1 MGNGAEHSKTINVVR
16 GQNNQWTIAN
26 KPDYVTLD
34 AQTGKVT
41 FNANTIKPNSSI
53 TITPKAGTGHSVSS
67 NPSTLTAPAAHTVN
81 TTEIVKDYGSNVT
94 AAEINNAVQVANK
107 RTATIKNGTAMPTN
121 LAGGSTTTIPVTV
134 TYNDGSTEEVQ
145 ESIFTKADKRELIT
159 AKNHL
164 DDPVST
170 EGKKPGTITQYNN
183 AMHNAQQQINTA
195 KTEAQQVINNE
206 RATPQQ
212 VSDALTKVRA
222 AQTKIDQAKALL
234 QNKEDNSQLVT
245 SKNNLQSSVNQV
257 PSTAGM
263 TQQSIDNYN
272 AKKREA
278 ETEITAA
285 QRVIDNG
292 DATAQQISD
301 EKHRVDNALTALN
314 QAKHDLTADTHALE
328 QAVQQLNRTGTTTG
342 KKPASITAYNNS
354 IRALQSDLTSAKN
367 SANAIIQKPIRTV
380 QEVQSALTNVNRV
393 NERLTQAINQLVP
406 LADNSAL
413 RTAKTKLDEEINKS
427 VTTDGMTQSSIQAYE
442 NAKRAG
448 QTESTNAQ
456 NVINN
461 GDATDQQIA
470 AEKTKVE
477 EKYNSLKQAIAGLT
491 PDLAPLQTAKTQLQN
506 DIDQPTS
513 TTGMTS
519 TSVATFNE
527 KLSAARTKIQE
538 IDRVLASHPDV
549 ATIRQN
555 VTAANAAKTALDQA
569 RNGLTVDKAPLENAK
584 NQLQHSIDTQTS
596 TTGMTQDS
604 INAYNAKLTAARN
617 KIQQINQVLAGSPT
631 VEQINTNTSAANQA
645 KSDLDHARQ
654 ALTPDKAP
662 LQNAKTQLE
671 QSINQPT
678 DTTGMTTASLNA
690 YNQKL
695 QAARQKLT
703 EINQVLNGNP
713 TVQNIN
719 DKVTEANQAKDQLNT
734 ARQGLTLDRQPAL
747 TTLHGASNL
756 NQAQQNNF
764 TQQINAAQN
773 HAALE
778 TIKSN
783 ITALNTAMTKLK
795 DSVADNNTIKSGQN
809 YTDATPANKQAYDN
823 AVNAAKGV
831 IGETTNPTM
840 DVNTVNQKA
849 ASVKST
855 KDALDGQ
862 QNLQRAKTEATN
874 AITHASDLNQAQKN
888 ALTQQV
894 NSAQNVQ
901 AVNDIKQTTHSLNT
915 AMTGLK
921 RGVANHNQ
929 VVQSDNYVNADTNKK
944 NDYNNAYNHANDIIN
959 GNAQHPVI
967 TPSDVN
973 NALSNVTS
981 KEHALNGE
989 AKLNAA
995 KQEANT
1001 ALGHLNNLNNAQRQ
1015 NLQSQINGAHQ
1026 IDAVNTIKQ
1035 NATNLNSAMGNLRQA
1050 VADKDQVKRTE
1061 DYADADTAKQN
1072 AYNSA
1077 VSSAE
1082 TIINQTTNPTMSVDD
1097 VNRATS
1103 AVTSNKNALNGDEK
1117 LAQSKTDAARAIDAL
1132 PHLNNAQKADVKSKI
1147 NAASNIAGVNTV
1159 KQQGTDLNTAMGNL
1173 QGAINDEQTTLNS
1186 QNYQDATPSKKT
1198 AYTNAVQA
1206 AKDIL
1211 NKSNGQNKTKDQ
1223 VTEAMNQLNS
1233 AKNNLD
1239 GTRLLDQAKQTAKQ
1253 QLNNMTHLTTAQKTN
1268 LTNQINSGTTVAGVH
1283 TVQSN
1288 ANTLDQA
1295 MNTLRQ
1301 SIANKDATKASED
1314 YVDANND
1321 KQTAYNNA
1329 VAAAETIINA
1339 NSNPEMNPST
1349 ITQKA
1354 EQVNSSKT
1362 ALNGDENL
1370 AAAKQNAKTYLN
1382 TLTSITDAQKN
1393 NLISQIS
1400 SATRVSGVD
1409 TVKQNAQHLDQ
1420 AMASL
1425 QSGINNES
1433 QVKSSEKYRDAD
1445 TNKQQEYDNA
1455 ITAAKAILNKSTG
1468 PNTAQNAVEA
1478 ALQRVNNAKDALNGD
1493 AKLIAA
1499 QNAAKQHLGTLTHIT
1514 TAQRNDLTNQISQ
1527 ATNLA
1532 GVESVK
1538 QSANSLDGAMGNL
1551 QTAINDKSGTLASQN
1566 FLDADEQKRNAYNQA
1581 VSAAETILNKQ
1592 TGPNTAKTA
1601 VEQALNNVNNA
1612 KHALNGTQNLNNAK
1626 QAAITAIN
1634 GASDLNQKQKD
1645 ALKTQ
1650 ANGAQRVS
1658 NAQDVQRNA
1667 TELNTA
1673 MGTLKHAIADKT
1685 NTLAS
1690 SKYVNADSTKQN
1702 AYTTKVTNAEHIIS
1716 GTPTVVTTPS
1726 EVTAAANQVNSA
1738 KQELNGDERLRVAKQ
1753 NANTAI
1759 DALTQLNTPQKAK
1772 LKEQVG
1778 QANRLED
1785 VQTVQTNGQ
1794 ALNNAMKGLRD
1805 SIANETTVKASQNYT
1820 DASSNNQSTY
1830 NSAVSNAK
1838 GIINQT
1844 NNPTMDTSAIT
1855 QATTQ
1860 VNNAKNGLNG
1870 AENLRNAQ
1878 NTAKQNLNTL
1888 SHLTN
1893 NQKSAIS
1900 TQIDRAGH
1908 VSEVTAAKNAATELN
1923 TQMGNLEQ
1931 AIHDQNTVKQSVKFT
1946 DADKAKRDAYTNAV
1960 SRAEAILN
1968 KTQGANTSKQ
1978 DVEAAIQNVSSAKN
1992 ALNGDQNVTNA
2003 KNAAKNALNN
2013 LTSINNAQK
2022 RDLTT
2027 KIDQATTVAGV
2038 EAVSNTGTQLNTA
2051 MANLQNGIN
2060 DKTNTLASEN
2070 YHDADSDKKTA
2081 YTQAVTNA
2089 ENILNKNSGSN
2100 LDKTAVENALSQ
2112 VANAKGALNGNH
2124 NLEQAKSNANT
2135 TINGLQHLTTAQK
2148 DKLKQQV
2155 QQAQNVAG
2163 VDTVKSSANTLNGA
2177 MGTLRN
2183 SIQDNT
2189 ATKNGQNYLDATGS
2203 NKTNYNNAVDSANGV
2218 INATSN
2224 PNMDANAIN
2233 QIATQVTSTKNA
2245 LDGTHNLTQ
2254 AKQTATNA
2262 IDGATNLNK
2271 AQKDALKAQV
2281 TSAQRVANVTSI
2293 QQTANELNTAMGQ
2306 LQHGIDDENATK
2318 QTQKYRDAEQS
2329 KKTAYDQ
2336 AVAAAK
2342 AILNKQTGSNSDK
2355 AAVDRALQQ
2364 VTSTKDALNG
2374 DAKLAEAKA
2383 AAKQNLGTLNHIT
2396 NAQRTDL
2403 EGQIN
2408 QATTVDGVNTVKT
2421 NANTLDG
2428 AMNSLQ
2434 GSINDKDA
2442 TLRNQNY
2449 LDADESKRN
2458 AYTQAVTAAEGI
2470 LNKQTGGNTSKADVD
2485 NALNAVTRAKAAL
2498 NGAENLRN
2506 AKTSATN
2513 TINGLPNL
2521 TQLQKDNLKHQVEQA
2536 QNVAGVNGVKD
2547 KGNTLNTAMGA
2558 LRTSIQNDNT
2568 TKTSQN
2574 YLDASDSNKNNYN
2587 TAVNNANGVINATNN
2602 PNMDANAINGMAN
2615 QVNTTK
2621 AALNGVQNLAQ
2632 AKTNATNTINNAHDL
2647 NQKQKDALKTQVNN
2661 AQRVSDANNVQ
2672 HTATELN
2679 GAMTALKAAI
2689 ADKERTKASGNYV
2702 NADQEKRQAYDS
2714 KVTNAE
2720 NIINGTPNATLT
2732 VNDVN
2737 SATSQVNAAKTA
2749 LNGDNNLRVAKEN
2762 ANNTIDGLAQLNN
2775 AQKAKL
2781 KEQVQS
2787 ATTLEG
2793 VQTVKNS
2800 SQTLN
2805 TAMKGLRDSIAN
2817 EATIKAGQNYTDASP
2832 TNRNEYDS
2840 AVTAAK
2846 AIINQTSNPT
2856 MEPNTITQATSQ
2868 VTTKEHALNGA
2879 QNLAQ
2884 AKTTAKNNLNNLT
2897 SINNAQK
2904 DALTRSIDGAT
2915 TVAGVNQE
2923 TAKATELNNAM
2934 HSLQNGIN
2942 DEAQTKQTQK
2952 YLDAEPIKKSAYD
2965 QAVNAAKAILTKASG
2980 QNVDKAAVEQAL
2992 QNVNSTKTALNG
3004 DAKLNEAKAAAK
3016 QTLGT
3021 LTHINNAQRTALD
3034 NEITQATNVEG
3045 VNTVKAKAQQL
3056 DGAMGQLETSIRDKD
3071 TTLQSQ
3077 NYQDADDAKRT
3088 AYSQAVNAAATILN
3102 KTAGGNTPK
3111 ADVERAMQ
3119 AVTQANTA
3127 LNGIQNLERAK
3138 QAANT
3143 AITNASDLNTKQK
3156 EALKAQVTSAGR
3168 VSAANGVEHTATE
3181 LNTAM
3186 TALKR
3191 AIADK
3196 AETKA
3201 SGNYV
3206 NADANKRQAYDE
3218 KVTAAENIVSGTPTP
3233 TLTPADVTNAATQV
3247 TNAKTQLNGNH
3258 NLEVAK
3264 QNANTAIDGLTSLNG
3279 PQKAKLKEQVGQ
3291 ATTLPNVQTV
3301 RDNAQTLNSAMKGLR
3316 DSIANEATIKAGQ
3329 NYTDASPNNRSEY
3342 DSAVTAA
3349 KAIIDQ
3355 TTSPS
3360 MNAQEINQAKDQ
3372 VTAKQQALNGQENL
3386 RTAQTNAKQHL
3397 NGLSDLT
3404 DAQKDA
3410 VKRQIEGATHVNE
3423 VTQAQNNADAL
3434 NTAMT
3439 NLKNGIQDQ
3448 NTIKQGVN
3456 FTDADEAKRNAYT
3469 NAVTQAEQ
3477 ILNKAQGPN
3486 TAKDNVESAL
3496 QNVQRAKNELNGNQN
3511 VANAKSTAKN
3521 ALNNLTSINNAQK
3534 EALKTQ
3540 IEGASTVAGVNQVS
3554 TTASELNTAMSNLQ
3568 SGINDEAATKAAQKY
3583 TDADRDKQTAYNDAV
3598 TAAKTLLDKTA
3609 GSNDNKAAVEQALQR
3624 VNTAKT
3630 ALNGD
3635 ARLNEAKNTAK
3646 QQLATMSHLTN
3657 AQKANLT
3664 EQIERGTTVAGV
3676 QGIQA
3681 NAGTLDQA
3689 MNQLRQSIASKD
3701 TTKSSEDYQDANADL
3716 QNAYNRAVSD
3726 AEGIISATNNPE
3738 MNPDTINQKASQV
3751 NSAKSALNGD
3761 EKLAAAKQTA
3771 KTDIGRLTDLNN
3783 AQRTAANAEVDQA
3796 PNLAA
3801 VTAAKNKATSLNTA
3815 MGNLKHA
3822 LAEKDNTKRSVN
3834 YTDADQPKQ
3843 QAYDTAVTQAE
3854 AITNANGSNANETQV
3869 QAALNQLNQAKNDL
3883 NGDNKVAQAKE
3894 TAKRALASYS
3904 NLNNAQSTAATS
3916 QIDNATTVADVT
3928 AAQNTANELNTAMG
3942 QLQNGINDQNTVKQQ
3957 VNFTDADQ
3965 GKKDAYTN
3973 AVTNAQGILDKAN
3986 GQNMTKAQ
3994 VEAALNQVTTAK
4006 NALNG
4011 DANVRQAKS
4020 DAKANLGTLTHLNNA
4035 QKQDLTS
4042 QIEGATTVN
4051 GVNSVKTKAQD
4062 LDGAMQRL
4070 ESAIANKDQT
4080 KASENYIDADPT
4092 KKTAFDNAIIQAESY
4107 LNKDHGA
4114 NKDKQAVEQAI
4125 QSVTSTENALNG
4137 DANLQRAKTEATQ
4150 AIDNL
4155 THLNTPQKTAL
4166 KQQVNAAQRV
4176 SGVTD
4181 LKNSATSLNNAM
4193 DQLKQA
4199 IADHDTIVAGGNY
4212 TNASPDKQG
4221 AYTDAYNAAKNIVNG
4236 SPNVITNAA
4245 DVTAATQRVNNAET
4259 GLNGD
4264 TNLATAKQQAKDA
4277 LRQMTHLSDAQKQSI
4292 TGQIDSATQVTG
4304 VQSVKD
4310 NATNL
4315 DNAMNQLRNSIAN
4328 KDEVKAS
4335 QPYVDADTDKQNAYN
4350 TAVTSAENI
4359 INATSQPTLNPSA
4372 VTQAAN
4378 QVNTNK
4384 TALNGAQNLANK
4396 KQETTANINQ
4406 LSHLNNAQKQDLN
4419 TQVTNAPNISTVNQV
4434 KTKAEQLDQAMER
4447 LINGIQDKD
4456 QVKQSV
4462 NFTDADP
4469 EKQTAYNNAV
4479 TAAENIIN
4487 QANGTNANQS
4497 QVEAALSTVTTTKQ
4511 ALNGDRKVTDAKNNA
4526 NQRLS
4531 TLDNL
4536 NNAQK
4541 GAVTGNIN
4549 QAHTVAEVTQ
4559 AIQTAQE
4566 LNTAM
4571 GNLKNSLNDKDTT
4584 LGSQNFA
4591 DADPEKK
4598 NAYNEA
4604 VRNAENILNKS
4615 TGTNVP
4621 KDQVEA
4627 AMNQVNTTKAALNGT
4642 QNLEKAKQHANT
4654 AIDGLSHL
4662 TNAQKDALKQLVQQS
4677 TTVAEAQGNE
4687 QKANNVD
4694 AAMDKLRQSIADNAT
4709 TKQNQNY
4716 TDASPNKKDAY
4727 NNAVTTAQGIID
4739 QTTNP
4744 TLDPTVINQA
4754 AGQVSTTKNALNG
4767 NENLEAAKQQA
4778 TQSLGSLDN
4787 LNNAQ
4792 KQAVTNQING
4802 AHTVDEAN
4810 QIKQNAQN
4818 LNTAM
4823 GNLKQAIA
4831 DKDATKATVNFTDA
4845 DQAKQ
4850 QAYNTAVT
4858 NAENII
4864 SKANGG
4870 NATQTEVEQAI
4881 QQVNATKQALNGNAN
4896 VQHAKD
4902 EATALINSSNDLNQ
4916 AQKDALKQQV
4926 QNATTVAGVNN
4937 VKQTAQ
4943 ELNNAMTQLKQGIAD
4958 KEQTKADGNFV
4969 NADPDKQNAY
4979 NQAVAKAEALI
4990 SGTPD
4995 VVVTPSEITAALNK
5009 VTQAKNDLNGN
5020 TNLATAKQNVQQAI
5034 DQLPN
5039 LNQAQ
5044 RDEYNKQITQATLVP
5059 NVNAIQQAATT
5070 LNDAM
5075 TQLKQGIADKDQ
5087 TKANGNFV
5095 NADTDKQNAYNNAVA
5110 HAEQIISGTP
5120 NANVDP
5126 QQVAQ
5131 ALQQVNQAKGDLN
5144 GNHNLQVAKDNANTA
5159 IDQLP
5164 NLNQP
5169 QKTALKDQ
5177 VSHAELVTGVN
5188 AIKQNADAL
5197 NNAMGTLKQQIQ
5209 ANSQV
5214 PQSVDFTQADQ
5225 DKQQA
5230 YNNAANQAQQIANGT
5245 PTPVLAPDTV
5255 TQAVTTMNQAKDA
5268 LNGDEK
5274 LAQAKQDA
5282 LANLDTLRDLNQ
5294 PQRDALRNQIN
5305 QAQAL
5310 ATVEQTK
5317 QNAQNVN
5324 TAMGNLKQG
5333 IANKDTVKASE
5344 NYHDADVDKQ
5354 TAYTNAVSQAEGIIN
5369 QTTNPTLNP
5378 DDITRALTQVTDAKN
5393 SLNGE
5398 AKLATEKQNAKDAV
5412 SGMTHLNDAQKQALK
5427 GQIDQSPEIA
5437 TVNQVK
5443 QTATSLDQA
5452 MDQLSQAINDK
5463 DQILADGNYLNA
5475 DPDKQNAYKQAVA
5488 KAEALLNKQSG
5499 TNEVQ
5504 AQVESITNEV
5514 NAAKQA
5520 LNGNDNLANAKQQ
5533 AKQQLANLT
5542 HLNDAQKQSF
5552 ESQITQ
5558 APLVTDVTTIN
5569 QKAQTLDH
5577 AMELLR
5583 NSVAD
5588 NQTTLASEDYHDATA
5603 QRQNDYNKA
5612 VTAANNIINQT
5623 TSPTMNPD
5631 DVNGATT
5638 QVNNTKVALD
5648 GDENLAA
5655 AKQQANNRLDQLD
5668 HLNNAQ
5674 KQQLQ
5679 SQITQSSDIAA
5690 VNGHK
5695 QTAES
5700 LNTAMGNLIN
5710 AIADHQAVE
5719 QRGNFINADTDKQTA
5734 YNTAVNEAAAMINKQ
5749 TGQNANQTEVE
5760 QAITKVQTTLQAL
5773 NGDHNL
5779 QVAKTN
5785 ATQAIDALTS
5795 LNDPQKTAL
5804 KDQVTAATLVT
5815 AVHQIEQNA
5824 NTLNQAMHGL
5834 RQSIQDNA
5842 ATKANSKYINE
5853 DQPEQQNYDQAVQA
5867 ANNIINEQT
5876 ATLDNNA
5883 INQAA
5888 ATVNTTKAALHGDV
5902 KLQNDKDHAKQTVS
5916 QLAHLN
5922 NAQKH
5927 MEDTLID
5934 SETTRTA
5941 VKQDLTEAQ
5950 ALDQLMDALQ
5960 QSIADKD
5967 ATRASSAYVN
5977 AEPNKKQ
5984 AYDEAVQNAESIIA
5998 GLNNPTINK
6007 GNVSSATQAVIS
6019 SKNALDGVERLA
6031 QDKQTAGNSLNH
6043 LDQLTPAQQQ
6053 ALENQI
6059 NNATTRDKVAEIIAQ
6074 AQALNEAMKALKE
6087 SIKDQPQ
6094 TEASSKFINE
6104 DQAQKDAYTQAVQH
6118 AKDLINKTTDP
6129 TLAKSIIDQA
6139 TQAVTDAKNNLH
6151 GDQKLAQ
6158 DKQRA
6163 TETLNNL
6170 SNLNTPQRQALE
6182 NQINNAA
6189 TRGEV
6194 AQKLTE
6200 AQALNQAM
6208 EALRNSIQDQQ
6219 QTEAGS
6225 KFINEDKPQKDA
6237 YQAAVQN
6244 AKDLINQ
6251 TNNPTLDK
6259 AQVEQLTQAVNQAK
6273 DNLHGDQKL
6282 ADDKQHAVTDLN
6294 QLNGLNNPQRQAL
6307 ESQINN
6313 AATRDE
6319 VAQKLAEAKAL
6330 DQAMQALRN
6339 SIQDQQQTES
6349 GSKFINEDKPQ
6360 KDAYQAAVQNA
6371 KDLINQTG
6379 NPTLDKSQVEQLT
6392 QAVTTAK
6399 DNLHG
6404 DQKLARD
6411 QQQAVTTV
6419 NALPNLNH
6427 AQQQALTDA
6436 INAAPTRTE
6445 VAQHVQTATELDH
6458 AMETLKNKVDQV
6470 NTDKAQPNYTE
6481 ASTDKKEAVD
6491 QALQAAQSITD
6502 PTNGSNANKD
6512 AVEQALTKLQEKEN
6526 ELNGNERVAEAKT
6539 QAKQTID
6546 QLTHLNA
6553 DQIATAKQNIDQAT
6567 KLQPIAELV
6576 DQATQLN
6583 QSMDQLQQAVNEHAN
6598 VEQTVDYT
6606 QADSDKQNAYK
6617 QAIAD
6622 AENVLKQNANKQ
6634 QVDQALQNILNA
6646 KQALNGDERVALAKT
6661 NGKHDI
6667 DQLNALNNAQQDGFK
6682 GRIDQ
6687 SNDLNQIQQIVD
6699 EAKALNRAMDQLS
6712 QEITGNEG
6720 RTKGSTNYVNADT
6733 QVKQVYD
6740 EAVDKAKQ
6748 ALDKSTG
6755 QNLTAEQVIKLNDAI
6770 TAAKKALN
6778 GEERLNNRKAEA
6790 LQRLDQLTHLNNAQ
6804 RQLAI
6809 QQINNAET
6817 LNKASRAI
6825 NRATKLDNAMGAV
6838 QQYIDEQH
6846 LGVIS
6851 STNYINADDNLKA
6864 NYDNAIANAAH
6875 ELDKVQG
6882 NAIAKAEAEQLKQN
6896 IIDAQNALN
6905 GDQNLANAKDKA
6917 NAFVNSLNGLN
6928 QQQQD
6933 LAHKAINNADTVSDV
6948 TDIVNNQIDLN
6959 DAMETLKHL
6968 VDNEIPNAEQT
6979 VNYQNADDNAKT
6991 NFDDAKRLANTLLNS
7006 DNTNVN
7012 DINGAIQTV
7021 NDAIHNLN
7029 GDQRLQDAK
7038 DKAIQSINQA
7048 LANKLKEIEASNAT
7062 DQDKLIA
7069 KNKAEELANSIIN
7082 NINKATSNQAVSQVQ
7097 TAGNHAIEQ
7106 VHANEIPKAKID
7118 ANKDVDKQVQSL
7130 IDEIDRN
7137 PNLTDKEKQALKD
7150 RINQILQQGHNGI
7163 NNAMTKEE
7171 IEQAKAQL
7179 AQALQDIKDLVK
7191 AKEDAKQDVDKQ
7203 VQALIDEIDQ
7213 NPNLTD
7219 KEKQAL
7225 KDRIN
7230 QILQQGHNGIN
7241 NAMTKEEIEQAKAQ
7255 LAQALQDIKDLVKA
7269 KENAKQDIDK
7279 RVQALIDE
7287 IDQNPNLTDKEKQAL
7302 KDRINQILQQG
7313 HNDINNA
7320 LTKEEIEQA
7329 KAQLAQALQDIKD
7342 LVKAKEDAKNAIKA
7356 LANAKRDQIN
7366 SNPDL
7371 TPEQKAKALKEIDE
7385 AEKRALQNVENA
7397 QTIDQLNRG
7406 LNLGLDDIRNTHVWE
7421 VDEQPAVNEIFEAT
7435 PEQILVNGELIV
7447 HRDDIITE
7455 QDILAHINLIDQL
7468 SAEVI
7473 DTPSTAT
7480 ISDSLTA
7487 KVEVT
7492 LLDGSKVIVNVPV
7505 KVVEKELSVVK
7516 QQAIESIEN
7525 AAQQKIDEI
7534 NNSVTLT
7541 LEQKEAAIAEV
7552 NKLKQQAIDYINNAP
7567 DVHSVEEIQQQEQA
7581 HIEQFYPEQFTIEQA
7596 KSNAIKSIEDAIQ
7609 HMIDEIKARTD
7620 LTDKEKQ
7627 EAIAKLNQLK
7637 EQAIQ
7642 AIQRA
7647 QSIDEISEQLEQFK
7661 AQMKAAN
7668 PTAKELAKRKQEAI
7682 SRIKDFSNEKINS
7695 IRNSEIGTTDEKQAA
7710 MNQINE
7716 IVLETIRDINNAHTL
7731 QQVEAALNNGIARIS
7746 AVQIVISDR
7755 AKQSSSTGNESNSHL
7770 TIGYGTANHPFN
7782 SSTIGHK
7789 KKIDEDDDIDPLH
7802 MRHFSN
7808 NFGNVIKNAIG
7819 VVGISGLLASFWFFI
7834 AKRRRKEDE
7843 EEELEIRDNNKDS
7856 IKETLDDTKHL
7867 PLLFAKRRRKEDEE
7881 DVTVEEKDTLNNGE
7895 SLDKVKHTPFFL
7907 PKRRRK
7913 EDEEDVEVTN
7923 ENTDE
7928 KVLQDNEHSPIL
7940 IAKRRKDKEVDVETT
7955 TSIESNEDD
7964 APLLLAKKK
7973 NQKDNQS
7980 KGKKSASK
7988 NLLKS

>member
-1 MGNGAEHSKTINVVR
+1 MAKQYVKPVNDSWTQNAQRMNFQFTNSYGPSKDVVGISTRDIRVTYDNHQTQIIKILAKVKPDPPRIDGNSVTYKAGLTNQQIKINNVLSSSSIKLFKADNTPLTITNTTYGSGNTAVVTVSDALPNGVIKARSSITMNNVTYTTQDEHGRAIDVTRNESVDSNDSATVTVTPQLQATTEGAVFIKGGDGFDFGHVERFIQNPPHGATVAWHDNPDTWKNTVGNTHKTAVVTLPSGQGTRNVEVPVKVYPVANAKAPSRDVKGQNLTNGTDAINYITFDPNTNTNGITAAWANRQQPNNQQAGVQHLNVDVTYPGISAAKRVPVTVNVYQFEFTQTSYTTTVGGTLASGTQASGYAHMQNANGLPTDGFTYKWNNAATGTNDANWAAMNKPNAAKVVNAKYDVIYNGHTFATSLPAKFVVKDVQPAKPTVTESAAGAITITPGAIQTVNTHAGNVTTYADKLVIKRNGNVVTTFTRRNNTSPWVKEASAATVAGIAGTNNGITVAAGTFNPADTIQVVATQGSGETISDEQRSDDFTVVAPQPNHANTKIWQNGHIDITPNNPSGHLINPTQAMDIAYTEKMGNGAEHSKTINVVR

-34 AQTGKVT
+34 AHTGKVT
-41 FNANTIKPNSSI
+41 FNANTVKPNSAI
-53 TITPKAGTGHSVSS
+53 TITPKAGTGHSASS
-67 NPSTLTAPAAHTVN
+67 NPSTLTAPATHTVN

-134 TYNDGSTEEVQ
+134 TYNDDSTEEVQ

-170 EGKKPGTITQYNN
+170 DGKKPGTITQYNN
-183 AMHNAQQQINTA
+183 AIHNAQQQINTA
-195 KTEAQQVINNE
+195 KTEAQQVINND

-212 VSDALTKVRA
+212 VNAALSKVQA
-222 AQTKIDQAKALL
+222 AQTKINEAKALL

-257 PSTAGM
+257 PSTTGM
-263 TQQSIDNYN
+263 TQESIDNYN

-314 QAKHDLTADTHALE
+314 QAKQNLTADTHALE

-367 SANAIIQKPIRTV
+367 SANAIIQKPIRSV
-380 QEVQSALTNVNRV
+380 QEVQTALTNVNRV

-470 AEKTKVE
+470 AEKAKVE

-491 PDLAPLQTAKTQLQN
+491 PDLAPLQAAKTQLQN

-519 TSVATFNE
+519 ASVATFNE

-555 VTAANAAKTALDQA
+555 VTAANAAKSALDQA

-604 INAYNAKLTAARN
+604 VNAYNAKLTAARN

-631 VEQINTNTSAANQA
+631 VDQINTNTSAANQA

-719 DKVTEANQAKDQLNT
+719 DKVAEANQAKDQLNT

-764 TQQINAAQN
+764 TQQINAAPN

-783 ITALNTAMTKLK
+783 ITALNNAMTKLK
-795 DSVADNNTIKSGQN
+795 ESVADNNTIKSGQN
-809 YTDATPANKQAYDN
+809 YTDATTANKQAYDN

-831 IGETTNPTM
+831 IGETNNPTM

-849 ASVKST
+849 ETVKST
-855 KDALDGQ
+855 KGALDGQ

-901 AVNDIKQTTHSLNT
+901 AVNDIKQTTQSLNT

-1026 IDAVNTIKQ
+1026 IEAVNTIKQ

-1050 VADKDQVKRTE
+1050 VADKEQVKRTE

-1082 TIINQTTNPTMSVDD
+1082 TIINQSTNPTMSVND
-1097 VNRATS
+1097 VNSATS
-1103 AVTSNKNALNGDEK
+1103 AVTTNKNALNGDEK
-1117 LAQSKTDAARAIDAL
+1117 LAQSKTDAVRAIDAL

-1223 VTEAMNQLNS
+1223 VTEAMNQVNS
-1233 AKNNLD
+1233 AKTNLD

-1283 TVQSN
+1283 TVQSK

-1370 AAAKQNAKTYLN
+1370 ATAKQNAKTYLN
-1382 TLTSITDAQKN
+1382 SLTSITDAQKN

-1478 ALQRVNNAKDALNGD
+1478 ALQRVNTAKNALNGD

-1581 VSAAETILNKQ
+1581 VSNAETILNKQ

-1601 VEQALNNVNNA
+1601 VEQALNNVNSA

-1645 ALKTQ
+1645 ALKAQ

-1785 VQTVQTNGQ
+1785 VQSVQTNGQ

-1820 DASSNNQSTY
+1820 DASPNNQSTY

-1844 NNPTMDTSAIT
+1844 NNPTMDASAIT

-1878 NTAKQNLNTL
+1878 NTAKQNINTL

-1900 TQIDRAGH
+1900 SQIDRASH

-1923 TQMGNLEQ
+1923 TQMVNLEQ
-1931 AIHDQNTVKQSVKFT
+1931 AIHDQNTVKQGVNFT

-1960 SRAEAILN
+1960 NRAETILN

-2003 KNAAKNALNN
+2003 KNAAKHALNN

-2060 DKTNTLASEN
+2060 DKVHTLASEN
-2070 YHDADSDKKTA
+2070 YHDADSDKKTD

-2100 LDKTAVENALSQ
+2100 LDKAAVENALSQ
-2112 VANAKGALNGNH
+2112 VTNAKGALNGNH

-2177 MGTLRN
+2177 MCTLRN

-2189 ATKNGQNYLDATGS
+2189 ATKNGQNYLDATER
-2203 NKTNYNNAVDSANGV
+2203 NKTNYNNAVDSANVV

-2245 LDGTHNLTQ
+2245 L
-2254 AKQTATNA
+2254 
-2262 IDGATNLNK
+2262 
-2271 AQKDALKAQV
+2271 
-2281 TSAQRVANVTSI
+2281 
-2293 QQTANELNTAMGQ
+2293 
-2306 LQHGIDDENATK
+2306 
-2318 QTQKYRDAEQS
+2318 
-2329 KKTAYDQ
+2329 
-2336 AVAAAK
+2336 
-2342 AILNKQTGSNSDK
+2342 
-2355 AAVDRALQQ
+2355 
-2364 VTSTKDALNG
+2364 NG

-2383 AAKQNLGTLNHIT
+2383 AVKQNLGTLNHIT
-2396 NAQRTDL
+2396 NAQRTAL

-2408 QATTVDGVNTVKT
+2408 QATTVEGVNTVKT

-2485 NALNAVTRAKAAL
+2485 NALNTVTRAKAAL

-2506 AKTSATN
+2506 TKTSATN

-2621 AALNGVQNLAQ
+2621 AALNGAQNLAQ

-2720 NIINGTPNATLT
+2720 NIINGIPNATLT

-2787 ATTLEG
+2787 ATTLDG

-2832 TNRNEYDS
+2832 NNRNEYDS

-2942 DEAQTKQTQK
+2942 DETQTKQTQK
-2952 YLDAEPIKKSAYD
+2952 YLDAEPSKKSAYD

-3056 DGAMGQLETSIRDKD
+3056 DGVMGQLETSIRDKD

-3077 NYQDADDAKRT
+3077 NYQDADEAKRT

-3196 AETKA
+3196 ADTKA

-3218 KVTAAENIVSGTPTP
+3218 KVTAAESIVSGTPTP
-3233 TLTPADVTNAATQV
+3233 TLTPSDVTNAATQV

-3301 RDNAQTLNSAMKGLR
+3301 RDNAQTLNTAMKGLR

-3329 NYTDASPNNRSEY
+3329 NYTDASQNKQTDYNN
-3342 DSAVTAA
+3342 AVTAA
-3349 KAIIDQ
+3349 KAIIGQ
-3355 TTSPS
+3355 TTSPT

-3372 VTAKQQALNGQENL
+3372 VTAKHQALNGQENL

-3486 TAKDNVESAL
+3486 TAKDNVETAL
-3496 QNVQRAKNELNGNQN
+3496 QNVQRAKSELNGNQN
-3511 VANAKSTAKN
+3511 VANAKTTAKN

-3534 EALKTQ
+3534 AALKSQ
-3540 IEGASTVAGVNQVS
+3540 IEGATTVAGVNQVS
-3554 TTASELNTAMSNLQ
+3554 TTASELNTAMGQLQ
-3568 SGINDEAATKAAQKY
+3568 NGINDEAATKAAQKY
-3583 TDADRDKQTAYNDAV
+3583 TDADRDKQIAYNDAV

-3609 GSNDNKAAVEQALQR
+3609 GTNDNKAAVEQALQR

-3646 QQLATMSHLTN
+3646 QQLATMSHLTD

-3701 TTKSSEDYQDANADL
+3701 ATKSSEDYQDANADL
-3716 QNAYNRAVSD
+3716 QTAYNRAVSD

-3761 EKLAAAKQTA
+3761 EKLVAAKQTA
-3771 KTDIGRLTDLNN
+3771 KSDIGRLTDLNN
-3783 AQRTAANAEVDQA
+3783 AQRTAATAEVDQA

-3854 AITNANGSNANETQV
+3854 GITNANGSNANETKV
-3869 QAALNQLNQAKNDL
+3869 QAAFNQLTQAKNDL

-3894 TAKRALASYS
+3894 SAKRALASYS

-3916 QIDNATTVADVT
+3916 QIDNATTVAGVT

-3973 AVTNAQGILDKAN
+3973 AVTNAQGILDKAH

-4051 GVNSVKTKAQD
+4051 GVNGVKTKAQD

-4070 ESAIANKDQT
+4070 QSAIENKDQT
-4080 KASENYIDADPT
+4080 KASENYIDADPP
-4092 KKTAFDNAIIQAESY
+4092 KKTAFDNAITQAESY

-4125 QSVTSTENALNG
+4125 QSVTTAKNALNG

-4155 THLNTPQKTAL
+4155 THLNSAQKTAL

-4264 TNLATAKQQAKDA
+4264 TNLATAKQQAKEA
-4277 LRQMTHLSDAQKQSI
+4277 LRQMTHLSDAQKQSV
-4292 TGQIDSATQVTG
+4292 TGQIDNATLVTG

-4359 INATSQPTLNPSA
+4359 INATSQPTLDPSA

-4384 TALNGAQNLANK
+4384 
-4396 KQETTANINQ
+4396 
-4406 LSHLNNAQKQDLN
+4406 
-4419 TQVTNAPNISTVNQV
+4419 
-4434 KTKAEQLDQAMER
+4434 
-4447 LINGIQDKD
+4447 
-4456 QVKQSV
+4456 
-4462 NFTDADP
+4462 
-4469 EKQTAYNNAV
+4469 
-4479 TAAENIIN
+4479 
-4487 QANGTNANQS
+4487 
-4497 QVEAALSTVTTTKQ
+4497 
-4511 ALNGDRKVTDAKNNA
+4511 
-4526 NQRLS
+4526 
-4531 TLDNL
+4531 
-4536 NNAQK
+4536 
-4541 GAVTGNIN
+4541 
-4549 QAHTVAEVTQ
+4549 
-4559 AIQTAQE
+4559 
-4566 LNTAM
+4566 
-4571 GNLKNSLNDKDTT
+4571 
-4584 LGSQNFA
+4584 
-4591 DADPEKK
+4591 
-4598 NAYNEA
+4598 
-4604 VRNAENILNKS
+4604 
-4615 TGTNVP
+4615 
-4621 KDQVEA
+4621 
-4627 AMNQVNTTKAALNGT
+4627 
-4642 QNLEKAKQHANT
+4642 
-4654 AIDGLSHL
+4654 
-4662 TNAQKDALKQLVQQS
+4662 
-4677 TTVAEAQGNE
+4677 
-4687 QKANNVD
+4687 
-4694 AAMDKLRQSIADNAT
+4694 
-4709 TKQNQNY
+4709 
-4716 TDASPNKKDAY
+4716 
-4727 NNAVTTAQGIID
+4727 
-4739 QTTNP
+4739 
-4744 TLDPTVINQA
+4744 
-4754 AGQVSTTKNALNG
+4754 
-4767 NENLEAAKQQA
+4767 
-4778 TQSLGSLDN
+4778 
-4787 LNNAQ
+4787 
-4792 KQAVTNQING
+4792 
-4802 AHTVDEAN
+4802 
-4810 QIKQNAQN
+4810 
-4818 LNTAM
+4818 
-4823 GNLKQAIA
+4823 
-4831 DKDATKATVNFTDA
+4831 
-4845 DQAKQ
+4845 
-4850 QAYNTAVT
+4850 
-4858 NAENII
+4858 
-4864 SKANGG
+4864 
-4870 NATQTEVEQAI
+4870 
-4881 QQVNATKQALNGNAN
+4881 
-4896 VQHAKD
+4896 
-4902 EATALINSSNDLNQ
+4902 
-4916 AQKDALKQQV
+4916 
-4926 QNATTVAGVNN
+4926 
-4937 VKQTAQ
+4937 
-4943 ELNNAMTQLKQGIAD
+4943 
-4958 KEQTKADGNFV
+4958 
-4969 NADPDKQNAY
+4969 
-4979 NQAVAKAEALI
+4979 
-4990 SGTPD
+4990 
-4995 VVVTPSEITAALNK
+4995 
-5009 VTQAKNDLNGN
+5009 
-5020 TNLATAKQNVQQAI
+5020 
-5034 DQLPN
+5034 
-5039 LNQAQ
+5039 
-5044 RDEYNKQITQATLVP
+5044 
-5059 NVNAIQQAATT
+5059 
-5070 LNDAM
+5070 
-5075 TQLKQGIADKDQ
+5075 
-5087 TKANGNFV
+5087 
-5095 NADTDKQNAYNNAVA
+5095 
-5110 HAEQIISGTP
+5110 
-5120 NANVDP
+5120 
-5126 QQVAQ
+5126 
-5131 ALQQVNQAKGDLN
+5131 
-5144 GNHNLQVAKDNANTA
+5144 
-5159 IDQLP
+5159 
-5164 NLNQP
+5164 
-5169 QKTALKDQ
+5169 
-5177 VSHAELVTGVN
+5177 
-5188 AIKQNADAL
+5188 
-5197 NNAMGTLKQQIQ
+5197 
-5209 ANSQV
+5209 
-5214 PQSVDFTQADQ
+5214 
-5225 DKQQA
+5225 
-5230 YNNAANQAQQIANGT
+5230 
-5245 PTPVLAPDTV
+5245 
-5255 TQAVTTMNQAKDA
+5255 
-5268 LNGDEK
+5268 
-5274 LAQAKQDA
+5274 
-5282 LANLDTLRDLNQ
+5282 
-5294 PQRDALRNQIN
+5294 
-5305 QAQAL
+5305 
-5310 ATVEQTK
+5310 
-5317 QNAQNVN
+5317 
-5324 TAMGNLKQG
+5324 
-5333 IANKDTVKASE
+5333 
-5344 NYHDADVDKQ
+5344 
-5354 TAYTNAVSQAEGIIN
+5354 
-5369 QTTNPTLNP
+5369 
-5378 DDITRALTQVTDAKN
+5378 
-5393 SLNGE
+5393 
-5398 AKLATEKQNAKDAV
+5398 
-5412 SGMTHLNDAQKQALK
+5412 
-5427 GQIDQSPEIA
+5427 
-5437 TVNQVK
+5437 
-5443 QTATSLDQA
+5443 
-5452 MDQLSQAINDK
+5452 
-5463 DQILADGNYLNA
+5463 
-5475 DPDKQNAYKQAVA
+5475 
-5488 KAEALLNKQSG
+5488 
-5499 TNEVQ
+5499 
-5504 AQVESITNEV
+5504 
-5514 NAAKQA
+5514 
-5520 LNGNDNLANAKQQ
+5520 
-5533 AKQQLANLT
+5533 
-5542 HLNDAQKQSF
+5542 
-5552 ESQITQ
+5552 
-5558 APLVTDVTTIN
+5558 
-5569 QKAQTLDH
+5569 
-5577 AMELLR
+5577 
-5583 NSVAD
+5583 
-5588 NQTTLASEDYHDATA
+5588 
-5603 QRQNDYNKA
+5603 
-5612 VTAANNIINQT
+5612 
-5623 TSPTMNPD
+5623 
-5631 DVNGATT
+5631 
-5638 QVNNTKVALD
+5638 
-5648 GDENLAA
+5648 
-5655 AKQQANNRLDQLD
+5655 
-5668 HLNNAQ
+5668 
-5674 KQQLQ
+5674 
-5679 SQITQSSDIAA
+5679 
-5690 VNGHK
+5690 
-5695 QTAES
+5695 
-5700 LNTAMGNLIN
+5700 
-5710 AIADHQAVE
+5710 
-5719 QRGNFINADTDKQTA
+5719 
-5734 YNTAVNEAAAMINKQ
+5734 
-5749 TGQNANQTEVE
+5749 
-5760 QAITKVQTTLQAL
+5760 
-5773 NGDHNL
+5773 
-5779 QVAKTN
+5779 
-5785 ATQAIDALTS
+5785 
-5795 LNDPQKTAL
+5795 
-5804 KDQVTAATLVT
+5804 
-5815 AVHQIEQNA
+5815 
-5824 NTLNQAMHGL
+5824 
-5834 RQSIQDNA
+5834 
-5842 ATKANSKYINE
+5842 
-5853 DQPEQQNYDQAVQA
+5853 
-5867 ANNIINEQT
+5867 
-5876 ATLDNNA
+5876 
-5883 INQAA
+5883 
-5888 ATVNTTKAALHGDV
+5888 
-5902 KLQNDKDHAKQTVS
+5902 
-5916 QLAHLN
+5916 
-5922 NAQKH
+5922 
-5927 MEDTLID
+5927 
-5934 SETTRTA
+5934 
-5941 VKQDLTEAQ
+5941 
-5950 ALDQLMDALQ
+5950 
-5960 QSIADKD
+5960 
-5967 ATRASSAYVN
+5967 SSA
-5977 AEPNKKQ
+5977 
-5984 AYDEAVQNAESIIA
+5984 
-5998 GLNNPTINK
+5998 
-6007 GNVSSATQAVIS
+6007 
-6019 SKNALDGVERLA
+6019 
-6031 QDKQTAGNSLNH
+6031 
-6043 LDQLTPAQQQ
+6043 
-6053 ALENQI
+6053 
-6059 NNATTRDKVAEIIAQ
+6059 
-6074 AQALNEAMKALKE
+6074 
-6087 SIKDQPQ
+6087 
-6094 TEASSKFINE
+6094 
-6104 DQAQKDAYTQAVQH
+6104 
-6118 AKDLINKTTDP
+6118 
-6129 TLAKSIIDQA
+6129 
-6139 TQAVTDAKNNLH
+6139 
-6151 GDQKLAQ
+6151 
-6158 DKQRA
+6158 
-6163 TETLNNL
+6163 
-6170 SNLNTPQRQALE
+6170 
-6182 NQINNAA
+6182 
-6189 TRGEV
+6189 
-6194 AQKLTE
+6194 
-6200 AQALNQAM
+6200 
-6208 EALRNSIQDQQ
+6208 
-6219 QTEAGS
+6219 
-6225 KFINEDKPQKDA
+6225 
-6237 YQAAVQN
+6237 
-6244 AKDLINQ
+6244 
-6251 TNNPTLDK
+6251 
-6259 AQVEQLTQAVNQAK
+6259 
-6273 DNLHGDQKL
+6273 
-6282 ADDKQHAVTDLN
+6282 
-6294 QLNGLNNPQRQAL
+6294 
-6307 ESQINN
+6307 
-6313 AATRDE
+6313 
-6319 VAQKLAEAKAL
+6319 
-6330 DQAMQALRN
+6330 
-6339 SIQDQQQTES
+6339 
-6349 GSKFINEDKPQ
+6349 
-6360 KDAYQAAVQNA
+6360 
-6371 KDLINQTG
+6371 
-6379 NPTLDKSQVEQLT
+6379 
-6392 QAVTTAK
+6392 
-6399 DNLHG
+6399 
-6404 DQKLARD
+6404 
-6411 QQQAVTTV
+6411 
-6419 NALPNLNH
+6419 
-6427 AQQQALTDA
+6427 
-6436 INAAPTRTE
+6436 
-6445 VAQHVQTATELDH
+6445 
-6458 AMETLKNKVDQV
+6458 
-6470 NTDKAQPNYTE
+6470 
-6481 ASTDKKEAVD
+6481 
-6491 QALQAAQSITD
+6491 
-6502 PTNGSNANKD
+6502 
-6512 AVEQALTKLQEKEN
+6512 
-6526 ELNGNERVAEAKT
+6526 
-6539 QAKQTID
+6539 
-6546 QLTHLNA
+6546 
-6553 DQIATAKQNIDQAT
+6553 
-6567 KLQPIAELV
+6567 
-6576 DQATQLN
+6576 
-6583 QSMDQLQQAVNEHAN
+6583 
-6598 VEQTVDYT
+6598 
-6606 QADSDKQNAYK
+6606 
-6617 QAIAD
+6617 
-6622 AENVLKQNANKQ
+6622 
-6634 QVDQALQNILNA
+6634 
-6646 KQALNGDERVALAKT
+6646 
-6661 NGKHDI
+6661 
-6667 DQLNALNNAQQDGFK
+6667 
-6682 GRIDQ
+6682 
-6687 SNDLNQIQQIVD
+6687 
-6699 EAKALNRAMDQLS
+6699 
-6712 QEITGNEG
+6712 
-6720 RTKGSTNYVNADT
+6720 
-6733 QVKQVYD
+6733 
-6740 EAVDKAKQ
+6740 
-6748 ALDKSTG
+6748 
-6755 QNLTAEQVIKLNDAI
+6755 
-6770 TAAKKALN
+6770 
-6778 GEERLNNRKAEA
+6778 
-6790 LQRLDQLTHLNNAQ
+6790 
-6804 RQLAI
+6804 
-6809 QQINNAET
+6809 
-6817 LNKASRAI
+6817 
-6825 NRATKLDNAMGAV
+6825 
-6838 QQYIDEQH
+6838 
-6846 LGVIS
+6846 
-6851 STNYINADDNLKA
+6851 
-6864 NYDNAIANAAH
+6864 
-6875 ELDKVQG
+6875 
-6882 NAIAKAEAEQLKQN
+6882 
-6896 IIDAQNALN
+6896 
-6905 GDQNLANAKDKA
+6905 
-6917 NAFVNSLNGLN
+6917 
-6928 QQQQD
+6928 
-6933 LAHKAINNADTVSDV
+6933 
-6948 TDIVNNQIDLN
+6948 
-6959 DAMETLKHL
+6959 
-6968 VDNEIPNAEQT
+6968 
-6979 VNYQNADDNAKT
+6979 
-6991 NFDDAKRLANTLLNS
+6991 
-7006 DNTNVN
+7006 
-7012 DINGAIQTV
+7012 
-7021 NDAIHNLN
+7021 
-7029 GDQRLQDAK
+7029 
-7038 DKAIQSINQA
+7038 
-7048 LANKLKEIEASNAT
+7048 
-7062 DQDKLIA
+7062 
-7069 KNKAEELANSIIN
+7069 
-7082 NINKATSNQAVSQVQ
+7082 
-7097 TAGNHAIEQ
+7097 
-7106 VHANEIPKAKID
+7106 
-7118 ANKDVDKQVQSL
+7118 
-7130 IDEIDRN
+7130 
-7137 PNLTDKEKQALKD
+7137 
-7150 RINQILQQGHNGI
+7150 
-7163 NNAMTKEE
+7163 
-7171 IEQAKAQL
+7171 
-7179 AQALQDIKDLVK
+7179 
-7191 AKEDAKQDVDKQ
+7191 
-7203 VQALIDEIDQ
+7203 
-7213 NPNLTD
+7213 
-7219 KEKQAL
+7219 
-7225 KDRIN
+7225 
-7230 QILQQGHNGIN
+7230 
-7241 NAMTKEEIEQAKAQ
+7241 
-7255 LAQALQDIKDLVKA
+7255 
-7269 KENAKQDIDK
+7269 
-7279 RVQALIDE
+7279 
-7287 IDQNPNLTDKEKQAL
+7287 
-7302 KDRINQILQQG
+7302 
-7313 HNDINNA
+7313 
-7320 LTKEEIEQA
+7320 
-7329 KAQLAQALQDIKD
+7329 
-7342 LVKAKEDAKNAIKA
+7342 
-7356 LANAKRDQIN
+7356 
-7366 SNPDL
+7366 
-7371 TPEQKAKALKEIDE
+7371 
-7385 AEKRALQNVENA
+7385 
-7397 QTIDQLNRG
+7397 
-7406 LNLGLDDIRNTHVWE
+7406 
-7421 VDEQPAVNEIFEAT
+7421 
-7435 PEQILVNGELIV
+7435 
-7447 HRDDIITE
+7447 
-7455 QDILAHINLIDQL
+7455 
-7468 SAEVI
+7468 
-7473 DTPSTAT
+7473 
-7480 ISDSLTA
+7480 
-7487 KVEVT
+7487 
-7492 LLDGSKVIVNVPV
+7492 
-7505 KVVEKELSVVK
+7505 
-7516 QQAIESIEN
+7516 
-7525 AAQQKIDEI
+7525 
-7534 NNSVTLT
+7534 
-7541 LEQKEAAIAEV
+7541 
-7552 NKLKQQAIDYINNAP
+7552 
-7567 DVHSVEEIQQQEQA
+7567 
-7581 HIEQFYPEQFTIEQA
+7581 
-7596 KSNAIKSIEDAIQ
+7596 
-7609 HMIDEIKARTD
+7609 
-7620 LTDKEKQ
+7620 
-7627 EAIAKLNQLK
+7627 
-7637 EQAIQ
+7637 
-7642 AIQRA
+7642 
-7647 QSIDEISEQLEQFK
+7647 
-7661 AQMKAAN
+7661 
-7668 PTAKELAKRKQEAI
+7668 
-7682 SRIKDFSNEKINS
+7682 
-7695 IRNSEIGTTDEKQAA
+7695 
-7710 MNQINE
+7710 
-7716 IVLETIRDINNAHTL
+7716 
-7731 QQVEAALNNGIARIS
+7731 
-7746 AVQIVISDR
+7746 
-7755 AKQSSSTGNESNSHL
+7755 
-7770 TIGYGTANHPFN
+7770 
-7782 SSTIGHK
+7782 
-7789 KKIDEDDDIDPLH
+7789 
-7802 MRHFSN
+7802 
-7808 NFGNVIKNAIG
+7808 
-7819 VVGISGLLASFWFFI
+7819 
-7834 AKRRRKEDE
+7834 
-7843 EEELEIRDNNKDS
+7843 
-7856 IKETLDDTKHL
+7856 
-7867 PLLFAKRRRKEDEE
+7867 
-7881 DVTVEEKDTLNNGE
+7881 
-7895 SLDKVKHTPFFL
+7895 
-7907 PKRRRK
+7907 
-7913 EDEEDVEVTN
+7913 
-7923 ENTDE
+7923 
-7928 KVLQDNEHSPIL
+7928 
-7940 IAKRRKDKEVDVETT
+7940 
-7955 TSIESNEDD
+7955 
-7964 APLLLAKKK
+7964 
-7973 NQKDNQS
+7973 
-7980 KGKKSASK
+7980 
-7988 NLLKS
+7988 

>member
-1 MGNGAEHSKTINVVR
+1 MNYRDKIQKFSIRKYTVGTFSTVIATLVFLGFNTSQAHAAETNQPASVVKQKQQSNNEQTENRESQVQNSQNSQNGQSLSATHENEQPNISQANLVDQKVAQSSTTNDEQPASQNVNTKKDSATAATTQPDKEQSKHKQNESQSANKNGNDNRAAHVENHEANVVTASDSSDNGNVQHDRNELQAFFDANYHDYRFIDRENADSGTFNYVKGIFDKINTLLGSNDPINNKDLQLAYKELEQAVALIRTMPQRQQTSRRSNRIQTRSVESRAAEPRSVSDYQNANSSYYVENANDGSGYPVGTYINASSKGAPYNLPTTPWNTLKASDSKEIALMTAKQTGDGYQWVIKFNKGHAPHQNMIFWFALPADQVPVGRTDFVTVNSDGTNVQWSHGAGAGANKPLQQMWEYGVNDPHRSHDFKIRNRSGQVIYDWPTVHIYSLEDLSRASDYFSEAGATPATKAFGRQNFEYINGQKPAESPGVPKVYTFIGQGDASYTISFKTQGPTVNKLYYAAGGRALEYNQLFMYSQLYVESTQDHQQRLNGLRQVVNRTYRIGTTKRVEVSQGNVQTKKVLESTNLNIDDFVDDPLSYVKTPSNKVLGFYSNNANTNAFRPGGAQQLNEYQLSQLFTDQKLQEAARTRNPIRLMIGFDYPDAYGNSETLVPVNLTVLPEIQHNIKFFKNDDTQNIAEKPFSKQAGHPVFYVYAGNQGNASVNLGGSVTSIQPLRINLTSNENFTDKDWQITGIPRTLHIENSTNRPNNARERNIELVGNLLPGDYFGTIRFGRKEQLFEIRVKPHTPTITTTAEQLRGTALQKVPVNISGIPLDPSALVYLVAPTNQTTNGGSEADQIPSGYTILATGTPDGVHNTITIRPQDYIVFIPPVGKQIRAVVYYNKVVASNMSNAVTILPDDIPPTINNPVGINAKYYRGDEVNFTMGVSDRHSGIKNTTITTLPNGWTSNLTKADKNNGSLSITGRVSMNQAFNSDITFKVSATDNVNNTTNDSQSKHVSIHVGKISEDAHPIVLGNTEKVVVVNPTAVSNDEKQSIITAFMNKNQNIRGYLASTDPVTVDNNGNVTLHYRDGSSTTLDATNVMTYEPVVKPEYQTVNAAKTATVTIAKGQSFSIGDIKQYFTLSNGQPIPSGTFTNITSDRTIPTAQEVSQMNAGTQLYHITATNAYHKDSEDFYISLKIIDVKQPEGDQRVYRTSTYDLTTDEISKVKQAFINANRDVITLAEGDISVTNTPNGANVSTITVNINKGRLTKSFASNLANMNFLRWVNFPQDYTVTWTNAKIANRPTDGGLSWSDDHKSLIYRYDATLGTQITTNDILTMLKATTTVPGLRNNITGNEKSQAEAGGRPNFRTTGYSQSNATTDGQRQFTLNGQVIQVLDIINPSNGYGGQPVTNSNTRANHSNSTVVNVNEPAANGAGAFTIDHVVKSNSTHNASDAVYKAQLYLTPYGPKQYVEHLNQNTGNTTDAINIYFVPSDLVNPTISVGNYTNHQVFSGETFTNTITANDNFGVQSVTVPNTSQITGTVDNNHQHVSATAPNVTSATNKTINLLATDTSGNTATTSFNVTVKPLRDKYRVGTSSTAANPVRIANISNNATVSQADQTTIINSLTFTETVPNRSYARASANEITSKTVSNVSRTGNNANVTVTVTYQDGTTSTVTVPVKHVIPEIVAHSHYTVQGQDFPAGNGSSASDYFKLSNGSDIADATITWVSGQAPNKDNTRIGEDITVTAHILIDGETTPITKTATYKVVRTVPKHVFETARGVLYPGVSDMYDAKQYVKPVNNSWSTNAQHMNFQFVGTYGPNKDVVGISTRLIRVTYDNRQTEDLTILSKVKPDPPRIDANSVTYKAGLTNQEIKVNNVLNNSSVKLFKADNTPLNVTNITHGSGFSSVVTVSDALPNGGIKAKSSISMNNVTYTTQDEHGQVVTVTRNESVDSNDSATVTVTPQLQATTEGAVFIKGGDGFDFGHVERFIQNPPHGATVAWHDSPDTWKNTVGNTHKTAVVTLPNGQGTRNVEVPVKVYPVANAKAPSRDVKGQNLTNGTDAMNYITFDPNTNTNGITAAWANRQQPNNQQAGVQHLNVDVTYPGISAAKRVPVTVNVYQFEFPQTTYTTTVGGTLASGTQASGYAHMQNATGLPTDGFTYKWNRDTTGTNDANWSAMNKPNVAKVVNAKYDVIYNGHTFATSLPAKFVVKDVQPAKPTVTETAAGAITIAPGANQTVNTHAGNVTTYADKLVIKRNGNVVTTFTRRNNTSPWVKEASAATVAGIAGTNNGITVAAGTFNPADTIQVVATQGSGETVSDEQRSDDFTVVAPQPNQATTKIWQNGHIDITPNNPSGHLINPTQAMDIAYTEKVGNGAEHSKTINVVR

-413 RTAKTKLDEEINKS
+413 KTAKTKLDEEINKS

-519 TSVATFNE
+519 ASIAAFNE

-555 VTAANAAKTALDQA
+555 VTAANAAKSALDQA

-631 VEQINTNTSAANQA
+631 VEQINTNTSTANQA

-662 LQNAKTQLE
+662 LQTAKTQLE

-795 DSVADNNTIKSGQN
+795 DSVADNNTIKSDQN

-901 AVNDIKQTTHSLNT
+901 AVNDIKQTTQSLNT

-1103 AVTSNKNALNGDEK
+1103 AVTSNKNALNGYEK

-1223 VTEAMNQLNS
+1223 VTEAMNQVNS

-1253 QLNNMTHLTTAQKTN
+1253 QLNNMT
-1268 LTNQINSGTTVAGVH
+1268 
-1283 TVQSN
+1283 
-1288 ANTLDQA
+1288 
-1295 MNTLRQ
+1295 
-1301 SIANKDATKASED
+1301 
-1314 YVDANND
+1314 
-1321 KQTAYNNA
+1321 
-1329 VAAAETIINA
+1329 
-1339 NSNPEMNPST
+1339 
-1349 ITQKA
+1349 
-1354 EQVNSSKT
+1354 
-1362 ALNGDENL
+1362 
-1370 AAAKQNAKTYLN
+1370 
-1382 TLTSITDAQKN
+1382 
-1393 NLISQIS
+1393 
-1400 SATRVSGVD
+1400 
-1409 TVKQNAQHLDQ
+1409 
-1420 AMASL
+1420 
-1425 QSGINNES
+1425 
-1433 QVKSSEKYRDAD
+1433 
-1445 TNKQQEYDNA
+1445 
-1455 ITAAKAILNKSTG
+1455 
-1468 PNTAQNAVEA
+1468 
-1478 ALQRVNNAKDALNGD
+1478 
-1493 AKLIAA
+1493 
-1499 QNAAKQHLGTLTHIT
+1499 
-1514 TAQRNDLTNQISQ
+1514 
-1527 ATNLA
+1527 
-1532 GVESVK
+1532 
-1538 QSANSLDGAMGNL
+1538 
-1551 QTAINDKSGTLASQN
+1551 
-1566 FLDADEQKRNAYNQA
+1566 
-1581 VSAAETILNKQ
+1581 
-1592 TGPNTAKTA
+1592 
-1601 VEQALNNVNNA
+1601 
-1612 KHALNGTQNLNNAK
+1612 
-1626 QAAITAIN
+1626 
-1634 GASDLNQKQKD
+1634 
-1645 ALKTQ
+1645 
-1650 ANGAQRVS
+1650 
-1658 NAQDVQRNA
+1658 
-1667 TELNTA
+1667 
-1673 MGTLKHAIADKT
+1673 
-1685 NTLAS
+1685 
-1690 SKYVNADSTKQN
+1690 
-1702 AYTTKVTNAEHIIS
+1702 
-1716 GTPTVVTTPS
+1716 
-1726 EVTAAANQVNSA
+1726 
-1738 KQELNGDERLRVAKQ
+1738 
-1753 NANTAI
+1753 
-1759 DALTQLNTPQKAK
+1759 
-1772 LKEQVG
+1772 
-1778 QANRLED
+1778 
-1785 VQTVQTNGQ
+1785 
-1794 ALNNAMKGLRD
+1794 
-1805 SIANETTVKASQNYT
+1805 
-1820 DASSNNQSTY
+1820 
-1830 NSAVSNAK
+1830 
-1838 GIINQT
+1838 
-1844 NNPTMDTSAIT
+1844 
-1855 QATTQ
+1855 
-1860 VNNAKNGLNG
+1860 
-1870 AENLRNAQ
+1870 
-1878 NTAKQNLNTL
+1878 
-1888 SHLTN
+1888 
-1893 NQKSAIS
+1893 
-1900 TQIDRAGH
+1900 
-1908 VSEVTAAKNAATELN
+1908 
-1923 TQMGNLEQ
+1923 
-1931 AIHDQNTVKQSVKFT
+1931 
-1946 DADKAKRDAYTNAV
+1946 
-1960 SRAEAILN
+1960 
-1968 KTQGANTSKQ
+1968 
-1978 DVEAAIQNVSSAKN
+1978 
-1992 ALNGDQNVTNA
+1992 
-2003 KNAAKNALNN
+2003 
-2013 LTSINNAQK
+2013 
-2022 RDLTT
+2022 
-2027 KIDQATTVAGV
+2027 
-2038 EAVSNTGTQLNTA
+2038 
-2051 MANLQNGIN
+2051 
-2060 DKTNTLASEN
+2060 
-2070 YHDADSDKKTA
+2070 
-2081 YTQAVTNA
+2081 
-2089 ENILNKNSGSN
+2089 
-2100 LDKTAVENALSQ
+2100 
-2112 VANAKGALNGNH
+2112 
-2124 NLEQAKSNANT
+2124 
-2135 TINGLQHLTTAQK
+2135 HLTTAQK

-2189 ATKNGQNYLDATGS
+2189 ATKNGQNYLDATER

-2498 NGAENLRN
+2498 NGADNLRN

-2513 TINGLPNL
+2513 MIDGLPNL

-2621 AALNGVQNLAQ
+2621 AALNGAQNLAQ

-2679 GAMTALKAAI
+2679 SAMTALKAAI

-2720 NIINGTPNATLT
+2720 NIISGTPNATLT

-2737 SATSQVNAAKTA
+2737 SAASQVNAAKTA
-2749 LNGDNNLRVAKEN
+2749 LNGDNNLRVAKEH

-2787 ATTLEG
+2787 ATTLDG

-2832 TNRNEYDS
+2832 NNRNEYDS

-2856 MEPNTITQATSQ
+2856 MEPNTITQVTSQ
-2868 VTTKEHALNGA
+2868 VTTKEQALNGA
-2879 QNLAQ
+2879 RNLAQ

-2942 DEAQTKQTQK
+2942 DETQTKQTQK
-2952 YLDAEPIKKSAYD
+2952 YLDAEPSKKSAYD

-3127 LNGIQNLERAK
+3127 LNGIQNLDRAK

-3301 RDNAQTLNSAMKGLR
+3301 RDNAQTLNTAMKGLR

-3329 NYTDASPNNRSEY
+3329 NYTDASQNKQTDYN
-3342 DSAVTAA
+3342 SAVTAA
-3349 KAIIDQ
+3349 KAIIGQ

-3486 TAKDNVESAL
+3486 TSKDGVETAL
-3496 QNVQRAKNELNGNQN
+3496 ENVQRAKNELNGNQN
-3511 VANAKSTAKN
+3511 VANAKTTAKN

-3534 EALKTQ
+3534 EALKSQ
-3540 IEGASTVAGVNQVS
+3540 IEGATTVAGVNQVS

-3568 SGINDEAATKAAQKY
+3568 NGINDEAATKAAQKY
-3583 TDADRDKQTAYNDAV
+3583 TDADREKQTAYNDAV

-3635 ARLNEAKNTAK
+3635 ERLNEAKNTAK
-3646 QQLATMSHLTN
+3646 QQVATMSHLTD

-3664 EQIERGTTVAGV
+3664 SQIESGTTVAGV

-3701 TTKSSEDYQDANADL
+3701 ATKSSEDYQDANADL
-3716 QNAYNRAVSD
+3716 QNAYNDAVTN

-3771 KTDIGRLTDLNN
+3771 KSDIGRLTDLNN

-3894 TAKRALASYS
+3894 SAKRALASYS

-3916 QIDNATTVADVT
+3916 QIDNATTVAGVT

-3973 AVTNAQGILDKAN
+3973 AVTNAQGILDKAH

-4051 GVNSVKTKAQD
+4051 GVNGVKTKAQD

-4070 ESAIANKDQT
+4070 QSAIANKDQT

-4092 KKTAFDNAIIQAESY
+4092 KKTAFDNAITQAESY

-4137 DANLQRAKTEATQ
+4137 DANLQRAKTEAIQ

-4199 IADHDTIVAGGNY
+4199 IADHDTIVASGNY

-4221 AYTDAYNAAKNIVNG
+4221 A
-4236 SPNVITNAA
+4236 
-4245 DVTAATQRVNNAET
+4245 
-4259 GLNGD
+4259 
-4264 TNLATAKQQAKDA
+4264 
-4277 LRQMTHLSDAQKQSI
+4277 
-4292 TGQIDSATQVTG
+4292 
-4304 VQSVKD
+4304 
-4310 NATNL
+4310 
-4315 DNAMNQLRNSIAN
+4315 
-4328 KDEVKAS
+4328 
-4335 QPYVDADTDKQNAYN
+4335 
-4350 TAVTSAENI
+4350 
-4359 INATSQPTLNPSA
+4359 
-4372 VTQAAN
+4372 
-4378 QVNTNK
+4378 
-4384 TALNGAQNLANK
+4384 
-4396 KQETTANINQ
+4396 
-4406 LSHLNNAQKQDLN
+4406 
-4419 TQVTNAPNISTVNQV
+4419 
-4434 KTKAEQLDQAMER
+4434 
-4447 LINGIQDKD
+4447 
-4456 QVKQSV
+4456 
-4462 NFTDADP
+4462 
-4469 EKQTAYNNAV
+4469 
-4479 TAAENIIN
+4479 
-4487 QANGTNANQS
+4487 
-4497 QVEAALSTVTTTKQ
+4497 
-4511 ALNGDRKVTDAKNNA
+4511 
-4526 NQRLS
+4526 
-4531 TLDNL
+4531 
-4536 NNAQK
+4536 
-4541 GAVTGNIN
+4541 
-4549 QAHTVAEVTQ
+4549 
-4559 AIQTAQE
+4559 
-4566 LNTAM
+4566 
-4571 GNLKNSLNDKDTT
+4571 
-4584 LGSQNFA
+4584 
-4591 DADPEKK
+4591 
-4598 NAYNEA
+4598 
-4604 VRNAENILNKS
+4604 
-4615 TGTNVP
+4615 
-4621 KDQVEA
+4621 
-4627 AMNQVNTTKAALNGT
+4627 
-4642 QNLEKAKQHANT
+4642 
-4654 AIDGLSHL
+4654 
-4662 TNAQKDALKQLVQQS
+4662 
-4677 TTVAEAQGNE
+4677 
-4687 QKANNVD
+4687 
-4694 AAMDKLRQSIADNAT
+4694 
-4709 TKQNQNY
+4709 
-4716 TDASPNKKDAY
+4716 
-4727 NNAVTTAQGIID
+4727 
-4739 QTTNP
+4739 
-4744 TLDPTVINQA
+4744 
-4754 AGQVSTTKNALNG
+4754 
-4767 NENLEAAKQQA
+4767 
-4778 TQSLGSLDN
+4778 
-4787 LNNAQ
+4787 
-4792 KQAVTNQING
+4792 
-4802 AHTVDEAN
+4802 
-4810 QIKQNAQN
+4810 
-4818 LNTAM
+4818 
-4823 GNLKQAIA
+4823 
-4831 DKDATKATVNFTDA
+4831 
-4845 DQAKQ
+4845 
-4850 QAYNTAVT
+4850 
-4858 NAENII
+4858 
-4864 SKANGG
+4864 
-4870 NATQTEVEQAI
+4870 
-4881 QQVNATKQALNGNAN
+4881 
-4896 VQHAKD
+4896 
-4902 EATALINSSNDLNQ
+4902 
-4916 AQKDALKQQV
+4916 
-4926 QNATTVAGVNN
+4926 
-4937 VKQTAQ
+4937 
-4943 ELNNAMTQLKQGIAD
+4943 
-4958 KEQTKADGNFV
+4958 
-4969 NADPDKQNAY
+4969 
-4979 NQAVAKAEALI
+4979 
-4990 SGTPD
+4990 
-4995 VVVTPSEITAALNK
+4995 
-5009 VTQAKNDLNGN
+5009 
-5020 TNLATAKQNVQQAI
+5020 
-5034 DQLPN
+5034 
-5039 LNQAQ
+5039 
-5044 RDEYNKQITQATLVP
+5044 
-5059 NVNAIQQAATT
+5059 
-5070 LNDAM
+5070 
-5075 TQLKQGIADKDQ
+5075 
-5087 TKANGNFV
+5087 
-5095 NADTDKQNAYNNAVA
+5095 
-5110 HAEQIISGTP
+5110 
-5120 NANVDP
+5120 
-5126 QQVAQ
+5126 
-5131 ALQQVNQAKGDLN
+5131 
-5144 GNHNLQVAKDNANTA
+5144 
-5159 IDQLP
+5159 
-5164 NLNQP
+5164 
-5169 QKTALKDQ
+5169 
-5177 VSHAELVTGVN
+5177 
-5188 AIKQNADAL
+5188 
-5197 NNAMGTLKQQIQ
+5197 
-5209 ANSQV
+5209 
-5214 PQSVDFTQADQ
+5214 
-5225 DKQQA
+5225 
-5230 YNNAANQAQQIANGT
+5230 
-5245 PTPVLAPDTV
+5245 
-5255 TQAVTTMNQAKDA
+5255 
-5268 LNGDEK
+5268 
-5274 LAQAKQDA
+5274 
-5282 LANLDTLRDLNQ
+5282 
-5294 PQRDALRNQIN
+5294 
-5305 QAQAL
+5305 
-5310 ATVEQTK
+5310 
-5317 QNAQNVN
+5317 
-5324 TAMGNLKQG
+5324 
-5333 IANKDTVKASE
+5333 
-5344 NYHDADVDKQ
+5344 
-5354 TAYTNAVSQAEGIIN
+5354 
-5369 QTTNPTLNP
+5369 
-5378 DDITRALTQVTDAKN
+5378 
-5393 SLNGE
+5393 
-5398 AKLATEKQNAKDAV
+5398 
-5412 SGMTHLNDAQKQALK
+5412 
-5427 GQIDQSPEIA
+5427 
-5437 TVNQVK
+5437 
-5443 QTATSLDQA
+5443 
-5452 MDQLSQAINDK
+5452 
-5463 DQILADGNYLNA
+5463 
-5475 DPDKQNAYKQAVA
+5475 
-5488 KAEALLNKQSG
+5488 
-5499 TNEVQ
+5499 
-5504 AQVESITNEV
+5504 
-5514 NAAKQA
+5514 
-5520 LNGNDNLANAKQQ
+5520 
-5533 AKQQLANLT
+5533 
-5542 HLNDAQKQSF
+5542 
-5552 ESQITQ
+5552 
-5558 APLVTDVTTIN
+5558 
-5569 QKAQTLDH
+5569 
-5577 AMELLR
+5577 
-5583 NSVAD
+5583 
-5588 NQTTLASEDYHDATA
+5588 
-5603 QRQNDYNKA
+5603 
-5612 VTAANNIINQT
+5612 
-5623 TSPTMNPD
+5623 
-5631 DVNGATT
+5631 
-5638 QVNNTKVALD
+5638 
-5648 GDENLAA
+5648 
-5655 AKQQANNRLDQLD
+5655 
-5668 HLNNAQ
+5668 
-5674 KQQLQ
+5674 
-5679 SQITQSSDIAA
+5679 
-5690 VNGHK
+5690 
-5695 QTAES
+5695 
-5700 LNTAMGNLIN
+5700 
-5710 AIADHQAVE
+5710 
-5719 QRGNFINADTDKQTA
+5719 
-5734 YNTAVNEAAAMINKQ
+5734 
-5749 TGQNANQTEVE
+5749 
-5760 QAITKVQTTLQAL
+5760 
-5773 NGDHNL
+5773 
-5779 QVAKTN
+5779 
-5785 ATQAIDALTS
+5785 
-5795 LNDPQKTAL
+5795 
-5804 KDQVTAATLVT
+5804 
-5815 AVHQIEQNA
+5815 
-5824 NTLNQAMHGL
+5824 
-5834 RQSIQDNA
+5834 
-5842 ATKANSKYINE
+5842 
-5853 DQPEQQNYDQAVQA
+5853 
-5867 ANNIINEQT
+5867 
-5876 ATLDNNA
+5876 
-5883 INQAA
+5883 
-5888 ATVNTTKAALHGDV
+5888 
-5902 KLQNDKDHAKQTVS
+5902 
-5916 QLAHLN
+5916 
-5922 NAQKH
+5922 
-5927 MEDTLID
+5927 
-5934 SETTRTA
+5934 
-5941 VKQDLTEAQ
+5941 
-5950 ALDQLMDALQ
+5950 
-5960 QSIADKD
+5960 
-5967 ATRASSAYVN
+5967 
-5977 AEPNKKQ
+5977 
-5984 AYDEAVQNAESIIA
+5984 
-5998 GLNNPTINK
+5998 
-6007 GNVSSATQAVIS
+6007 
-6019 SKNALDGVERLA
+6019 
-6031 QDKQTAGNSLNH
+6031 
-6043 LDQLTPAQQQ
+6043 
-6053 ALENQI
+6053 
-6059 NNATTRDKVAEIIAQ
+6059 
-6074 AQALNEAMKALKE
+6074 
-6087 SIKDQPQ
+6087 
-6094 TEASSKFINE
+6094 
-6104 DQAQKDAYTQAVQH
+6104 
-6118 AKDLINKTTDP
+6118 
-6129 TLAKSIIDQA
+6129 
-6139 TQAVTDAKNNLH
+6139 
-6151 GDQKLAQ
+6151 
-6158 DKQRA
+6158 
-6163 TETLNNL
+6163 
-6170 SNLNTPQRQALE
+6170 
-6182 NQINNAA
+6182 
-6189 TRGEV
+6189 
-6194 AQKLTE
+6194 
-6200 AQALNQAM
+6200 
-6208 EALRNSIQDQQ
+6208 
-6219 QTEAGS
+6219 
-6225 KFINEDKPQKDA
+6225 
-6237 YQAAVQN
+6237 
-6244 AKDLINQ
+6244 
-6251 TNNPTLDK
+6251 
-6259 AQVEQLTQAVNQAK
+6259 
-6273 DNLHGDQKL
+6273 
-6282 ADDKQHAVTDLN
+6282 
-6294 QLNGLNNPQRQAL
+6294 
-6307 ESQINN
+6307 
-6313 AATRDE
+6313 
-6319 VAQKLAEAKAL
+6319 
-6330 DQAMQALRN
+6330 
-6339 SIQDQQQTES
+6339 
-6349 GSKFINEDKPQ
+6349 
-6360 KDAYQAAVQNA
+6360 
-6371 KDLINQTG
+6371 
-6379 NPTLDKSQVEQLT
+6379 
-6392 QAVTTAK
+6392 
-6399 DNLHG
+6399 
-6404 DQKLARD
+6404 
-6411 QQQAVTTV
+6411 
-6419 NALPNLNH
+6419 
-6427 AQQQALTDA
+6427 
-6436 INAAPTRTE
+6436 
-6445 VAQHVQTATELDH
+6445 
-6458 AMETLKNKVDQV
+6458 
-6470 NTDKAQPNYTE
+6470 
-6481 ASTDKKEAVD
+6481 
-6491 QALQAAQSITD
+6491 
-6502 PTNGSNANKD
+6502 
-6512 AVEQALTKLQEKEN
+6512 
-6526 ELNGNERVAEAKT
+6526 
-6539 QAKQTID
+6539 
-6546 QLTHLNA
+6546 
-6553 DQIATAKQNIDQAT
+6553 
-6567 KLQPIAELV
+6567 
-6576 DQATQLN
+6576 
-6583 QSMDQLQQAVNEHAN
+6583 
-6598 VEQTVDYT
+6598 
-6606 QADSDKQNAYK
+6606 
-6617 QAIAD
+6617 
-6622 AENVLKQNANKQ
+6622 
-6634 QVDQALQNILNA
+6634 
-6646 KQALNGDERVALAKT
+6646 
-6661 NGKHDI
+6661 
-6667 DQLNALNNAQQDGFK
+6667 
-6682 GRIDQ
+6682 
-6687 SNDLNQIQQIVD
+6687 
-6699 EAKALNRAMDQLS
+6699 
-6712 QEITGNEG
+6712 
-6720 RTKGSTNYVNADT
+6720 
-6733 QVKQVYD
+6733 
-6740 EAVDKAKQ
+6740 
-6748 ALDKSTG
+6748 
-6755 QNLTAEQVIKLNDAI
+6755 
-6770 TAAKKALN
+6770 
-6778 GEERLNNRKAEA
+6778 
-6790 LQRLDQLTHLNNAQ
+6790 
-6804 RQLAI
+6804 
-6809 QQINNAET
+6809 
-6817 LNKASRAI
+6817 
-6825 NRATKLDNAMGAV
+6825 
-6838 QQYIDEQH
+6838 
-6846 LGVIS
+6846 
-6851 STNYINADDNLKA
+6851 
-6864 NYDNAIANAAH
+6864 
-6875 ELDKVQG
+6875 
-6882 NAIAKAEAEQLKQN
+6882 
-6896 IIDAQNALN
+6896 
-6905 GDQNLANAKDKA
+6905 
-6917 NAFVNSLNGLN
+6917 
-6928 QQQQD
+6928 
-6933 LAHKAINNADTVSDV
+6933 
-6948 TDIVNNQIDLN
+6948 
-6959 DAMETLKHL
+6959 
-6968 VDNEIPNAEQT
+6968 
-6979 VNYQNADDNAKT
+6979 
-6991 NFDDAKRLANTLLNS
+6991 
-7006 DNTNVN
+7006 
-7012 DINGAIQTV
+7012 
-7021 NDAIHNLN
+7021 
-7029 GDQRLQDAK
+7029 
-7038 DKAIQSINQA
+7038 
-7048 LANKLKEIEASNAT
+7048 
-7062 DQDKLIA
+7062 
-7069 KNKAEELANSIIN
+7069 
-7082 NINKATSNQAVSQVQ
+7082 
-7097 TAGNHAIEQ
+7097 
-7106 VHANEIPKAKID
+7106 
-7118 ANKDVDKQVQSL
+7118 
-7130 IDEIDRN
+7130 
-7137 PNLTDKEKQALKD
+7137 
-7150 RINQILQQGHNGI
+7150 
-7163 NNAMTKEE
+7163 
-7171 IEQAKAQL
+7171 
-7179 AQALQDIKDLVK
+7179 
-7191 AKEDAKQDVDKQ
+7191 
-7203 VQALIDEIDQ
+7203 
-7213 NPNLTD
+7213 
-7219 KEKQAL
+7219 
-7225 KDRIN
+7225 
-7230 QILQQGHNGIN
+7230 
-7241 NAMTKEEIEQAKAQ
+7241 
-7255 LAQALQDIKDLVKA
+7255 
-7269 KENAKQDIDK
+7269 
-7279 RVQALIDE
+7279 
-7287 IDQNPNLTDKEKQAL
+7287 
-7302 KDRINQILQQG
+7302 
-7313 HNDINNA
+7313 
-7320 LTKEEIEQA
+7320 
-7329 KAQLAQALQDIKD
+7329 
-7342 LVKAKEDAKNAIKA
+7342 
-7356 LANAKRDQIN
+7356 
-7366 SNPDL
+7366 
-7371 TPEQKAKALKEIDE
+7371 
-7385 AEKRALQNVENA
+7385 
-7397 QTIDQLNRG
+7397 
-7406 LNLGLDDIRNTHVWE
+7406 
-7421 VDEQPAVNEIFEAT
+7421 
-7435 PEQILVNGELIV
+7435 
-7447 HRDDIITE
+7447 
-7455 QDILAHINLIDQL
+7455 
-7468 SAEVI
+7468 
-7473 DTPSTAT
+7473 
-7480 ISDSLTA
+7480 
-7487 KVEVT
+7487 
-7492 LLDGSKVIVNVPV
+7492 
-7505 KVVEKELSVVK
+7505 
-7516 QQAIESIEN
+7516 
-7525 AAQQKIDEI
+7525 
-7534 NNSVTLT
+7534 
-7541 LEQKEAAIAEV
+7541 
-7552 NKLKQQAIDYINNAP
+7552 
-7567 DVHSVEEIQQQEQA
+7567 
-7581 HIEQFYPEQFTIEQA
+7581 
-7596 KSNAIKSIEDAIQ
+7596 
-7609 HMIDEIKARTD
+7609 
-7620 LTDKEKQ
+7620 
-7627 EAIAKLNQLK
+7627 
-7637 EQAIQ
+7637 
-7642 AIQRA
+7642 
-7647 QSIDEISEQLEQFK
+7647 
-7661 AQMKAAN
+7661 
-7668 PTAKELAKRKQEAI
+7668 
-7682 SRIKDFSNEKINS
+7682 
-7695 IRNSEIGTTDEKQAA
+7695 
-7710 MNQINE
+7710 
-7716 IVLETIRDINNAHTL
+7716 
-7731 QQVEAALNNGIARIS
+7731 
-7746 AVQIVISDR
+7746 
-7755 AKQSSSTGNESNSHL
+7755 
-7770 TIGYGTANHPFN
+7770 
-7782 SSTIGHK
+7782 
-7789 KKIDEDDDIDPLH
+7789 
-7802 MRHFSN
+7802 
-7808 NFGNVIKNAIG
+7808 
-7819 VVGISGLLASFWFFI
+7819 
-7834 AKRRRKEDE
+7834 
-7843 EEELEIRDNNKDS
+7843 
-7856 IKETLDDTKHL
+7856 
-7867 PLLFAKRRRKEDEE
+7867 
-7881 DVTVEEKDTLNNGE
+7881 
-7895 SLDKVKHTPFFL
+7895 
-7907 PKRRRK
+7907 
-7913 EDEEDVEVTN
+7913 
-7923 ENTDE
+7923 
-7928 KVLQDNEHSPIL
+7928 
-7940 IAKRRKDKEVDVETT
+7940 
-7955 TSIESNEDD
+7955 
-7964 APLLLAKKK
+7964 
-7973 NQKDNQS
+7973 
-7980 KGKKSASK
+7980 
-7988 NLLKS
+7988 

>member
-1 MGNGAEHSKTINVVR
+1 M
-16 GQNNQWTIAN
+16 
-26 KPDYVTLD
+26 
-34 AQTGKVT
+34 
-41 FNANTIKPNSSI
+41 
-53 TITPKAGTGHSVSS
+53 
-67 NPSTLTAPAAHTVN
+67 
-81 TTEIVKDYGSNVT
+81 
-94 AAEINNAVQVANK
+94 
-107 RTATIKNGTAMPTN
+107 
-121 LAGGSTTTIPVTV
+121 
-134 TYNDGSTEEVQ
+134 
-145 ESIFTKADKRELIT
+145 
-159 AKNHL
+159 
-164 DDPVST
+164 
-170 EGKKPGTITQYNN
+170 
-183 AMHNAQQQINTA
+183 
-195 KTEAQQVINNE
+195 
-206 RATPQQ
+206 
-212 VSDALTKVRA
+212 
-222 AQTKIDQAKALL
+222 
-234 QNKEDNSQLVT
+234 
-245 SKNNLQSSVNQV
+245 
-257 PSTAGM
+257 
-263 TQQSIDNYN
+263 
-272 AKKREA
+272 
-278 ETEITAA
+278 
-285 QRVIDNG
+285 
-292 DATAQQISD
+292 
-301 EKHRVDNALTALN
+301 
-314 QAKHDLTADTHALE
+314 
-328 QAVQQLNRTGTTTG
+328 
-342 KKPASITAYNNS
+342 
-354 IRALQSDLTSAKN
+354 
-367 SANAIIQKPIRTV
+367 
-380 QEVQSALTNVNRV
+380 
-393 NERLTQAINQLVP
+393 
-406 LADNSAL
+406 
-413 RTAKTKLDEEINKS
+413 
-427 VTTDGMTQSSIQAYE
+427 
-442 NAKRAG
+442 
-448 QTESTNAQ
+448 
-456 NVINN
+456 
-461 GDATDQQIA
+461 
-470 AEKTKVE
+470 
-477 EKYNSLKQAIAGLT
+477 
-491 PDLAPLQTAKTQLQN
+491 
-506 DIDQPTS
+506 
-513 TTGMTS
+513 
-519 TSVATFNE
+519 
-527 KLSAARTKIQE
+527 
-538 IDRVLASHPDV
+538 
-549 ATIRQN
+549 
-555 VTAANAAKTALDQA
+555 
-569 RNGLTVDKAPLENAK
+569 
-584 NQLQHSIDTQTS
+584 
-596 TTGMTQDS
+596 
-604 INAYNAKLTAARN
+604 
-617 KIQQINQVLAGSPT
+617 
-631 VEQINTNTSAANQA
+631 
-645 KSDLDHARQ
+645 
-654 ALTPDKAP
+654 
-662 LQNAKTQLE
+662 
-671 QSINQPT
+671 
-678 DTTGMTTASLNA
+678 
-690 YNQKL
+690 
-695 QAARQKLT
+695 
-703 EINQVLNGNP
+703 
-713 TVQNIN
+713 
-719 DKVTEANQAKDQLNT
+719 
-734 ARQGLTLDRQPAL
+734 
-747 TTLHGASNL
+747 
-756 NQAQQNNF
+756 
-764 TQQINAAQN
+764 
-773 HAALE
+773 
-778 TIKSN
+778 
-783 ITALNTAMTKLK
+783 
-795 DSVADNNTIKSGQN
+795 
-809 YTDATPANKQAYDN
+809 
-823 AVNAAKGV
+823 
-831 IGETTNPTM
+831 
-840 DVNTVNQKA
+840 
-849 ASVKST
+849 
-855 KDALDGQ
+855 
-862 QNLQRAKTEATN
+862 
-874 AITHASDLNQAQKN
+874 
-888 ALTQQV
+888 
-894 NSAQNVQ
+894 
-901 AVNDIKQTTHSLNT
+901 
-915 AMTGLK
+915 
-921 RGVANHNQ
+921 
-929 VVQSDNYVNADTNKK
+929 
-944 NDYNNAYNHANDIIN
+944 
-959 GNAQHPVI
+959 
-967 TPSDVN
+967 
-973 NALSNVTS
+973 
-981 KEHALNGE
+981 
-989 AKLNAA
+989 
-995 KQEANT
+995 
-1001 ALGHLNNLNNAQRQ
+1001 
-1015 NLQSQINGAHQ
+1015 
-1026 IDAVNTIKQ
+1026 
-1035 NATNLNSAMGNLRQA
+1035 
-1050 VADKDQVKRTE
+1050 
-1061 DYADADTAKQN
+1061 
-1072 AYNSA
+1072 
-1077 VSSAE
+1077 
-1082 TIINQTTNPTMSVDD
+1082 
-1097 VNRATS
+1097 
-1103 AVTSNKNALNGDEK
+1103 
-1117 LAQSKTDAARAIDAL
+1117 
-1132 PHLNNAQKADVKSKI
+1132 
-1147 NAASNIAGVNTV
+1147 
-1159 KQQGTDLNTAMGNL
+1159 
-1173 QGAINDEQTTLNS
+1173 
-1186 QNYQDATPSKKT
+1186 
-1198 AYTNAVQA
+1198 
-1206 AKDIL
+1206 
-1211 NKSNGQNKTKDQ
+1211 
-1223 VTEAMNQLNS
+1223 
-1233 AKNNLD
+1233 
-1239 GTRLLDQAKQTAKQ
+1239 
-1253 QLNNMTHLTTAQKTN
+1253 
-1268 LTNQINSGTTVAGVH
+1268 
-1283 TVQSN
+1283 
-1288 ANTLDQA
+1288 
-1295 MNTLRQ
+1295 
-1301 SIANKDATKASED
+1301 
-1314 YVDANND
+1314 
-1321 KQTAYNNA
+1321 
-1329 VAAAETIINA
+1329 
-1339 NSNPEMNPST
+1339 
-1349 ITQKA
+1349 
-1354 EQVNSSKT
+1354 
-1362 ALNGDENL
+1362 
-1370 AAAKQNAKTYLN
+1370 
-1382 TLTSITDAQKN
+1382 
-1393 NLISQIS
+1393 
-1400 SATRVSGVD
+1400 
-1409 TVKQNAQHLDQ
+1409 
-1420 AMASL
+1420 
-1425 QSGINNES
+1425 
-1433 QVKSSEKYRDAD
+1433 
-1445 TNKQQEYDNA
+1445 
-1455 ITAAKAILNKSTG
+1455 
-1468 PNTAQNAVEA
+1468 
-1478 ALQRVNNAKDALNGD
+1478 
-1493 AKLIAA
+1493 
-1499 QNAAKQHLGTLTHIT
+1499 
-1514 TAQRNDLTNQISQ
+1514 
-1527 ATNLA
+1527 
-1532 GVESVK
+1532 
-1538 QSANSLDGAMGNL
+1538 
-1551 QTAINDKSGTLASQN
+1551 
-1566 FLDADEQKRNAYNQA
+1566 
-1581 VSAAETILNKQ
+1581 
-1592 TGPNTAKTA
+1592 
-1601 VEQALNNVNNA
+1601 
-1612 KHALNGTQNLNNAK
+1612 
-1626 QAAITAIN
+1626 
-1634 GASDLNQKQKD
+1634 
-1645 ALKTQ
+1645 
-1650 ANGAQRVS
+1650 
-1658 NAQDVQRNA
+1658 
-1667 TELNTA
+1667 
-1673 MGTLKHAIADKT
+1673 
-1685 NTLAS
+1685 
-1690 SKYVNADSTKQN
+1690 
-1702 AYTTKVTNAEHIIS
+1702 
-1716 GTPTVVTTPS
+1716 
-1726 EVTAAANQVNSA
+1726 
-1738 KQELNGDERLRVAKQ
+1738 
-1753 NANTAI
+1753 
-1759 DALTQLNTPQKAK
+1759 
-1772 LKEQVG
+1772 
-1778 QANRLED
+1778 
-1785 VQTVQTNGQ
+1785 
-1794 ALNNAMKGLRD
+1794 
-1805 SIANETTVKASQNYT
+1805 
-1820 DASSNNQSTY
+1820 
-1830 NSAVSNAK
+1830 
-1838 GIINQT
+1838 
-1844 NNPTMDTSAIT
+1844 
-1855 QATTQ
+1855 
-1860 VNNAKNGLNG
+1860 
-1870 AENLRNAQ
+1870 
-1878 NTAKQNLNTL
+1878 
-1888 SHLTN
+1888 
-1893 NQKSAIS
+1893 
-1900 TQIDRAGH
+1900 
-1908 VSEVTAAKNAATELN
+1908 
-1923 TQMGNLEQ
+1923 
-1931 AIHDQNTVKQSVKFT
+1931 
-1946 DADKAKRDAYTNAV
+1946 
-1960 SRAEAILN
+1960 
-1968 KTQGANTSKQ
+1968 
-1978 DVEAAIQNVSSAKN
+1978 
-1992 ALNGDQNVTNA
+1992 
-2003 KNAAKNALNN
+2003 
-2013 LTSINNAQK
+2013 
-2022 RDLTT
+2022 
-2027 KIDQATTVAGV
+2027 
-2038 EAVSNTGTQLNTA
+2038 
-2051 MANLQNGIN
+2051 
-2060 DKTNTLASEN
+2060 
-2070 YHDADSDKKTA
+2070 
-2081 YTQAVTNA
+2081 
-2089 ENILNKNSGSN
+2089 
-2100 LDKTAVENALSQ
+2100 
-2112 VANAKGALNGNH
+2112 
-2124 NLEQAKSNANT
+2124 
-2135 TINGLQHLTTAQK
+2135 
-2148 DKLKQQV
+2148 
-2155 QQAQNVAG
+2155 
-2163 VDTVKSSANTLNGA
+2163 
-2177 MGTLRN
+2177 
-2183 SIQDNT
+2183 
-2189 ATKNGQNYLDATGS
+2189 
-2203 NKTNYNNAVDSANGV
+2203 
-2218 INATSN
+2218 
-2224 PNMDANAIN
+2224 
-2233 QIATQVTSTKNA
+2233 
-2245 LDGTHNLTQ
+2245 
-2254 AKQTATNA
+2254 
-2262 IDGATNLNK
+2262 
-2271 AQKDALKAQV
+2271 
-2281 TSAQRVANVTSI
+2281 
-2293 QQTANELNTAMGQ
+2293 
-2306 LQHGIDDENATK
+2306 
-2318 QTQKYRDAEQS
+2318 
-2329 KKTAYDQ
+2329 
-2336 AVAAAK
+2336 
-2342 AILNKQTGSNSDK
+2342 
-2355 AAVDRALQQ
+2355 
-2364 VTSTKDALNG
+2364 
-2374 DAKLAEAKA
+2374 
-2383 AAKQNLGTLNHIT
+2383 
-2396 NAQRTDL
+2396 
-2403 EGQIN
+2403 
-2408 QATTVDGVNTVKT
+2408 
-2421 NANTLDG
+2421 
-2428 AMNSLQ
+2428 
-2434 GSINDKDA
+2434 
-2442 TLRNQNY
+2442 
-2449 LDADESKRN
+2449 
-2458 AYTQAVTAAEGI
+2458 
-2470 LNKQTGGNTSKADVD
+2470 
-2485 NALNAVTRAKAAL
+2485 
-2498 NGAENLRN
+2498 
-2506 AKTSATN
+2506 
-2513 TINGLPNL
+2513 
-2521 TQLQKDNLKHQVEQA
+2521 
-2536 QNVAGVNGVKD
+2536 
-2547 KGNTLNTAMGA
+2547 
-2558 LRTSIQNDNT
+2558 
-2568 TKTSQN
+2568 
-2574 YLDASDSNKNNYN
+2574 
-2587 TAVNNANGVINATNN
+2587 
-2602 PNMDANAINGMAN
+2602 
-2615 QVNTTK
+2615 
-2621 AALNGVQNLAQ
+2621 
-2632 AKTNATNTINNAHDL
+2632 
-2647 NQKQKDALKTQVNN
+2647 
-2661 AQRVSDANNVQ
+2661 
-2672 HTATELN
+2672 
-2679 GAMTALKAAI
+2679 
-2689 ADKERTKASGNYV
+2689 
-2702 NADQEKRQAYDS
+2702 
-2714 KVTNAE
+2714 
-2720 NIINGTPNATLT
+2720 
-2732 VNDVN
+2732 
-2737 SATSQVNAAKTA
+2737 
-2749 LNGDNNLRVAKEN
+2749 
-2762 ANNTIDGLAQLNN
+2762 
-2775 AQKAKL
+2775 
-2781 KEQVQS
+2781 
-2787 ATTLEG
+2787 
-2793 VQTVKNS
+2793 
-2800 SQTLN
+2800 
-2805 TAMKGLRDSIAN
+2805 
-2817 EATIKAGQNYTDASP
+2817 
-2832 TNRNEYDS
+2832 
-2840 AVTAAK
+2840 
-2846 AIINQTSNPT
+2846 
-2856 MEPNTITQATSQ
+2856 
-2868 VTTKEHALNGA
+2868 
-2879 QNLAQ
+2879 
-2884 AKTTAKNNLNNLT
+2884 
-2897 SINNAQK
+2897 
-2904 DALTRSIDGAT
+2904 
-2915 TVAGVNQE
+2915 
-2923 TAKATELNNAM
+2923 
-2934 HSLQNGIN
+2934 
-2942 DEAQTKQTQK
+2942 
-2952 YLDAEPIKKSAYD
+2952 
-2965 QAVNAAKAILTKASG
+2965 
-2980 QNVDKAAVEQAL
+2980 
-2992 QNVNSTKTALNG
+2992 NG

-3102 KTAGGNTPK
+3102 KTSGGNTPK

-3119 AVTQANTA
+3119 TVTQANTA

-3168 VSAANGVEHTATE
+3168 VSVANGVEHTVTE

-3196 AETKA
+3196 ADTKA

-3233 TLTPADVTNAATQV
+3233 TLTPSDVTNAATQV

-3301 RDNAQTLNSAMKGLR
+3301 RDNAQTLNTAMKGLR

-3349 KAIIDQ
+3349 KAIIGQ
-3355 TTSPS
+3355 TTSPT

-3486 TAKDNVESAL
+3486 TAKDGVETAL
-3496 QNVQRAKNELNGNQN
+3496 QNVQRAKNDLNGNQN
-3511 VANAKSTAKN
+3511 VANAKTTAKN

-3534 EALKTQ
+3534 EALKSQ
-3540 IEGASTVAGVNQVS
+3540 IDSATTVAGVNQVS

-3568 SGINDEAATKAAQKY
+3568 NGINDEAATKAAQKY
-3583 TDADRDKQTAYNDAV
+3583 TDADSDKQTAYNDAV

-3609 GSNDNKAAVEQALQR
+3609 GTNDNKAAVEQALQR

-3646 QQLATMSHLTN
+3646 QQLATMSHLTD
-3657 AQKANLT
+3657 AQKGNLT

-3689 MNQLRQSIASKD
+3689 MNQLRQSIVSKD
-3701 TTKSSEDYQDANADL
+3701 ATKASEDYHDANTDL
-3716 QNAYNRAVSD
+3716 QNAYNHAVSE
-3726 AEGIISATNNPE
+3726 AEGIISASNNPE

-3751 NSAKSALNGD
+3751 NSANSALNGD
-3761 EKLAAAKQTA
+3761 EKLAEAKQTA
-3771 KTDIGRLTDLNN
+3771 KSDIGRLSDLNN
-3783 AQRTAANAEVDQA
+3783 AQQTSATAEVDHA

-3854 AITNANGSNANETQV
+3854 GITNANGSNANETQV

-3894 TAKRALASYS
+3894 AAKHALASYS

-3916 QIDNATTVADVT
+3916 QIDNATTVAGVT
-3928 AAQNTANELNTAMG
+3928 TAQNTANELNTAMG

-4042 QIEGATTVN
+4042 QIEGVTTVN
-4051 GVNSVKTKAQD
+4051 GVNGVKTKAQD

-4092 KKTAFDNAIIQAESY
+4092 NKTAFDNAITQAESY

-4181 LKNSATSLNNAM
+4181 LKNSATSLNSAM

-4277 LRQMTHLSDAQKQSI
+4277 LRQMTHLSNAQKQSI

-4335 QPYVDADTDKQNAYN
+4335 QPYVDGDTDKQNAYN

-4359 INATSQPTLNPSA
+4359 INATSQPTLDPSA

-4396 KQETTANINQ
+4396 KQESTANINQ

-4526 NQRLS
+4526 NQTLS

-4627 AMNQVNTTKAALNGT
+4627 AMNQVNTTKAALNGS

-4739 QTTNP
+4739 QTTSP

-4881 QQVNATKQALNGNAN
+4881 QQVNTAKQALNGNAN

-4902 EATALINSSNDLNQ
+4902 EATALINNSNDLNQ

-4979 NQAVAKAEALI
+4979 KQAVAKAEALI

-5020 TNLATAKQNVQQAI
+5020 TNLATAKQNVQHAI

-5044 RDEYNKQITQATLVP
+5044 RDEYSKQITQATLVP

-5075 TQLKQGIADKDQ
+5075 TQLKQGIANKAQIKGSENYHDADTDKQTAYDNAVTKAEELLKQTTNPTMDPNTIQQALTKVNDTNQALNGNQKLADAKQAAKTNLGTLDHLNDAQKQALTTQVEQAPDIATVNNVKQNAQNLNNAMTNLSNALQDKTETLNSINFTDADKAKKDAYTNAVAQAEGILSKANGSNASQTEVEQAMQRVNAAKQALNGNDNVHRAKDAAKQVITNANDLNQAQKDALKQQVDAAQTVANVNTIKQTAQDLNQAMTQLKQGVADKDQ

-5095 NADTDKQNAYNNAVA
+5095 NADTEKQNAYNNAVA

-5131 ALQQVNQAKGDLN
+5131 ALQQV
-5144 GNHNLQVAKDNANTA
+5144 
-5159 IDQLP
+5159 
-5164 NLNQP
+5164 
-5169 QKTALKDQ
+5169 
-5177 VSHAELVTGVN
+5177 
-5188 AIKQNADAL
+5188 
-5197 NNAMGTLKQQIQ
+5197 
-5209 ANSQV
+5209 
-5214 PQSVDFTQADQ
+5214 
-5225 DKQQA
+5225 
-5230 YNNAANQAQQIANGT
+5230 
-5245 PTPVLAPDTV
+5245 
-5255 TQAVTTMNQAKDA
+5255 
-5268 LNGDEK
+5268 
-5274 LAQAKQDA
+5274 
-5282 LANLDTLRDLNQ
+5282 
-5294 PQRDALRNQIN
+5294 
-5305 QAQAL
+5305 
-5310 ATVEQTK
+5310 
-5317 QNAQNVN
+5317 
-5324 TAMGNLKQG
+5324 
-5333 IANKDTVKASE
+5333 
-5344 NYHDADVDKQ
+5344 
-5354 TAYTNAVSQAEGIIN
+5354 
-5369 QTTNPTLNP
+5369 
-5378 DDITRALTQVTDAKN
+5378 TDAKN
-5393 SLNGE
+5393 GLNGE

-5412 SGMTHLNDAQKQALK
+5412 NAMTHLNDAQKQALN

-5437 TVNQVK
+5437 TVTQVK

-5452 MDQLSQAINDK
+5452 MNQLSQAINDK
-5463 DQILADGNYLNA
+5463 TQTLADGNYLNA

-5569 QKAQTLDH
+5569 QKAQALDH

-5583 NSVAD
+5583 NSIAD
-5588 NQTTLASEDYHDATA
+5588 NQATLASEDYHDAAA
-5603 QRQNDYNKA
+5603 QRQNDYNQA

-5631 DVNGATT
+5631 DVNRATT

-5734 YNTAVNEAAAMINKQ
+5734 YTTAVNEAEAMINKQ

-5834 RQSIQDNA
+5834 RESIQDNA

-5876 ATLDNNA
+5876 ATLDNNV

-5888 ATVNTTKAALHGDV
+5888 TTVNTTKAALHGDV
-5902 KLQNDKDHAKQTVS
+5902 KLQNDKDHAKQAVS

-5941 VKQDLTEAQ
+5941 VNHDLTEAQ

-6007 GNVSSATQAVIS
+6007 GNVTSATQAVTS

-6129 TLAKSIIDQA
+6129 TLVKSVIDQA
-6139 TQAVTDAKNNLH
+6139 TQAVNDAKNNLH

-6237 YQAAVQN
+6237 YQAAVQH

-6251 TNNPTLDK
+6251 TSNPTLDK

-6330 DQAMQALRN
+6330 NQAMEALRN

-6360 KDAYQAAVQNA
+6360 KDAYQAAVQHA

-6392 QAVTTAK
+6392 QAVATAK

-6404 DQKLARD
+6404 DQKLVRD

-6481 ASTDKKEAVD
+6481 ASTDKKDAVD

-6502 PTNGSNANKD
+6502 PTNGSNANKY
-6512 AVEQALTKLQEKEN
+6512 AVEQALTKLQGKEN

-6606 QADSDKQNAYK
+6606 QADLDKQNAYK
-6617 QAIAD
+6617 QAIAE

-6699 EAKALNRAMDQLS
+6699 EAKALNRAMNQLS

-6733 QVKQVYD
+6733 QVKRVYD
-6740 EAVDKAKQ
+6740 EAVDKAKE
-6748 ALDKSTG
+6748 ALNKATG
-6755 QNLTAEQVIKLNDAI
+6755 QNLTAEEVIKLNDAV
-6770 TAAKKALN
+6770 TAAKQALN
-6778 GEERLNNRKAEA
+6778 GEERLNNRKSEA

-6825 NRATKLDNAMGAV
+6825 NRAVQLDDAMGAV
-6838 QQYIDEQH
+6838 QQYIDEHH
-6846 LGVIS
+6846 LDVIS

-6864 NYDNAIANAAH
+6864 NYDNAITNAAH

-6882 NAIAKAEAEQLKQN
+6882 SAIAKAEAEQLKQH
-6896 IIDAQNALN
+6896 IIDAQKALN
-6905 GDQNLANAKDKA
+6905 GDQNLATAKDKA
-6917 NAFVNSLNGLN
+6917 NAFVDTLNGLN

-6933 LAHKAINNADTVSDV
+6933 LAHQAINNADTVTGIANIIND
-6948 TDIVNNQIDLN
+6948 QIDLN
-6959 DAMETLKHL
+6959 NAMETLKHL
-6968 VDNEIPNAEQT
+6968 VDNEIPTAEQT
-6979 VNYQNADDNAKT
+6979 VNYQNADDVAKS
-6991 NFDDAKRLANTLLNS
+6991 NFDDAKRLANALINS

-7012 DINGAIQTV
+7012 DINGAIQAV
-7021 NDAIHNLN
+7021 KDVIQNLN
-7029 GDQRLQDAK
+7029 GEQRLQEAK
-7038 DKAIQSINQA
+7038 DKAIQNVNKV
-7048 LANKLKEIEASNAT
+7048 LADKLKEIEASNAT

-7082 NINKATSNQAVSQVQ
+7082 NINKATSNQDVSRVQ
-7097 TAGNHAIEQ
+7097 TAGNQAIEQ

-7118 ANKDVDKQVQSL
+7118 ANKDVDKQVQALIDEIDRNPNLTDKEKQALKDRINQILQQGHNGINNAMTKEEIEHAKAQLAQALQDIKDLVKAKENAKQDVDKQVQALIDEIDRNPNLTDKEKQALKDRINQILQQGHNGINNAMTKEEIEQAKAQLAQALQDIKDLVKAKENAKQDVDKQVQAL

-7191 AKEDAKQDVDKQ
+7191 AKEDAK
-7203 VQALIDEIDQ
+7203 
-7213 NPNLTD
+7213 
-7219 KEKQAL
+7219 
-7225 KDRIN
+7225 
-7230 QILQQGHNGIN
+7230 
-7241 NAMTKEEIEQAKAQ
+7241 
-7255 LAQALQDIKDLVKA
+7255 
-7269 KENAKQDIDK
+7269 
-7279 RVQALIDE
+7279 
-7287 IDQNPNLTDKEKQAL
+7287 
-7302 KDRINQILQQG
+7302 
-7313 HNDINNA
+7313 
-7320 LTKEEIEQA
+7320 
-7329 KAQLAQALQDIKD
+7329 
-7342 LVKAKEDAKNAIKA
+7342 NAIKA
-7356 LANAKRDQIN
+7356 LANEKRDQIN

-7385 AEKRALQNVENA
+7385 AEKRALENIENA
-7397 QTIDQLNRG
+7397 QTKDQLNKG

-7421 VDEQPAVNEIFEAT
+7421 VDAQPAVNEIFDAT

-7455 QDILAHINLIDQL
+7455 QDIHAHINLIDQL
-7468 SAEVI
+7468 TAEII

-7492 LLDGSKVIVNVPV
+7492 LLDGSKVIVSVPV
-7505 KVVEKELSVVK
+7505 KVVEKELTVVK

-7525 AAQQKIDEI
+7525 AAQQKINEI
-7534 NNSVTLT
+7534 NNHATLT
-7541 LEQKEAAIAEV
+7541 PEQKEAAIAEV
-7552 NKLKQQAIDYINNAP
+7552 NKLKQQAIEQINNAA
-7567 DVHSVEEIQQQEQA
+7567 DVHTVEEVQHQEQA
-7581 HIEQFYPEQFTIEQA
+7581 HIEQFNPDQFTIDQA
-7596 KSNAIKSIEDAIQ
+7596 KSNAIKSISDAIQ
-7609 HMIDEIKARTD
+7609 HMIDEINASKD

-7627 EAIAKLNQLK
+7627 EAISKLNQLK
-7637 EQAIQ
+7637 DQSIQ

-7647 QSIDEISEQLEQFK
+7647 QSIDEIAQQLEQFK
-7661 AQMKAAN
+7661 AQLKAAN
-7668 PTAKELAKRKQEAI
+7668 PFAKELENRKKSAI
-7682 SRIKDFSNEKINS
+7682 SKIKDISTDEINR
-7695 IRNSEIGTTDEKQAA
+7695 IRNSTIGTAEERQAA
-7710 MNQINE
+7710 MNRINE
-7716 IVLETIRDINNAHTL
+7716 IVLETIRDINNAHTP
-7731 QQVEAALNNGIARIS
+7731 QQVEAALNNGIARIL
-7746 AVQIVISDR
+7746 AVQIVTSDHS
-7755 AKQSSSTGNESNSHL
+7755 KPSSNSDGQSNSHL
-7770 TIGYGTANHPFN
+7770 HVGYGTVNHPYN
-7782 SSTIGHK
+7782 STTIGHK
-7789 KKIDEDDDIDPLH
+7789 KKLDQDDEIDPLH
-7802 MRHFSN
+7802 MRHFGDRI
-7808 NFGNVIKNAIG
+7808 GNVIKNALG

-7843 EEELEIRDNNKDS
+7843 EEELEIRDNSKDKKKGS
-7856 IKETLDDTKHL
+7856 VEGTKHL

-7881 DVTVEEKDTLNNGE
+7881 DAIVEEKDSLNNDE

-7940 IAKRRKDKEVDVETT
+7940 IAKRRRDKEEDVETT
-7955 TSIESNEDD
+7955 SSIDSKDEDV
-7964 APLLLAKKK
+7964 PVLLAKKK

-7988 NLLKS
+7988 KPSKKVAAKKKKKKSKKIKNNLFLR

>member
-1 MGNGAEHSKTINVVR
+1 
-16 GQNNQWTIAN
+16 
-26 KPDYVTLD
+26 
-34 AQTGKVT
+34 
-41 FNANTIKPNSSI
+41 
-53 TITPKAGTGHSVSS
+53 
-67 NPSTLTAPAAHTVN
+67 
-81 TTEIVKDYGSNVT
+81 
-94 AAEINNAVQVANK
+94 
-107 RTATIKNGTAMPTN
+107 
-121 LAGGSTTTIPVTV
+121 
-134 TYNDGSTEEVQ
+134 
-145 ESIFTKADKRELIT
+145 
-159 AKNHL
+159 
-164 DDPVST
+164 
-170 EGKKPGTITQYNN
+170 
-183 AMHNAQQQINTA
+183 
-195 KTEAQQVINNE
+195 
-206 RATPQQ
+206 
-212 VSDALTKVRA
+212 
-222 AQTKIDQAKALL
+222 
-234 QNKEDNSQLVT
+234 
-245 SKNNLQSSVNQV
+245 
-257 PSTAGM
+257 
-263 TQQSIDNYN
+263 
-272 AKKREA
+272 
-278 ETEITAA
+278 
-285 QRVIDNG
+285 
-292 DATAQQISD
+292 
-301 EKHRVDNALTALN
+301 
-314 QAKHDLTADTHALE
+314 
-328 QAVQQLNRTGTTTG
+328 
-342 KKPASITAYNNS
+342 
-354 IRALQSDLTSAKN
+354 
-367 SANAIIQKPIRTV
+367 
-380 QEVQSALTNVNRV
+380 
-393 NERLTQAINQLVP
+393 
-406 LADNSAL
+406 
-413 RTAKTKLDEEINKS
+413 
-427 VTTDGMTQSSIQAYE
+427 
-442 NAKRAG
+442 
-448 QTESTNAQ
+448 
-456 NVINN
+456 
-461 GDATDQQIA
+461 
-470 AEKTKVE
+470 
-477 EKYNSLKQAIAGLT
+477 
-491 PDLAPLQTAKTQLQN
+491 
-506 DIDQPTS
+506 
-513 TTGMTS
+513 
-519 TSVATFNE
+519 
-527 KLSAARTKIQE
+527 
-538 IDRVLASHPDV
+538 
-549 ATIRQN
+549 
-555 VTAANAAKTALDQA
+555 
-569 RNGLTVDKAPLENAK
+569 
-584 NQLQHSIDTQTS
+584 
-596 TTGMTQDS
+596 
-604 INAYNAKLTAARN
+604 
-617 KIQQINQVLAGSPT
+617 
-631 VEQINTNTSAANQA
+631 
-645 KSDLDHARQ
+645 
-654 ALTPDKAP
+654 
-662 LQNAKTQLE
+662 
-671 QSINQPT
+671 
-678 DTTGMTTASLNA
+678 
-690 YNQKL
+690 
-695 QAARQKLT
+695 
-703 EINQVLNGNP
+703 
-713 TVQNIN
+713 
-719 DKVTEANQAKDQLNT
+719 
-734 ARQGLTLDRQPAL
+734 
-747 TTLHGASNL
+747 
-756 NQAQQNNF
+756 
-764 TQQINAAQN
+764 
-773 HAALE
+773 
-778 TIKSN
+778 
-783 ITALNTAMTKLK
+783 
-795 DSVADNNTIKSGQN
+795 
-809 YTDATPANKQAYDN
+809 
-823 AVNAAKGV
+823 
-831 IGETTNPTM
+831 
-840 DVNTVNQKA
+840 
-849 ASVKST
+849 
-855 KDALDGQ
+855 
-862 QNLQRAKTEATN
+862 
-874 AITHASDLNQAQKN
+874 
-888 ALTQQV
+888 
-894 NSAQNVQ
+894 
-901 AVNDIKQTTHSLNT
+901 
-915 AMTGLK
+915 
-921 RGVANHNQ
+921 
-929 VVQSDNYVNADTNKK
+929 
-944 NDYNNAYNHANDIIN
+944 
-959 GNAQHPVI
+959 
-967 TPSDVN
+967 
-973 NALSNVTS
+973 
-981 KEHALNGE
+981 
-989 AKLNAA
+989 
-995 KQEANT
+995 
-1001 ALGHLNNLNNAQRQ
+1001 
-1015 NLQSQINGAHQ
+1015 
-1026 IDAVNTIKQ
+1026 
-1035 NATNLNSAMGNLRQA
+1035 
-1050 VADKDQVKRTE
+1050 
-1061 DYADADTAKQN
+1061 
-1072 AYNSA
+1072 
-1077 VSSAE
+1077 
-1082 TIINQTTNPTMSVDD
+1082 
-1097 VNRATS
+1097 
-1103 AVTSNKNALNGDEK
+1103 
-1117 LAQSKTDAARAIDAL
+1117 
-1132 PHLNNAQKADVKSKI
+1132 
-1147 NAASNIAGVNTV
+1147 
-1159 KQQGTDLNTAMGNL
+1159 
-1173 QGAINDEQTTLNS
+1173 
-1186 QNYQDATPSKKT
+1186 
-1198 AYTNAVQA
+1198 
-1206 AKDIL
+1206 
-1211 NKSNGQNKTKDQ
+1211 
-1223 VTEAMNQLNS
+1223 
-1233 AKNNLD
+1233 
-1239 GTRLLDQAKQTAKQ
+1239 
-1253 QLNNMTHLTTAQKTN
+1253 
-1268 LTNQINSGTTVAGVH
+1268 
-1283 TVQSN
+1283 
-1288 ANTLDQA
+1288 
-1295 MNTLRQ
+1295 
-1301 SIANKDATKASED
+1301 
-1314 YVDANND
+1314 
-1321 KQTAYNNA
+1321 
-1329 VAAAETIINA
+1329 
-1339 NSNPEMNPST
+1339 
-1349 ITQKA
+1349 
-1354 EQVNSSKT
+1354 
-1362 ALNGDENL
+1362 
-1370 AAAKQNAKTYLN
+1370 
-1382 TLTSITDAQKN
+1382 
-1393 NLISQIS
+1393 
-1400 SATRVSGVD
+1400 
-1409 TVKQNAQHLDQ
+1409 
-1420 AMASL
+1420 
-1425 QSGINNES
+1425 
-1433 QVKSSEKYRDAD
+1433 
-1445 TNKQQEYDNA
+1445 
-1455 ITAAKAILNKSTG
+1455 
-1468 PNTAQNAVEA
+1468 
-1478 ALQRVNNAKDALNGD
+1478 
-1493 AKLIAA
+1493 
-1499 QNAAKQHLGTLTHIT
+1499 
-1514 TAQRNDLTNQISQ
+1514 
-1527 ATNLA
+1527 
-1532 GVESVK
+1532 
-1538 QSANSLDGAMGNL
+1538 
-1551 QTAINDKSGTLASQN
+1551 
-1566 FLDADEQKRNAYNQA
+1566 
-1581 VSAAETILNKQ
+1581 
-1592 TGPNTAKTA
+1592 
-1601 VEQALNNVNNA
+1601 
-1612 KHALNGTQNLNNAK
+1612 
-1626 QAAITAIN
+1626 
-1634 GASDLNQKQKD
+1634 
-1645 ALKTQ
+1645 
-1650 ANGAQRVS
+1650 
-1658 NAQDVQRNA
+1658 
-1667 TELNTA
+1667 
-1673 MGTLKHAIADKT
+1673 
-1685 NTLAS
+1685 
-1690 SKYVNADSTKQN
+1690 
-1702 AYTTKVTNAEHIIS
+1702 
-1716 GTPTVVTTPS
+1716 
-1726 EVTAAANQVNSA
+1726 
-1738 KQELNGDERLRVAKQ
+1738 
-1753 NANTAI
+1753 
-1759 DALTQLNTPQKAK
+1759 
-1772 LKEQVG
+1772 
-1778 QANRLED
+1778 
-1785 VQTVQTNGQ
+1785 
-1794 ALNNAMKGLRD
+1794 
-1805 SIANETTVKASQNYT
+1805 
-1820 DASSNNQSTY
+1820 
-1830 NSAVSNAK
+1830 
-1838 GIINQT
+1838 
-1844 NNPTMDTSAIT
+1844 
-1855 QATTQ
+1855 
-1860 VNNAKNGLNG
+1860 
-1870 AENLRNAQ
+1870 
-1878 NTAKQNLNTL
+1878 
-1888 SHLTN
+1888 
-1893 NQKSAIS
+1893 
-1900 TQIDRAGH
+1900 
-1908 VSEVTAAKNAATELN
+1908 
-1923 TQMGNLEQ
+1923 
-1931 AIHDQNTVKQSVKFT
+1931 
-1946 DADKAKRDAYTNAV
+1946 
-1960 SRAEAILN
+1960 
-1968 KTQGANTSKQ
+1968 
-1978 DVEAAIQNVSSAKN
+1978 
-1992 ALNGDQNVTNA
+1992 
-2003 KNAAKNALNN
+2003 
-2013 LTSINNAQK
+2013 
-2022 RDLTT
+2022 
-2027 KIDQATTVAGV
+2027 
-2038 EAVSNTGTQLNTA
+2038 
-2051 MANLQNGIN
+2051 
-2060 DKTNTLASEN
+2060 
-2070 YHDADSDKKTA
+2070 
-2081 YTQAVTNA
+2081 
-2089 ENILNKNSGSN
+2089 
-2100 LDKTAVENALSQ
+2100 
-2112 VANAKGALNGNH
+2112 
-2124 NLEQAKSNANT
+2124 
-2135 TINGLQHLTTAQK
+2135 
-2148 DKLKQQV
+2148 
-2155 QQAQNVAG
+2155 
-2163 VDTVKSSANTLNGA
+2163 
-2177 MGTLRN
+2177 
-2183 SIQDNT
+2183 
-2189 ATKNGQNYLDATGS
+2189 
-2203 NKTNYNNAVDSANGV
+2203 
-2218 INATSN
+2218 
-2224 PNMDANAIN
+2224 
-2233 QIATQVTSTKNA
+2233 
-2245 LDGTHNLTQ
+2245 
-2254 AKQTATNA
+2254 
-2262 IDGATNLNK
+2262 
-2271 AQKDALKAQV
+2271 
-2281 TSAQRVANVTSI
+2281 
-2293 QQTANELNTAMGQ
+2293 
-2306 LQHGIDDENATK
+2306 
-2318 QTQKYRDAEQS
+2318 
-2329 KKTAYDQ
+2329 
-2336 AVAAAK
+2336 
-2342 AILNKQTGSNSDK
+2342 
-2355 AAVDRALQQ
+2355 
-2364 VTSTKDALNG
+2364 
-2374 DAKLAEAKA
+2374 
-2383 AAKQNLGTLNHIT
+2383 
-2396 NAQRTDL
+2396 
-2403 EGQIN
+2403 
-2408 QATTVDGVNTVKT
+2408 
-2421 NANTLDG
+2421 
-2428 AMNSLQ
+2428 
-2434 GSINDKDA
+2434 
-2442 TLRNQNY
+2442 
-2449 LDADESKRN
+2449 
-2458 AYTQAVTAAEGI
+2458 
-2470 LNKQTGGNTSKADVD
+2470 
-2485 NALNAVTRAKAAL
+2485 
-2498 NGAENLRN
+2498 
-2506 AKTSATN
+2506 
-2513 TINGLPNL
+2513 
-2521 TQLQKDNLKHQVEQA
+2521 
-2536 QNVAGVNGVKD
+2536 
-2547 KGNTLNTAMGA
+2547 
-2558 LRTSIQNDNT
+2558 
-2568 TKTSQN
+2568 
-2574 YLDASDSNKNNYN
+2574 
-2587 TAVNNANGVINATNN
+2587 
-2602 PNMDANAINGMAN
+2602 
-2615 QVNTTK
+2615 
-2621 AALNGVQNLAQ
+2621 
-2632 AKTNATNTINNAHDL
+2632 
-2647 NQKQKDALKTQVNN
+2647 
-2661 AQRVSDANNVQ
+2661 
-2672 HTATELN
+2672 
-2679 GAMTALKAAI
+2679 
-2689 ADKERTKASGNYV
+2689 
-2702 NADQEKRQAYDS
+2702 
-2714 KVTNAE
+2714 
-2720 NIINGTPNATLT
+2720 
-2732 VNDVN
+2732 
-2737 SATSQVNAAKTA
+2737 
-2749 LNGDNNLRVAKEN
+2749 
-2762 ANNTIDGLAQLNN
+2762 
-2775 AQKAKL
+2775 
-2781 KEQVQS
+2781 
-2787 ATTLEG
+2787 
-2793 VQTVKNS
+2793 
-2800 SQTLN
+2800 
-2805 TAMKGLRDSIAN
+2805 
-2817 EATIKAGQNYTDASP
+2817 
-2832 TNRNEYDS
+2832 
-2840 AVTAAK
+2840 
-2846 AIINQTSNPT
+2846 
-2856 MEPNTITQATSQ
+2856 
-2868 VTTKEHALNGA
+2868 
-2879 QNLAQ
+2879 
-2884 AKTTAKNNLNNLT
+2884 
-2897 SINNAQK
+2897 
-2904 DALTRSIDGAT
+2904 
-2915 TVAGVNQE
+2915 
-2923 TAKATELNNAM
+2923 
-2934 HSLQNGIN
+2934 
-2942 DEAQTKQTQK
+2942 
-2952 YLDAEPIKKSAYD
+2952 
-2965 QAVNAAKAILTKASG
+2965 
-2980 QNVDKAAVEQAL
+2980 
-2992 QNVNSTKTALNG
+2992 
-3004 DAKLNEAKAAAK
+3004 
-3016 QTLGT
+3016 
-3021 LTHINNAQRTALD
+3021 
-3034 NEITQATNVEG
+3034 
-3045 VNTVKAKAQQL
+3045 
-3056 DGAMGQLETSIRDKD
+3056 
-3071 TTLQSQ
+3071 
-3077 NYQDADDAKRT
+3077 
-3088 AYSQAVNAAATILN
+3088 
-3102 KTAGGNTPK
+3102 
-3111 ADVERAMQ
+3111 
-3119 AVTQANTA
+3119 
-3127 LNGIQNLERAK
+3127 
-3138 QAANT
+3138 
-3143 AITNASDLNTKQK
+3143 
-3156 EALKAQVTSAGR
+3156 
-3168 VSAANGVEHTATE
+3168 
-3181 LNTAM
+3181 
-3186 TALKR
+3186 
-3191 AIADK
+3191 
-3196 AETKA
+3196 
-3201 SGNYV
+3201 
-3206 NADANKRQAYDE
+3206 
-3218 KVTAAENIVSGTPTP
+3218 
-3233 TLTPADVTNAATQV
+3233 
-3247 TNAKTQLNGNH
+3247 
-3258 NLEVAK
+3258 
-3264 QNANTAIDGLTSLNG
+3264 
-3279 PQKAKLKEQVGQ
+3279 
-3291 ATTLPNVQTV
+3291 
-3301 RDNAQTLNSAMKGLR
+3301 
-3316 DSIANEATIKAGQ
+3316 
-3329 NYTDASPNNRSEY
+3329 
-3342 DSAVTAA
+3342 
-3349 KAIIDQ
+3349 
-3355 TTSPS
+3355 
-3360 MNAQEINQAKDQ
+3360 
-3372 VTAKQQALNGQENL
+3372 
-3386 RTAQTNAKQHL
+3386 
-3397 NGLSDLT
+3397 
-3404 DAQKDA
+3404 
-3410 VKRQIEGATHVNE
+3410 
-3423 VTQAQNNADAL
+3423 
-3434 NTAMT
+3434 
-3439 NLKNGIQDQ
+3439 
-3448 NTIKQGVN
+3448 
-3456 FTDADEAKRNAYT
+3456 
-3469 NAVTQAEQ
+3469 
-3477 ILNKAQGPN
+3477 
-3486 TAKDNVESAL
+3486 
-3496 QNVQRAKNELNGNQN
+3496 
-3511 VANAKSTAKN
+3511 
-3521 ALNNLTSINNAQK
+3521 
-3534 EALKTQ
+3534 
-3540 IEGASTVAGVNQVS
+3540 
-3554 TTASELNTAMSNLQ
+3554 
-3568 SGINDEAATKAAQKY
+3568 
-3583 TDADRDKQTAYNDAV
+3583 
-3598 TAAKTLLDKTA
+3598 
-3609 GSNDNKAAVEQALQR
+3609 
-3624 VNTAKT
+3624 
-3630 ALNGD
+3630 
-3635 ARLNEAKNTAK
+3635 
-3646 QQLATMSHLTN
+3646 
-3657 AQKANLT
+3657 
-3664 EQIERGTTVAGV
+3664 
-3676 QGIQA
+3676 
-3681 NAGTLDQA
+3681 
-3689 MNQLRQSIASKD
+3689 
-3701 TTKSSEDYQDANADL
+3701 
-3716 QNAYNRAVSD
+3716 
-3726 AEGIISATNNPE
+3726 
-3738 MNPDTINQKASQV
+3738 
-3751 NSAKSALNGD
+3751 
-3761 EKLAAAKQTA
+3761 
-3771 KTDIGRLTDLNN
+3771 
-3783 AQRTAANAEVDQA
+3783 
-3796 PNLAA
+3796 
-3801 VTAAKNKATSLNTA
+3801 

-3894 TAKRALASYS
+3894 SAKRALASYS

-3916 QIDNATTVADVT
+3916 QIDNATTVAGVT

-3973 AVTNAQGILDKAN
+3973 AVTNAQGILDKAH

-4051 GVNSVKTKAQD
+4051 GVNGVKTKAQD

-4070 ESAIANKDQT
+4070 QSAIANKDQT

-4092 KKTAFDNAIIQAESY
+4092 KKTAFDNAITQAESY

-4137 DANLQRAKTEATQ
+4137 DANLQRAKTEAIQ

-4199 IADHDTIVAGGNY
+4199 IADHDTIVASGNY

-4328 KDEVKAS
+4328 KDDVKAS
-4335 QPYVDADTDKQNAYN
+4335 QPYVDADRDKQNAYN
-4350 TAVTSAENI
+4350 TAVTNAENI
-4359 INATSQPTLNPSA
+4359 INATSQPTLDPSA

-4378 QVNTNK
+4378 QVSTNK

-4526 NQRLS
+4526 NQTLS

-4604 VRNAENILNKS
+4604 VHNAENILNKS

-4627 AMNQVNTTKAALNGT
+4627 AMNQVNATKAALNGT

-4662 TNAQKDALKQLVQQS
+4662 TNAQKEALKQLVQQS

-4716 TDASPNKKDAY
+4716 TDASQNKKDAY

-4739 QTTNP
+4739 QTTSP

-4778 TQSLGSLDN
+4778 SQSLGSLDN

-4792 KQAVTNQING
+4792 KQTVTDQING

-4870 NATQTEVEQAI
+4870 NATQAEVEQAI
-4881 QQVNATKQALNGNAN
+4881 KQVNAAKQALNGNAN

-4990 SGTPD
+4990 SATPD

-5020 TNLATAKQNVQQAI
+5020 TNLATAKQNVQHAI

-5044 RDEYNKQITQATLVP
+5044 RDEYSKQITQATLVP

-5070 LNDAM
+5070 LNDAMTQLKQGIANKAQIKGSENYHDADTDKQTAYDNAVTKAEELLKQTTNPTMDPNTIQQALTKVNDTNQALNGNQKLADAKQDAKTTLGTLDHLNDAQKQALTTQVEQAPDIATVNNVKQNAQNLNNAMTNLNNALQDKTETLNSINFTDADQAKKDAYTNAVSHAEGILSKANGSNASQTEVEQAMQRVNEAKQALNGNDNVQRAKDAAKQVITNANDLNQAQKDALKQQVDAAQTVANVNTIKQTAQDLNQAM

-5230 YNNAANQAQQIANGT
+5230 YNNAANQAQQIANGI
-5245 PTPVLAPDTV
+5245 PTPVLTPDTV

-5274 LAQAKQDA
+5274 LAQAKQEA

-5324 TAMGNLKQG
+5324 TAMSNLKQG

-5344 NYHDADVDKQ
+5344 NYHDADADKQ

-5378 DDITRALTQVTDAKN
+5378 DEITRALTQVTDAKN
-5393 SLNGE
+5393 GLNGE

-5463 DQILADGNYLNA
+5463 AQTLADGNYLNA

-5603 QRQNDYNKA
+5603 QRQNDYNQA

-5888 ATVNTTKAALHGDV
+5888 TTVNTTKAALHGDV

-5984 AYDEAVQNAESIIA
+5984 SYDEAVQNAESIIA

-6059 NNATTRDKVAEIIAQ
+6059 NNAT
-6074 AQALNEAMKALKE
+6074 
-6087 SIKDQPQ
+6087 
-6094 TEASSKFINE
+6094 
-6104 DQAQKDAYTQAVQH
+6104 
-6118 AKDLINKTTDP
+6118 
-6129 TLAKSIIDQA
+6129 
-6139 TQAVTDAKNNLH
+6139 
-6151 GDQKLAQ
+6151 
-6158 DKQRA
+6158 
-6163 TETLNNL
+6163 
-6170 SNLNTPQRQALE
+6170 
-6182 NQINNAA
+6182 

-6313 AATRDE
+6313 AATRGE

-6491 QALQAAQSITD
+6491 QALQAAESITD

-6512 AVEQALTKLQEKEN
+6512 AVDQVLTKLQEKEN

-6712 QEITGNEG
+6712 QEITDNEG

-6740 EAVDKAKQ
+6740 ETVDKAKQ

-6755 QNLTAEQVIKLNDAI
+6755 QNLTAKQVIKLNDAV

-7012 DINGAIQTV
+7012 DINGAIQAV

-7118 ANKDVDKQVQSL
+7118 ANKDVDKQVQAL

-7203 VQALIDEIDQ
+7203 
-7213 NPNLTD
+7213 
-7219 KEKQAL
+7219 
-7225 KDRIN
+7225 
-7230 QILQQGHNGIN
+7230 
-7241 NAMTKEEIEQAKAQ
+7241 
-7255 LAQALQDIKDLVKA
+7255 
-7269 KENAKQDIDK
+7269 
-7279 RVQALIDE
+7279 VQALIDE

-7525 AAQQKIDEI
+7525 AAQQKINEI

-7552 NKLKQQAIDYINNAP
+7552 NKLKQQAIDHVNNAP

-7581 HIEQFYPEQFTIEQA
+7581 HIEQFNPEQFTIEQA

-7695 IRNSEIGTTDEKQAA
+7695 IRNSEIGTADEKQAA

-7746 AVQIVISDR
+7746 AVQIVTSDR

-7789 KKIDEDDDIDPLH
+7789 KKLDEDDDIDPLH

-7881 DVTVEEKDTLNNGE
+7881 DVTVEEKDSLNNGE

-7928 KVLQDNEHSPIL
+7928 KVLKDNEHSPL
-7940 IAKRRKDKEVDVETT
+7940 LFAKRRKDKEEDVETT
-7955 TSIESNEDD
+7955 TSIESKDEDV
-7964 APLLLAKKK
+7964 PLLLAKKK

-7980 KGKKSASK
+7980 KDKKSASK
-7988 NLLKS
+7988 NTSKKVAAKKKKKKAKKNKK

>member
-1 MGNGAEHSKTINVVR
+1 M
-16 GQNNQWTIAN
+16 
-26 KPDYVTLD
+26 
-34 AQTGKVT
+34 
-41 FNANTIKPNSSI
+41 
-53 TITPKAGTGHSVSS
+53 
-67 NPSTLTAPAAHTVN
+67 
-81 TTEIVKDYGSNVT
+81 
-94 AAEINNAVQVANK
+94 
-107 RTATIKNGTAMPTN
+107 
-121 LAGGSTTTIPVTV
+121 
-134 TYNDGSTEEVQ
+134 
-145 ESIFTKADKRELIT
+145 
-159 AKNHL
+159 
-164 DDPVST
+164 
-170 EGKKPGTITQYNN
+170 
-183 AMHNAQQQINTA
+183 
-195 KTEAQQVINNE
+195 
-206 RATPQQ
+206 
-212 VSDALTKVRA
+212 
-222 AQTKIDQAKALL
+222 
-234 QNKEDNSQLVT
+234 
-245 SKNNLQSSVNQV
+245 
-257 PSTAGM
+257 
-263 TQQSIDNYN
+263 
-272 AKKREA
+272 
-278 ETEITAA
+278 
-285 QRVIDNG
+285 
-292 DATAQQISD
+292 
-301 EKHRVDNALTALN
+301 
-314 QAKHDLTADTHALE
+314 
-328 QAVQQLNRTGTTTG
+328 
-342 KKPASITAYNNS
+342 
-354 IRALQSDLTSAKN
+354 
-367 SANAIIQKPIRTV
+367 
-380 QEVQSALTNVNRV
+380 
-393 NERLTQAINQLVP
+393 
-406 LADNSAL
+406 
-413 RTAKTKLDEEINKS
+413 
-427 VTTDGMTQSSIQAYE
+427 
-442 NAKRAG
+442 
-448 QTESTNAQ
+448 
-456 NVINN
+456 
-461 GDATDQQIA
+461 
-470 AEKTKVE
+470 
-477 EKYNSLKQAIAGLT
+477 
-491 PDLAPLQTAKTQLQN
+491 
-506 DIDQPTS
+506 
-513 TTGMTS
+513 
-519 TSVATFNE
+519 
-527 KLSAARTKIQE
+527 
-538 IDRVLASHPDV
+538 
-549 ATIRQN
+549 
-555 VTAANAAKTALDQA
+555 
-569 RNGLTVDKAPLENAK
+569 
-584 NQLQHSIDTQTS
+584 
-596 TTGMTQDS
+596 
-604 INAYNAKLTAARN
+604 
-617 KIQQINQVLAGSPT
+617 
-631 VEQINTNTSAANQA
+631 
-645 KSDLDHARQ
+645 DHARQ

-662 LQNAKTQLE
+662 LQTAKTQLE

-719 DKVTEANQAKDQLNT
+719 DKVAEANQAKDQLNT
-734 ARQGLTLDRQPAL
+734 ARQGLTLDRQPAF

-764 TQQINAAQN
+764 TQQINAAPN

-783 ITALNTAMTKLK
+783 ITALNNAMTKLK
-795 DSVADNNTIKSGQN
+795 DSVADNNSIKSGQN
-809 YTDATPANKQAYDN
+809 YTDATTANKQAYDN

-849 ASVKST
+849 ETVKST
-855 KDALDGQ
+855 KGALDGQ

-874 AITHASDLNQAQKN
+874 AITHASDLNQTQKN

-894 NSAQNVQ
+894 NNAQNVQ
-901 AVNDIKQTTHSLNT
+901 AVNDIKQTTQSLNT

-981 KEHALNGE
+981 KEQALNGE

-1001 ALGHLNNLNNAQRQ
+1001 ALGQLNNLNNAQRQ

-1026 IDAVNTIKQ
+1026 IETVNTIKQ

-1050 VADKDQVKRTE
+1050 VADKEQVKRTE

-1082 TIINQTTNPTMSVDD
+1082 TIINQTTNPTMSVND
-1097 VNRATS
+1097 VNSATS
-1103 AVTSNKNALNGDEK
+1103 AVTTNKNALNGDEK
-1117 LAQSKTDAARAIDAL
+1117 LAQSKTDAASAIDAL

-1223 VTEAMNQLNS
+1223 VTEAMNQVNS

-1253 QLNNMTHLTTAQKTN
+1253 QLNNMTHLTTAQKTH

-1283 TVQSN
+1283 TAQSN

-1370 AAAKQNAKTYLN
+1370 ATAKLNAKTYLN

-1400 SATRVSGVD
+1400 SATRVSSVD

-1425 QSGINNES
+1425 QNGINNES

-1455 ITAAKAILNKSTG
+1455 ITAAKAILNKQHG

-1478 ALQRVNNAKDALNGD
+1478 ALQRVKTAKNALNGD

-1581 VSAAETILNKQ
+1581 VSNAETILNKQ

-1601 VEQALNNVNNA
+1601 VEQALNNVNSA

-1634 GASDLNQKQKD
+1634 GASDLNQHQKD
-1645 ALKTQ
+1645 ALKAQ

-1673 MGTLKHAIADKT
+1673 MGQLQHAIADKT
-1685 NTLAS
+1685 TTLAS
-1690 SKYVNADSTKQN
+1690 SKFVNADSTKQN
-1702 AYTTKVTNAEHIIS
+1702 VYTTKVTNAEHIIS

-1785 VQTVQTNGQ
+1785 VQSVQTNGQ
-1794 ALNNAMKGLRD
+1794 SLNNAMKGLRD

-1820 DASSNNQSTY
+1820 DASPNNQSTY

-1844 NNPTMDTSAIT
+1844 NNPTMDASAIT

-1900 TQIDRAGH
+1900 SQIDRAGH

-1931 AIHDQNTVKQSVKFT
+1931 AIHDQNTVKQGVNFT

-1960 SRAEAILN
+1960 SRAETILN
-1968 KTQGANTSKQ
+1968 KTQGANTPKQ
-1978 DVEAAIQNVSSAKN
+1978 DVEAAIQSVTSAKN

-2003 KNAAKNALNN
+2003 KNAAKHALNN

-2027 KIDQATTVAGV
+2027 KIDQATTVSGV

-2051 MANLQNGIN
+2051 MGNLQNGIN

-2100 LDKTAVENALSQ
+2100 LDKAAVENALSQ
-2112 VANAKGALNGNH
+2112 VTNAKGALNGNH

-2183 SIQDNT
+2183 SIQDNA
-2189 ATKNGQNYLDATGS
+2189 ATKNGQNYLDATES

-2498 NGAENLRN
+2498 NGADNLRN

-2513 TINGLPNL
+2513 TINGLPHL

-2574 YLDASDSNKNNYN
+2574 YLDASDINKNNYN

-2679 GAMTALKAAI
+2679 GAMTVLKAAI

-2737 SATSQVNAAKTA
+2737 SATSQVNAAKTV
-2749 LNGDNNLRVAKEN
+2749 LNGDNNLRVAKEH

-2787 ATTLEG
+2787 ATTLDG

-2817 EATIKAGQNYTDASP
+2817 EATIKAGQNYADASP
-2832 TNRNEYDS
+2832 NNRNEYDS

-2868 VTTKEHALNGA
+2868 VTTKEQALNGA

-2923 TAKATELNNAM
+2923 TVKATELNNAM

-2942 DEAQTKQTQK
+2942 DETQTKQTQK
-2952 YLDAEPIKKSAYD
+2952 YLDAEPSKKSAYD

-3102 KTAGGNTPK
+3102 KTSGGNTPK

-3168 VSAANGVEHTATE
+3168 VSVANGVEHTATE

-3196 AETKA
+3196 ADTKA

-3233 TLTPADVTNAATQV
+3233 TLTPSDVTNAATQV

-3301 RDNAQTLNSAMKGLR
+3301 RDNAQTLNTAMKGLR
-3316 DSIANEATIKAGQ
+3316 DSIANEATIKAEQ

-3349 KAIIDQ
+3349 KAIIGQ
-3355 TTSPS
+3355 TSSPT

-3386 RTAQTNAKQHL
+3386 TNAQINAKQHL

-3404 DAQKDA
+3404 NAQKDA
-3410 VKRQIEGATHVNE
+3410 AKRQIEGATHVSE

-3477 ILNKAQGPN
+3477 ILNKVQGPN

-3496 QNVQRAKNELNGNQN
+3496 QNVQRAKNDLNGNQN
-3511 VANAKSTAKN
+3511 VANAKTTAKN
-3521 ALNNLTSINNAQK
+3521 ALNNLTSINNAQN
-3534 EALKTQ
+3534 EALKSQ
-3540 IEGASTVAGVNQVS
+3540 IDSATTVAGVNQVS
-3554 TTASELNTAMSNLQ
+3554 ATASELNTAMSNLQ
-3568 SGINDEAATKAAQKY
+3568 NGINDEAATKAAQKY
-3583 TDADRDKQTAYNDAV
+3583 
-3598 TAAKTLLDKTA
+3598 
-3609 GSNDNKAAVEQALQR
+3609 
-3624 VNTAKT
+3624 
-3630 ALNGD
+3630 
-3635 ARLNEAKNTAK
+3635 
-3646 QQLATMSHLTN
+3646 
-3657 AQKANLT
+3657 
-3664 EQIERGTTVAGV
+3664 
-3676 QGIQA
+3676 
-3681 NAGTLDQA
+3681 
-3689 MNQLRQSIASKD
+3689 
-3701 TTKSSEDYQDANADL
+3701 
-3716 QNAYNRAVSD
+3716 
-3726 AEGIISATNNPE
+3726 
-3738 MNPDTINQKASQV
+3738 
-3751 NSAKSALNGD
+3751 
-3761 EKLAAAKQTA
+3761 
-3771 KTDIGRLTDLNN
+3771 
-3783 AQRTAANAEVDQA
+3783 
-3796 PNLAA
+3796 
-3801 VTAAKNKATSLNTA
+3801 
-3815 MGNLKHA
+3815 
-3822 LAEKDNTKRSVN
+3822 
-3834 YTDADQPKQ
+3834 
-3843 QAYDTAVTQAE
+3843 
-3854 AITNANGSNANETQV
+3854 
-3869 QAALNQLNQAKNDL
+3869 
-3883 NGDNKVAQAKE
+3883 
-3894 TAKRALASYS
+3894 
-3904 NLNNAQSTAATS
+3904 
-3916 QIDNATTVADVT
+3916 
-3928 AAQNTANELNTAMG
+3928 
-3942 QLQNGINDQNTVKQQ
+3942 
-3957 VNFTDADQ
+3957 
-3965 GKKDAYTN
+3965 
-3973 AVTNAQGILDKAN
+3973 
-3986 GQNMTKAQ
+3986 
-3994 VEAALNQVTTAK
+3994 
-4006 NALNG
+4006 
-4011 DANVRQAKS
+4011 
-4020 DAKANLGTLTHLNNA
+4020 
-4035 QKQDLTS
+4035 
-4042 QIEGATTVN
+4042 
-4051 GVNSVKTKAQD
+4051 
-4062 LDGAMQRL
+4062 
-4070 ESAIANKDQT
+4070 
-4080 KASENYIDADPT
+4080 
-4092 KKTAFDNAIIQAESY
+4092 
-4107 LNKDHGA
+4107 
-4114 NKDKQAVEQAI
+4114 
-4125 QSVTSTENALNG
+4125 
-4137 DANLQRAKTEATQ
+4137 
-4150 AIDNL
+4150 
-4155 THLNTPQKTAL
+4155 
-4166 KQQVNAAQRV
+4166 
-4176 SGVTD
+4176 
-4181 LKNSATSLNNAM
+4181 
-4193 DQLKQA
+4193 
-4199 IADHDTIVAGGNY
+4199 
-4212 TNASPDKQG
+4212 
-4221 AYTDAYNAAKNIVNG
+4221 
-4236 SPNVITNAA
+4236 
-4245 DVTAATQRVNNAET
+4245 
-4259 GLNGD
+4259 
-4264 TNLATAKQQAKDA
+4264 
-4277 LRQMTHLSDAQKQSI
+4277 
-4292 TGQIDSATQVTG
+4292 
-4304 VQSVKD
+4304 
-4310 NATNL
+4310 
-4315 DNAMNQLRNSIAN
+4315 
-4328 KDEVKAS
+4328 
-4335 QPYVDADTDKQNAYN
+4335 
-4350 TAVTSAENI
+4350 
-4359 INATSQPTLNPSA
+4359 
-4372 VTQAAN
+4372 
-4378 QVNTNK
+4378 
-4384 TALNGAQNLANK
+4384 
-4396 KQETTANINQ
+4396 
-4406 LSHLNNAQKQDLN
+4406 
-4419 TQVTNAPNISTVNQV
+4419 
-4434 KTKAEQLDQAMER
+4434 
-4447 LINGIQDKD
+4447 
-4456 QVKQSV
+4456 
-4462 NFTDADP
+4462 TDADP

-4526 NQRLS
+4526 NQTLS

-4615 TGTNVP
+4615 TGTNVS

-4662 TNAQKDALKQLVQQS
+4662 TNAQKEALKQLVQQS

-4716 TDASPNKKDAY
+4716 TDSSPNKKDAY

-4739 QTTNP
+4739 QTTSP

-4792 KQAVTNQING
+4792 KQAVTDQING

-4881 QQVNATKQALNGNAN
+4881 QQVNAAKQALNGNAN

-4979 NQAVAKAEALI
+4979 KQAVAKAEALI

-5020 TNLATAKQNVQQAI
+5020 TNLATTKQNVQHAI

-5044 RDEYNKQITQATLVP
+5044 RDEYSKQITQATLVP

-5070 LNDAM
+5070 LNDAMTQLKQGIANKAQIKGSENYHDADTDKQTAYDNAVTKAEELLKQTTNPTMDPNTIQQALTKVNDTNQALNGNQKLADAKQAAKTNLGTLDHLNDAQKQALTTQVEQAPDIATVNNVKQNAQNLNNAMTNLSNALQDKTETLNSINFTDADQAKKDAYTNAVAHAEGILSKANGSNASQTEVEQAMQRVNEAKQALNGNDNVQRAKDAAKQVITNANDLNQAQKDALKQQVDAAQTVANVNTIKQTAQDLNQAM

-5131 ALQQVNQAKGDLN
+5131 ALQQVTQAKGDLN

-5164 NLNQP
+5164 NLNQT

-5245 PTPVLAPDTV
+5245 PTPVLTPDAV

-5282 LANLDTLRDLNQ
+5282 IANLDTLRDLNQ

-5324 TAMGNLKQG
+5324 TAMSNLKQG

-5344 NYHDADVDKQ
+5344 NYHDADADKQ

-5369 QTTNPTLNP
+5369 QTTNPMLNP

-5393 SLNGE
+5393 GLNGE

-5412 SGMTHLNDAQKQALK
+5412 NAMTHLNDAQKQALK

-5437 TVNQVK
+5437 IVNQVK
-5443 QTATSLDQA
+5443 QTATSLDHA

-5463 DQILADGNYLNA
+5463 AQTLADGNYLNA

-5569 QKAQTLDH
+5569 QKAQALDH

-5588 NQTTLASEDYHDATA
+5588 NQATLASEDYHDATA
-5603 QRQNDYNKA
+5603 QRQNDYNQA
-5612 VTAANNIINQT
+5612 VTATNNIINQT

-5631 DVNGATT
+5631 EVNRATT

-5648 GDENLAA
+5648 GDENLVA

-5710 AIADHQAVE
+5710 AIADHQTVE
-5719 QRGNFINADTDKQTA
+5719 QLGNFVNADTDKQTA
-5734 YNTAVNEAAAMINKQ
+5734 YTTAVNEAEAMINKQ

-5773 NGDHNL
+5773 NGDH
-5779 QVAKTN
+5779 
-5785 ATQAIDALTS
+5785 
-5795 LNDPQKTAL
+5795 
-5804 KDQVTAATLVT
+5804 
-5815 AVHQIEQNA
+5815 
-5824 NTLNQAMHGL
+5824 M
-5834 RQSIQDNA
+5834 
-5842 ATKANSKYINE
+5842 
-5853 DQPEQQNYDQAVQA
+5853 
-5867 ANNIINEQT
+5867 
-5876 ATLDNNA
+5876 
-5883 INQAA
+5883 
-5888 ATVNTTKAALHGDV
+5888 
-5902 KLQNDKDHAKQTVS
+5902 
-5916 QLAHLN
+5916 
-5922 NAQKH
+5922 
-5927 MEDTLID
+5927 
-5934 SETTRTA
+5934 
-5941 VKQDLTEAQ
+5941 
-5950 ALDQLMDALQ
+5950 
-5960 QSIADKD
+5960 
-5967 ATRASSAYVN
+5967 
-5977 AEPNKKQ
+5977 
-5984 AYDEAVQNAESIIA
+5984 
-5998 GLNNPTINK
+5998 
-6007 GNVSSATQAVIS
+6007 
-6019 SKNALDGVERLA
+6019 
-6031 QDKQTAGNSLNH
+6031 
-6043 LDQLTPAQQQ
+6043 
-6053 ALENQI
+6053 
-6059 NNATTRDKVAEIIAQ
+6059 
-6074 AQALNEAMKALKE
+6074 MK
-6087 SIKDQPQ
+6087 
-6094 TEASSKFINE
+6094 
-6104 DQAQKDAYTQAVQH
+6104 
-6118 AKDLINKTTDP
+6118 
-6129 TLAKSIIDQA
+6129 
-6139 TQAVTDAKNNLH
+6139 
-6151 GDQKLAQ
+6151 
-6158 DKQRA
+6158 
-6163 TETLNNL
+6163 
-6170 SNLNTPQRQALE
+6170 
-6182 NQINNAA
+6182 
-6189 TRGEV
+6189 
-6194 AQKLTE
+6194 
-6200 AQALNQAM
+6200 
-6208 EALRNSIQDQQ
+6208 
-6219 QTEAGS
+6219 
-6225 KFINEDKPQKDA
+6225 
-6237 YQAAVQN
+6237 
-6244 AKDLINQ
+6244 
-6251 TNNPTLDK
+6251 
-6259 AQVEQLTQAVNQAK
+6259 
-6273 DNLHGDQKL
+6273 
-6282 ADDKQHAVTDLN
+6282 
-6294 QLNGLNNPQRQAL
+6294 
-6307 ESQINN
+6307 
-6313 AATRDE
+6313 
-6319 VAQKLAEAKAL
+6319 
-6330 DQAMQALRN
+6330 
-6339 SIQDQQQTES
+6339 
-6349 GSKFINEDKPQ
+6349 
-6360 KDAYQAAVQNA
+6360 
-6371 KDLINQTG
+6371 
-6379 NPTLDKSQVEQLT
+6379 
-6392 QAVTTAK
+6392 
-6399 DNLHG
+6399 
-6404 DQKLARD
+6404 
-6411 QQQAVTTV
+6411 
-6419 NALPNLNH
+6419 
-6427 AQQQALTDA
+6427 
-6436 INAAPTRTE
+6436 
-6445 VAQHVQTATELDH
+6445 
-6458 AMETLKNKVDQV
+6458 
-6470 NTDKAQPNYTE
+6470 
-6481 ASTDKKEAVD
+6481 
-6491 QALQAAQSITD
+6491 
-6502 PTNGSNANKD
+6502 
-6512 AVEQALTKLQEKEN
+6512 
-6526 ELNGNERVAEAKT
+6526 
-6539 QAKQTID
+6539 
-6546 QLTHLNA
+6546 
-6553 DQIATAKQNIDQAT
+6553 
-6567 KLQPIAELV
+6567 
-6576 DQATQLN
+6576 
-6583 QSMDQLQQAVNEHAN
+6583 
-6598 VEQTVDYT
+6598 
-6606 QADSDKQNAYK
+6606 
-6617 QAIAD
+6617 
-6622 AENVLKQNANKQ
+6622 
-6634 QVDQALQNILNA
+6634 
-6646 KQALNGDERVALAKT
+6646 
-6661 NGKHDI
+6661 
-6667 DQLNALNNAQQDGFK
+6667 
-6682 GRIDQ
+6682 
-6687 SNDLNQIQQIVD
+6687 
-6699 EAKALNRAMDQLS
+6699 
-6712 QEITGNEG
+6712 
-6720 RTKGSTNYVNADT
+6720 
-6733 QVKQVYD
+6733 
-6740 EAVDKAKQ
+6740 
-6748 ALDKSTG
+6748 
-6755 QNLTAEQVIKLNDAI
+6755 
-6770 TAAKKALN
+6770 
-6778 GEERLNNRKAEA
+6778 
-6790 LQRLDQLTHLNNAQ
+6790 
-6804 RQLAI
+6804 
-6809 QQINNAET
+6809 
-6817 LNKASRAI
+6817 
-6825 NRATKLDNAMGAV
+6825 
-6838 QQYIDEQH
+6838 
-6846 LGVIS
+6846 
-6851 STNYINADDNLKA
+6851 
-6864 NYDNAIANAAH
+6864 
-6875 ELDKVQG
+6875 
-6882 NAIAKAEAEQLKQN
+6882 
-6896 IIDAQNALN
+6896 
-6905 GDQNLANAKDKA
+6905 
-6917 NAFVNSLNGLN
+6917 
-6928 QQQQD
+6928 
-6933 LAHKAINNADTVSDV
+6933 
-6948 TDIVNNQIDLN
+6948 
-6959 DAMETLKHL
+6959 
-6968 VDNEIPNAEQT
+6968 
-6979 VNYQNADDNAKT
+6979 
-6991 NFDDAKRLANTLLNS
+6991 
-7006 DNTNVN
+7006 
-7012 DINGAIQTV
+7012 
-7021 NDAIHNLN
+7021 
-7029 GDQRLQDAK
+7029 
-7038 DKAIQSINQA
+7038 
-7048 LANKLKEIEASNAT
+7048 
-7062 DQDKLIA
+7062 
-7069 KNKAEELANSIIN
+7069 
-7082 NINKATSNQAVSQVQ
+7082 
-7097 TAGNHAIEQ
+7097 
-7106 VHANEIPKAKID
+7106 
-7118 ANKDVDKQVQSL
+7118 
-7130 IDEIDRN
+7130 
-7137 PNLTDKEKQALKD
+7137 
-7150 RINQILQQGHNGI
+7150 
-7163 NNAMTKEE
+7163 
-7171 IEQAKAQL
+7171 
-7179 AQALQDIKDLVK
+7179 
-7191 AKEDAKQDVDKQ
+7191 
-7203 VQALIDEIDQ
+7203 
-7213 NPNLTD
+7213 
-7219 KEKQAL
+7219 
-7225 KDRIN
+7225 
-7230 QILQQGHNGIN
+7230 
-7241 NAMTKEEIEQAKAQ
+7241 
-7255 LAQALQDIKDLVKA
+7255 
-7269 KENAKQDIDK
+7269 
-7279 RVQALIDE
+7279 
-7287 IDQNPNLTDKEKQAL
+7287 
-7302 KDRINQILQQG
+7302 
-7313 HNDINNA
+7313 
-7320 LTKEEIEQA
+7320 
-7329 KAQLAQALQDIKD
+7329 
-7342 LVKAKEDAKNAIKA
+7342 
-7356 LANAKRDQIN
+7356 
-7366 SNPDL
+7366 
-7371 TPEQKAKALKEIDE
+7371 
-7385 AEKRALQNVENA
+7385 
-7397 QTIDQLNRG
+7397 
-7406 LNLGLDDIRNTHVWE
+7406 
-7421 VDEQPAVNEIFEAT
+7421 
-7435 PEQILVNGELIV
+7435 
-7447 HRDDIITE
+7447 
-7455 QDILAHINLIDQL
+7455 
-7468 SAEVI
+7468 
-7473 DTPSTAT
+7473 
-7480 ISDSLTA
+7480 
-7487 KVEVT
+7487 
-7492 LLDGSKVIVNVPV
+7492 
-7505 KVVEKELSVVK
+7505 
-7516 QQAIESIEN
+7516 
-7525 AAQQKIDEI
+7525 
-7534 NNSVTLT
+7534 
-7541 LEQKEAAIAEV
+7541 
-7552 NKLKQQAIDYINNAP
+7552 
-7567 DVHSVEEIQQQEQA
+7567 
-7581 HIEQFYPEQFTIEQA
+7581 
-7596 KSNAIKSIEDAIQ
+7596 
-7609 HMIDEIKARTD
+7609 
-7620 LTDKEKQ
+7620 
-7627 EAIAKLNQLK
+7627 
-7637 EQAIQ
+7637 
-7642 AIQRA
+7642 
-7647 QSIDEISEQLEQFK
+7647 QFK
-7661 AQMKAAN
+7661 M
-7668 PTAKELAKRKQEAI
+7668 L
-7682 SRIKDFSNEKINS
+7682 SLS
-7695 IRNSEIGTTDEKQAA
+7695 
-7710 MNQINE
+7710 
-7716 IVLETIRDINNAHTL
+7716 LRD
-7731 QQVEAALNNGIARIS
+7731 
-7746 AVQIVISDR
+7746 
-7755 AKQSSSTGNESNSHL
+7755 
-7770 TIGYGTANHPFN
+7770 
-7782 SSTIGHK
+7782 
-7789 KKIDEDDDIDPLH
+7789 
-7802 MRHFSN
+7802 
-7808 NFGNVIKNAIG
+7808 
-7819 VVGISGLLASFWFFI
+7819 
-7834 AKRRRKEDE
+7834 
-7843 EEELEIRDNNKDS
+7843 
-7856 IKETLDDTKHL
+7856 
-7867 PLLFAKRRRKEDEE
+7867 
-7881 DVTVEEKDTLNNGE
+7881 
-7895 SLDKVKHTPFFL
+7895 
-7907 PKRRRK
+7907 
-7913 EDEEDVEVTN
+7913 
-7923 ENTDE
+7923 
-7928 KVLQDNEHSPIL
+7928 
-7940 IAKRRKDKEVDVETT
+7940 
-7955 TSIESNEDD
+7955 
-7964 APLLLAKKK
+7964 
-7973 NQKDNQS
+7973 
-7980 KGKKSASK
+7980 
-7988 NLLKS
+7988 

>member
-1 MGNGAEHSKTINVVR
+1 NV
-16 GQNNQWTIAN
+16 
-26 KPDYVTLD
+26 
-34 AQTGKVT
+34 
-41 FNANTIKPNSSI
+41 
-53 TITPKAGTGHSVSS
+53 
-67 NPSTLTAPAAHTVN
+67 
-81 TTEIVKDYGSNVT
+81 
-94 AAEINNAVQVANK
+94 
-107 RTATIKNGTAMPTN
+107 
-121 LAGGSTTTIPVTV
+121 
-134 TYNDGSTEEVQ
+134 
-145 ESIFTKADKRELIT
+145 
-159 AKNHL
+159 
-164 DDPVST
+164 
-170 EGKKPGTITQYNN
+170 
-183 AMHNAQQQINTA
+183 
-195 KTEAQQVINNE
+195 
-206 RATPQQ
+206 
-212 VSDALTKVRA
+212 
-222 AQTKIDQAKALL
+222 
-234 QNKEDNSQLVT
+234 
-245 SKNNLQSSVNQV
+245 
-257 PSTAGM
+257 
-263 TQQSIDNYN
+263 
-272 AKKREA
+272 
-278 ETEITAA
+278 
-285 QRVIDNG
+285 
-292 DATAQQISD
+292 
-301 EKHRVDNALTALN
+301 
-314 QAKHDLTADTHALE
+314 
-328 QAVQQLNRTGTTTG
+328 
-342 KKPASITAYNNS
+342 
-354 IRALQSDLTSAKN
+354 TSAKN
-367 SANAIIQKPIRTV
+367 
-380 QEVQSALTNVNRV
+380 
-393 NERLTQAINQLVP
+393 
-406 LADNSAL
+406 
-413 RTAKTKLDEEINKS
+413 
-427 VTTDGMTQSSIQAYE
+427 
-442 NAKRAG
+442 
-448 QTESTNAQ
+448 
-456 NVINN
+456 
-461 GDATDQQIA
+461 
-470 AEKTKVE
+470 
-477 EKYNSLKQAIAGLT
+477 
-491 PDLAPLQTAKTQLQN
+491 
-506 DIDQPTS
+506 
-513 TTGMTS
+513 
-519 TSVATFNE
+519 
-527 KLSAARTKIQE
+527 
-538 IDRVLASHPDV
+538 
-549 ATIRQN
+549 
-555 VTAANAAKTALDQA
+555 
-569 RNGLTVDKAPLENAK
+569 
-584 NQLQHSIDTQTS
+584 
-596 TTGMTQDS
+596 
-604 INAYNAKLTAARN
+604 
-617 KIQQINQVLAGSPT
+617 
-631 VEQINTNTSAANQA
+631 
-645 KSDLDHARQ
+645 
-654 ALTPDKAP
+654 
-662 LQNAKTQLE
+662 
-671 QSINQPT
+671 
-678 DTTGMTTASLNA
+678 
-690 YNQKL
+690 
-695 QAARQKLT
+695 
-703 EINQVLNGNP
+703 
-713 TVQNIN
+713 
-719 DKVTEANQAKDQLNT
+719 
-734 ARQGLTLDRQPAL
+734 
-747 TTLHGASNL
+747 
-756 NQAQQNNF
+756 
-764 TQQINAAQN
+764 
-773 HAALE
+773 
-778 TIKSN
+778 
-783 ITALNTAMTKLK
+783 
-795 DSVADNNTIKSGQN
+795 
-809 YTDATPANKQAYDN
+809 
-823 AVNAAKGV
+823 
-831 IGETTNPTM
+831 
-840 DVNTVNQKA
+840 
-849 ASVKST
+849 
-855 KDALDGQ
+855 
-862 QNLQRAKTEATN
+862 
-874 AITHASDLNQAQKN
+874 
-888 ALTQQV
+888 
-894 NSAQNVQ
+894 
-901 AVNDIKQTTHSLNT
+901 
-915 AMTGLK
+915 
-921 RGVANHNQ
+921 
-929 VVQSDNYVNADTNKK
+929 
-944 NDYNNAYNHANDIIN
+944 
-959 GNAQHPVI
+959 
-967 TPSDVN
+967 
-973 NALSNVTS
+973 
-981 KEHALNGE
+981 
-989 AKLNAA
+989 
-995 KQEANT
+995 
-1001 ALGHLNNLNNAQRQ
+1001 
-1015 NLQSQINGAHQ
+1015 
-1026 IDAVNTIKQ
+1026 
-1035 NATNLNSAMGNLRQA
+1035 
-1050 VADKDQVKRTE
+1050 
-1061 DYADADTAKQN
+1061 
-1072 AYNSA
+1072 
-1077 VSSAE
+1077 
-1082 TIINQTTNPTMSVDD
+1082 
-1097 VNRATS
+1097 
-1103 AVTSNKNALNGDEK
+1103 
-1117 LAQSKTDAARAIDAL
+1117 
-1132 PHLNNAQKADVKSKI
+1132 
-1147 NAASNIAGVNTV
+1147 
-1159 KQQGTDLNTAMGNL
+1159 
-1173 QGAINDEQTTLNS
+1173 
-1186 QNYQDATPSKKT
+1186 
-1198 AYTNAVQA
+1198 
-1206 AKDIL
+1206 
-1211 NKSNGQNKTKDQ
+1211 
-1223 VTEAMNQLNS
+1223 
-1233 AKNNLD
+1233 
-1239 GTRLLDQAKQTAKQ
+1239 
-1253 QLNNMTHLTTAQKTN
+1253 
-1268 LTNQINSGTTVAGVH
+1268 
-1283 TVQSN
+1283 
-1288 ANTLDQA
+1288 
-1295 MNTLRQ
+1295 
-1301 SIANKDATKASED
+1301 
-1314 YVDANND
+1314 
-1321 KQTAYNNA
+1321 
-1329 VAAAETIINA
+1329 
-1339 NSNPEMNPST
+1339 
-1349 ITQKA
+1349 
-1354 EQVNSSKT
+1354 
-1362 ALNGDENL
+1362 
-1370 AAAKQNAKTYLN
+1370 
-1382 TLTSITDAQKN
+1382 
-1393 NLISQIS
+1393 
-1400 SATRVSGVD
+1400 
-1409 TVKQNAQHLDQ
+1409 
-1420 AMASL
+1420 
-1425 QSGINNES
+1425 
-1433 QVKSSEKYRDAD
+1433 
-1445 TNKQQEYDNA
+1445 
-1455 ITAAKAILNKSTG
+1455 
-1468 PNTAQNAVEA
+1468 
-1478 ALQRVNNAKDALNGD
+1478 
-1493 AKLIAA
+1493 
-1499 QNAAKQHLGTLTHIT
+1499 
-1514 TAQRNDLTNQISQ
+1514 
-1527 ATNLA
+1527 
-1532 GVESVK
+1532 
-1538 QSANSLDGAMGNL
+1538 
-1551 QTAINDKSGTLASQN
+1551 
-1566 FLDADEQKRNAYNQA
+1566 
-1581 VSAAETILNKQ
+1581 
-1592 TGPNTAKTA
+1592 
-1601 VEQALNNVNNA
+1601 
-1612 KHALNGTQNLNNAK
+1612 
-1626 QAAITAIN
+1626 
-1634 GASDLNQKQKD
+1634 
-1645 ALKTQ
+1645 
-1650 ANGAQRVS
+1650 
-1658 NAQDVQRNA
+1658 
-1667 TELNTA
+1667 
-1673 MGTLKHAIADKT
+1673 
-1685 NTLAS
+1685 
-1690 SKYVNADSTKQN
+1690 
-1702 AYTTKVTNAEHIIS
+1702 
-1716 GTPTVVTTPS
+1716 
-1726 EVTAAANQVNSA
+1726 
-1738 KQELNGDERLRVAKQ
+1738 
-1753 NANTAI
+1753 
-1759 DALTQLNTPQKAK
+1759 
-1772 LKEQVG
+1772 
-1778 QANRLED
+1778 
-1785 VQTVQTNGQ
+1785 
-1794 ALNNAMKGLRD
+1794 
-1805 SIANETTVKASQNYT
+1805 
-1820 DASSNNQSTY
+1820 
-1830 NSAVSNAK
+1830 
-1838 GIINQT
+1838 
-1844 NNPTMDTSAIT
+1844 
-1855 QATTQ
+1855 
-1860 VNNAKNGLNG
+1860 
-1870 AENLRNAQ
+1870 
-1878 NTAKQNLNTL
+1878 
-1888 SHLTN
+1888 
-1893 NQKSAIS
+1893 
-1900 TQIDRAGH
+1900 
-1908 VSEVTAAKNAATELN
+1908 
-1923 TQMGNLEQ
+1923 
-1931 AIHDQNTVKQSVKFT
+1931 
-1946 DADKAKRDAYTNAV
+1946 
-1960 SRAEAILN
+1960 
-1968 KTQGANTSKQ
+1968 
-1978 DVEAAIQNVSSAKN
+1978 
-1992 ALNGDQNVTNA
+1992 
-2003 KNAAKNALNN
+2003 
-2013 LTSINNAQK
+2013 
-2022 RDLTT
+2022 
-2027 KIDQATTVAGV
+2027 
-2038 EAVSNTGTQLNTA
+2038 
-2051 MANLQNGIN
+2051 
-2060 DKTNTLASEN
+2060 
-2070 YHDADSDKKTA
+2070 
-2081 YTQAVTNA
+2081 
-2089 ENILNKNSGSN
+2089 
-2100 LDKTAVENALSQ
+2100 
-2112 VANAKGALNGNH
+2112 
-2124 NLEQAKSNANT
+2124 
-2135 TINGLQHLTTAQK
+2135 
-2148 DKLKQQV
+2148 
-2155 QQAQNVAG
+2155 
-2163 VDTVKSSANTLNGA
+2163 
-2177 MGTLRN
+2177 
-2183 SIQDNT
+2183 
-2189 ATKNGQNYLDATGS
+2189 
-2203 NKTNYNNAVDSANGV
+2203 
-2218 INATSN
+2218 
-2224 PNMDANAIN
+2224 
-2233 QIATQVTSTKNA
+2233 
-2245 LDGTHNLTQ
+2245 
-2254 AKQTATNA
+2254 
-2262 IDGATNLNK
+2262 
-2271 AQKDALKAQV
+2271 
-2281 TSAQRVANVTSI
+2281 
-2293 QQTANELNTAMGQ
+2293 
-2306 LQHGIDDENATK
+2306 
-2318 QTQKYRDAEQS
+2318 
-2329 KKTAYDQ
+2329 
-2336 AVAAAK
+2336 
-2342 AILNKQTGSNSDK
+2342 
-2355 AAVDRALQQ
+2355 
-2364 VTSTKDALNG
+2364 
-2374 DAKLAEAKA
+2374 
-2383 AAKQNLGTLNHIT
+2383 
-2396 NAQRTDL
+2396 
-2403 EGQIN
+2403 
-2408 QATTVDGVNTVKT
+2408 
-2421 NANTLDG
+2421 
-2428 AMNSLQ
+2428 
-2434 GSINDKDA
+2434 
-2442 TLRNQNY
+2442 
-2449 LDADESKRN
+2449 
-2458 AYTQAVTAAEGI
+2458 
-2470 LNKQTGGNTSKADVD
+2470 
-2485 NALNAVTRAKAAL
+2485 
-2498 NGAENLRN
+2498 
-2506 AKTSATN
+2506 
-2513 TINGLPNL
+2513 
-2521 TQLQKDNLKHQVEQA
+2521 
-2536 QNVAGVNGVKD
+2536 
-2547 KGNTLNTAMGA
+2547 
-2558 LRTSIQNDNT
+2558 
-2568 TKTSQN
+2568 
-2574 YLDASDSNKNNYN
+2574 
-2587 TAVNNANGVINATNN
+2587 
-2602 PNMDANAINGMAN
+2602 
-2615 QVNTTK
+2615 
-2621 AALNGVQNLAQ
+2621 
-2632 AKTNATNTINNAHDL
+2632 
-2647 NQKQKDALKTQVNN
+2647 
-2661 AQRVSDANNVQ
+2661 
-2672 HTATELN
+2672 
-2679 GAMTALKAAI
+2679 
-2689 ADKERTKASGNYV
+2689 
-2702 NADQEKRQAYDS
+2702 
-2714 KVTNAE
+2714 
-2720 NIINGTPNATLT
+2720 
-2732 VNDVN
+2732 
-2737 SATSQVNAAKTA
+2737 
-2749 LNGDNNLRVAKEN
+2749 
-2762 ANNTIDGLAQLNN
+2762 
-2775 AQKAKL
+2775 
-2781 KEQVQS
+2781 
-2787 ATTLEG
+2787 
-2793 VQTVKNS
+2793 
-2800 SQTLN
+2800 
-2805 TAMKGLRDSIAN
+2805 
-2817 EATIKAGQNYTDASP
+2817 
-2832 TNRNEYDS
+2832 
-2840 AVTAAK
+2840 
-2846 AIINQTSNPT
+2846 
-2856 MEPNTITQATSQ
+2856 
-2868 VTTKEHALNGA
+2868 ALNGA

-2904 DALTRSIDGAT
+2904 DALTRNIDGAT

-2942 DEAQTKQTQK
+2942 DETQTKQTQK
-2952 YLDAEPIKKSAYD
+2952 YLDAEPSKKSAYD

-3021 LTHINNAQRTALD
+3021 LTHINNAQRNALD

-3196 AETKA
+3196 ADTKA

-3218 KVTAAENIVSGTPTP
+3218 KVTAAEHIVSGTPTP
-3233 TLTPADVTNAATQV
+3233 TLTPSDVTNAATQV

-3301 RDNAQTLNSAMKGLR
+3301 RDNAQTLNTAMKGLR

-3329 NYTDASPNNRSEY
+3329 NYTDASQNKQNDYNN
-3342 DSAVTAA
+3342 AVTAA
-3349 KAIIDQ
+3349 KAIIGQ

-3360 MNAQEINQAKDQ
+3360 MIAQEINQAKDQ

-3404 DAQKDA
+3404 NAQKDA
-3410 VKRQIEGATHVNE
+3410 AKRQIEGATHVNE

-3486 TAKDNVESAL
+3486 TAKDGVETAL

-3511 VANAKSTAKN
+3511 VANAKTTAKN

-3534 EALKTQ
+3534 AALKSQ
-3540 IEGASTVAGVNQVS
+3540 IEGATTVAGVNQVS
-3554 TTASELNTAMSNLQ
+3554 TMASELNTAMSNLQ
-3568 SGINDEAATKAAQKY
+3568 RGINDEAA
-3583 TDADRDKQTAYNDAV
+3583 
-3598 TAAKTLLDKTA
+3598 
-3609 GSNDNKAAVEQALQR
+3609 
-3624 VNTAKT
+3624 
-3630 ALNGD
+3630 
-3635 ARLNEAKNTAK
+3635 
-3646 QQLATMSHLTN
+3646 
-3657 AQKANLT
+3657 
-3664 EQIERGTTVAGV
+3664 
-3676 QGIQA
+3676 
-3681 NAGTLDQA
+3681 
-3689 MNQLRQSIASKD
+3689 
-3701 TTKSSEDYQDANADL
+3701 
-3716 QNAYNRAVSD
+3716 
-3726 AEGIISATNNPE
+3726 
-3738 MNPDTINQKASQV
+3738 
-3751 NSAKSALNGD
+3751 
-3761 EKLAAAKQTA
+3761 
-3771 KTDIGRLTDLNN
+3771 
-3783 AQRTAANAEVDQA
+3783 
-3796 PNLAA
+3796 
-3801 VTAAKNKATSLNTA
+3801 
-3815 MGNLKHA
+3815 
-3822 LAEKDNTKRSVN
+3822 
-3834 YTDADQPKQ
+3834 
-3843 QAYDTAVTQAE
+3843 
-3854 AITNANGSNANETQV
+3854 
-3869 QAALNQLNQAKNDL
+3869 
-3883 NGDNKVAQAKE
+3883 
-3894 TAKRALASYS
+3894 
-3904 NLNNAQSTAATS
+3904 
-3916 QIDNATTVADVT
+3916 
-3928 AAQNTANELNTAMG
+3928 
-3942 QLQNGINDQNTVKQQ
+3942 
-3957 VNFTDADQ
+3957 
-3965 GKKDAYTN
+3965 
-3973 AVTNAQGILDKAN
+3973 
-3986 GQNMTKAQ
+3986 
-3994 VEAALNQVTTAK
+3994 
-4006 NALNG
+4006 
-4011 DANVRQAKS
+4011 
-4020 DAKANLGTLTHLNNA
+4020 
-4035 QKQDLTS
+4035 
-4042 QIEGATTVN
+4042 
-4051 GVNSVKTKAQD
+4051 
-4062 LDGAMQRL
+4062 
-4070 ESAIANKDQT
+4070 
-4080 KASENYIDADPT
+4080 
-4092 KKTAFDNAIIQAESY
+4092 
-4107 LNKDHGA
+4107 
-4114 NKDKQAVEQAI
+4114 
-4125 QSVTSTENALNG
+4125 
-4137 DANLQRAKTEATQ
+4137 
-4150 AIDNL
+4150 
-4155 THLNTPQKTAL
+4155 
-4166 KQQVNAAQRV
+4166 
-4176 SGVTD
+4176 
-4181 LKNSATSLNNAM
+4181 
-4193 DQLKQA
+4193 
-4199 IADHDTIVAGGNY
+4199 
-4212 TNASPDKQG
+4212 
-4221 AYTDAYNAAKNIVNG
+4221 
-4236 SPNVITNAA
+4236 
-4245 DVTAATQRVNNAET
+4245 
-4259 GLNGD
+4259 
-4264 TNLATAKQQAKDA
+4264 
-4277 LRQMTHLSDAQKQSI
+4277 
-4292 TGQIDSATQVTG
+4292 
-4304 VQSVKD
+4304 
-4310 NATNL
+4310 
-4315 DNAMNQLRNSIAN
+4315 
-4328 KDEVKAS
+4328 
-4335 QPYVDADTDKQNAYN
+4335 
-4350 TAVTSAENI
+4350 
-4359 INATSQPTLNPSA
+4359 
-4372 VTQAAN
+4372 
-4378 QVNTNK
+4378 
-4384 TALNGAQNLANK
+4384 
-4396 KQETTANINQ
+4396 
-4406 LSHLNNAQKQDLN
+4406 
-4419 TQVTNAPNISTVNQV
+4419 
-4434 KTKAEQLDQAMER
+4434 
-4447 LINGIQDKD
+4447 
-4456 QVKQSV
+4456 
-4462 NFTDADP
+4462 
-4469 EKQTAYNNAV
+4469 
-4479 TAAENIIN
+4479 
-4487 QANGTNANQS
+4487 
-4497 QVEAALSTVTTTKQ
+4497 
-4511 ALNGDRKVTDAKNNA
+4511 
-4526 NQRLS
+4526 
-4531 TLDNL
+4531 
-4536 NNAQK
+4536 
-4541 GAVTGNIN
+4541 
-4549 QAHTVAEVTQ
+4549 
-4559 AIQTAQE
+4559 
-4566 LNTAM
+4566 
-4571 GNLKNSLNDKDTT
+4571 
-4584 LGSQNFA
+4584 
-4591 DADPEKK
+4591 
-4598 NAYNEA
+4598 
-4604 VRNAENILNKS
+4604 
-4615 TGTNVP
+4615 
-4621 KDQVEA
+4621 
-4627 AMNQVNTTKAALNGT
+4627 TKAALNGT

-4662 TNAQKDALKQLVQQS
+4662 TNAQKEALKQLVQQS

-4744 TLDPTVINQA
+4744 SLDPTVINQA
-4754 AGQVSTTKNALNG
+4754 AGQVSTSKNALNG

-4881 QQVNATKQALNGNAN
+4881 QQVNAAKQALNGNAN

-4902 EATALINSSNDLNQ
+4902 EATALINNSNDLNQ

-4969 NADPDKQNAY
+4969 NADSDKQNAY

-5020 TNLATAKQNVQQAI
+5020 TNLATAKQNVQHAI

-5044 RDEYNKQITQATLVP
+5044 RDEYSKQITQATLVP

-5070 LNDAM
+5070 LNDAMTQLKQGIANKAQIKGSENYHDADTDKQTAYDNAVTKAEELLKQTTNPTMDPNTIQQALTKVNDTNQALNGNQKLADAKQDAKTTLGTLDHLNDAQKQALTTQVEQAPDIATVNNVKQNAQNLNNAMTNLNNALQDKTETLNSINFTDADQAKKDDYTNAVSHAEGILSKANGSNASQTEVEQAMQRVNEAKQALNGNDNVQRAKDAAKQVITNANDLNQAM

-5255 TQAVTTMNQAKDA
+5255 TKAVTTMNQAKDA

-5734 YNTAVNEAAAMINKQ
+5734 YNTAVNEASAMINKQ

-5883 INQAA
+5883 INQVA

-5941 VKQDLTEAQ
+5941 VKQDLTEVQ

-6104 DQAQKDAYTQAVQH
+6104 DQAQKDAYTQAVLH

-6219 QTEAGS
+6219 QTESGS

-6251 TNNPTLDK
+6251 TGNPTLDK
-6259 AQVEQLTQAVNQAK
+6259 AQVEQLTHAFKQAK

-6313 AATRDE
+6313 AATRGE

-6339 SIQDQQQTES
+6339 SIQDQQQTEA

-6427 AQQQALTDA
+6427 AQQQTLTDA

-6512 AVEQALTKLQEKEN
+6512 AVEQALTKLQEKVN

-6598 VEQTVDYT
+6598 VEQTIDYT
-6606 QADSDKQNAYK
+6606 QADSDKQKAYK

-6748 ALDKSTG
+6748 ALDKSSG
-6755 QNLTAEQVIKLNDAI
+6755 QNLTAEQVIKLNDAV

-7012 DINGAIQTV
+7012 DINGAIQAV

-7118 ANKDVDKQVQSL
+7118 ANKDVDKQVQAL

-7150 RINQILQQGHNGI
+7150 RINQILQQGHNDI
-7163 NNAMTKEE
+7163 NNALTKEE

-7241 NAMTKEEIEQAKAQ
+7241 NAMTKE
-7255 LAQALQDIKDLVKA
+7255 
-7269 KENAKQDIDK
+7269 
-7279 RVQALIDE
+7279 
-7287 IDQNPNLTDKEKQAL
+7287 
-7302 KDRINQILQQG
+7302 
-7313 HNDINNA
+7313 
-7320 LTKEEIEQA
+7320 
-7329 KAQLAQALQDIKD
+7329 
-7342 LVKAKEDAKNAIKA
+7342 
-7356 LANAKRDQIN
+7356 
-7366 SNPDL
+7366 
-7371 TPEQKAKALKEIDE
+7371 
-7385 AEKRALQNVENA
+7385 
-7397 QTIDQLNRG
+7397 
-7406 LNLGLDDIRNTHVWE
+7406 
-7421 VDEQPAVNEIFEAT
+7421 
-7435 PEQILVNGELIV
+7435 
-7447 HRDDIITE
+7447 
-7455 QDILAHINLIDQL
+7455 
-7468 SAEVI
+7468 
-7473 DTPSTAT
+7473 
-7480 ISDSLTA
+7480 
-7487 KVEVT
+7487 
-7492 LLDGSKVIVNVPV
+7492 
-7505 KVVEKELSVVK
+7505 
-7516 QQAIESIEN
+7516 
-7525 AAQQKIDEI
+7525 
-7534 NNSVTLT
+7534 
-7541 LEQKEAAIAEV
+7541 
-7552 NKLKQQAIDYINNAP
+7552 
-7567 DVHSVEEIQQQEQA
+7567 
-7581 HIEQFYPEQFTIEQA
+7581 
-7596 KSNAIKSIEDAIQ
+7596 
-7609 HMIDEIKARTD
+7609 
-7620 LTDKEKQ
+7620 
-7627 EAIAKLNQLK
+7627 
-7637 EQAIQ
+7637 
-7642 AIQRA
+7642 
-7647 QSIDEISEQLEQFK
+7647 
-7661 AQMKAAN
+7661 
-7668 PTAKELAKRKQEAI
+7668 
-7682 SRIKDFSNEKINS
+7682 
-7695 IRNSEIGTTDEKQAA
+7695 
-7710 MNQINE
+7710 
-7716 IVLETIRDINNAHTL
+7716 
-7731 QQVEAALNNGIARIS
+7731 
-7746 AVQIVISDR
+7746 
-7755 AKQSSSTGNESNSHL
+7755 
-7770 TIGYGTANHPFN
+7770 
-7782 SSTIGHK
+7782 
-7789 KKIDEDDDIDPLH
+7789 
-7802 MRHFSN
+7802 
-7808 NFGNVIKNAIG
+7808 
-7819 VVGISGLLASFWFFI
+7819 
-7834 AKRRRKEDE
+7834 
-7843 EEELEIRDNNKDS
+7843 
-7856 IKETLDDTKHL
+7856 
-7867 PLLFAKRRRKEDEE
+7867 
-7881 DVTVEEKDTLNNGE
+7881 
-7895 SLDKVKHTPFFL
+7895 
-7907 PKRRRK
+7907 
-7913 EDEEDVEVTN
+7913 
-7923 ENTDE
+7923 
-7928 KVLQDNEHSPIL
+7928 
-7940 IAKRRKDKEVDVETT
+7940 
-7955 TSIESNEDD
+7955 
-7964 APLLLAKKK
+7964 
-7973 NQKDNQS
+7973 
-7980 KGKKSASK
+7980 
-7988 NLLKS
+7988 

>member
-1 MGNGAEHSKTINVVR
+1 MNYRDKIQKFSIRKYTVGTFSTVIATLVFLGFNTSQAHAAETNQPASVVKQKQQSNNEQTENRESQVQNSQNSQNGQSLSATHENEQPKISQANLVDQKVAQSSTTNDEQPASQNVNTKKDSATAATTQPDKEENKHKQNESQSANKNGNDNRAAHVENHEANVVTASDLSDNGNVQHDRNELQAFFDANYHDYRFIDRENADSGTFNYVKGIFDKINTLLGSNDPINNKDLQLAYKELEQAVALIRTMPQRQQTSRRSNRIQTRSVESRAAEPRSVSDYQNANSSYYVENANDGSGYPVGTYINASSKGAPYNLPTTPWNTLKASDSKEIALMTAKQTGDGYQWVIKFNKGHAPHQNMIFWFALPADQVPVGRTDFVTVNSDGTNVQWSHGAGAGANKPLQQMWEYGVNDPHRSHDFKIRNRSGQVIYEWPTVHIYSLEDLSRASDYFSEAGATAATKAFGRQNFEYINGQKPAESPGVPKVYTFIGQGDASYTISFKTQGPTVNKLYYAAGGRALEYNQLFMYSQLYVESTQDHQQRLNGLRQVVNRTYRIGTTKRVEVSQGNVQTKKVLESTNLNIDDFVDDPLSYVKTPSNKVLGFYSTNANTNAFRPGGAQELNEYQLSQLFTDQKLQEAARTRNPIRLMIGFDYPDGYGNSETLVPVNLTVLPEIQHNIKFYKNDDTQNIAEKPFSKQAGHPVFYVYAGNQGNASVNLGGSVTSIQPLRINLTSNENFTDKDWQITGIPRTLHIENSTNRPNNARERNIELVGNLLPGDYFGTIRFGRKEQLFEIRVKPHTPTITTTAEQLRGTELQKVPVNISGIPLDPSALVYLVAPTAQTTNGGTEADQIPSGYTILATGTPDGVHNTITIRPQDYVVFIPPVGKQIRAVVYYNKVVASNMSNAVTILPDDIPPTINNPVGINAKYYRGDEVNFTMGVSDRHSGIKSTTITTLPSGWTSNLTKSDNKNGSLAITGRVSMNQAFNSDITFKVSATDNVNNTTNDSQSKHVSIHVGKISEDAHPIVLGNTEKVVVVNPTAVSNDEKQSIITAFMNKNQNIRGYLASSNPVTVDNNGNVTLHYRDGSSTTLDATNVMTYEPVVKPEYQTANAAKTATVTIAKGQSFNIGDIKQYFTLSNGQAIPSGTFTNITSDRAIPTAQEVSQMNAGTQLYHIVASNAYHKDTEDFYISLKIVDVKQPEGDQRVYRTSTYDLTTDEISKVKQAFINANRDVITLAEGDISVTNTPNGANVSTITVNINKGRLTKSFASNLANMNFLRWVNFPQDYTVTWTNAKIANRPTDGGLSWSDDHKSLIYRYDATLGTQITTNDILTMLKATTTVPGLRNNITGNEKAQAEAGGRPNYRTTGYSQANASSDGQRQYTLNGQVIQILDIINPSNGYGGQTVTNSNTRANHSNSTVVNVNEPAANGAGAFTIDHVVKSNSTHNASDAVYKAQLYLTPYGPKQYVEHLNQNTGNTTDAINIYFVPSDLVNPTISVGNYTNHQVFSGETFTNTITANDNFGVQSVTVPTTSQITGTVDNNHQHVSATAPNVTSATTKTINLLATDTSGNTATTTFNVTVKPLRDKYRVGTSSTAANPVRIANISNNATVSQADQTAIINSLTFTETVPNRNYATASANEITSKTVSNVSRTGNNANVTVTVTYQDGTTSTVTVPVKHVIPEIVAHSHYTVQGQDFPAGNGSSASDYFKLSNGSAIPDATITWVSGQAPNKDNTRIGQDINVTANILIDGETTPITKTATYKVVSSVPKHVFETNRGAVFPGVSDVYDAKQYVKPVNDSWTQNAQRMNFQFTNSYGPSKDVVGISTRDIRVTYDNHQTQIIKILAKVKPDPPRIDGNSVTYKAGLTNQQIKINNVLSSSSIKLFKADNTPLTITNTTYGSGNTAVVTVSDALPNGVIKARSSITMNNVTYTTQDEHGRAIDVTRNESVDSNDSATVTVTPQLQATTEGAVFIKGGDGFDFGHVERFIQNPPHGATVAWHDSPDTWKNTVGNTHKTAVVTLPSGQGTRNVEVPVKVYPVANAKAPSRDVKGQNLTNGTDAMNYITFDPNTNTNGITAAWANRQQPNNQQAGVQHLNVDVTYPGISAAKRVPVTVNVYQFEFPQTTYTTTVGGTLASGTQASGYAQMQNATGLPTDGFTYKWNNAATGTNDANWAAMNKPNMAKVVNAKYDVIYNGHTFATSLPAKFVVKDVQPAKPTVTETAAGAITIAPGANQTVNTHAGNVTTYADKLVIKRNGNVVTTFTRRNNTSPWVKEASAATVAGIAGTNNGITVAAGTFNPADTIQVVATQGSGETISDEQRSDDFTVVAPQPNQATTKIWQNGHIDITPNNPTGHLINPTQAMDIAYTEKVGNGAEHSKTINVVR

-41 FNANTIKPNSSI
+41 FNANTVKPNSAI
-53 TITPKAGTGHSVSS
+53 TITPKAGTGHSASS
-67 NPSTLTAPAAHTVN
+67 NSSTLTAPATHTVN

-134 TYNDGSTEEVQ
+134 TYNDGSSEEVQ

-170 EGKKPGTITQYNN
+170 DGKKPGTITQYNN
-183 AMHNAQQQINTA
+183 AIHNAQQQINTA
-195 KTEAQQVINNE
+195 KTEAQQVINND

-212 VSDALTKVRA
+212 VNAALSKVQA
-222 AQTKIDQAKALL
+222 AQTKINEAKALL

-442 NAKRAG
+442 NAKRVG

-470 AEKTKVE
+470 AEKAKVE

-491 PDLAPLQTAKTQLQN
+491 PDLAPLQAAKTQLQN

-519 TSVATFNE
+519 ASVATFNE

-604 INAYNAKLTAARN
+604 VNAYNAKLTAARN

-631 VEQINTNTSAANQA
+631 VDQINTNTSAANQA

-654 ALTPDKAP
+654 ALTPDKTP
-662 LQNAKTQLE
+662 LQTAKTQLE

-695 QAARQKLT
+695 QAARQKLA

-747 TTLHGASNL
+747 NTLHGASNL

-783 ITALNTAMTKLK
+783 ITALNNAMTKLK
-795 DSVADNNTIKSGQN
+795 ESVADNNTIKSGQN

-901 AVNDIKQTTHSLNT
+901 AVNDIKQTTQSLNT

-981 KEHALNGE
+981 KEQALNGNT
-989 AKLNAA
+989 KLNAA

-1026 IDAVNTIKQ
+1026 IETVNTIKQ
-1035 NATNLNSAMGNLRQA
+1035 NATNLNSAMGNLRHA
-1050 VADKDQVKRTE
+1050 VADKEQVKRTE
-1061 DYADADTAKQN
+1061 DYVDADTAKQN

-1082 TIINQTTNPTMSVDD
+1082 TIINQSTNPTMSVDD

-1103 AVTSNKNALNGDEK
+1103 AVTNNKNALNGDEK
-1117 LAQSKTDAARAIDAL
+1117 LAQAKTDVARAIDAL
-1132 PHLNNAQKADVKSKI
+1132 SHLNNAQKADVKSKI

-1223 VTEAMNQLNS
+1223 VAEAMNQVNS
-1233 AKNNLD
+1233 AKTNLD

-1329 VAAAETIINA
+1329 VVAAETIINA

-1370 AAAKQNAKTYLN
+1370 ATAKQNAKTYLN
-1382 TLTSITDAQKN
+1382 SLTSITDAQKN

-1420 AMASL
+1420 AMANL
-1425 QSGINNES
+1425 QNGINNES

-1455 ITAAKAILNKSTG
+1455 ITAAKAILNKQHG

-1478 ALQRVNNAKDALNGD
+1478 ALQRVNTAKDALNGD

-1499 QNAAKQHLGTLTHIT
+1499 QNAAKQHLVTLTHIT

-1532 GVESVK
+1532 GVETVK

-1551 QTAINDKSGTLASQN
+1551 QTAINDKAGTLASQN

-1601 VEQALNNVNNA
+1601 VEQALNNVNSA

-1645 ALKTQ
+1645 ALKAQ

-1673 MGTLKHAIADKT
+1673 MGTLKHAIVDKT

-1785 VQTVQTNGQ
+1785 VQSVQTNGQ

-1805 SIANETTVKASQNYT
+1805 SISNETTVKASQNYT
-1820 DASSNNQSTY
+1820 DASPNNQSTY

-1844 NNPTMDTSAIT
+1844 NNPTMDASTIT

-1900 TQIDRAGH
+1900 SQIDRAGH

-1931 AIHDQNTVKQSVKFT
+1931 AIHDQNTVKQGVNFT

-1960 SRAEAILN
+1960 SRAETILN

-1978 DVEAAIQNVSSAKN
+1978 DVEAAIQNVTSAKN

-2003 KNAAKNALNN
+2003 KNTAKHALNN

-2060 DKTNTLASEN
+2060 DKANTLASEN

-2100 LDKTAVENALSQ
+2100 LDKAAVENALSQ
-2112 VANAKGALNGNH
+2112 VTNAKGTLNGNH

-2163 VDTVKSSANTLNGA
+2163 VNTVKSSANTLNGA

-2189 ATKNGQNYLDATGS
+2189 ATKNGQNYLDATER

-2396 NAQRTDL
+2396 NAQRTAL

-2408 QATTVDGVNTVKT
+2408 QAATVDGVNTVKT

-2506 AKTSATN
+2506 TKTSATN

-2587 TAVNNANGVINATNN
+2587 TAVNNANGVINATSN

-2621 AALNGVQNLAQ
+2621 AALNGAQNLAQ

-2689 ADKERTKASGNYV
+2689 ADKERTKASSNYV

-2787 ATTLEG
+2787 ATTLDG

-2805 TAMKGLRDSIAN
+2805 TVMKGLRDSIAN

-2904 DALTRSIDGAT
+2904 DALTHSIDVAT

-2942 DEAQTKQTQK
+2942 DETQTKQTQK
-2952 YLDAEPIKKSAYD
+2952 YLDAEPSKKSAYD

-3034 NEITQATNVEG
+3034 NEIT
-3045 VNTVKAKAQQL
+3045 
-3056 DGAMGQLETSIRDKD
+3056 
-3071 TTLQSQ
+3071 
-3077 NYQDADDAKRT
+3077 
-3088 AYSQAVNAAATILN
+3088 
-3102 KTAGGNTPK
+3102 
-3111 ADVERAMQ
+3111 
-3119 AVTQANTA
+3119 
-3127 LNGIQNLERAK
+3127 
-3138 QAANT
+3138 
-3143 AITNASDLNTKQK
+3143 
-3156 EALKAQVTSAGR
+3156 
-3168 VSAANGVEHTATE
+3168 
-3181 LNTAM
+3181 
-3186 TALKR
+3186 
-3191 AIADK
+3191 
-3196 AETKA
+3196 
-3201 SGNYV
+3201 
-3206 NADANKRQAYDE
+3206 
-3218 KVTAAENIVSGTPTP
+3218 
-3233 TLTPADVTNAATQV
+3233 
-3247 TNAKTQLNGNH
+3247 
-3258 NLEVAK
+3258 
-3264 QNANTAIDGLTSLNG
+3264 
-3279 PQKAKLKEQVGQ
+3279 
-3291 ATTLPNVQTV
+3291 
-3301 RDNAQTLNSAMKGLR
+3301 
-3316 DSIANEATIKAGQ
+3316 
-3329 NYTDASPNNRSEY
+3329 
-3342 DSAVTAA
+3342 
-3349 KAIIDQ
+3349 
-3355 TTSPS
+3355 
-3360 MNAQEINQAKDQ
+3360 
-3372 VTAKQQALNGQENL
+3372 
-3386 RTAQTNAKQHL
+3386 
-3397 NGLSDLT
+3397 
-3404 DAQKDA
+3404 
-3410 VKRQIEGATHVNE
+3410 
-3423 VTQAQNNADAL
+3423 
-3434 NTAMT
+3434 
-3439 NLKNGIQDQ
+3439 
-3448 NTIKQGVN
+3448 
-3456 FTDADEAKRNAYT
+3456 
-3469 NAVTQAEQ
+3469 
-3477 ILNKAQGPN
+3477 
-3486 TAKDNVESAL
+3486 
-3496 QNVQRAKNELNGNQN
+3496 
-3511 VANAKSTAKN
+3511 
-3521 ALNNLTSINNAQK
+3521 
-3534 EALKTQ
+3534 
-3540 IEGASTVAGVNQVS
+3540 
-3554 TTASELNTAMSNLQ
+3554 
-3568 SGINDEAATKAAQKY
+3568 
-3583 TDADRDKQTAYNDAV
+3583 
-3598 TAAKTLLDKTA
+3598 
-3609 GSNDNKAAVEQALQR
+3609 
-3624 VNTAKT
+3624 
-3630 ALNGD
+3630 
-3635 ARLNEAKNTAK
+3635 
-3646 QQLATMSHLTN
+3646 
-3657 AQKANLT
+3657 
-3664 EQIERGTTVAGV
+3664 
-3676 QGIQA
+3676 
-3681 NAGTLDQA
+3681 
-3689 MNQLRQSIASKD
+3689 
-3701 TTKSSEDYQDANADL
+3701 
-3716 QNAYNRAVSD
+3716 
-3726 AEGIISATNNPE
+3726 
-3738 MNPDTINQKASQV
+3738 
-3751 NSAKSALNGD
+3751 
-3761 EKLAAAKQTA
+3761 
-3771 KTDIGRLTDLNN
+3771 
-3783 AQRTAANAEVDQA
+3783 
-3796 PNLAA
+3796 
-3801 VTAAKNKATSLNTA
+3801 
-3815 MGNLKHA
+3815 
-3822 LAEKDNTKRSVN
+3822 
-3834 YTDADQPKQ
+3834 
-3843 QAYDTAVTQAE
+3843 
-3854 AITNANGSNANETQV
+3854 
-3869 QAALNQLNQAKNDL
+3869 
-3883 NGDNKVAQAKE
+3883 
-3894 TAKRALASYS
+3894 
-3904 NLNNAQSTAATS
+3904 
-3916 QIDNATTVADVT
+3916 
-3928 AAQNTANELNTAMG
+3928 
-3942 QLQNGINDQNTVKQQ
+3942 
-3957 VNFTDADQ
+3957 
-3965 GKKDAYTN
+3965 
-3973 AVTNAQGILDKAN
+3973 
-3986 GQNMTKAQ
+3986 
-3994 VEAALNQVTTAK
+3994 
-4006 NALNG
+4006 
-4011 DANVRQAKS
+4011 
-4020 DAKANLGTLTHLNNA
+4020 
-4035 QKQDLTS
+4035 
-4042 QIEGATTVN
+4042 
-4051 GVNSVKTKAQD
+4051 
-4062 LDGAMQRL
+4062 
-4070 ESAIANKDQT
+4070 
-4080 KASENYIDADPT
+4080 
-4092 KKTAFDNAIIQAESY
+4092 QAESY

-4264 TNLATAKQQAKDA
+4264 TNLATAKQQAKEA

-4292 TGQIDSATQVTG
+4292 TGQIDNATLVTG

-4359 INATSQPTLNPSA
+4359 INATSQPTLDPSA

-4526 NQRLS
+4526 NQTLS

-4571 GNLKNSLNDKDTT
+4571 GNLKDSLNDKDTT

-4604 VRNAENILNKS
+4604 VHNAENILNKS
-4615 TGTNVP
+4615 TGTNVT

-4727 NNAVTTAQGIID
+4727 NNAVTTAQGIIN
-4739 QTTNP
+4739 QTTSP
-4744 TLDPTVINQA
+4744 TLDPNVINQA

-4870 NATQTEVEQAI
+4870 NATQSEVEQAI

-4926 QNATTVAGVNN
+4926 QNATTVAGVND

-4958 KEQTKADGNFV
+4958 KEKTKADGNFV

-5020 TNLATAKQNVQQAI
+5020 TILATAKQNVQQAI

-5075 TQLKQGIADKDQ
+5075 TQLKQGIANKAQIKGSENYHDADTDKQTAYDNAVAKAEELLKQTTNPTMDPNTIQQALTKVNDTNQALNGNQKLADAKQAAKTNLGTLDHLNDAQKQALTTQVEQAPDIATVNNVKQNAQNLNNAMTNLNNALHDKTETLNSINFTDADQAKKDAYTNAVSHAEGILSKANGSNASQTEVEQAMQRVSEAKQALNGNDNVQRAKDAAKQVITNANDLNQAQKDALKQQVDAAQTVANVNTIKQTAQDLNQAMTQLKQGIADKDQ
-5087 TKANGNFV
+5087 TKANSNFV

-5131 ALQQVNQAKGDLN
+5131 ALQQVTQAKGDLN

-5245 PTPVLAPDTV
+5245 PTPVLTPDTV

-5344 NYHDADVDKQ
+5344 NYHDADADKQ
-5354 TAYTNAVSQAEGIIN
+5354 SAYTNAVSQAEGIIN

-5378 DDITRALTQVTDAKN
+5378 DEITRALTQVTDAKN
-5393 SLNGE
+5393 GLNGE

-5412 SGMTHLNDAQKQALK
+5412 NAMTHLNDAQKQALK

-5452 MDQLSQAINDK
+5452 MNQLSQAINDK
-5463 DQILADGNYLNA
+5463 TQTLADGNYLNA

-5488 KAEALLNKQSG
+5488 KAEALLNKQNG

-5514 NAAKQA
+5514 NTAKQA

-5583 NSVAD
+5583 NSIAD
-5588 NQTTLASEDYHDATA
+5588 NQATLASEDYHDATA
-5603 QRQNDYNKA
+5603 QRQNDYNQA

-5631 DVNGATT
+5631 DVNNATN

-5648 GDENLAA
+5648 GDENLVA

-5668 HLNNAQ
+5668 HLNNVQ

-5734 YNTAVNEAAAMINKQ
+5734 YTTAVNEAEAMINKQ

-5834 RQSIQDNA
+5834 RESIQDNA

-5867 ANNIINEQT
+5867 ANSIINEQT

-5888 ATVNTTKAALHGDV
+5888 TTVNTTKAALHGDV

-5950 ALDQLMDALQ
+5950 ALDQLMNTLQ

-6007 GNVSSATQAVIS
+6007 GNVSSATQAVTT
-6019 SKNALDGVERLA
+6019 SKNGLDGVERLA

-6059 NNATTRDKVAEIIAQ
+6059 NNATTRDKVTEIIAQ

-6129 TLAKSIIDQA
+6129 TLVKSVIDQA
-6139 TQAVTDAKNNLH
+6139 TQAVNDAKNNLH

-6237 YQAAVQN
+6237 YQAAVQH

-6251 TNNPTLDK
+6251 TSNPTLDK
-6259 AQVEQLTQAVNQAK
+6259 AQVEQLTQGVN
-6273 DNLHGDQKL
+6273 
-6282 ADDKQHAVTDLN
+6282 
-6294 QLNGLNNPQRQAL
+6294 
-6307 ESQINN
+6307 
-6313 AATRDE
+6313 
-6319 VAQKLAEAKAL
+6319 
-6330 DQAMQALRN
+6330 
-6339 SIQDQQQTES
+6339 
-6349 GSKFINEDKPQ
+6349 
-6360 KDAYQAAVQNA
+6360 
-6371 KDLINQTG
+6371 
-6379 NPTLDKSQVEQLT
+6379 
-6392 QAVTTAK
+6392 
-6399 DNLHG
+6399 
-6404 DQKLARD
+6404 
-6411 QQQAVTTV
+6411 
-6419 NALPNLNH
+6419 
-6427 AQQQALTDA
+6427 
-6436 INAAPTRTE
+6436 
-6445 VAQHVQTATELDH
+6445 
-6458 AMETLKNKVDQV
+6458 
-6470 NTDKAQPNYTE
+6470 
-6481 ASTDKKEAVD
+6481 
-6491 QALQAAQSITD
+6491 
-6502 PTNGSNANKD
+6502 
-6512 AVEQALTKLQEKEN
+6512 
-6526 ELNGNERVAEAKT
+6526 
-6539 QAKQTID
+6539 
-6546 QLTHLNA
+6546 
-6553 DQIATAKQNIDQAT
+6553 
-6567 KLQPIAELV
+6567 
-6576 DQATQLN
+6576 
-6583 QSMDQLQQAVNEHAN
+6583 
-6598 VEQTVDYT
+6598 
-6606 QADSDKQNAYK
+6606 
-6617 QAIAD
+6617 
-6622 AENVLKQNANKQ
+6622 
-6634 QVDQALQNILNA
+6634 
-6646 KQALNGDERVALAKT
+6646 
-6661 NGKHDI
+6661 
-6667 DQLNALNNAQQDGFK
+6667 
-6682 GRIDQ
+6682 
-6687 SNDLNQIQQIVD
+6687 
-6699 EAKALNRAMDQLS
+6699 
-6712 QEITGNEG
+6712 
-6720 RTKGSTNYVNADT
+6720 
-6733 QVKQVYD
+6733 
-6740 EAVDKAKQ
+6740 
-6748 ALDKSTG
+6748 
-6755 QNLTAEQVIKLNDAI
+6755 
-6770 TAAKKALN
+6770 
-6778 GEERLNNRKAEA
+6778 
-6790 LQRLDQLTHLNNAQ
+6790 
-6804 RQLAI
+6804 
-6809 QQINNAET
+6809 
-6817 LNKASRAI
+6817 
-6825 NRATKLDNAMGAV
+6825 
-6838 QQYIDEQH
+6838 
-6846 LGVIS
+6846 
-6851 STNYINADDNLKA
+6851 
-6864 NYDNAIANAAH
+6864 
-6875 ELDKVQG
+6875 
-6882 NAIAKAEAEQLKQN
+6882 
-6896 IIDAQNALN
+6896 
-6905 GDQNLANAKDKA
+6905 
-6917 NAFVNSLNGLN
+6917 
-6928 QQQQD
+6928 
-6933 LAHKAINNADTVSDV
+6933 
-6948 TDIVNNQIDLN
+6948 
-6959 DAMETLKHL
+6959 
-6968 VDNEIPNAEQT
+6968 
-6979 VNYQNADDNAKT
+6979 
-6991 NFDDAKRLANTLLNS
+6991 
-7006 DNTNVN
+7006 
-7012 DINGAIQTV
+7012 
-7021 NDAIHNLN
+7021 
-7029 GDQRLQDAK
+7029 
-7038 DKAIQSINQA
+7038 
-7048 LANKLKEIEASNAT
+7048 
-7062 DQDKLIA
+7062 
-7069 KNKAEELANSIIN
+7069 
-7082 NINKATSNQAVSQVQ
+7082 
-7097 TAGNHAIEQ
+7097 
-7106 VHANEIPKAKID
+7106 
-7118 ANKDVDKQVQSL
+7118 
-7130 IDEIDRN
+7130 
-7137 PNLTDKEKQALKD
+7137 
-7150 RINQILQQGHNGI
+7150 
-7163 NNAMTKEE
+7163 
-7171 IEQAKAQL
+7171 
-7179 AQALQDIKDLVK
+7179 
-7191 AKEDAKQDVDKQ
+7191 
-7203 VQALIDEIDQ
+7203 
-7213 NPNLTD
+7213 
-7219 KEKQAL
+7219 
-7225 KDRIN
+7225 
-7230 QILQQGHNGIN
+7230 
-7241 NAMTKEEIEQAKAQ
+7241 
-7255 LAQALQDIKDLVKA
+7255 
-7269 KENAKQDIDK
+7269 
-7279 RVQALIDE
+7279 
-7287 IDQNPNLTDKEKQAL
+7287 
-7302 KDRINQILQQG
+7302 
-7313 HNDINNA
+7313 
-7320 LTKEEIEQA
+7320 
-7329 KAQLAQALQDIKD
+7329 
-7342 LVKAKEDAKNAIKA
+7342 
-7356 LANAKRDQIN
+7356 
-7366 SNPDL
+7366 
-7371 TPEQKAKALKEIDE
+7371 
-7385 AEKRALQNVENA
+7385 
-7397 QTIDQLNRG
+7397 
-7406 LNLGLDDIRNTHVWE
+7406 
-7421 VDEQPAVNEIFEAT
+7421 
-7435 PEQILVNGELIV
+7435 
-7447 HRDDIITE
+7447 
-7455 QDILAHINLIDQL
+7455 
-7468 SAEVI
+7468 
-7473 DTPSTAT
+7473 
-7480 ISDSLTA
+7480 
-7487 KVEVT
+7487 
-7492 LLDGSKVIVNVPV
+7492 
-7505 KVVEKELSVVK
+7505 
-7516 QQAIESIEN
+7516 
-7525 AAQQKIDEI
+7525 
-7534 NNSVTLT
+7534 
-7541 LEQKEAAIAEV
+7541 
-7552 NKLKQQAIDYINNAP
+7552 
-7567 DVHSVEEIQQQEQA
+7567 
-7581 HIEQFYPEQFTIEQA
+7581 
-7596 KSNAIKSIEDAIQ
+7596 
-7609 HMIDEIKARTD
+7609 
-7620 LTDKEKQ
+7620 
-7627 EAIAKLNQLK
+7627 
-7637 EQAIQ
+7637 
-7642 AIQRA
+7642 
-7647 QSIDEISEQLEQFK
+7647 
-7661 AQMKAAN
+7661 
-7668 PTAKELAKRKQEAI
+7668 
-7682 SRIKDFSNEKINS
+7682 
-7695 IRNSEIGTTDEKQAA
+7695 
-7710 MNQINE
+7710 
-7716 IVLETIRDINNAHTL
+7716 
-7731 QQVEAALNNGIARIS
+7731 
-7746 AVQIVISDR
+7746 
-7755 AKQSSSTGNESNSHL
+7755 
-7770 TIGYGTANHPFN
+7770 
-7782 SSTIGHK
+7782 
-7789 KKIDEDDDIDPLH
+7789 
-7802 MRHFSN
+7802 
-7808 NFGNVIKNAIG
+7808 
-7819 VVGISGLLASFWFFI
+7819 
-7834 AKRRRKEDE
+7834 
-7843 EEELEIRDNNKDS
+7843 
-7856 IKETLDDTKHL
+7856 
-7867 PLLFAKRRRKEDEE
+7867 
-7881 DVTVEEKDTLNNGE
+7881 
-7895 SLDKVKHTPFFL
+7895 
-7907 PKRRRK
+7907 
-7913 EDEEDVEVTN
+7913 
-7923 ENTDE
+7923 
-7928 KVLQDNEHSPIL
+7928 
-7940 IAKRRKDKEVDVETT
+7940 
-7955 TSIESNEDD
+7955 
-7964 APLLLAKKK
+7964 
-7973 NQKDNQS
+7973 
-7980 KGKKSASK
+7980 
-7988 NLLKS
+7988 

>member
-1 MGNGAEHSKTINVVR
+1 
-16 GQNNQWTIAN
+16 
-26 KPDYVTLD
+26 
-34 AQTGKVT
+34 
-41 FNANTIKPNSSI
+41 
-53 TITPKAGTGHSVSS
+53 
-67 NPSTLTAPAAHTVN
+67 
-81 TTEIVKDYGSNVT
+81 
-94 AAEINNAVQVANK
+94 
-107 RTATIKNGTAMPTN
+107 
-121 LAGGSTTTIPVTV
+121 
-134 TYNDGSTEEVQ
+134 
-145 ESIFTKADKRELIT
+145 
-159 AKNHL
+159 
-164 DDPVST
+164 
-170 EGKKPGTITQYNN
+170 
-183 AMHNAQQQINTA
+183 
-195 KTEAQQVINNE
+195 
-206 RATPQQ
+206 
-212 VSDALTKVRA
+212 
-222 AQTKIDQAKALL
+222 
-234 QNKEDNSQLVT
+234 
-245 SKNNLQSSVNQV
+245 
-257 PSTAGM
+257 
-263 TQQSIDNYN
+263 
-272 AKKREA
+272 
-278 ETEITAA
+278 
-285 QRVIDNG
+285 
-292 DATAQQISD
+292 
-301 EKHRVDNALTALN
+301 
-314 QAKHDLTADTHALE
+314 
-328 QAVQQLNRTGTTTG
+328 
-342 KKPASITAYNNS
+342 
-354 IRALQSDLTSAKN
+354 
-367 SANAIIQKPIRTV
+367 
-380 QEVQSALTNVNRV
+380 
-393 NERLTQAINQLVP
+393 
-406 LADNSAL
+406 
-413 RTAKTKLDEEINKS
+413 
-427 VTTDGMTQSSIQAYE
+427 
-442 NAKRAG
+442 
-448 QTESTNAQ
+448 
-456 NVINN
+456 
-461 GDATDQQIA
+461 
-470 AEKTKVE
+470 
-477 EKYNSLKQAIAGLT
+477 
-491 PDLAPLQTAKTQLQN
+491 
-506 DIDQPTS
+506 
-513 TTGMTS
+513 
-519 TSVATFNE
+519 
-527 KLSAARTKIQE
+527 
-538 IDRVLASHPDV
+538 
-549 ATIRQN
+549 
-555 VTAANAAKTALDQA
+555 
-569 RNGLTVDKAPLENAK
+569 
-584 NQLQHSIDTQTS
+584 
-596 TTGMTQDS
+596 
-604 INAYNAKLTAARN
+604 
-617 KIQQINQVLAGSPT
+617 
-631 VEQINTNTSAANQA
+631 
-645 KSDLDHARQ
+645 
-654 ALTPDKAP
+654 
-662 LQNAKTQLE
+662 
-671 QSINQPT
+671 
-678 DTTGMTTASLNA
+678 
-690 YNQKL
+690 
-695 QAARQKLT
+695 
-703 EINQVLNGNP
+703 
-713 TVQNIN
+713 
-719 DKVTEANQAKDQLNT
+719 
-734 ARQGLTLDRQPAL
+734 
-747 TTLHGASNL
+747 
-756 NQAQQNNF
+756 
-764 TQQINAAQN
+764 
-773 HAALE
+773 
-778 TIKSN
+778 
-783 ITALNTAMTKLK
+783 
-795 DSVADNNTIKSGQN
+795 
-809 YTDATPANKQAYDN
+809 
-823 AVNAAKGV
+823 
-831 IGETTNPTM
+831 
-840 DVNTVNQKA
+840 
-849 ASVKST
+849 
-855 KDALDGQ
+855 
-862 QNLQRAKTEATN
+862 
-874 AITHASDLNQAQKN
+874 
-888 ALTQQV
+888 
-894 NSAQNVQ
+894 
-901 AVNDIKQTTHSLNT
+901 
-915 AMTGLK
+915 
-921 RGVANHNQ
+921 
-929 VVQSDNYVNADTNKK
+929 
-944 NDYNNAYNHANDIIN
+944 
-959 GNAQHPVI
+959 
-967 TPSDVN
+967 
-973 NALSNVTS
+973 
-981 KEHALNGE
+981 
-989 AKLNAA
+989 
-995 KQEANT
+995 
-1001 ALGHLNNLNNAQRQ
+1001 
-1015 NLQSQINGAHQ
+1015 
-1026 IDAVNTIKQ
+1026 
-1035 NATNLNSAMGNLRQA
+1035 
-1050 VADKDQVKRTE
+1050 
-1061 DYADADTAKQN
+1061 
-1072 AYNSA
+1072 
-1077 VSSAE
+1077 
-1082 TIINQTTNPTMSVDD
+1082 
-1097 VNRATS
+1097 
-1103 AVTSNKNALNGDEK
+1103 
-1117 LAQSKTDAARAIDAL
+1117 
-1132 PHLNNAQKADVKSKI
+1132 
-1147 NAASNIAGVNTV
+1147 
-1159 KQQGTDLNTAMGNL
+1159 
-1173 QGAINDEQTTLNS
+1173 
-1186 QNYQDATPSKKT
+1186 
-1198 AYTNAVQA
+1198 
-1206 AKDIL
+1206 
-1211 NKSNGQNKTKDQ
+1211 
-1223 VTEAMNQLNS
+1223 
-1233 AKNNLD
+1233 
-1239 GTRLLDQAKQTAKQ
+1239 
-1253 QLNNMTHLTTAQKTN
+1253 
-1268 LTNQINSGTTVAGVH
+1268 
-1283 TVQSN
+1283 
-1288 ANTLDQA
+1288 
-1295 MNTLRQ
+1295 
-1301 SIANKDATKASED
+1301 
-1314 YVDANND
+1314 
-1321 KQTAYNNA
+1321 
-1329 VAAAETIINA
+1329 
-1339 NSNPEMNPST
+1339 
-1349 ITQKA
+1349 
-1354 EQVNSSKT
+1354 
-1362 ALNGDENL
+1362 
-1370 AAAKQNAKTYLN
+1370 
-1382 TLTSITDAQKN
+1382 
-1393 NLISQIS
+1393 
-1400 SATRVSGVD
+1400 
-1409 TVKQNAQHLDQ
+1409 
-1420 AMASL
+1420 
-1425 QSGINNES
+1425 
-1433 QVKSSEKYRDAD
+1433 
-1445 TNKQQEYDNA
+1445 
-1455 ITAAKAILNKSTG
+1455 
-1468 PNTAQNAVEA
+1468 
-1478 ALQRVNNAKDALNGD
+1478 
-1493 AKLIAA
+1493 
-1499 QNAAKQHLGTLTHIT
+1499 
-1514 TAQRNDLTNQISQ
+1514 
-1527 ATNLA
+1527 
-1532 GVESVK
+1532 
-1538 QSANSLDGAMGNL
+1538 
-1551 QTAINDKSGTLASQN
+1551 
-1566 FLDADEQKRNAYNQA
+1566 
-1581 VSAAETILNKQ
+1581 
-1592 TGPNTAKTA
+1592 
-1601 VEQALNNVNNA
+1601 
-1612 KHALNGTQNLNNAK
+1612 
-1626 QAAITAIN
+1626 
-1634 GASDLNQKQKD
+1634 
-1645 ALKTQ
+1645 
-1650 ANGAQRVS
+1650 
-1658 NAQDVQRNA
+1658 
-1667 TELNTA
+1667 
-1673 MGTLKHAIADKT
+1673 
-1685 NTLAS
+1685 
-1690 SKYVNADSTKQN
+1690 
-1702 AYTTKVTNAEHIIS
+1702 
-1716 GTPTVVTTPS
+1716 
-1726 EVTAAANQVNSA
+1726 
-1738 KQELNGDERLRVAKQ
+1738 
-1753 NANTAI
+1753 
-1759 DALTQLNTPQKAK
+1759 
-1772 LKEQVG
+1772 
-1778 QANRLED
+1778 
-1785 VQTVQTNGQ
+1785 
-1794 ALNNAMKGLRD
+1794 
-1805 SIANETTVKASQNYT
+1805 
-1820 DASSNNQSTY
+1820 
-1830 NSAVSNAK
+1830 
-1838 GIINQT
+1838 
-1844 NNPTMDTSAIT
+1844 
-1855 QATTQ
+1855 
-1860 VNNAKNGLNG
+1860 
-1870 AENLRNAQ
+1870 
-1878 NTAKQNLNTL
+1878 
-1888 SHLTN
+1888 
-1893 NQKSAIS
+1893 
-1900 TQIDRAGH
+1900 
-1908 VSEVTAAKNAATELN
+1908 
-1923 TQMGNLEQ
+1923 MGNLEQ
-1931 AIHDQNTVKQSVKFT
+1931 AIHDQNTVKQGVNFT

-1960 SRAEAILN
+1960 SRAETILN

-1978 DVEAAIQNVSSAKN
+1978 DVEAAIQNVTSAKN

-2060 DKTNTLASEN
+2060 DKANTLASEN

-2100 LDKTAVENALSQ
+2100 LDKAAVENALSQ
-2112 VANAKGALNGNH
+2112 VTNAKGALNGNH

-2189 ATKNGQNYLDATGS
+2189 ATKNGQNYLDATER

-2383 AAKQNLGTLNHIT
+2383 AARQNLGTLNHIT
-2396 NAQRTDL
+2396 NAQRTAL

-2434 GSINDKDA
+2434 GAINDKDA

-2536 QNVAGVNGVKD
+2536 QNVVGVNGVKD

-2602 PNMDANAINGMAN
+2602 PNMDANAINDMAN

-2621 AALNGVQNLAQ
+2621 AALNGAQNLAQ
-2632 AKTNATNTINNAHDL
+2632 AKTNATNTINNAQDL

-2737 SATSQVNAAKTA
+2737 SAASQVNAAKTA
-2749 LNGDNNLRVAKEN
+2749 LNGDNNLRVAKEH

-2775 AQKAKL
+2775 VQKAKL

-2787 ATTLEG
+2787 ATTLDG

-2832 TNRNEYDS
+2832 NNRNEYDS

-2904 DALTRSIDGAT
+2904 DALTRNIDGAT

-2942 DEAQTKQTQK
+2942 DETQTKQTQK
-2952 YLDAEPIKKSAYD
+2952 YLDAEPSKKSAYD

-3021 LTHINNAQRTALD
+3021 LTHINNAQRNALD

-3196 AETKA
+3196 ADTKA

-3218 KVTAAENIVSGTPTP
+3218 KVTAAEHIVSGTPTP
-3233 TLTPADVTNAATQV
+3233 TLTPSDVTNAATQV

-3301 RDNAQTLNSAMKGLR
+3301 RDNAQTLNTAMKGLR

-3329 NYTDASPNNRSEY
+3329 NYTDASQNKQNDYNN
-3342 DSAVTAA
+3342 AVTAA
-3349 KAIIDQ
+3349 KAIIGQ

-3360 MNAQEINQAKDQ
+3360 MIAQEINQAKDQ

-3404 DAQKDA
+3404 NAQKDA
-3410 VKRQIEGATHVNE
+3410 AKRQIEGATHVNE

-3486 TAKDNVESAL
+3486 TAKDGVETAL

-3511 VANAKSTAKN
+3511 VANAKTTAKN

-3534 EALKTQ
+3534 AALKSQ
-3540 IEGASTVAGVNQVS
+3540 IEGATTVAGVNQVS
-3554 TTASELNTAMSNLQ
+3554 TMASELNTAMSNLQ
-3568 SGINDEAATKAAQKY
+3568 RGINDEAATKAAQKY
-3583 TDADRDKQTAYNDAV
+3583 TEADRDKQTAYNDAV

-3609 GSNDNKAAVEQALQR
+3609 GSNDNKVAVEQALQR

-3681 NAGTLDQA
+3681 NAGTLNQA

-3701 TTKSSEDYQDANADL
+3701 ATKSSEDYQDANADL
-3716 QNAYNRAVSD
+3716 QNAYNDAVTN

-3771 KTDIGRLTDLNN
+3771 KSDIGRLTDLNN

-4092 KKTAFDNAIIQAESY
+4092 KKTAFDNAITQAESY
-4107 LNKDHGA
+4107 LNKDHGT

-4137 DANLQRAKTEATQ
+4137 DANLQCAKTEATQ

-4155 THLNTPQKTAL
+4155 TQLNTPQKTAL

-4199 IADHDTIVAGGNY
+4199 IGDHDTIVAGGNY

-4259 GLNGD
+4259 SLNGD

-4359 INATSQPTLNPSA
+4359 INATSQPTLDPSA

-4396 KQETTANINQ
+4396 KQETTANINR

-4526 NQRLS
+4526 NQTLS

-4662 TNAQKDALKQLVQQS
+4662 TNAQKEALKQLVQQS

-4744 TLDPTVINQA
+4744 SLDPTVINQA
-4754 AGQVSTTKNALNG
+4754 AGQVSTSKNALNG

-4881 QQVNATKQALNGNAN
+4881 QQVNAAKQALNGNAN

-4902 EATALINSSNDLNQ
+4902 EATALINNSNDLNQ

-4969 NADPDKQNAY
+4969 NADSDKQNAY

-5020 TNLATAKQNVQQAI
+5020 TNLATAKQNVQHAI

-5044 RDEYNKQITQATLVP
+5044 RDEYSKQITQATLVP

-5075 TQLKQGIADKDQ
+5075 TQLKQGIAN
-5087 TKANGNFV
+5087 KAQIKGSENYHD
-5095 NADTDKQNAYNNAVA
+5095 ADTDKQTAYDNAVTK
-5110 HAEQIISGTP
+5110 AEELLKQTTNPTMDP
-5120 NANVDP
+5120 NTI
-5126 QQVAQ
+5126 QQ
-5131 ALQQVNQAKGDLN
+5131 ALTKVNDTNQALN
-5144 GNHNLQVAKDNANTA
+5144 GNQ
-5159 IDQLP
+5159 
-5164 NLNQP
+5164 
-5169 QKTALKDQ
+5169 
-5177 VSHAELVTGVN
+5177 
-5188 AIKQNADAL
+5188 
-5197 NNAMGTLKQQIQ
+5197 
-5209 ANSQV
+5209 
-5214 PQSVDFTQADQ
+5214 
-5225 DKQQA
+5225 
-5230 YNNAANQAQQIANGT
+5230 
-5245 PTPVLAPDTV
+5245 
-5255 TQAVTTMNQAKDA
+5255 
-5268 LNGDEK
+5268 K
-5274 LAQAKQDA
+5274 LADAKQDA
-5282 LANLDTLRDLNQ
+5282 KTTLGTLDHLN
-5294 PQRDALRNQIN
+5294 DAQK
-5305 QAQAL
+5305 QAL
-5310 ATVEQTK
+5310 TTQVEQAPDIATVNNVK
-5317 QNAQNVN
+5317 QNAQNLNNAMTNLNNALQDKTETLNSINFTDADQAKKDDYTNAVSHAEGILSKANGSNASQTEVEQAMQRVNEAKQALNGNDNVQRAKDAAKQVITNANDLNQAQKDALKQQVDAAQTVANVN
-5324 TAMGNLKQG
+5324 TIKQTAQDLNQAMTQLKQG

-5883 INQAA
+5883 INQVA

-5941 VKQDLTEAQ
+5941 VKQDLTEVQ

-6059 NNATTRDKVAEIIAQ
+6059 NNATTRDKVAEIISQ

-6219 QTEAGS
+6219 QTESGS

-6251 TNNPTLDK
+6251 TGNPTLDK
-6259 AQVEQLTQAVNQAK
+6259 AQVEQLTHAFKQAK

-6313 AATRDE
+6313 AATRGE

-6339 SIQDQQQTES
+6339 SIQDQQQTEA

-6427 AQQQALTDA
+6427 AQQQTLTDA

-6512 AVEQALTKLQEKEN
+6512 AVEQALTKLQEKVN

-6598 VEQTVDYT
+6598 VEQTIDYT
-6606 QADSDKQNAYK
+6606 QADSDKQKAYK

-6748 ALDKSTG
+6748 ALDKSSG
-6755 QNLTAEQVIKLNDAI
+6755 QNLTAEQVIKLNDAV

-7012 DINGAIQTV
+7012 DINGAIQAV

-7118 ANKDVDKQVQSL
+7118 ANKDVDKQVQAL

-7150 RINQILQQGHNGI
+7150 RINQILQQGHNDI
-7163 NNAMTKEE
+7163 NNALTKEE

-7230 QILQQGHNGIN
+7230 QILQQGHNDIN
-7241 NAMTKEEIEQAKAQ
+7241 NAM
-7255 LAQALQDIKDLVKA
+7255 
-7269 KENAKQDIDK
+7269 
-7279 RVQALIDE
+7279 
-7287 IDQNPNLTDKEKQAL
+7287 
-7302 KDRINQILQQG
+7302 
-7313 HNDINNA
+7313 
-7320 LTKEEIEQA
+7320 TKEEIEQA

-7552 NKLKQQAIDYINNAP
+7552 NKLKQQAIDHVNNAP

-7581 HIEQFYPEQFTIEQA
+7581 YIEQFNPEQFTIEQA

-7647 QSIDEISEQLEQFK
+7647 QSISEITEQLEQFK

-7695 IRNSEIGTTDEKQAA
+7695 IRNSEIGTADEKQAA

-7789 KKIDEDDDIDPLH
+7789 KKLDEDDDIDPLH

-7881 DVTVEEKDTLNNGE
+7881 DVTVEEKDSLNNGE

-7928 KVLQDNEHSPIL
+7928 KVLKDNEHSPL
-7940 IAKRRKDKEVDVETT
+7940 LFAKRRKDKEEDVETT
-7955 TSIESNEDD
+7955 TSIESKDEDV
-7964 APLLLAKKK
+7964 PLLLAKKK

-7980 KGKKSASK
+7980 KDKKSASK
-7988 NLLKS
+7988 NTSKKVAAKKKKKKSKKNKK

>member
-1 MGNGAEHSKTINVVR
+1 TYTTQDEHGRAIYVTRNESVDSNDSASVHVTPQLQATTEGAVFIKGGDGFDFGHVERFIQNPPHGATVAWHDNPDTWKNTVGNTHKTAVVTLPNGQGTRNVEVPVKVYPVANAKAPSRDVKGQNLTNGTDAINYITFDPNTNTNGITAVWANRQQPNNQQAGVQHLNVDVTYPGISAAKRVPVTVNVYQFEFPQTSYTTTVGGTLASGTQASGYAHIQNATGLPTDGFTYKWNNAATGTNDANWAAMNKPNTAQVINAKYDVIYNGHTFATSLPAKFVVKDVQPAKPTVTETAAGVITIAPGANQTVNTHAGNVTTYADKLVIKRNGNVVTTFTRHNNTSPWVKEASAANVAGIAGTNNGITVAAGTFNPADTIQAVATQGSGETISDEQRSDDFTVVAPQPNQATTKIWQNGHVDITPNNPSGHLINPTQAMDIAYTEKVGNGAEHSKTLNAVR

-34 AQTGKVT
+34 AHTGKVT
-41 FNANTIKPNSSI
+41 FNANTIKPNSAI
-53 TITPKAGTGHSVSS
+53 TITPKAGTGHSASS

-134 TYNDGSTEEVQ
+134 TYNDSSTEEVQ

-170 EGKKPGTITQYNN
+170 DGKKPGTITQYNN
-183 AMHNAQQQINTA
+183 AIHNAQQQINTA
-195 KTEAQQVINNE
+195 KTEAQQVINDE

-212 VSDALTKVRA
+212 VNAALSKVQA
-222 AQTKIDQAKALL
+222 AQTKINEAKALL

-257 PSTAGM
+257 PSTTGM

-278 ETEITAA
+278 ESEITAA

-314 QAKHDLTADTHALE
+314 QAKQNLTADTHELE
-328 QAVQQLNRTGTTTG
+328 QAVHQLNRTGTTTG

-367 SANAIIQKPIRTV
+367 SANAIIQKPIRSV
-380 QEVQSALTNVNRV
+380 QEVQTALTNVNRV
-393 NERLTQAINQLVP
+393 NDRLTLAINQLVP

-470 AEKTKVE
+470 AKKTKVE
-477 EKYNSLKQAIAGLT
+477 EKYNGLKQAIAGLT
-491 PDLAPLQTAKTQLQN
+491 PDLAPLQAAKTQLQN

-519 TSVATFNE
+519 ASVAAFND

-555 VTAANAAKTALDQA
+555 VTAANATKTALDQA

-584 NQLQHSIDTQTS
+584 NQLQQSIDTQTS

-631 VEQINTNTSAANQA
+631 VDQINTNTSAANQA

-662 LQNAKTQLE
+662 LQTAKTQLE

-719 DKVTEANQAKDQLNT
+719 DKVAEANQAKDQLNT
-734 ARQGLTLDRQPAL
+734 ARQGLTLDRQPAF

-764 TQQINAAQN
+764 TQQINAAPN

-783 ITALNTAMTKLK
+783 ITALNNAMTKLK
-795 DSVADNNTIKSGQN
+795 DSVADNNSIKSGQN
-809 YTDATPANKQAYDN
+809 YTDATTANKQAYDN

-849 ASVKST
+849 ETVKST
-855 KDALDGQ
+855 KGALDGQ

-874 AITHASDLNQAQKN
+874 AITHASDLNQTQKN

-894 NSAQNVQ
+894 NNAQNVQ
-901 AVNDIKQTTHSLNT
+901 AVNDIKQTTQSLNT

-981 KEHALNGE
+981 KEQALNGE

-1001 ALGHLNNLNNAQRQ
+1001 ALGQLNNLNNAQRQ

-1026 IDAVNTIKQ
+1026 IETVNTIKQ

-1050 VADKDQVKRTE
+1050 VADKEQVKRTE

-1082 TIINQTTNPTMSVDD
+1082 TIINQTTNPTMSVND
-1097 VNRATS
+1097 VNSATS
-1103 AVTSNKNALNGDEK
+1103 AVTTNKNALNGDEK
-1117 LAQSKTDAARAIDAL
+1117 LAQSKTDAASAIDAL

-1223 VTEAMNQLNS
+1223 VTEAMNQVNS

-1253 QLNNMTHLTTAQKTN
+1253 QLNNMTHLTTAQKTH

-1283 TVQSN
+1283 TAQSN

-1370 AAAKQNAKTYLN
+1370 ATAKLNAKTYLN

-1400 SATRVSGVD
+1400 SATRVSSVD

-1425 QSGINNES
+1425 QNGINNES

-1455 ITAAKAILNKSTG
+1455 ITAAKAILNKQHG

-1478 ALQRVNNAKDALNGD
+1478 ALQRVKTAKNALNGD

-1581 VSAAETILNKQ
+1581 VSNAETILNKQ

-1601 VEQALNNVNNA
+1601 VEQALNNVNSA

-1634 GASDLNQKQKD
+1634 GASDLNQHQKD
-1645 ALKTQ
+1645 ALKAQ

-1673 MGTLKHAIADKT
+1673 MGQLQHAIADKT
-1685 NTLAS
+1685 TTLAS
-1690 SKYVNADSTKQN
+1690 SKFVNADSTKQN
-1702 AYTTKVTNAEHIIS
+1702 VYTTKVTNAEHIIS

-1785 VQTVQTNGQ
+1785 VQSVQTNGQ
-1794 ALNNAMKGLRD
+1794 SLNNAMKGLRD

-1820 DASSNNQSTY
+1820 DASPNNQSTY

-1844 NNPTMDTSAIT
+1844 NNPTMDASAIT

-1900 TQIDRAGH
+1900 SQIDRAGH

-1931 AIHDQNTVKQSVKFT
+1931 AIHDQNTVKQGVNFT

-1960 SRAEAILN
+1960 SRAETILN
-1968 KTQGANTSKQ
+1968 KTQGANTPKQ
-1978 DVEAAIQNVSSAKN
+1978 DVEAAIQSVTSAKN

-2003 KNAAKNALNN
+2003 KNAAKHALNN

-2027 KIDQATTVAGV
+2027 KIDQATTVSGV

-2100 LDKTAVENALSQ
+2100 LDKAAVENALSQ
-2112 VANAKGALNGNH
+2112 VTNAKGALNGNH

-2183 SIQDNT
+2183 SIQDNA
-2189 ATKNGQNYLDATGS
+2189 ATKNGQNYLDATES

-2498 NGAENLRN
+2498 NGADNLRN

-2513 TINGLPNL
+2513 TINGLPHL

-2574 YLDASDSNKNNYN
+2574 YLDASDINKNNYN

-2679 GAMTALKAAI
+2679 GAMTVLKAAI

-2737 SATSQVNAAKTA
+2737 SATSQVNAAKTV
-2749 LNGDNNLRVAKEN
+2749 LNGDNNLRVAKEH

-2787 ATTLEG
+2787 ATTLDG

-2832 TNRNEYDS
+2832 NNRNEYDS

-2868 VTTKEHALNGA
+2868 VTTKEQALNGA

-2884 AKTTAKNNLNNLT
+2884 AKTTAKKNLNNLT

-2923 TAKATELNNAM
+2923 TVKATELNNAM

-2942 DEAQTKQTQK
+2942 DETQTKQTQK
-2952 YLDAEPIKKSAYD
+2952 YLDAEPSKKSAYD

-3102 KTAGGNTPK
+3102 KTSGGNTPK

-3168 VSAANGVEHTATE
+3168 VSVANGVEHTATE

-3196 AETKA
+3196 ADTKA

-3233 TLTPADVTNAATQV
+3233 TLTPSDVTNAATQV

-3301 RDNAQTLNSAMKGLR
+3301 RDNAQTLNTAMKGLR
-3316 DSIANEATIKAGQ
+3316 DSIANEATIKAEQ

-3349 KAIIDQ
+3349 KAIIGQ
-3355 TTSPS
+3355 TSSPT

-3386 RTAQTNAKQHL
+3386 TNAQINAKQHL

-3404 DAQKDA
+3404 NAQKDA
-3410 VKRQIEGATHVNE
+3410 AKRQIEGATHVSE

-3477 ILNKAQGPN
+3477 ILNKVQGPN

-3496 QNVQRAKNELNGNQN
+3496 QNVQRAKNDLNGNQN
-3511 VANAKSTAKN
+3511 VANAKTTAKN
-3521 ALNNLTSINNAQK
+3521 ALNNLTSINNAQN
-3534 EALKTQ
+3534 EALKSQ
-3540 IEGASTVAGVNQVS
+3540 IDSATTVAGVNQVS
-3554 TTASELNTAMSNLQ
+3554 ATASELNTAMSNLQ
-3568 SGINDEAATKAAQKY
+3568 NGINDEAA
-3583 TDADRDKQTAYNDAV
+3583 
-3598 TAAKTLLDKTA
+3598 
-3609 GSNDNKAAVEQALQR
+3609 
-3624 VNTAKT
+3624 
-3630 ALNGD
+3630 
-3635 ARLNEAKNTAK
+3635 
-3646 QQLATMSHLTN
+3646 
-3657 AQKANLT
+3657 
-3664 EQIERGTTVAGV
+3664 
-3676 QGIQA
+3676 
-3681 NAGTLDQA
+3681 
-3689 MNQLRQSIASKD
+3689 
-3701 TTKSSEDYQDANADL
+3701 
-3716 QNAYNRAVSD
+3716 
-3726 AEGIISATNNPE
+3726 
-3738 MNPDTINQKASQV
+3738 
-3751 NSAKSALNGD
+3751 
-3761 EKLAAAKQTA
+3761 
-3771 KTDIGRLTDLNN
+3771 
-3783 AQRTAANAEVDQA
+3783 
-3796 PNLAA
+3796 
-3801 VTAAKNKATSLNTA
+3801 
-3815 MGNLKHA
+3815 
-3822 LAEKDNTKRSVN
+3822 
-3834 YTDADQPKQ
+3834 
-3843 QAYDTAVTQAE
+3843 
-3854 AITNANGSNANETQV
+3854 
-3869 QAALNQLNQAKNDL
+3869 
-3883 NGDNKVAQAKE
+3883 
-3894 TAKRALASYS
+3894 
-3904 NLNNAQSTAATS
+3904 
-3916 QIDNATTVADVT
+3916 
-3928 AAQNTANELNTAMG
+3928 
-3942 QLQNGINDQNTVKQQ
+3942 
-3957 VNFTDADQ
+3957 
-3965 GKKDAYTN
+3965 
-3973 AVTNAQGILDKAN
+3973 
-3986 GQNMTKAQ
+3986 
-3994 VEAALNQVTTAK
+3994 
-4006 NALNG
+4006 
-4011 DANVRQAKS
+4011 
-4020 DAKANLGTLTHLNNA
+4020 
-4035 QKQDLTS
+4035 
-4042 QIEGATTVN
+4042 
-4051 GVNSVKTKAQD
+4051 
-4062 LDGAMQRL
+4062 
-4070 ESAIANKDQT
+4070 
-4080 KASENYIDADPT
+4080 
-4092 KKTAFDNAIIQAESY
+4092 
-4107 LNKDHGA
+4107 
-4114 NKDKQAVEQAI
+4114 
-4125 QSVTSTENALNG
+4125 
-4137 DANLQRAKTEATQ
+4137 
-4150 AIDNL
+4150 
-4155 THLNTPQKTAL
+4155 
-4166 KQQVNAAQRV
+4166 
-4176 SGVTD
+4176 
-4181 LKNSATSLNNAM
+4181 
-4193 DQLKQA
+4193 
-4199 IADHDTIVAGGNY
+4199 
-4212 TNASPDKQG
+4212 
-4221 AYTDAYNAAKNIVNG
+4221 
-4236 SPNVITNAA
+4236 
-4245 DVTAATQRVNNAET
+4245 
-4259 GLNGD
+4259 
-4264 TNLATAKQQAKDA
+4264 
-4277 LRQMTHLSDAQKQSI
+4277 
-4292 TGQIDSATQVTG
+4292 
-4304 VQSVKD
+4304 
-4310 NATNL
+4310 
-4315 DNAMNQLRNSIAN
+4315 
-4328 KDEVKAS
+4328 
-4335 QPYVDADTDKQNAYN
+4335 
-4350 TAVTSAENI
+4350 
-4359 INATSQPTLNPSA
+4359 
-4372 VTQAAN
+4372 
-4378 QVNTNK
+4378 
-4384 TALNGAQNLANK
+4384 
-4396 KQETTANINQ
+4396 
-4406 LSHLNNAQKQDLN
+4406 
-4419 TQVTNAPNISTVNQV
+4419 
-4434 KTKAEQLDQAMER
+4434 
-4447 LINGIQDKD
+4447 
-4456 QVKQSV
+4456 
-4462 NFTDADP
+4462 
-4469 EKQTAYNNAV
+4469 
-4479 TAAENIIN
+4479 
-4487 QANGTNANQS
+4487 
-4497 QVEAALSTVTTTKQ
+4497 
-4511 ALNGDRKVTDAKNNA
+4511 
-4526 NQRLS
+4526 
-4531 TLDNL
+4531 
-4536 NNAQK
+4536 
-4541 GAVTGNIN
+4541 
-4549 QAHTVAEVTQ
+4549 
-4559 AIQTAQE
+4559 
-4566 LNTAM
+4566 
-4571 GNLKNSLNDKDTT
+4571 
-4584 LGSQNFA
+4584 
-4591 DADPEKK
+4591 
-4598 NAYNEA
+4598 
-4604 VRNAENILNKS
+4604 
-4615 TGTNVP
+4615 
-4621 KDQVEA
+4621 
-4627 AMNQVNTTKAALNGT
+4627 TKAALNGT

-4662 TNAQKDALKQLVQQS
+4662 TNAQKEALKQLVQQS

-4716 TDASPNKKDAY
+4716 TDSSPNKKDAY

-4739 QTTNP
+4739 QTTSP

-4792 KQAVTNQING
+4792 KQAVTDQING

-4881 QQVNATKQALNGNAN
+4881 QQVNAAKQALNGNAN

-4979 NQAVAKAEALI
+4979 KQAVAKAEALI

-5020 TNLATAKQNVQQAI
+5020 TNLATTKQNVQHAI

-5044 RDEYNKQITQATLVP
+5044 RDEYSKQITQATLVP

-5070 LNDAM
+5070 LNDAMTQLKQGIANKAQIKGSENYHDADTDKQTAYDNAVTKAEELLKQTTNPTMDPNTIQQALTKVNDTNQALNGNQKLADAKQAAKTNLGTLDHLNDAQKQALTTQVEQAPDIATVNNVKQNAQNLNNAMTNLSNALQDKTETLNSINFTDADQAKKDAYTNAVAHAEGILSKANGSNASQTEVEQAMQRVNEAKQALNGNDNVQRAKDAAKQVITNANDLNQAM

-5131 ALQQVNQAKGDLN
+5131 ALQQVTQAKGDLN

-5164 NLNQP
+5164 NLNQT

-5245 PTPVLAPDTV
+5245 PTPVLTPDAV

-5282 LANLDTLRDLNQ
+5282 IANLDTLRDLNQ

-5324 TAMGNLKQG
+5324 TAMSNLKQG

-5344 NYHDADVDKQ
+5344 NYHDADADKQ

-5369 QTTNPTLNP
+5369 QTTNPMLNP

-5393 SLNGE
+5393 GLNGE

-5412 SGMTHLNDAQKQALK
+5412 NAMTHLNDAQKQALK

-5437 TVNQVK
+5437 IVNQVK
-5443 QTATSLDQA
+5443 QTATSLDHA

-5463 DQILADGNYLNA
+5463 AQTLADGNYLNA

-5569 QKAQTLDH
+5569 QKAQALDH

-5588 NQTTLASEDYHDATA
+5588 NQATLASEDYHDATA
-5603 QRQNDYNKA
+5603 QRQNDYNQA
-5612 VTAANNIINQT
+5612 VTATNNIINQT

-5631 DVNGATT
+5631 EVNRATT

-5648 GDENLAA
+5648 GDENLVA

-5710 AIADHQAVE
+5710 AIADHQTVE
-5719 QRGNFINADTDKQTA
+5719 QLGNFVNADTDKQTA
-5734 YNTAVNEAAAMINKQ
+5734 YTTAVNEAEAMINKQ

-5779 QVAKTN
+5779 QVAKAN

-5815 AVHQIEQNA
+5815 EVHQIEQNA

-5834 RQSIQDNA
+5834 RESIQDNA

-5853 DQPEQQNYDQAVQA
+5853 DQSEQQNYDQAVQA

-5888 ATVNTTKAALHGDV
+5888 TTVNTTKAALHGDV

-5916 QLAHLN
+5916 QLTHLN

-5941 VKQDLTEAQ
+5941 VNHDLTEAQ

-5984 AYDEAVQNAESIIA
+5984 SYDEAVQNAESIIA

-6007 GNVSSATQAVIS
+6007 GNVTSATQAVTS

-6151 GDQKLAQ
+6151 GDQKLDQ

-6200 AQALNQAM
+6200 AEALNQAM

-6251 TNNPTLDK
+6251 T
-6259 AQVEQLTQAVNQAK
+6259 
-6273 DNLHGDQKL
+6273 
-6282 ADDKQHAVTDLN
+6282 
-6294 QLNGLNNPQRQAL
+6294 
-6307 ESQINN
+6307 
-6313 AATRDE
+6313 
-6319 VAQKLAEAKAL
+6319 
-6330 DQAMQALRN
+6330 
-6339 SIQDQQQTES
+6339 
-6349 GSKFINEDKPQ
+6349 
-6360 KDAYQAAVQNA
+6360 
-6371 KDLINQTG
+6371 G
-6379 NPTLDKSQVEQLT
+6379 NPTL
-6392 QAVTTAK
+6392 
-6399 DNLHG
+6399 
-6404 DQKLARD
+6404 
-6411 QQQAVTTV
+6411 
-6419 NALPNLNH
+6419 
-6427 AQQQALTDA
+6427 
-6436 INAAPTRTE
+6436 
-6445 VAQHVQTATELDH
+6445 
-6458 AMETLKNKVDQV
+6458 
-6470 NTDKAQPNYTE
+6470 
-6481 ASTDKKEAVD
+6481 
-6491 QALQAAQSITD
+6491 
-6502 PTNGSNANKD
+6502 
-6512 AVEQALTKLQEKEN
+6512 
-6526 ELNGNERVAEAKT
+6526 
-6539 QAKQTID
+6539 
-6546 QLTHLNA
+6546 
-6553 DQIATAKQNIDQAT
+6553 
-6567 KLQPIAELV
+6567 
-6576 DQATQLN
+6576 
-6583 QSMDQLQQAVNEHAN
+6583 
-6598 VEQTVDYT
+6598 
-6606 QADSDKQNAYK
+6606 
-6617 QAIAD
+6617 
-6622 AENVLKQNANKQ
+6622 
-6634 QVDQALQNILNA
+6634 
-6646 KQALNGDERVALAKT
+6646 
-6661 NGKHDI
+6661 
-6667 DQLNALNNAQQDGFK
+6667 
-6682 GRIDQ
+6682 
-6687 SNDLNQIQQIVD
+6687 
-6699 EAKALNRAMDQLS
+6699 
-6712 QEITGNEG
+6712 
-6720 RTKGSTNYVNADT
+6720 
-6733 QVKQVYD
+6733 
-6740 EAVDKAKQ
+6740 
-6748 ALDKSTG
+6748 
-6755 QNLTAEQVIKLNDAI
+6755 
-6770 TAAKKALN
+6770 
-6778 GEERLNNRKAEA
+6778 
-6790 LQRLDQLTHLNNAQ
+6790 
-6804 RQLAI
+6804 
-6809 QQINNAET
+6809 
-6817 LNKASRAI
+6817 
-6825 NRATKLDNAMGAV
+6825 
-6838 QQYIDEQH
+6838 
-6846 LGVIS
+6846 
-6851 STNYINADDNLKA
+6851 
-6864 NYDNAIANAAH
+6864 
-6875 ELDKVQG
+6875 
-6882 NAIAKAEAEQLKQN
+6882 
-6896 IIDAQNALN
+6896 
-6905 GDQNLANAKDKA
+6905 
-6917 NAFVNSLNGLN
+6917 
-6928 QQQQD
+6928 
-6933 LAHKAINNADTVSDV
+6933 
-6948 TDIVNNQIDLN
+6948 
-6959 DAMETLKHL
+6959 
-6968 VDNEIPNAEQT
+6968 
-6979 VNYQNADDNAKT
+6979 
-6991 NFDDAKRLANTLLNS
+6991 
-7006 DNTNVN
+7006 
-7012 DINGAIQTV
+7012 
-7021 NDAIHNLN
+7021 
-7029 GDQRLQDAK
+7029 
-7038 DKAIQSINQA
+7038 
-7048 LANKLKEIEASNAT
+7048 
-7062 DQDKLIA
+7062 
-7069 KNKAEELANSIIN
+7069 
-7082 NINKATSNQAVSQVQ
+7082 
-7097 TAGNHAIEQ
+7097 
-7106 VHANEIPKAKID
+7106 
-7118 ANKDVDKQVQSL
+7118 
-7130 IDEIDRN
+7130 
-7137 PNLTDKEKQALKD
+7137 
-7150 RINQILQQGHNGI
+7150 
-7163 NNAMTKEE
+7163 
-7171 IEQAKAQL
+7171 
-7179 AQALQDIKDLVK
+7179 
-7191 AKEDAKQDVDKQ
+7191 
-7203 VQALIDEIDQ
+7203 
-7213 NPNLTD
+7213 
-7219 KEKQAL
+7219 
-7225 KDRIN
+7225 
-7230 QILQQGHNGIN
+7230 
-7241 NAMTKEEIEQAKAQ
+7241 
-7255 LAQALQDIKDLVKA
+7255 
-7269 KENAKQDIDK
+7269 
-7279 RVQALIDE
+7279 
-7287 IDQNPNLTDKEKQAL
+7287 
-7302 KDRINQILQQG
+7302 
-7313 HNDINNA
+7313 
-7320 LTKEEIEQA
+7320 
-7329 KAQLAQALQDIKD
+7329 
-7342 LVKAKEDAKNAIKA
+7342 
-7356 LANAKRDQIN
+7356 
-7366 SNPDL
+7366 
-7371 TPEQKAKALKEIDE
+7371 
-7385 AEKRALQNVENA
+7385 
-7397 QTIDQLNRG
+7397 
-7406 LNLGLDDIRNTHVWE
+7406 
-7421 VDEQPAVNEIFEAT
+7421 
-7435 PEQILVNGELIV
+7435 
-7447 HRDDIITE
+7447 
-7455 QDILAHINLIDQL
+7455 
-7468 SAEVI
+7468 
-7473 DTPSTAT
+7473 
-7480 ISDSLTA
+7480 
-7487 KVEVT
+7487 
-7492 LLDGSKVIVNVPV
+7492 
-7505 KVVEKELSVVK
+7505 
-7516 QQAIESIEN
+7516 
-7525 AAQQKIDEI
+7525 
-7534 NNSVTLT
+7534 
-7541 LEQKEAAIAEV
+7541 
-7552 NKLKQQAIDYINNAP
+7552 
-7567 DVHSVEEIQQQEQA
+7567 
-7581 HIEQFYPEQFTIEQA
+7581 
-7596 KSNAIKSIEDAIQ
+7596 
-7609 HMIDEIKARTD
+7609 
-7620 LTDKEKQ
+7620 
-7627 EAIAKLNQLK
+7627 
-7637 EQAIQ
+7637 
-7642 AIQRA
+7642 
-7647 QSIDEISEQLEQFK
+7647 
-7661 AQMKAAN
+7661 
-7668 PTAKELAKRKQEAI
+7668 
-7682 SRIKDFSNEKINS
+7682 
-7695 IRNSEIGTTDEKQAA
+7695 
-7710 MNQINE
+7710 
-7716 IVLETIRDINNAHTL
+7716 
-7731 QQVEAALNNGIARIS
+7731 
-7746 AVQIVISDR
+7746 
-7755 AKQSSSTGNESNSHL
+7755 
-7770 TIGYGTANHPFN
+7770 
-7782 SSTIGHK
+7782 
-7789 KKIDEDDDIDPLH
+7789 
-7802 MRHFSN
+7802 
-7808 NFGNVIKNAIG
+7808 
-7819 VVGISGLLASFWFFI
+7819 
-7834 AKRRRKEDE
+7834 
-7843 EEELEIRDNNKDS
+7843 
-7856 IKETLDDTKHL
+7856 
-7867 PLLFAKRRRKEDEE
+7867 
-7881 DVTVEEKDTLNNGE
+7881 
-7895 SLDKVKHTPFFL
+7895 
-7907 PKRRRK
+7907 
-7913 EDEEDVEVTN
+7913 
-7923 ENTDE
+7923 
-7928 KVLQDNEHSPIL
+7928 
-7940 IAKRRKDKEVDVETT
+7940 
-7955 TSIESNEDD
+7955 
-7964 APLLLAKKK
+7964 
-7973 NQKDNQS
+7973 
-7980 KGKKSASK
+7980 
-7988 NLLKS
+7988 

>member
-1 MGNGAEHSKTINVVR
+1 M
-16 GQNNQWTIAN
+16 
-26 KPDYVTLD
+26 
-34 AQTGKVT
+34 
-41 FNANTIKPNSSI
+41 
-53 TITPKAGTGHSVSS
+53 VSMMR
-67 NPSTLTAPAAHTVN
+67 H
-81 TTEIVKDYGSNVT
+81 
-94 AAEINNAVQVANK
+94 
-107 RTATIKNGTAMPTN
+107 
-121 LAGGSTTTIPVTV
+121 
-134 TYNDGSTEEVQ
+134 
-145 ESIFTKADKRELIT
+145 
-159 AKNHL
+159 
-164 DDPVST
+164 
-170 EGKKPGTITQYNN
+170 
-183 AMHNAQQQINTA
+183 
-195 KTEAQQVINNE
+195 
-206 RATPQQ
+206 
-212 VSDALTKVRA
+212 
-222 AQTKIDQAKALL
+222 
-234 QNKEDNSQLVT
+234 
-245 SKNNLQSSVNQV
+245 
-257 PSTAGM
+257 
-263 TQQSIDNYN
+263 
-272 AKKREA
+272 
-278 ETEITAA
+278 
-285 QRVIDNG
+285 
-292 DATAQQISD
+292 
-301 EKHRVDNALTALN
+301 
-314 QAKHDLTADTHALE
+314 
-328 QAVQQLNRTGTTTG
+328 
-342 KKPASITAYNNS
+342 
-354 IRALQSDLTSAKN
+354 
-367 SANAIIQKPIRTV
+367 
-380 QEVQSALTNVNRV
+380 
-393 NERLTQAINQLVP
+393 
-406 LADNSAL
+406 
-413 RTAKTKLDEEINKS
+413 
-427 VTTDGMTQSSIQAYE
+427 
-442 NAKRAG
+442 
-448 QTESTNAQ
+448 
-456 NVINN
+456 
-461 GDATDQQIA
+461 
-470 AEKTKVE
+470 
-477 EKYNSLKQAIAGLT
+477 
-491 PDLAPLQTAKTQLQN
+491 
-506 DIDQPTS
+506 
-513 TTGMTS
+513 
-519 TSVATFNE
+519 
-527 KLSAARTKIQE
+527 
-538 IDRVLASHPDV
+538 
-549 ATIRQN
+549 
-555 VTAANAAKTALDQA
+555 
-569 RNGLTVDKAPLENAK
+569 
-584 NQLQHSIDTQTS
+584 
-596 TTGMTQDS
+596 
-604 INAYNAKLTAARN
+604 
-617 KIQQINQVLAGSPT
+617 
-631 VEQINTNTSAANQA
+631 
-645 KSDLDHARQ
+645 
-654 ALTPDKAP
+654 
-662 LQNAKTQLE
+662 
-671 QSINQPT
+671 
-678 DTTGMTTASLNA
+678 
-690 YNQKL
+690 
-695 QAARQKLT
+695 
-703 EINQVLNGNP
+703 
-713 TVQNIN
+713 
-719 DKVTEANQAKDQLNT
+719 
-734 ARQGLTLDRQPAL
+734 
-747 TTLHGASNL
+747 
-756 NQAQQNNF
+756 
-764 TQQINAAQN
+764 
-773 HAALE
+773 
-778 TIKSN
+778 
-783 ITALNTAMTKLK
+783 
-795 DSVADNNTIKSGQN
+795 
-809 YTDATPANKQAYDN
+809 
-823 AVNAAKGV
+823 
-831 IGETTNPTM
+831 
-840 DVNTVNQKA
+840 
-849 ASVKST
+849 
-855 KDALDGQ
+855 
-862 QNLQRAKTEATN
+862 
-874 AITHASDLNQAQKN
+874 
-888 ALTQQV
+888 
-894 NSAQNVQ
+894 
-901 AVNDIKQTTHSLNT
+901 
-915 AMTGLK
+915 
-921 RGVANHNQ
+921 
-929 VVQSDNYVNADTNKK
+929 
-944 NDYNNAYNHANDIIN
+944 
-959 GNAQHPVI
+959 
-967 TPSDVN
+967 
-973 NALSNVTS
+973 
-981 KEHALNGE
+981 
-989 AKLNAA
+989 
-995 KQEANT
+995 
-1001 ALGHLNNLNNAQRQ
+1001 
-1015 NLQSQINGAHQ
+1015 
-1026 IDAVNTIKQ
+1026 
-1035 NATNLNSAMGNLRQA
+1035 
-1050 VADKDQVKRTE
+1050 
-1061 DYADADTAKQN
+1061 
-1072 AYNSA
+1072 
-1077 VSSAE
+1077 
-1082 TIINQTTNPTMSVDD
+1082 
-1097 VNRATS
+1097 
-1103 AVTSNKNALNGDEK
+1103 
-1117 LAQSKTDAARAIDAL
+1117 
-1132 PHLNNAQKADVKSKI
+1132 
-1147 NAASNIAGVNTV
+1147 
-1159 KQQGTDLNTAMGNL
+1159 
-1173 QGAINDEQTTLNS
+1173 
-1186 QNYQDATPSKKT
+1186 
-1198 AYTNAVQA
+1198 
-1206 AKDIL
+1206 
-1211 NKSNGQNKTKDQ
+1211 
-1223 VTEAMNQLNS
+1223 
-1233 AKNNLD
+1233 
-1239 GTRLLDQAKQTAKQ
+1239 
-1253 QLNNMTHLTTAQKTN
+1253 
-1268 LTNQINSGTTVAGVH
+1268 
-1283 TVQSN
+1283 
-1288 ANTLDQA
+1288 
-1295 MNTLRQ
+1295 
-1301 SIANKDATKASED
+1301 
-1314 YVDANND
+1314 
-1321 KQTAYNNA
+1321 
-1329 VAAAETIINA
+1329 
-1339 NSNPEMNPST
+1339 
-1349 ITQKA
+1349 
-1354 EQVNSSKT
+1354 
-1362 ALNGDENL
+1362 
-1370 AAAKQNAKTYLN
+1370 
-1382 TLTSITDAQKN
+1382 
-1393 NLISQIS
+1393 
-1400 SATRVSGVD
+1400 
-1409 TVKQNAQHLDQ
+1409 
-1420 AMASL
+1420 
-1425 QSGINNES
+1425 
-1433 QVKSSEKYRDAD
+1433 
-1445 TNKQQEYDNA
+1445 
-1455 ITAAKAILNKSTG
+1455 
-1468 PNTAQNAVEA
+1468 
-1478 ALQRVNNAKDALNGD
+1478 
-1493 AKLIAA
+1493 
-1499 QNAAKQHLGTLTHIT
+1499 
-1514 TAQRNDLTNQISQ
+1514 
-1527 ATNLA
+1527 
-1532 GVESVK
+1532 
-1538 QSANSLDGAMGNL
+1538 
-1551 QTAINDKSGTLASQN
+1551 
-1566 FLDADEQKRNAYNQA
+1566 
-1581 VSAAETILNKQ
+1581 
-1592 TGPNTAKTA
+1592 
-1601 VEQALNNVNNA
+1601 
-1612 KHALNGTQNLNNAK
+1612 
-1626 QAAITAIN
+1626 
-1634 GASDLNQKQKD
+1634 
-1645 ALKTQ
+1645 
-1650 ANGAQRVS
+1650 
-1658 NAQDVQRNA
+1658 
-1667 TELNTA
+1667 
-1673 MGTLKHAIADKT
+1673 
-1685 NTLAS
+1685 
-1690 SKYVNADSTKQN
+1690 
-1702 AYTTKVTNAEHIIS
+1702 
-1716 GTPTVVTTPS
+1716 
-1726 EVTAAANQVNSA
+1726 
-1738 KQELNGDERLRVAKQ
+1738 
-1753 NANTAI
+1753 
-1759 DALTQLNTPQKAK
+1759 
-1772 LKEQVG
+1772 
-1778 QANRLED
+1778 
-1785 VQTVQTNGQ
+1785 
-1794 ALNNAMKGLRD
+1794 
-1805 SIANETTVKASQNYT
+1805 
-1820 DASSNNQSTY
+1820 
-1830 NSAVSNAK
+1830 
-1838 GIINQT
+1838 
-1844 NNPTMDTSAIT
+1844 
-1855 QATTQ
+1855 
-1860 VNNAKNGLNG
+1860 
-1870 AENLRNAQ
+1870 
-1878 NTAKQNLNTL
+1878 
-1888 SHLTN
+1888 
-1893 NQKSAIS
+1893 
-1900 TQIDRAGH
+1900 
-1908 VSEVTAAKNAATELN
+1908 
-1923 TQMGNLEQ
+1923 
-1931 AIHDQNTVKQSVKFT
+1931 
-1946 DADKAKRDAYTNAV
+1946 
-1960 SRAEAILN
+1960 
-1968 KTQGANTSKQ
+1968 
-1978 DVEAAIQNVSSAKN
+1978 
-1992 ALNGDQNVTNA
+1992 
-2003 KNAAKNALNN
+2003 
-2013 LTSINNAQK
+2013 
-2022 RDLTT
+2022 
-2027 KIDQATTVAGV
+2027 
-2038 EAVSNTGTQLNTA
+2038 
-2051 MANLQNGIN
+2051 
-2060 DKTNTLASEN
+2060 
-2070 YHDADSDKKTA
+2070 
-2081 YTQAVTNA
+2081 
-2089 ENILNKNSGSN
+2089 
-2100 LDKTAVENALSQ
+2100 
-2112 VANAKGALNGNH
+2112 
-2124 NLEQAKSNANT
+2124 
-2135 TINGLQHLTTAQK
+2135 
-2148 DKLKQQV
+2148 
-2155 QQAQNVAG
+2155 
-2163 VDTVKSSANTLNGA
+2163 
-2177 MGTLRN
+2177 
-2183 SIQDNT
+2183 
-2189 ATKNGQNYLDATGS
+2189 
-2203 NKTNYNNAVDSANGV
+2203 
-2218 INATSN
+2218 
-2224 PNMDANAIN
+2224 
-2233 QIATQVTSTKNA
+2233 
-2245 LDGTHNLTQ
+2245 
-2254 AKQTATNA
+2254 
-2262 IDGATNLNK
+2262 
-2271 AQKDALKAQV
+2271 
-2281 TSAQRVANVTSI
+2281 
-2293 QQTANELNTAMGQ
+2293 
-2306 LQHGIDDENATK
+2306 
-2318 QTQKYRDAEQS
+2318 
-2329 KKTAYDQ
+2329 
-2336 AVAAAK
+2336 
-2342 AILNKQTGSNSDK
+2342 
-2355 AAVDRALQQ
+2355 
-2364 VTSTKDALNG
+2364 
-2374 DAKLAEAKA
+2374 
-2383 AAKQNLGTLNHIT
+2383 
-2396 NAQRTDL
+2396 
-2403 EGQIN
+2403 
-2408 QATTVDGVNTVKT
+2408 
-2421 NANTLDG
+2421 
-2428 AMNSLQ
+2428 
-2434 GSINDKDA
+2434 
-2442 TLRNQNY
+2442 
-2449 LDADESKRN
+2449 
-2458 AYTQAVTAAEGI
+2458 
-2470 LNKQTGGNTSKADVD
+2470 
-2485 NALNAVTRAKAAL
+2485 
-2498 NGAENLRN
+2498 
-2506 AKTSATN
+2506 
-2513 TINGLPNL
+2513 
-2521 TQLQKDNLKHQVEQA
+2521 
-2536 QNVAGVNGVKD
+2536 
-2547 KGNTLNTAMGA
+2547 
-2558 LRTSIQNDNT
+2558 
-2568 TKTSQN
+2568 
-2574 YLDASDSNKNNYN
+2574 
-2587 TAVNNANGVINATNN
+2587 
-2602 PNMDANAINGMAN
+2602 
-2615 QVNTTK
+2615 
-2621 AALNGVQNLAQ
+2621 
-2632 AKTNATNTINNAHDL
+2632 
-2647 NQKQKDALKTQVNN
+2647 
-2661 AQRVSDANNVQ
+2661 
-2672 HTATELN
+2672 
-2679 GAMTALKAAI
+2679 
-2689 ADKERTKASGNYV
+2689 
-2702 NADQEKRQAYDS
+2702 
-2714 KVTNAE
+2714 
-2720 NIINGTPNATLT
+2720 
-2732 VNDVN
+2732 
-2737 SATSQVNAAKTA
+2737 
-2749 LNGDNNLRVAKEN
+2749 
-2762 ANNTIDGLAQLNN
+2762 
-2775 AQKAKL
+2775 
-2781 KEQVQS
+2781 
-2787 ATTLEG
+2787 
-2793 VQTVKNS
+2793 
-2800 SQTLN
+2800 
-2805 TAMKGLRDSIAN
+2805 
-2817 EATIKAGQNYTDASP
+2817 
-2832 TNRNEYDS
+2832 
-2840 AVTAAK
+2840 
-2846 AIINQTSNPT
+2846 
-2856 MEPNTITQATSQ
+2856 
-2868 VTTKEHALNGA
+2868 
-2879 QNLAQ
+2879 
-2884 AKTTAKNNLNNLT
+2884 
-2897 SINNAQK
+2897 
-2904 DALTRSIDGAT
+2904 
-2915 TVAGVNQE
+2915 
-2923 TAKATELNNAM
+2923 
-2934 HSLQNGIN
+2934 
-2942 DEAQTKQTQK
+2942 KQTQK
-2952 YLDAEPIKKSAYD
+2952 YLDAEPSKKSAYD

-3127 LNGIQNLERAK
+3127 LNGIQNLDRAK

-3301 RDNAQTLNSAMKGLR
+3301 RDNAQTLNTAMKGLR

-3329 NYTDASPNNRSEY
+3329 NYTDASQNKQTDYN
-3342 DSAVTAA
+3342 SAVTAA
-3349 KAIIDQ
+3349 KAIIGQ

-3486 TAKDNVESAL
+3486 TSKDGVETAL
-3496 QNVQRAKNELNGNQN
+3496 ENVQRAKNELNGNQN
-3511 VANAKSTAKN
+3511 VANAKTTAKN

-3534 EALKTQ
+3534 EALKSQ
-3540 IEGASTVAGVNQVS
+3540 IEGATTVAGVNQVS

-3568 SGINDEAATKAAQKY
+3568 NGINDEAATKAAQKY
-3583 TDADRDKQTAYNDAV
+3583 TDADREKQTAYNDAV

-3635 ARLNEAKNTAK
+3635 ERLNEAKNTAK
-3646 QQLATMSHLTN
+3646 QQVATMSHLTD

-3664 EQIERGTTVAGV
+3664 SQIESGTTVAGV

-3701 TTKSSEDYQDANADL
+3701 ATKSSEDYQDANADL
-3716 QNAYNRAVSD
+3716 QNAYNDAVTN

-3771 KTDIGRLTDLNN
+3771 KSDIGRLTDLNN

-3894 TAKRALASYS
+3894 SAKRALASYS
-3904 NLNNAQSTAATS
+3904 NLNNAQSTAAIS
-3916 QIDNATTVADVT
+3916 QIDNATTVAGVT

-3973 AVTNAQGILDKAN
+3973 AVTNAQGILDKAH

-4051 GVNSVKTKAQD
+4051 GVNGVKTKAQD

-4070 ESAIANKDQT
+4070 QSAIANKDQT

-4092 KKTAFDNAIIQAESY
+4092 KKTAFDNAITQAESY

-4137 DANLQRAKTEATQ
+4137 DANLQRAKTEAIQ

-4199 IADHDTIVAGGNY
+4199 IADHDTIVASGNY

-4328 KDEVKAS
+4328 KDDVKAS
-4335 QPYVDADTDKQNAYN
+4335 QPYVDADRDKQNAYN
-4350 TAVTSAENI
+4350 TAVTNAENI
-4359 INATSQPTLNPSA
+4359 INATSQPTLDPSA

-4378 QVNTNK
+4378 QVSTNK

-4526 NQRLS
+4526 NQTLS

-4604 VRNAENILNKS
+4604 VHNAENILNKS

-4627 AMNQVNTTKAALNGT
+4627 AMNQVNATKAALNGT

-4662 TNAQKDALKQLVQQS
+4662 TNAQKEALKQLVQQS

-4716 TDASPNKKDAY
+4716 TDASQNKKDAY

-4739 QTTNP
+4739 QTTSP

-4778 TQSLGSLDN
+4778 SQSLGSLDN

-4792 KQAVTNQING
+4792 KQTVTDQING

-4870 NATQTEVEQAI
+4870 NATQAEVEQAI
-4881 QQVNATKQALNGNAN
+4881 KQVNAAKQALNGNAN

-4990 SGTPD
+4990 SATPD

-5020 TNLATAKQNVQQAI
+5020 TNLATAKQNVQHAI

-5044 RDEYNKQITQATLVP
+5044 RDEYSKQITQATLVP

-5070 LNDAM
+5070 LNDAMTQLKQGIANKAQIKGSENYHDADTDKQTAYDNAVTKAEELLKQTTNPTMDPNTIQQALTKVNDTNQALNGNQKLADAKQDAKTTLGTLDHLNDAQKQALTTQVEQAPDIATVNNVKQNAQNLNNAMTNLNNALQDKTETLNSINFTDADQAKKDAYTNAVSHAEGILSKANGSNASQTEVEQAMQRVNEAKQALNGNDNVQRAKDAAKQVITNANDLNQAQKDALKQQVDAAQTVANVNTIKQTAQDLNQAM

-5230 YNNAANQAQQIANGT
+5230 YNNAANQAQQIANGI
-5245 PTPVLAPDTV
+5245 PTPVLTPDTV

-5274 LAQAKQDA
+5274 LAQAKQEA

-5324 TAMGNLKQG
+5324 TAMSNLKQG

-5344 NYHDADVDKQ
+5344 NYHDADADKQ

-5378 DDITRALTQVTDAKN
+5378 DEITRALTQVTDAKN
-5393 SLNGE
+5393 GLNGE

-5463 DQILADGNYLNA
+5463 AQTLADGNYLNA

-5603 QRQNDYNKA
+5603 QRQNDYNQA

-5888 ATVNTTKAALHGDV
+5888 TTVNTTKAALHGDV

-5984 AYDEAVQNAESIIA
+5984 SYDEAVQNAESIIA

-6059 NNATTRDKVAEIIAQ
+6059 NNAT
-6074 AQALNEAMKALKE
+6074 
-6087 SIKDQPQ
+6087 
-6094 TEASSKFINE
+6094 
-6104 DQAQKDAYTQAVQH
+6104 
-6118 AKDLINKTTDP
+6118 
-6129 TLAKSIIDQA
+6129 
-6139 TQAVTDAKNNLH
+6139 
-6151 GDQKLAQ
+6151 
-6158 DKQRA
+6158 
-6163 TETLNNL
+6163 
-6170 SNLNTPQRQALE
+6170 
-6182 NQINNAA
+6182 

-6313 AATRDE
+6313 AATRGE

-6491 QALQAAQSITD
+6491 QALQAAESITD

-6512 AVEQALTKLQEKEN
+6512 AVDQVLTKLQEKEN

-6712 QEITGNEG
+6712 QEITDNEG

-6740 EAVDKAKQ
+6740 ETVDKAKQ

-6755 QNLTAEQVIKLNDAI
+6755 QNLTAKQVIKLNDAV

-7012 DINGAIQTV
+7012 DINGAIQAV

-7118 ANKDVDKQVQSL
+7118 ANKDVDKQVQAL

-7225 KDRIN
+7225 KY
-7230 QILQQGHNGIN
+7230 
-7241 NAMTKEEIEQAKAQ
+7241 
-7255 LAQALQDIKDLVKA
+7255 
-7269 KENAKQDIDK
+7269 
-7279 RVQALIDE
+7279 
-7287 IDQNPNLTDKEKQAL
+7287 
-7302 KDRINQILQQG
+7302 RINQILQQG

-7525 AAQQKIDEI
+7525 AAQQKINEI

-7552 NKLKQQAIDYINNAP
+7552 NKLKQQAIDHVNNAP

-7581 HIEQFYPEQFTIEQA
+7581 HIEQFNPEQFTIEQA

-7695 IRNSEIGTTDEKQAA
+7695 IRNSEIGTADEKQAA

-7746 AVQIVISDR
+7746 AVQIVTSDR

-7789 KKIDEDDDIDPLH
+7789 KKLDEDDDIDPLH

-7881 DVTVEEKDTLNNGE
+7881 DVTAEEKDSLNNGE

-7928 KVLQDNEHSPIL
+7928 KVLKDNEHSPL
-7940 IAKRRKDKEVDVETT
+7940 LFAKRRKDKEEDVETT
-7955 TSIESNEDD
+7955 TSIESKDEDV
-7964 APLLLAKKK
+7964 PLLLAKKK

-7980 KGKKSASK
+7980 KDKKSASK
-7988 NLLKS
+7988 NTSKKVAAKKKKKKAKKNKK

>member
-1 MGNGAEHSKTINVVR
+1 
-16 GQNNQWTIAN
+16 
-26 KPDYVTLD
+26 
-34 AQTGKVT
+34 
-41 FNANTIKPNSSI
+41 
-53 TITPKAGTGHSVSS
+53 
-67 NPSTLTAPAAHTVN
+67 
-81 TTEIVKDYGSNVT
+81 
-94 AAEINNAVQVANK
+94 
-107 RTATIKNGTAMPTN
+107 
-121 LAGGSTTTIPVTV
+121 
-134 TYNDGSTEEVQ
+134 
-145 ESIFTKADKRELIT
+145 
-159 AKNHL
+159 
-164 DDPVST
+164 
-170 EGKKPGTITQYNN
+170 
-183 AMHNAQQQINTA
+183 
-195 KTEAQQVINNE
+195 
-206 RATPQQ
+206 
-212 VSDALTKVRA
+212 
-222 AQTKIDQAKALL
+222 
-234 QNKEDNSQLVT
+234 
-245 SKNNLQSSVNQV
+245 
-257 PSTAGM
+257 
-263 TQQSIDNYN
+263 
-272 AKKREA
+272 
-278 ETEITAA
+278 
-285 QRVIDNG
+285 
-292 DATAQQISD
+292 
-301 EKHRVDNALTALN
+301 
-314 QAKHDLTADTHALE
+314 
-328 QAVQQLNRTGTTTG
+328 
-342 KKPASITAYNNS
+342 
-354 IRALQSDLTSAKN
+354 
-367 SANAIIQKPIRTV
+367 
-380 QEVQSALTNVNRV
+380 
-393 NERLTQAINQLVP
+393 
-406 LADNSAL
+406 
-413 RTAKTKLDEEINKS
+413 
-427 VTTDGMTQSSIQAYE
+427 
-442 NAKRAG
+442 
-448 QTESTNAQ
+448 
-456 NVINN
+456 
-461 GDATDQQIA
+461 
-470 AEKTKVE
+470 
-477 EKYNSLKQAIAGLT
+477 
-491 PDLAPLQTAKTQLQN
+491 
-506 DIDQPTS
+506 
-513 TTGMTS
+513 
-519 TSVATFNE
+519 
-527 KLSAARTKIQE
+527 
-538 IDRVLASHPDV
+538 
-549 ATIRQN
+549 
-555 VTAANAAKTALDQA
+555 
-569 RNGLTVDKAPLENAK
+569 
-584 NQLQHSIDTQTS
+584 
-596 TTGMTQDS
+596 
-604 INAYNAKLTAARN
+604 
-617 KIQQINQVLAGSPT
+617 
-631 VEQINTNTSAANQA
+631 
-645 KSDLDHARQ
+645 
-654 ALTPDKAP
+654 
-662 LQNAKTQLE
+662 
-671 QSINQPT
+671 
-678 DTTGMTTASLNA
+678 
-690 YNQKL
+690 
-695 QAARQKLT
+695 
-703 EINQVLNGNP
+703 
-713 TVQNIN
+713 
-719 DKVTEANQAKDQLNT
+719 
-734 ARQGLTLDRQPAL
+734 
-747 TTLHGASNL
+747 
-756 NQAQQNNF
+756 
-764 TQQINAAQN
+764 
-773 HAALE
+773 
-778 TIKSN
+778 
-783 ITALNTAMTKLK
+783 
-795 DSVADNNTIKSGQN
+795 
-809 YTDATPANKQAYDN
+809 
-823 AVNAAKGV
+823 
-831 IGETTNPTM
+831 
-840 DVNTVNQKA
+840 
-849 ASVKST
+849 
-855 KDALDGQ
+855 
-862 QNLQRAKTEATN
+862 
-874 AITHASDLNQAQKN
+874 
-888 ALTQQV
+888 
-894 NSAQNVQ
+894 
-901 AVNDIKQTTHSLNT
+901 
-915 AMTGLK
+915 
-921 RGVANHNQ
+921 
-929 VVQSDNYVNADTNKK
+929 
-944 NDYNNAYNHANDIIN
+944 
-959 GNAQHPVI
+959 
-967 TPSDVN
+967 
-973 NALSNVTS
+973 
-981 KEHALNGE
+981 
-989 AKLNAA
+989 
-995 KQEANT
+995 
-1001 ALGHLNNLNNAQRQ
+1001 
-1015 NLQSQINGAHQ
+1015 
-1026 IDAVNTIKQ
+1026 
-1035 NATNLNSAMGNLRQA
+1035 
-1050 VADKDQVKRTE
+1050 
-1061 DYADADTAKQN
+1061 
-1072 AYNSA
+1072 
-1077 VSSAE
+1077 
-1082 TIINQTTNPTMSVDD
+1082 
-1097 VNRATS
+1097 
-1103 AVTSNKNALNGDEK
+1103 
-1117 LAQSKTDAARAIDAL
+1117 
-1132 PHLNNAQKADVKSKI
+1132 
-1147 NAASNIAGVNTV
+1147 
-1159 KQQGTDLNTAMGNL
+1159 
-1173 QGAINDEQTTLNS
+1173 
-1186 QNYQDATPSKKT
+1186 
-1198 AYTNAVQA
+1198 
-1206 AKDIL
+1206 
-1211 NKSNGQNKTKDQ
+1211 
-1223 VTEAMNQLNS
+1223 
-1233 AKNNLD
+1233 
-1239 GTRLLDQAKQTAKQ
+1239 
-1253 QLNNMTHLTTAQKTN
+1253 
-1268 LTNQINSGTTVAGVH
+1268 
-1283 TVQSN
+1283 
-1288 ANTLDQA
+1288 
-1295 MNTLRQ
+1295 
-1301 SIANKDATKASED
+1301 
-1314 YVDANND
+1314 
-1321 KQTAYNNA
+1321 
-1329 VAAAETIINA
+1329 
-1339 NSNPEMNPST
+1339 
-1349 ITQKA
+1349 
-1354 EQVNSSKT
+1354 
-1362 ALNGDENL
+1362 
-1370 AAAKQNAKTYLN
+1370 
-1382 TLTSITDAQKN
+1382 
-1393 NLISQIS
+1393 
-1400 SATRVSGVD
+1400 
-1409 TVKQNAQHLDQ
+1409 
-1420 AMASL
+1420 
-1425 QSGINNES
+1425 
-1433 QVKSSEKYRDAD
+1433 
-1445 TNKQQEYDNA
+1445 
-1455 ITAAKAILNKSTG
+1455 
-1468 PNTAQNAVEA
+1468 
-1478 ALQRVNNAKDALNGD
+1478 
-1493 AKLIAA
+1493 
-1499 QNAAKQHLGTLTHIT
+1499 
-1514 TAQRNDLTNQISQ
+1514 
-1527 ATNLA
+1527 
-1532 GVESVK
+1532 
-1538 QSANSLDGAMGNL
+1538 
-1551 QTAINDKSGTLASQN
+1551 
-1566 FLDADEQKRNAYNQA
+1566 
-1581 VSAAETILNKQ
+1581 
-1592 TGPNTAKTA
+1592 
-1601 VEQALNNVNNA
+1601 
-1612 KHALNGTQNLNNAK
+1612 
-1626 QAAITAIN
+1626 
-1634 GASDLNQKQKD
+1634 
-1645 ALKTQ
+1645 
-1650 ANGAQRVS
+1650 
-1658 NAQDVQRNA
+1658 
-1667 TELNTA
+1667 
-1673 MGTLKHAIADKT
+1673 
-1685 NTLAS
+1685 
-1690 SKYVNADSTKQN
+1690 
-1702 AYTTKVTNAEHIIS
+1702 
-1716 GTPTVVTTPS
+1716 
-1726 EVTAAANQVNSA
+1726 
-1738 KQELNGDERLRVAKQ
+1738 
-1753 NANTAI
+1753 
-1759 DALTQLNTPQKAK
+1759 
-1772 LKEQVG
+1772 
-1778 QANRLED
+1778 
-1785 VQTVQTNGQ
+1785 
-1794 ALNNAMKGLRD
+1794 
-1805 SIANETTVKASQNYT
+1805 
-1820 DASSNNQSTY
+1820 
-1830 NSAVSNAK
+1830 
-1838 GIINQT
+1838 
-1844 NNPTMDTSAIT
+1844 
-1855 QATTQ
+1855 
-1860 VNNAKNGLNG
+1860 
-1870 AENLRNAQ
+1870 
-1878 NTAKQNLNTL
+1878 
-1888 SHLTN
+1888 
-1893 NQKSAIS
+1893 
-1900 TQIDRAGH
+1900 
-1908 VSEVTAAKNAATELN
+1908 
-1923 TQMGNLEQ
+1923 MGNLEQ
-1931 AIHDQNTVKQSVKFT
+1931 AIHDQNTVKQGVNFT

-1960 SRAEAILN
+1960 SRAETILN

-1978 DVEAAIQNVSSAKN
+1978 DVEAAIQNVTSAKN

-2060 DKTNTLASEN
+2060 DKANTLASEN

-2100 LDKTAVENALSQ
+2100 LDKAAVENALSQ
-2112 VANAKGALNGNH
+2112 VTNAKGALNGNH

-2189 ATKNGQNYLDATGS
+2189 ATKNGQNYLDATER

-2383 AAKQNLGTLNHIT
+2383 AARQNLGTLNHIT
-2396 NAQRTDL
+2396 NAQRTAL

-2434 GSINDKDA
+2434 GAINDKDA

-2536 QNVAGVNGVKD
+2536 QNVVGVNGVKD

-2602 PNMDANAINGMAN
+2602 PNMDANAINDMAN

-2621 AALNGVQNLAQ
+2621 AALNGAQNLAQ
-2632 AKTNATNTINNAHDL
+2632 AKTNATNTINNAQDL

-2737 SATSQVNAAKTA
+2737 SAASQVNAAKTA
-2749 LNGDNNLRVAKEN
+2749 LNGDNNLRVAKEH

-2775 AQKAKL
+2775 VQKAKL

-2787 ATTLEG
+2787 ATTLDG

-2832 TNRNEYDS
+2832 NNRNEYDS

-2904 DALTRSIDGAT
+2904 DALTRNIDGAT

-2942 DEAQTKQTQK
+2942 DETQTKQTQK
-2952 YLDAEPIKKSAYD
+2952 YLDAEPSKKSAYD

-3021 LTHINNAQRTALD
+3021 LTHINNAQRNALD

-3196 AETKA
+3196 ADTKA

-3218 KVTAAENIVSGTPTP
+3218 KVTAAEHIVSGTPTP
-3233 TLTPADVTNAATQV
+3233 TLTPSDVTNAATQV

-3301 RDNAQTLNSAMKGLR
+3301 RDNAQTLNTAMKGLR

-3329 NYTDASPNNRSEY
+3329 NYTDASQNKQNDYNN
-3342 DSAVTAA
+3342 AVTAA
-3349 KAIIDQ
+3349 KAIIGQ

-3360 MNAQEINQAKDQ
+3360 MIAQEINQAKDQ

-3404 DAQKDA
+3404 NAQKDA
-3410 VKRQIEGATHVNE
+3410 AKRQIEGATHVNE

-3486 TAKDNVESAL
+3486 TAKDGVETAL

-3511 VANAKSTAKN
+3511 VANAKTTAKN

-3534 EALKTQ
+3534 AALKSQ
-3540 IEGASTVAGVNQVS
+3540 IEGATTVAGVNQVS
-3554 TTASELNTAMSNLQ
+3554 TMASELNTAMSNLQ
-3568 SGINDEAATKAAQKY
+3568 RGINDEAATKAAQKY
-3583 TDADRDKQTAYNDAV
+3583 TEADRDKQTAYNDAV

-3609 GSNDNKAAVEQALQR
+3609 GSNDNKVAVEQALQR

-3681 NAGTLDQA
+3681 NAGTLNQA

-3701 TTKSSEDYQDANADL
+3701 ATKSSEDYQDANADL
-3716 QNAYNRAVSD
+3716 QNAYNDAVTN

-3771 KTDIGRLTDLNN
+3771 KSDIGRLTDLNN

-4092 KKTAFDNAIIQAESY
+4092 KKTAFDNAITQAESY
-4107 LNKDHGA
+4107 LNKDHGT

-4137 DANLQRAKTEATQ
+4137 DANLQCAKTEATQ

-4155 THLNTPQKTAL
+4155 TQLNTPQKTAL

-4199 IADHDTIVAGGNY
+4199 IGDHDTIVAGGNY

-4259 GLNGD
+4259 SLNGD

-4359 INATSQPTLNPSA
+4359 INATSQPTLDPSA

-4396 KQETTANINQ
+4396 KQETTANINR

-4526 NQRLS
+4526 NQTLS

-4662 TNAQKDALKQLVQQS
+4662 TNAQKEALKQLVQQS

-4744 TLDPTVINQA
+4744 SLDPTVINQA
-4754 AGQVSTTKNALNG
+4754 AGQVSTSKNALNG

-4881 QQVNATKQALNGNAN
+4881 QQVNAAKQALNGNAN

-4902 EATALINSSNDLNQ
+4902 EATALINNSNDLNQ

-4969 NADPDKQNAY
+4969 NADSDKQNAY

-5020 TNLATAKQNVQQAI
+5020 TNLATAKQNVQHAI

-5044 RDEYNKQITQATLVP
+5044 RDEYSKQITQATLVP

-5070 LNDAM
+5070 LNDAMTQLKQGIANKAQIKGSENYHDADTDKQTAYDNAVTKAEELLKQTTNPTMDPNTIQQALTKVNDTNQALNGNQKLADAKQDAKTTLGTLDHLNDAQKQALTTQVEQAPDIATVNNVKQNAQNLNNAMTNLNNALQDKTETLNSINFTDADQAKKDDYTNAVSHAEGILSKANGSNASQTEVEQAMQRVNEAKQALNGNDNVQRAKDAAKQVITNANDLNQAQKDALKQQVDAAQTVANVNTIKQTAQDLNQAM

-5255 TQAVTTMNQAKDA
+5255 TKAVTTMNQAKDA

-5883 INQAA
+5883 INQVA

-5941 VKQDLTEAQ
+5941 VKQDLTEVQ

-6059 NNATTRDKVAEIIAQ
+6059 NNATTRDKVAEIISQ

-6219 QTEAGS
+6219 QTE
-6225 KFINEDKPQKDA
+6225 
-6237 YQAAVQN
+6237 
-6244 AKDLINQ
+6244 
-6251 TNNPTLDK
+6251 
-6259 AQVEQLTQAVNQAK
+6259 
-6273 DNLHGDQKL
+6273 
-6282 ADDKQHAVTDLN
+6282 
-6294 QLNGLNNPQRQAL
+6294 
-6307 ESQINN
+6307 
-6313 AATRDE
+6313 
-6319 VAQKLAEAKAL
+6319 
-6330 DQAMQALRN
+6330 
-6339 SIQDQQQTES
+6339 S

-6427 AQQQALTDA
+6427 AQQQTLTDA

-6512 AVEQALTKLQEKEN
+6512 AVEQALTKLQEKVN

-6598 VEQTVDYT
+6598 VEQTIDYT
-6606 QADSDKQNAYK
+6606 QADSDKQKAYK

-6748 ALDKSTG
+6748 ALDKSSG
-6755 QNLTAEQVIKLNDAI
+6755 QNLTAEQVIKLNDAV

-7012 DINGAIQTV
+7012 DINGAIQAV

-7118 ANKDVDKQVQSL
+7118 ANKDVDKQVQAL

-7150 RINQILQQGHNGI
+7150 RINQILQQGHNDI
-7163 NNAMTKEE
+7163 NNALTKEE

-7241 NAMTKEEIEQAKAQ
+7241 NAM
-7255 LAQALQDIKDLVKA
+7255 
-7269 KENAKQDIDK
+7269 
-7279 RVQALIDE
+7279 
-7287 IDQNPNLTDKEKQAL
+7287 
-7302 KDRINQILQQG
+7302 
-7313 HNDINNA
+7313 
-7320 LTKEEIEQA
+7320 TKEEIEQA

-7552 NKLKQQAIDYINNAP
+7552 NKLKQQAIDHVNNAP

-7581 HIEQFYPEQFTIEQA
+7581 YIEQFNPEQFTIEQA

-7647 QSIDEISEQLEQFK
+7647 QSISEITEQLEQFK

-7695 IRNSEIGTTDEKQAA
+7695 IRNSEIGTADEKQAA

-7789 KKIDEDDDIDPLH
+7789 KKLDEDDDIDPLH

-7881 DVTVEEKDTLNNGE
+7881 DVTVEEKDSLNNGE

-7928 KVLQDNEHSPIL
+7928 KVLKDNEHSPL
-7940 IAKRRKDKEVDVETT
+7940 LFAKRRKDKEEDVETT
-7955 TSIESNEDD
+7955 TSIESKDEDV
-7964 APLLLAKKK
+7964 PLLLAKKK

-7980 KGKKSASK
+7980 KDKKSASK
-7988 NLLKS
+7988 NTSKKVAAKKKKKKSKKNKK

>member
-1 MGNGAEHSKTINVVR
+1 
-16 GQNNQWTIAN
+16 
-26 KPDYVTLD
+26 
-34 AQTGKVT
+34 
-41 FNANTIKPNSSI
+41 
-53 TITPKAGTGHSVSS
+53 
-67 NPSTLTAPAAHTVN
+67 
-81 TTEIVKDYGSNVT
+81 
-94 AAEINNAVQVANK
+94 
-107 RTATIKNGTAMPTN
+107 
-121 LAGGSTTTIPVTV
+121 
-134 TYNDGSTEEVQ
+134 
-145 ESIFTKADKRELIT
+145 
-159 AKNHL
+159 
-164 DDPVST
+164 
-170 EGKKPGTITQYNN
+170 
-183 AMHNAQQQINTA
+183 
-195 KTEAQQVINNE
+195 
-206 RATPQQ
+206 
-212 VSDALTKVRA
+212 
-222 AQTKIDQAKALL
+222 
-234 QNKEDNSQLVT
+234 
-245 SKNNLQSSVNQV
+245 
-257 PSTAGM
+257 
-263 TQQSIDNYN
+263 
-272 AKKREA
+272 
-278 ETEITAA
+278 
-285 QRVIDNG
+285 
-292 DATAQQISD
+292 
-301 EKHRVDNALTALN
+301 
-314 QAKHDLTADTHALE
+314 
-328 QAVQQLNRTGTTTG
+328 
-342 KKPASITAYNNS
+342 
-354 IRALQSDLTSAKN
+354 
-367 SANAIIQKPIRTV
+367 
-380 QEVQSALTNVNRV
+380 
-393 NERLTQAINQLVP
+393 
-406 LADNSAL
+406 
-413 RTAKTKLDEEINKS
+413 
-427 VTTDGMTQSSIQAYE
+427 
-442 NAKRAG
+442 
-448 QTESTNAQ
+448 
-456 NVINN
+456 
-461 GDATDQQIA
+461 
-470 AEKTKVE
+470 
-477 EKYNSLKQAIAGLT
+477 
-491 PDLAPLQTAKTQLQN
+491 
-506 DIDQPTS
+506 
-513 TTGMTS
+513 
-519 TSVATFNE
+519 
-527 KLSAARTKIQE
+527 
-538 IDRVLASHPDV
+538 
-549 ATIRQN
+549 
-555 VTAANAAKTALDQA
+555 
-569 RNGLTVDKAPLENAK
+569 
-584 NQLQHSIDTQTS
+584 
-596 TTGMTQDS
+596 
-604 INAYNAKLTAARN
+604 
-617 KIQQINQVLAGSPT
+617 
-631 VEQINTNTSAANQA
+631 
-645 KSDLDHARQ
+645 
-654 ALTPDKAP
+654 
-662 LQNAKTQLE
+662 
-671 QSINQPT
+671 
-678 DTTGMTTASLNA
+678 
-690 YNQKL
+690 
-695 QAARQKLT
+695 
-703 EINQVLNGNP
+703 
-713 TVQNIN
+713 
-719 DKVTEANQAKDQLNT
+719 
-734 ARQGLTLDRQPAL
+734 
-747 TTLHGASNL
+747 
-756 NQAQQNNF
+756 
-764 TQQINAAQN
+764 
-773 HAALE
+773 
-778 TIKSN
+778 
-783 ITALNTAMTKLK
+783 
-795 DSVADNNTIKSGQN
+795 
-809 YTDATPANKQAYDN
+809 
-823 AVNAAKGV
+823 
-831 IGETTNPTM
+831 
-840 DVNTVNQKA
+840 
-849 ASVKST
+849 
-855 KDALDGQ
+855 
-862 QNLQRAKTEATN
+862 
-874 AITHASDLNQAQKN
+874 
-888 ALTQQV
+888 
-894 NSAQNVQ
+894 
-901 AVNDIKQTTHSLNT
+901 
-915 AMTGLK
+915 
-921 RGVANHNQ
+921 
-929 VVQSDNYVNADTNKK
+929 
-944 NDYNNAYNHANDIIN
+944 
-959 GNAQHPVI
+959 
-967 TPSDVN
+967 
-973 NALSNVTS
+973 
-981 KEHALNGE
+981 
-989 AKLNAA
+989 
-995 KQEANT
+995 
-1001 ALGHLNNLNNAQRQ
+1001 
-1015 NLQSQINGAHQ
+1015 
-1026 IDAVNTIKQ
+1026 
-1035 NATNLNSAMGNLRQA
+1035 
-1050 VADKDQVKRTE
+1050 
-1061 DYADADTAKQN
+1061 
-1072 AYNSA
+1072 
-1077 VSSAE
+1077 
-1082 TIINQTTNPTMSVDD
+1082 
-1097 VNRATS
+1097 
-1103 AVTSNKNALNGDEK
+1103 
-1117 LAQSKTDAARAIDAL
+1117 
-1132 PHLNNAQKADVKSKI
+1132 
-1147 NAASNIAGVNTV
+1147 
-1159 KQQGTDLNTAMGNL
+1159 
-1173 QGAINDEQTTLNS
+1173 
-1186 QNYQDATPSKKT
+1186 
-1198 AYTNAVQA
+1198 
-1206 AKDIL
+1206 
-1211 NKSNGQNKTKDQ
+1211 
-1223 VTEAMNQLNS
+1223 
-1233 AKNNLD
+1233 
-1239 GTRLLDQAKQTAKQ
+1239 
-1253 QLNNMTHLTTAQKTN
+1253 
-1268 LTNQINSGTTVAGVH
+1268 
-1283 TVQSN
+1283 
-1288 ANTLDQA
+1288 
-1295 MNTLRQ
+1295 
-1301 SIANKDATKASED
+1301 
-1314 YVDANND
+1314 
-1321 KQTAYNNA
+1321 
-1329 VAAAETIINA
+1329 
-1339 NSNPEMNPST
+1339 
-1349 ITQKA
+1349 
-1354 EQVNSSKT
+1354 
-1362 ALNGDENL
+1362 
-1370 AAAKQNAKTYLN
+1370 
-1382 TLTSITDAQKN
+1382 
-1393 NLISQIS
+1393 
-1400 SATRVSGVD
+1400 
-1409 TVKQNAQHLDQ
+1409 
-1420 AMASL
+1420 
-1425 QSGINNES
+1425 
-1433 QVKSSEKYRDAD
+1433 
-1445 TNKQQEYDNA
+1445 
-1455 ITAAKAILNKSTG
+1455 
-1468 PNTAQNAVEA
+1468 
-1478 ALQRVNNAKDALNGD
+1478 
-1493 AKLIAA
+1493 
-1499 QNAAKQHLGTLTHIT
+1499 
-1514 TAQRNDLTNQISQ
+1514 
-1527 ATNLA
+1527 
-1532 GVESVK
+1532 
-1538 QSANSLDGAMGNL
+1538 
-1551 QTAINDKSGTLASQN
+1551 
-1566 FLDADEQKRNAYNQA
+1566 
-1581 VSAAETILNKQ
+1581 
-1592 TGPNTAKTA
+1592 
-1601 VEQALNNVNNA
+1601 
-1612 KHALNGTQNLNNAK
+1612 
-1626 QAAITAIN
+1626 
-1634 GASDLNQKQKD
+1634 
-1645 ALKTQ
+1645 
-1650 ANGAQRVS
+1650 
-1658 NAQDVQRNA
+1658 
-1667 TELNTA
+1667 
-1673 MGTLKHAIADKT
+1673 
-1685 NTLAS
+1685 
-1690 SKYVNADSTKQN
+1690 
-1702 AYTTKVTNAEHIIS
+1702 
-1716 GTPTVVTTPS
+1716 
-1726 EVTAAANQVNSA
+1726 
-1738 KQELNGDERLRVAKQ
+1738 
-1753 NANTAI
+1753 
-1759 DALTQLNTPQKAK
+1759 
-1772 LKEQVG
+1772 
-1778 QANRLED
+1778 
-1785 VQTVQTNGQ
+1785 
-1794 ALNNAMKGLRD
+1794 
-1805 SIANETTVKASQNYT
+1805 
-1820 DASSNNQSTY
+1820 
-1830 NSAVSNAK
+1830 
-1838 GIINQT
+1838 
-1844 NNPTMDTSAIT
+1844 
-1855 QATTQ
+1855 
-1860 VNNAKNGLNG
+1860 
-1870 AENLRNAQ
+1870 
-1878 NTAKQNLNTL
+1878 
-1888 SHLTN
+1888 
-1893 NQKSAIS
+1893 
-1900 TQIDRAGH
+1900 
-1908 VSEVTAAKNAATELN
+1908 
-1923 TQMGNLEQ
+1923 
-1931 AIHDQNTVKQSVKFT
+1931 
-1946 DADKAKRDAYTNAV
+1946 
-1960 SRAEAILN
+1960 
-1968 KTQGANTSKQ
+1968 
-1978 DVEAAIQNVSSAKN
+1978 
-1992 ALNGDQNVTNA
+1992 
-2003 KNAAKNALNN
+2003 
-2013 LTSINNAQK
+2013 
-2022 RDLTT
+2022 
-2027 KIDQATTVAGV
+2027 
-2038 EAVSNTGTQLNTA
+2038 
-2051 MANLQNGIN
+2051 
-2060 DKTNTLASEN
+2060 
-2070 YHDADSDKKTA
+2070 
-2081 YTQAVTNA
+2081 
-2089 ENILNKNSGSN
+2089 
-2100 LDKTAVENALSQ
+2100 
-2112 VANAKGALNGNH
+2112 
-2124 NLEQAKSNANT
+2124 
-2135 TINGLQHLTTAQK
+2135 
-2148 DKLKQQV
+2148 
-2155 QQAQNVAG
+2155 
-2163 VDTVKSSANTLNGA
+2163 
-2177 MGTLRN
+2177 
-2183 SIQDNT
+2183 
-2189 ATKNGQNYLDATGS
+2189 
-2203 NKTNYNNAVDSANGV
+2203 
-2218 INATSN
+2218 
-2224 PNMDANAIN
+2224 
-2233 QIATQVTSTKNA
+2233 
-2245 LDGTHNLTQ
+2245 
-2254 AKQTATNA
+2254 
-2262 IDGATNLNK
+2262 
-2271 AQKDALKAQV
+2271 
-2281 TSAQRVANVTSI
+2281 
-2293 QQTANELNTAMGQ
+2293 
-2306 LQHGIDDENATK
+2306 
-2318 QTQKYRDAEQS
+2318 
-2329 KKTAYDQ
+2329 
-2336 AVAAAK
+2336 
-2342 AILNKQTGSNSDK
+2342 
-2355 AAVDRALQQ
+2355 
-2364 VTSTKDALNG
+2364 
-2374 DAKLAEAKA
+2374 
-2383 AAKQNLGTLNHIT
+2383 
-2396 NAQRTDL
+2396 
-2403 EGQIN
+2403 
-2408 QATTVDGVNTVKT
+2408 
-2421 NANTLDG
+2421 
-2428 AMNSLQ
+2428 
-2434 GSINDKDA
+2434 
-2442 TLRNQNY
+2442 
-2449 LDADESKRN
+2449 
-2458 AYTQAVTAAEGI
+2458 
-2470 LNKQTGGNTSKADVD
+2470 
-2485 NALNAVTRAKAAL
+2485 
-2498 NGAENLRN
+2498 
-2506 AKTSATN
+2506 
-2513 TINGLPNL
+2513 
-2521 TQLQKDNLKHQVEQA
+2521 
-2536 QNVAGVNGVKD
+2536 
-2547 KGNTLNTAMGA
+2547 
-2558 LRTSIQNDNT
+2558 
-2568 TKTSQN
+2568 
-2574 YLDASDSNKNNYN
+2574 
-2587 TAVNNANGVINATNN
+2587 
-2602 PNMDANAINGMAN
+2602 
-2615 QVNTTK
+2615 
-2621 AALNGVQNLAQ
+2621 
-2632 AKTNATNTINNAHDL
+2632 
-2647 NQKQKDALKTQVNN
+2647 
-2661 AQRVSDANNVQ
+2661 
-2672 HTATELN
+2672 
-2679 GAMTALKAAI
+2679 
-2689 ADKERTKASGNYV
+2689 
-2702 NADQEKRQAYDS
+2702 
-2714 KVTNAE
+2714 
-2720 NIINGTPNATLT
+2720 
-2732 VNDVN
+2732 
-2737 SATSQVNAAKTA
+2737 
-2749 LNGDNNLRVAKEN
+2749 
-2762 ANNTIDGLAQLNN
+2762 
-2775 AQKAKL
+2775 
-2781 KEQVQS
+2781 
-2787 ATTLEG
+2787 
-2793 VQTVKNS
+2793 
-2800 SQTLN
+2800 
-2805 TAMKGLRDSIAN
+2805 
-2817 EATIKAGQNYTDASP
+2817 
-2832 TNRNEYDS
+2832 
-2840 AVTAAK
+2840 
-2846 AIINQTSNPT
+2846 
-2856 MEPNTITQATSQ
+2856 
-2868 VTTKEHALNGA
+2868 
-2879 QNLAQ
+2879 
-2884 AKTTAKNNLNNLT
+2884 
-2897 SINNAQK
+2897 
-2904 DALTRSIDGAT
+2904 
-2915 TVAGVNQE
+2915 
-2923 TAKATELNNAM
+2923 
-2934 HSLQNGIN
+2934 
-2942 DEAQTKQTQK
+2942 
-2952 YLDAEPIKKSAYD
+2952 
-2965 QAVNAAKAILTKASG
+2965 
-2980 QNVDKAAVEQAL
+2980 
-2992 QNVNSTKTALNG
+2992 
-3004 DAKLNEAKAAAK
+3004 
-3016 QTLGT
+3016 
-3021 LTHINNAQRTALD
+3021 
-3034 NEITQATNVEG
+3034 
-3045 VNTVKAKAQQL
+3045 
-3056 DGAMGQLETSIRDKD
+3056 
-3071 TTLQSQ
+3071 
-3077 NYQDADDAKRT
+3077 
-3088 AYSQAVNAAATILN
+3088 
-3102 KTAGGNTPK
+3102 
-3111 ADVERAMQ
+3111 
-3119 AVTQANTA
+3119 
-3127 LNGIQNLERAK
+3127 
-3138 QAANT
+3138 
-3143 AITNASDLNTKQK
+3143 
-3156 EALKAQVTSAGR
+3156 
-3168 VSAANGVEHTATE
+3168 
-3181 LNTAM
+3181 
-3186 TALKR
+3186 
-3191 AIADK
+3191 
-3196 AETKA
+3196 
-3201 SGNYV
+3201 
-3206 NADANKRQAYDE
+3206 
-3218 KVTAAENIVSGTPTP
+3218 
-3233 TLTPADVTNAATQV
+3233 
-3247 TNAKTQLNGNH
+3247 
-3258 NLEVAK
+3258 
-3264 QNANTAIDGLTSLNG
+3264 
-3279 PQKAKLKEQVGQ
+3279 
-3291 ATTLPNVQTV
+3291 
-3301 RDNAQTLNSAMKGLR
+3301 
-3316 DSIANEATIKAGQ
+3316 
-3329 NYTDASPNNRSEY
+3329 
-3342 DSAVTAA
+3342 
-3349 KAIIDQ
+3349 
-3355 TTSPS
+3355 
-3360 MNAQEINQAKDQ
+3360 
-3372 VTAKQQALNGQENL
+3372 
-3386 RTAQTNAKQHL
+3386 
-3397 NGLSDLT
+3397 
-3404 DAQKDA
+3404 
-3410 VKRQIEGATHVNE
+3410 
-3423 VTQAQNNADAL
+3423 
-3434 NTAMT
+3434 
-3439 NLKNGIQDQ
+3439 
-3448 NTIKQGVN
+3448 
-3456 FTDADEAKRNAYT
+3456 
-3469 NAVTQAEQ
+3469 
-3477 ILNKAQGPN
+3477 
-3486 TAKDNVESAL
+3486 
-3496 QNVQRAKNELNGNQN
+3496 
-3511 VANAKSTAKN
+3511 
-3521 ALNNLTSINNAQK
+3521 
-3534 EALKTQ
+3534 
-3540 IEGASTVAGVNQVS
+3540 
-3554 TTASELNTAMSNLQ
+3554 
-3568 SGINDEAATKAAQKY
+3568 
-3583 TDADRDKQTAYNDAV
+3583 
-3598 TAAKTLLDKTA
+3598 
-3609 GSNDNKAAVEQALQR
+3609 
-3624 VNTAKT
+3624 
-3630 ALNGD
+3630 
-3635 ARLNEAKNTAK
+3635 
-3646 QQLATMSHLTN
+3646 
-3657 AQKANLT
+3657 
-3664 EQIERGTTVAGV
+3664 
-3676 QGIQA
+3676 
-3681 NAGTLDQA
+3681 
-3689 MNQLRQSIASKD
+3689 
-3701 TTKSSEDYQDANADL
+3701 
-3716 QNAYNRAVSD
+3716 
-3726 AEGIISATNNPE
+3726 
-3738 MNPDTINQKASQV
+3738 
-3751 NSAKSALNGD
+3751 
-3761 EKLAAAKQTA
+3761 
-3771 KTDIGRLTDLNN
+3771 
-3783 AQRTAANAEVDQA
+3783 
-3796 PNLAA
+3796 
-3801 VTAAKNKATSLNTA
+3801 
-3815 MGNLKHA
+3815 
-3822 LAEKDNTKRSVN
+3822 
-3834 YTDADQPKQ
+3834 
-3843 QAYDTAVTQAE
+3843 
-3854 AITNANGSNANETQV
+3854 
-3869 QAALNQLNQAKNDL
+3869 
-3883 NGDNKVAQAKE
+3883 
-3894 TAKRALASYS
+3894 
-3904 NLNNAQSTAATS
+3904 
-3916 QIDNATTVADVT
+3916 
-3928 AAQNTANELNTAMG
+3928 
-3942 QLQNGINDQNTVKQQ
+3942 
-3957 VNFTDADQ
+3957 
-3965 GKKDAYTN
+3965 
-3973 AVTNAQGILDKAN
+3973 
-3986 GQNMTKAQ
+3986 
-3994 VEAALNQVTTAK
+3994 
-4006 NALNG
+4006 
-4011 DANVRQAKS
+4011 
-4020 DAKANLGTLTHLNNA
+4020 
-4035 QKQDLTS
+4035 
-4042 QIEGATTVN
+4042 
-4051 GVNSVKTKAQD
+4051 
-4062 LDGAMQRL
+4062 
-4070 ESAIANKDQT
+4070 
-4080 KASENYIDADPT
+4080 
-4092 KKTAFDNAIIQAESY
+4092 
-4107 LNKDHGA
+4107 
-4114 NKDKQAVEQAI
+4114 
-4125 QSVTSTENALNG
+4125 
-4137 DANLQRAKTEATQ
+4137 
-4150 AIDNL
+4150 
-4155 THLNTPQKTAL
+4155 
-4166 KQQVNAAQRV
+4166 
-4176 SGVTD
+4176 
-4181 LKNSATSLNNAM
+4181 
-4193 DQLKQA
+4193 
-4199 IADHDTIVAGGNY
+4199 
-4212 TNASPDKQG
+4212 
-4221 AYTDAYNAAKNIVNG
+4221 
-4236 SPNVITNAA
+4236 
-4245 DVTAATQRVNNAET
+4245 
-4259 GLNGD
+4259 
-4264 TNLATAKQQAKDA
+4264 
-4277 LRQMTHLSDAQKQSI
+4277 
-4292 TGQIDSATQVTG
+4292 
-4304 VQSVKD
+4304 
-4310 NATNL
+4310 
-4315 DNAMNQLRNSIAN
+4315 MNQLRNSIAN
-4328 KDEVKAS
+4328 KDDVKAS
-4335 QPYVDADTDKQNAYN
+4335 QPYVDADRDKQNAYN
-4350 TAVTSAENI
+4350 TAVTNAENI
-4359 INATSQPTLNPSA
+4359 INATSQPTLDPSA

-4378 QVNTNK
+4378 QVSTNK

-4526 NQRLS
+4526 NQTLS

-4604 VRNAENILNKS
+4604 VHNAENILNKS

-4627 AMNQVNTTKAALNGT
+4627 AMNQVNATKAALNGT

-4662 TNAQKDALKQLVQQS
+4662 TNAQKEALKQLVQQS

-4716 TDASPNKKDAY
+4716 TDASQNKKDAY

-4739 QTTNP
+4739 QTTSP

-4778 TQSLGSLDN
+4778 SQSLGSLDN

-4792 KQAVTNQING
+4792 KQTVTDQING

-4870 NATQTEVEQAI
+4870 NATQAEVEQAI
-4881 QQVNATKQALNGNAN
+4881 KQVNAAKQALNGNAN

-4990 SGTPD
+4990 SATPD

-5020 TNLATAKQNVQQAI
+5020 TNLATAKQNVQHAI

-5044 RDEYNKQITQATLVP
+5044 RDEYSKQITQATLVP

-5070 LNDAM
+5070 LNDAMTQLKQGIANKAQIKGSENYHDADTDKQTAYDNAVTKAEELLKQTTNPTMDPNTIQQALTKVNDTNQALNGNQKLADAKQDAKTTLGTLDHLNDAQKQALTTQVEQAPDIATVNNVKQNAQNLNNAMTNLNNALQDKTETLNSINFTDADQAKKDAYTNAVSHAEGILSKANGSNASQTEVEQAMQRVNEAKQALNGNDNVQRAKDAAKQVITNANDLNQAQKDALKQQVDAAQTVANVNTIKQTAQDLNQAM

-5230 YNNAANQAQQIANGT
+5230 YNNAANQAQQIANGI
-5245 PTPVLAPDTV
+5245 PTPVLTPDTV

-5274 LAQAKQDA
+5274 LAQAKQEA

-5324 TAMGNLKQG
+5324 TAMSNLKQG

-5344 NYHDADVDKQ
+5344 NYHDADADKQ

-5378 DDITRALTQVTDAKN
+5378 DEITRALTQVTDAKN
-5393 SLNGE
+5393 GLNGE

-5463 DQILADGNYLNA
+5463 AQTLADGNYLNA

-5603 QRQNDYNKA
+5603 QRQNDYNQA

-5888 ATVNTTKAALHGDV
+5888 TTVNTTKAALHGDV

-5984 AYDEAVQNAESIIA
+5984 SYDEAVQNAESIIA

-6059 NNATTRDKVAEIIAQ
+6059 NNAT
-6074 AQALNEAMKALKE
+6074 
-6087 SIKDQPQ
+6087 
-6094 TEASSKFINE
+6094 
-6104 DQAQKDAYTQAVQH
+6104 
-6118 AKDLINKTTDP
+6118 
-6129 TLAKSIIDQA
+6129 
-6139 TQAVTDAKNNLH
+6139 
-6151 GDQKLAQ
+6151 
-6158 DKQRA
+6158 
-6163 TETLNNL
+6163 
-6170 SNLNTPQRQALE
+6170 
-6182 NQINNAA
+6182 

-6313 AATRDE
+6313 AATRGE

-6491 QALQAAQSITD
+6491 QALQAAESITD

-6512 AVEQALTKLQEKEN
+6512 AVDQVLTKLQEKEN

-6712 QEITGNEG
+6712 QEITDNEG

-6740 EAVDKAKQ
+6740 ETVDKAKQ

-6755 QNLTAEQVIKLNDAI
+6755 QNLTAKQVIKLNDAV

-7012 DINGAIQTV
+7012 DINGAIQAV

-7118 ANKDVDKQVQSL
+7118 ANKDVDKQVQAL

-7203 VQALIDEIDQ
+7203 
-7213 NPNLTD
+7213 
-7219 KEKQAL
+7219 
-7225 KDRIN
+7225 
-7230 QILQQGHNGIN
+7230 
-7241 NAMTKEEIEQAKAQ
+7241 
-7255 LAQALQDIKDLVKA
+7255 
-7269 KENAKQDIDK
+7269 
-7279 RVQALIDE
+7279 VQALIDE

-7525 AAQQKIDEI
+7525 AAQQKINEI

-7552 NKLKQQAIDYINNAP
+7552 NKLKQQAIDHVNNAP

-7581 HIEQFYPEQFTIEQA
+7581 HIEQFNPEQFTIEQA

-7695 IRNSEIGTTDEKQAA
+7695 IRNSEIGTADEKQAA

-7746 AVQIVISDR
+7746 AVQIVTSDR

-7789 KKIDEDDDIDPLH
+7789 KKLDEDDDIDPLH

-7881 DVTVEEKDTLNNGE
+7881 DVTVEEKDSLNNGE

-7928 KVLQDNEHSPIL
+7928 KVLKDNEHSPL
-7940 IAKRRKDKEVDVETT
+7940 LFAKRRKDKEEDVETT
-7955 TSIESNEDD
+7955 TSIESKDEDV
-7964 APLLLAKKK
+7964 PLLLAKKK

-7980 KGKKSASK
+7980 KDKKSASK
-7988 NLLKS
+7988 NTSKKVAAKKKKKKAKKNKK

>member
-1 MGNGAEHSKTINVVR
+1 MQLAYKELEQAVALIRTMPQRQQTSRRSNRIQTRSVESRAAEPRSVSDYQNANSSYYVENANDGSGYPVGTYINASSKGAPYNLPTTPWNTLKASDSKEIALMTAKQTGDGYQWVIKFNKGHAPHQNMIFWFALPADQVPVGRTDFVTVNSDGTNVQWSHGAGAGANKPLQQMWEYGVNDPHRSHDFKIRNRSGQVIYDWPTVHIYSLEDLSRASDYFSEAGATPATKAFGRQNFEYINGQKPAESPGVPKVYTFIGQGDASYTISFKTQGPTVNKLYYAAGGRALEYNQLFMYSQLYVESTQDHQQRLNGLRQVVNRTYRIGTTKRVEVSQGNVQTKKVLESTNLNIDDFVDDPLSYVKTPSNKVLGFYSNNANTNAFRPGGAQQLNEYQLSQLFTDQKLQEAARTRNPIRLMIGFDYPDAYGNSETLVPVNLTVLPEIQHNIKFFKNDDTQNIAEKPFSKQAGHPVFYVYAGNQGNASVNLGGSVTSIQPLRINLTSNENFTDKDWQITGIPRTLHIENSTNRPNNARERNIELVGNLLPGDYFGTIRFGRKEQLFEIRVKPHTPTITTTAEQLRGTALQKVPVNISGIPLDPSALVYLVAPTNQTTNGGSEADQIPSGYTILATGTPDGVHNTITIRPQDYVVFIPPVGKQIRAVVYYNKVVASNMSNAVTILPDDIPPTINNPVGINAKYYRGDEVNFTMGVSDRHSGIKNTTITTLPNGWTSNLTKADKNNGSLSITGRVSMNQAFNSDITFKVSATDNVNNTTNDSQSKHVSIHVGKISEDAHPIVLGNTEKVVVVNPTAVSNDEKQSIITAFMNKNQNIRGYLASTDPVTVDNNGNVTLHYRDGSSTTLDATNVMTYEPVVKPEYQTVNAAKTATVTIAKGQSFSIGDIKQYFTLSNGQPIPSGTFTNITSDRTIPTAQEVSQMNAGTQLYHITATNAYHKDSEDFYISLKIIDVKQPEGDQRVYRTSTYDLTTDEISKVKQAFINANRDVITLAEGDISVTNTPNGANVSTITVNINKGRLTKSFASNLANMNFLRWVNFPQDYTVTWTNAKIANRPTDGGLSWSDDHKSLIYRYDATLGTQITTNDILTMLKATTTVPGLRNNITGNEKSQAEAGGRPNFRTTGYSQSNATTDGQRQFTLNGQVIQVLDIINPSNGYGGQPVTNSNTRANHSNSTVVNVNEPAANGAGAFTIDHVVKSNSTHNASDAVYKAQLYLTPYGPKQYVEHLNQNTGNTTDAINIYFVPSDLVNPTISVGNYTNHQVFSGETFTNTITANDNFGVQSVTVPNTSQITGTVDNNHQHVSATAPNVTSATNKTINLLATDTSGNTATTSFNVTVKPLRDKYRVGTSSTAANPVRIANISNNATVSQADQTTIINSLTFTETVPNRSYARASANEITSKTVSNVSRTGNNANVTVTVTYQDGTTSTVTVPVKHVIPEIVAHSHYTVQGQDFPAGNGSSASDYFKLSNGSDIADATITWGSGQAPNKDNTRIGEDITVTAHILIDGETTPITKTATYKVVRTVPKHVFETARGVLYPGVSDMYDAKQYVKPVNNSWSTNAQHMNFQFVGTYGPNKDVVGISTRLIRVTYDNRQTEDLTILSKVKPDPPRIDANSVTYKAGLTNQEIKVNNVLNNSSVKLFKADNTPLNVTNITHGSGFSSVVTVSDALPNGGIKAKSSISMNNVTYTTQDEHGQVVTVTRNESVDSNDSATVTVTPQLQATTEGAVFIKGGDGFDFGHVERFIQNPPHGATVAWHDSPDTWKNTVGNTHKTAVVTLPNGQGTRNVEVPVKVYPVANAKAPSRDVKGQNLTNGTDAMNYITFDPNTNTNGITAAWANRQQPNNQQAGVQHLNVDVTYPGISAAKRVPVTVNVYQFEFPQTTYTTTVGGTLASGTQASGYAHMQNATGLPTDGFTYKWNRDTTGTNDANWSAMNKPNVAKVVNAKYDVIYNGHTFATSLPAKFVVKDVQPAKPTVTETAAGAITIAPGANQTVNTHAGNVTTYADKLVIKRNGNVVTTFTRRNNTSPWVKEASAATVAGIAGTNNGITVAAGTFNPADTIQVVATQGSGETVSDEQRSDDFTVVAPQPNQATTKIWQNGHIDITPNNPSGHLINPTQAMDIAYTEKVGNGAEHSKTINVVR

-413 RTAKTKLDEEINKS
+413 KTAKTKLDEEINKS

-519 TSVATFNE
+519 ASIAAFNE

-555 VTAANAAKTALDQA
+555 VTAANAAKSALDQA

-631 VEQINTNTSAANQA
+631 VEQINTNTSTANQA

-662 LQNAKTQLE
+662 LQTAKTQLE

-795 DSVADNNTIKSGQN
+795 DSVADNNTIKSDQN

-901 AVNDIKQTTHSLNT
+901 AVNDIKQTTQSLNT

-1103 AVTSNKNALNGDEK
+1103 AVTSNKNALNGYEK

-1223 VTEAMNQLNS
+1223 VTEAMNQVNS

-1268 LTNQINSGTTVAGVH
+1268 LTNQINSGTTVAGVQ

-1393 NLISQIS
+1393 NLISQIT

-1425 QSGINNES
+1425 QNGINNES

-1478 ALQRVNNAKDALNGD
+1478 ALQRVNNAK
-1493 AKLIAA
+1493 
-1499 QNAAKQHLGTLTHIT
+1499 
-1514 TAQRNDLTNQISQ
+1514 
-1527 ATNLA
+1527 
-1532 GVESVK
+1532 
-1538 QSANSLDGAMGNL
+1538 
-1551 QTAINDKSGTLASQN
+1551 
-1566 FLDADEQKRNAYNQA
+1566 
-1581 VSAAETILNKQ
+1581 
-1592 TGPNTAKTA
+1592 
-1601 VEQALNNVNNA
+1601 
-1612 KHALNGTQNLNNAK
+1612 HALNGTQNLNNAK

-1645 ALKTQ
+1645 ALKAQ

-1658 NAQDVQRNA
+1658 NAQDVQHNA

-1738 KQELNGDERLRVAKQ
+1738 KQELNGDERLREAKQ

-1805 SIANETTVKASQNYT
+1805 SIANETTVKTSQNYT
-1820 DASSNNQSTY
+1820 DASPNNQSTY

-1900 TQIDRAGH
+1900 SQIDRAGH
-1908 VSEVTAAKNAATELN
+1908 VSEVTATKNAATELN

-2038 EAVSNTGTQLNTA
+2038 EAVSNTSTQLNTA

-2189 ATKNGQNYLDATGS
+2189 ATKNGQNYLDATER

-2498 NGAENLRN
+2498 NGADNLRN

-2513 TINGLPNL
+2513 TIDGLPNL

-2621 AALNGVQNLAQ
+2621 AALNGAQNLAQ

-2679 GAMTALKAAI
+2679 SAMTALKAAI

-2720 NIINGTPNATLT
+2720 NIISGTPNATLT

-2737 SATSQVNAAKTA
+2737 SAASQVNAAKTA
-2749 LNGDNNLRVAKEN
+2749 LNGDNNLRVAKEH

-2787 ATTLEG
+2787 ATTLDG

-2832 TNRNEYDS
+2832 NNRNEYDS

-2856 MEPNTITQATSQ
+2856 MEPNTITQVTSQ
-2868 VTTKEHALNGA
+2868 VTTKEQALNGA
-2879 QNLAQ
+2879 RNLAQ

-2942 DEAQTKQTQK
+2942 DETQTKQTQK
-2952 YLDAEPIKKSAYD
+2952 YLDAEPSKKSAYD

-3127 LNGIQNLERAK
+3127 LNGIQNLDRAK

-3301 RDNAQTLNSAMKGLR
+3301 RDNAQTLNTAMKGLR

-3329 NYTDASPNNRSEY
+3329 NYTDAS
-3342 DSAVTAA
+3342 
-3349 KAIIDQ
+3349 Q
-3355 TTSPS
+3355 
-3360 MNAQEINQAKDQ
+3360 
-3372 VTAKQQALNGQENL
+3372 
-3386 RTAQTNAKQHL
+3386 
-3397 NGLSDLT
+3397 
-3404 DAQKDA
+3404 
-3410 VKRQIEGATHVNE
+3410 
-3423 VTQAQNNADAL
+3423 
-3434 NTAMT
+3434 
-3439 NLKNGIQDQ
+3439 
-3448 NTIKQGVN
+3448 
-3456 FTDADEAKRNAYT
+3456 
-3469 NAVTQAEQ
+3469 
-3477 ILNKAQGPN
+3477 
-3486 TAKDNVESAL
+3486 
-3496 QNVQRAKNELNGNQN
+3496 
-3511 VANAKSTAKN
+3511 
-3521 ALNNLTSINNAQK
+3521 
-3534 EALKTQ
+3534 
-3540 IEGASTVAGVNQVS
+3540 
-3554 TTASELNTAMSNLQ
+3554 
-3568 SGINDEAATKAAQKY
+3568 
-3583 TDADRDKQTAYNDAV
+3583 
-3598 TAAKTLLDKTA
+3598 
-3609 GSNDNKAAVEQALQR
+3609 
-3624 VNTAKT
+3624 
-3630 ALNGD
+3630 
-3635 ARLNEAKNTAK
+3635 
-3646 QQLATMSHLTN
+3646 
-3657 AQKANLT
+3657 
-3664 EQIERGTTVAGV
+3664 
-3676 QGIQA
+3676 
-3681 NAGTLDQA
+3681 
-3689 MNQLRQSIASKD
+3689 
-3701 TTKSSEDYQDANADL
+3701 
-3716 QNAYNRAVSD
+3716 
-3726 AEGIISATNNPE
+3726 
-3738 MNPDTINQKASQV
+3738 
-3751 NSAKSALNGD
+3751 
-3761 EKLAAAKQTA
+3761 
-3771 KTDIGRLTDLNN
+3771 
-3783 AQRTAANAEVDQA
+3783 
-3796 PNLAA
+3796 
-3801 VTAAKNKATSLNTA
+3801 
-3815 MGNLKHA
+3815 
-3822 LAEKDNTKRSVN
+3822 
-3834 YTDADQPKQ
+3834 
-3843 QAYDTAVTQAE
+3843 
-3854 AITNANGSNANETQV
+3854 
-3869 QAALNQLNQAKNDL
+3869 
-3883 NGDNKVAQAKE
+3883 
-3894 TAKRALASYS
+3894 
-3904 NLNNAQSTAATS
+3904 
-3916 QIDNATTVADVT
+3916 
-3928 AAQNTANELNTAMG
+3928 
-3942 QLQNGINDQNTVKQQ
+3942 
-3957 VNFTDADQ
+3957 
-3965 GKKDAYTN
+3965 
-3973 AVTNAQGILDKAN
+3973 
-3986 GQNMTKAQ
+3986 
-3994 VEAALNQVTTAK
+3994 
-4006 NALNG
+4006 
-4011 DANVRQAKS
+4011 
-4020 DAKANLGTLTHLNNA
+4020 
-4035 QKQDLTS
+4035 
-4042 QIEGATTVN
+4042 
-4051 GVNSVKTKAQD
+4051 
-4062 LDGAMQRL
+4062 
-4070 ESAIANKDQT
+4070 
-4080 KASENYIDADPT
+4080 
-4092 KKTAFDNAIIQAESY
+4092 
-4107 LNKDHGA
+4107 
-4114 NKDKQAVEQAI
+4114 
-4125 QSVTSTENALNG
+4125 
-4137 DANLQRAKTEATQ
+4137 
-4150 AIDNL
+4150 
-4155 THLNTPQKTAL
+4155 
-4166 KQQVNAAQRV
+4166 
-4176 SGVTD
+4176 
-4181 LKNSATSLNNAM
+4181 
-4193 DQLKQA
+4193 
-4199 IADHDTIVAGGNY
+4199 
-4212 TNASPDKQG
+4212 
-4221 AYTDAYNAAKNIVNG
+4221 
-4236 SPNVITNAA
+4236 
-4245 DVTAATQRVNNAET
+4245 
-4259 GLNGD
+4259 
-4264 TNLATAKQQAKDA
+4264 
-4277 LRQMTHLSDAQKQSI
+4277 
-4292 TGQIDSATQVTG
+4292 
-4304 VQSVKD
+4304 
-4310 NATNL
+4310 
-4315 DNAMNQLRNSIAN
+4315 
-4328 KDEVKAS
+4328 
-4335 QPYVDADTDKQNAYN
+4335 
-4350 TAVTSAENI
+4350 
-4359 INATSQPTLNPSA
+4359 
-4372 VTQAAN
+4372 
-4378 QVNTNK
+4378 
-4384 TALNGAQNLANK
+4384 
-4396 KQETTANINQ
+4396 
-4406 LSHLNNAQKQDLN
+4406 
-4419 TQVTNAPNISTVNQV
+4419 
-4434 KTKAEQLDQAMER
+4434 
-4447 LINGIQDKD
+4447 
-4456 QVKQSV
+4456 
-4462 NFTDADP
+4462 
-4469 EKQTAYNNAV
+4469 
-4479 TAAENIIN
+4479 
-4487 QANGTNANQS
+4487 
-4497 QVEAALSTVTTTKQ
+4497 
-4511 ALNGDRKVTDAKNNA
+4511 
-4526 NQRLS
+4526 
-4531 TLDNL
+4531 
-4536 NNAQK
+4536 
-4541 GAVTGNIN
+4541 
-4549 QAHTVAEVTQ
+4549 
-4559 AIQTAQE
+4559 
-4566 LNTAM
+4566 
-4571 GNLKNSLNDKDTT
+4571 
-4584 LGSQNFA
+4584 
-4591 DADPEKK
+4591 
-4598 NAYNEA
+4598 
-4604 VRNAENILNKS
+4604 
-4615 TGTNVP
+4615 
-4621 KDQVEA
+4621 
-4627 AMNQVNTTKAALNGT
+4627 
-4642 QNLEKAKQHANT
+4642 
-4654 AIDGLSHL
+4654 
-4662 TNAQKDALKQLVQQS
+4662 
-4677 TTVAEAQGNE
+4677 
-4687 QKANNVD
+4687 
-4694 AAMDKLRQSIADNAT
+4694 
-4709 TKQNQNY
+4709 
-4716 TDASPNKKDAY
+4716 
-4727 NNAVTTAQGIID
+4727 
-4739 QTTNP
+4739 
-4744 TLDPTVINQA
+4744 
-4754 AGQVSTTKNALNG
+4754 
-4767 NENLEAAKQQA
+4767 
-4778 TQSLGSLDN
+4778 
-4787 LNNAQ
+4787 
-4792 KQAVTNQING
+4792 
-4802 AHTVDEAN
+4802 
-4810 QIKQNAQN
+4810 
-4818 LNTAM
+4818 
-4823 GNLKQAIA
+4823 
-4831 DKDATKATVNFTDA
+4831 
-4845 DQAKQ
+4845 
-4850 QAYNTAVT
+4850 
-4858 NAENII
+4858 
-4864 SKANGG
+4864 
-4870 NATQTEVEQAI
+4870 
-4881 QQVNATKQALNGNAN
+4881 
-4896 VQHAKD
+4896 
-4902 EATALINSSNDLNQ
+4902 
-4916 AQKDALKQQV
+4916 
-4926 QNATTVAGVNN
+4926 
-4937 VKQTAQ
+4937 
-4943 ELNNAMTQLKQGIAD
+4943 
-4958 KEQTKADGNFV
+4958 
-4969 NADPDKQNAY
+4969 
-4979 NQAVAKAEALI
+4979 
-4990 SGTPD
+4990 
-4995 VVVTPSEITAALNK
+4995 
-5009 VTQAKNDLNGN
+5009 
-5020 TNLATAKQNVQQAI
+5020 
-5034 DQLPN
+5034 
-5039 LNQAQ
+5039 
-5044 RDEYNKQITQATLVP
+5044 
-5059 NVNAIQQAATT
+5059 
-5070 LNDAM
+5070 
-5075 TQLKQGIADKDQ
+5075 
-5087 TKANGNFV
+5087 
-5095 NADTDKQNAYNNAVA
+5095 
-5110 HAEQIISGTP
+5110 
-5120 NANVDP
+5120 
-5126 QQVAQ
+5126 
-5131 ALQQVNQAKGDLN
+5131 
-5144 GNHNLQVAKDNANTA
+5144 
-5159 IDQLP
+5159 
-5164 NLNQP
+5164 
-5169 QKTALKDQ
+5169 
-5177 VSHAELVTGVN
+5177 
-5188 AIKQNADAL
+5188 
-5197 NNAMGTLKQQIQ
+5197 
-5209 ANSQV
+5209 
-5214 PQSVDFTQADQ
+5214 
-5225 DKQQA
+5225 
-5230 YNNAANQAQQIANGT
+5230 
-5245 PTPVLAPDTV
+5245 
-5255 TQAVTTMNQAKDA
+5255 
-5268 LNGDEK
+5268 
-5274 LAQAKQDA
+5274 
-5282 LANLDTLRDLNQ
+5282 
-5294 PQRDALRNQIN
+5294 
-5305 QAQAL
+5305 
-5310 ATVEQTK
+5310 
-5317 QNAQNVN
+5317 
-5324 TAMGNLKQG
+5324 
-5333 IANKDTVKASE
+5333 
-5344 NYHDADVDKQ
+5344 
-5354 TAYTNAVSQAEGIIN
+5354 
-5369 QTTNPTLNP
+5369 
-5378 DDITRALTQVTDAKN
+5378 
-5393 SLNGE
+5393 
-5398 AKLATEKQNAKDAV
+5398 
-5412 SGMTHLNDAQKQALK
+5412 
-5427 GQIDQSPEIA
+5427 
-5437 TVNQVK
+5437 
-5443 QTATSLDQA
+5443 
-5452 MDQLSQAINDK
+5452 
-5463 DQILADGNYLNA
+5463 
-5475 DPDKQNAYKQAVA
+5475 
-5488 KAEALLNKQSG
+5488 
-5499 TNEVQ
+5499 
-5504 AQVESITNEV
+5504 
-5514 NAAKQA
+5514 
-5520 LNGNDNLANAKQQ
+5520 
-5533 AKQQLANLT
+5533 
-5542 HLNDAQKQSF
+5542 
-5552 ESQITQ
+5552 
-5558 APLVTDVTTIN
+5558 
-5569 QKAQTLDH
+5569 
-5577 AMELLR
+5577 
-5583 NSVAD
+5583 
-5588 NQTTLASEDYHDATA
+5588 
-5603 QRQNDYNKA
+5603 
-5612 VTAANNIINQT
+5612 
-5623 TSPTMNPD
+5623 
-5631 DVNGATT
+5631 
-5638 QVNNTKVALD
+5638 
-5648 GDENLAA
+5648 
-5655 AKQQANNRLDQLD
+5655 
-5668 HLNNAQ
+5668 
-5674 KQQLQ
+5674 
-5679 SQITQSSDIAA
+5679 
-5690 VNGHK
+5690 
-5695 QTAES
+5695 
-5700 LNTAMGNLIN
+5700 
-5710 AIADHQAVE
+5710 
-5719 QRGNFINADTDKQTA
+5719 
-5734 YNTAVNEAAAMINKQ
+5734 NKQ
-5749 TGQNANQTEVE
+5749 TN
-5760 QAITKVQTTLQAL
+5760 
-5773 NGDHNL
+5773 
-5779 QVAKTN
+5779 
-5785 ATQAIDALTS
+5785 
-5795 LNDPQKTAL
+5795 
-5804 KDQVTAATLVT
+5804 
-5815 AVHQIEQNA
+5815 
-5824 NTLNQAMHGL
+5824 
-5834 RQSIQDNA
+5834 
-5842 ATKANSKYINE
+5842 
-5853 DQPEQQNYDQAVQA
+5853 
-5867 ANNIINEQT
+5867 
-5876 ATLDNNA
+5876 
-5883 INQAA
+5883 
-5888 ATVNTTKAALHGDV
+5888 
-5902 KLQNDKDHAKQTVS
+5902 
-5916 QLAHLN
+5916 
-5922 NAQKH
+5922 
-5927 MEDTLID
+5927 
-5934 SETTRTA
+5934 
-5941 VKQDLTEAQ
+5941 
-5950 ALDQLMDALQ
+5950 
-5960 QSIADKD
+5960 
-5967 ATRASSAYVN
+5967 
-5977 AEPNKKQ
+5977 
-5984 AYDEAVQNAESIIA
+5984 
-5998 GLNNPTINK
+5998 
-6007 GNVSSATQAVIS
+6007 
-6019 SKNALDGVERLA
+6019 
-6031 QDKQTAGNSLNH
+6031 
-6043 LDQLTPAQQQ
+6043 
-6053 ALENQI
+6053 
-6059 NNATTRDKVAEIIAQ
+6059 
-6074 AQALNEAMKALKE
+6074 
-6087 SIKDQPQ
+6087 
-6094 TEASSKFINE
+6094 
-6104 DQAQKDAYTQAVQH
+6104 
-6118 AKDLINKTTDP
+6118 
-6129 TLAKSIIDQA
+6129 
-6139 TQAVTDAKNNLH
+6139 
-6151 GDQKLAQ
+6151 
-6158 DKQRA
+6158 
-6163 TETLNNL
+6163 
-6170 SNLNTPQRQALE
+6170 
-6182 NQINNAA
+6182 
-6189 TRGEV
+6189 
-6194 AQKLTE
+6194 
-6200 AQALNQAM
+6200 
-6208 EALRNSIQDQQ
+6208 
-6219 QTEAGS
+6219 
-6225 KFINEDKPQKDA
+6225 
-6237 YQAAVQN
+6237 
-6244 AKDLINQ
+6244 
-6251 TNNPTLDK
+6251 
-6259 AQVEQLTQAVNQAK
+6259 
-6273 DNLHGDQKL
+6273 
-6282 ADDKQHAVTDLN
+6282 
-6294 QLNGLNNPQRQAL
+6294 
-6307 ESQINN
+6307 
-6313 AATRDE
+6313 
-6319 VAQKLAEAKAL
+6319 
-6330 DQAMQALRN
+6330 
-6339 SIQDQQQTES
+6339 
-6349 GSKFINEDKPQ
+6349 
-6360 KDAYQAAVQNA
+6360 
-6371 KDLINQTG
+6371 
-6379 NPTLDKSQVEQLT
+6379 
-6392 QAVTTAK
+6392 
-6399 DNLHG
+6399 
-6404 DQKLARD
+6404 
-6411 QQQAVTTV
+6411 
-6419 NALPNLNH
+6419 
-6427 AQQQALTDA
+6427 
-6436 INAAPTRTE
+6436 
-6445 VAQHVQTATELDH
+6445 
-6458 AMETLKNKVDQV
+6458 
-6470 NTDKAQPNYTE
+6470 
-6481 ASTDKKEAVD
+6481 
-6491 QALQAAQSITD
+6491 
-6502 PTNGSNANKD
+6502 
-6512 AVEQALTKLQEKEN
+6512 
-6526 ELNGNERVAEAKT
+6526 
-6539 QAKQTID
+6539 
-6546 QLTHLNA
+6546 
-6553 DQIATAKQNIDQAT
+6553 
-6567 KLQPIAELV
+6567 
-6576 DQATQLN
+6576 
-6583 QSMDQLQQAVNEHAN
+6583 
-6598 VEQTVDYT
+6598 
-6606 QADSDKQNAYK
+6606 
-6617 QAIAD
+6617 
-6622 AENVLKQNANKQ
+6622 
-6634 QVDQALQNILNA
+6634 
-6646 KQALNGDERVALAKT
+6646 
-6661 NGKHDI
+6661 
-6667 DQLNALNNAQQDGFK
+6667 
-6682 GRIDQ
+6682 
-6687 SNDLNQIQQIVD
+6687 
-6699 EAKALNRAMDQLS
+6699 
-6712 QEITGNEG
+6712 
-6720 RTKGSTNYVNADT
+6720 
-6733 QVKQVYD
+6733 
-6740 EAVDKAKQ
+6740 
-6748 ALDKSTG
+6748 
-6755 QNLTAEQVIKLNDAI
+6755 
-6770 TAAKKALN
+6770 
-6778 GEERLNNRKAEA
+6778 
-6790 LQRLDQLTHLNNAQ
+6790 
-6804 RQLAI
+6804 
-6809 QQINNAET
+6809 
-6817 LNKASRAI
+6817 
-6825 NRATKLDNAMGAV
+6825 
-6838 QQYIDEQH
+6838 
-6846 LGVIS
+6846 
-6851 STNYINADDNLKA
+6851 
-6864 NYDNAIANAAH
+6864 
-6875 ELDKVQG
+6875 
-6882 NAIAKAEAEQLKQN
+6882 
-6896 IIDAQNALN
+6896 
-6905 GDQNLANAKDKA
+6905 
-6917 NAFVNSLNGLN
+6917 
-6928 QQQQD
+6928 
-6933 LAHKAINNADTVSDV
+6933 
-6948 TDIVNNQIDLN
+6948 
-6959 DAMETLKHL
+6959 
-6968 VDNEIPNAEQT
+6968 
-6979 VNYQNADDNAKT
+6979 
-6991 NFDDAKRLANTLLNS
+6991 
-7006 DNTNVN
+7006 
-7012 DINGAIQTV
+7012 
-7021 NDAIHNLN
+7021 
-7029 GDQRLQDAK
+7029 
-7038 DKAIQSINQA
+7038 
-7048 LANKLKEIEASNAT
+7048 
-7062 DQDKLIA
+7062 
-7069 KNKAEELANSIIN
+7069 
-7082 NINKATSNQAVSQVQ
+7082 
-7097 TAGNHAIEQ
+7097 
-7106 VHANEIPKAKID
+7106 
-7118 ANKDVDKQVQSL
+7118 
-7130 IDEIDRN
+7130 
-7137 PNLTDKEKQALKD
+7137 
-7150 RINQILQQGHNGI
+7150 
-7163 NNAMTKEE
+7163 
-7171 IEQAKAQL
+7171 
-7179 AQALQDIKDLVK
+7179 
-7191 AKEDAKQDVDKQ
+7191 
-7203 VQALIDEIDQ
+7203 
-7213 NPNLTD
+7213 
-7219 KEKQAL
+7219 
-7225 KDRIN
+7225 
-7230 QILQQGHNGIN
+7230 
-7241 NAMTKEEIEQAKAQ
+7241 
-7255 LAQALQDIKDLVKA
+7255 
-7269 KENAKQDIDK
+7269 
-7279 RVQALIDE
+7279 
-7287 IDQNPNLTDKEKQAL
+7287 
-7302 KDRINQILQQG
+7302 
-7313 HNDINNA
+7313 
-7320 LTKEEIEQA
+7320 
-7329 KAQLAQALQDIKD
+7329 
-7342 LVKAKEDAKNAIKA
+7342 
-7356 LANAKRDQIN
+7356 
-7366 SNPDL
+7366 
-7371 TPEQKAKALKEIDE
+7371 
-7385 AEKRALQNVENA
+7385 
-7397 QTIDQLNRG
+7397 
-7406 LNLGLDDIRNTHVWE
+7406 
-7421 VDEQPAVNEIFEAT
+7421 
-7435 PEQILVNGELIV
+7435 
-7447 HRDDIITE
+7447 
-7455 QDILAHINLIDQL
+7455 
-7468 SAEVI
+7468 
-7473 DTPSTAT
+7473 
-7480 ISDSLTA
+7480 
-7487 KVEVT
+7487 
-7492 LLDGSKVIVNVPV
+7492 
-7505 KVVEKELSVVK
+7505 
-7516 QQAIESIEN
+7516 
-7525 AAQQKIDEI
+7525 
-7534 NNSVTLT
+7534 
-7541 LEQKEAAIAEV
+7541 
-7552 NKLKQQAIDYINNAP
+7552 
-7567 DVHSVEEIQQQEQA
+7567 
-7581 HIEQFYPEQFTIEQA
+7581 
-7596 KSNAIKSIEDAIQ
+7596 
-7609 HMIDEIKARTD
+7609 
-7620 LTDKEKQ
+7620 
-7627 EAIAKLNQLK
+7627 
-7637 EQAIQ
+7637 
-7642 AIQRA
+7642 
-7647 QSIDEISEQLEQFK
+7647 
-7661 AQMKAAN
+7661 
-7668 PTAKELAKRKQEAI
+7668 
-7682 SRIKDFSNEKINS
+7682 
-7695 IRNSEIGTTDEKQAA
+7695 
-7710 MNQINE
+7710 
-7716 IVLETIRDINNAHTL
+7716 
-7731 QQVEAALNNGIARIS
+7731 
-7746 AVQIVISDR
+7746 
-7755 AKQSSSTGNESNSHL
+7755 
-7770 TIGYGTANHPFN
+7770 
-7782 SSTIGHK
+7782 
-7789 KKIDEDDDIDPLH
+7789 
-7802 MRHFSN
+7802 
-7808 NFGNVIKNAIG
+7808 
-7819 VVGISGLLASFWFFI
+7819 
-7834 AKRRRKEDE
+7834 
-7843 EEELEIRDNNKDS
+7843 
-7856 IKETLDDTKHL
+7856 
-7867 PLLFAKRRRKEDEE
+7867 
-7881 DVTVEEKDTLNNGE
+7881 
-7895 SLDKVKHTPFFL
+7895 
-7907 PKRRRK
+7907 
-7913 EDEEDVEVTN
+7913 
-7923 ENTDE
+7923 
-7928 KVLQDNEHSPIL
+7928 
-7940 IAKRRKDKEVDVETT
+7940 
-7955 TSIESNEDD
+7955 
-7964 APLLLAKKK
+7964 
-7973 NQKDNQS
+7973 
-7980 KGKKSASK
+7980 
-7988 NLLKS
+7988 

>member
-1 MGNGAEHSKTINVVR
+1 MNYRDKIQKFSIRKYTVGTFSTVIATLVFLGFNTSQAHAAETNQPASVVKQKQQSNNEQTENRESQVQNSQNSQNSQSLSATHENEQPNNSQANLVNQKVAQSSTTNDEQPASQNVNTKKDSATAATTQPDKEESKHKQNESQSANKNGNDNRAAHVENHEANVVTASDSSDNGNVQHDRNELQAFFDANYHDYRFIDRENADSGTFNYVKGIFDKINTLLGSNDPINNKDLQLAYKELEQAVALIRTMPQRQQTSRRSNRIQTRSVESRAAEPRSVSDYQNANSSYYVENANDGSGYPVGTYINASSKGAPYNLPTTPWNTLKASDSKEIALMTAKQTGDGYQWVIKFNKGHAPHQNMIFWFALPADQVPVGRTDFVTVNSDGTNVQWSHGAGAGANKPLQQMWEYGVNDPDRSHDFKIRNRSGQVIYSWPTVHVYSLEDLSRASDYFSEAGATPATKAFGRQNFEYINGQKPAESPGVPKVYTFIGQGDASYTISFKTQGPTVNKLYYAAGGRALEYNQLFMYSQLYVESTQDHQQRLNGLRQVVNRTYRIGTTKRVEVSQGNVQTKKVLESTNLNIDDFVDDPLSYVKTPSNKVLGFYPTNANTNAFRPGGVQELNEYQLSQLFTDQKLQEAARTRNPIRLMIGFDYPDGYGNSETLVPVNLTVLPEIQHNIKFFKNDDTQNIAEKPFSKQAGHPVFYVYAGNQGNASVNLGGSVTSIQPLRINLTSNENFTDKDWQITGIPRTLHIENSTNRTNNARERNIELVGNLLPGDYFGTIRFGRKEQLFEIRVKPHTPTITTTAEQLRGTALQKVPVNISGIPLDPSALVYLVAPTNQTTNGGSEADQIPSGYTILATGTPDGVHNTITIRPQDYVVFIPPVGKQIRAVVYYNKVVASNMSNAVTILPDDIPPTINNPVGINAKYYRGDEVNFTMGVSDRHSGIKNTTITTLPSGWTSNLTKSDNKNGSLAITGRVSMNQAFNSDITFKVSATDNVNNTTNDSQSKHVSIHVGKISEDAHPIVLGNTEKVVVVNPTAVSNDEKQSIITAFMNKNQNIRGYLASTDPVTVDNNGNVTLHYRDGSSTTLDATNVMTYEPVVKSEYQTANAAKTATVTIAKGQSFNIGDIKQYFTLSNGQAIPNGTFTNITSDRTIPTAQEVSQMNAGTQLYHIVASNAYHKDTEDFYISLKIVDVKQPEGDQRVYRTSTYDLTTDEISKVKQAFINANRDVITLAEGDISVTNTPNGANVSTITVNINKGRLTKSFASNLANMNFLRWVNFPQDYTVTWTNAKIANRPTDGGLSWSDDHKSLIYRYDATLGTQITTNDILTMLKATTTVPGLRNNITGNEKAQAEAGGRPNYRTTGYSQSNATTDGQRQFTLNGQVIQILDIINPSNGYGGQPVTNSNTRANHSNSTVVNVNEPAANGAGAFTIDHVVKSNSTHNASDAVYKAQLYLTPYGPKQYVEHLNQNTGNTTDAINIYFVPSDLVNPTISVGNYTNHQVFSGETFTNTITANDNFGVQSVTVPNTSQITGTVDNNHQHVSATAPNVTSATSKTINLLATDTSGNTATTSFNVTVKPLRDKYRVGTSSTAANPVRIANISNNATVSQADQTTIINSLTFTSNAPNRNYATASANEITSKTVSNVSRTGNNANVTVTVTHQDGTTSTVTVPVKHVIPEIVAHSHYTVQGQDFPAGNGSSAADYFKLSNGSAIPDATITWVSGQAPNKDNTRIGEDITVTAHILIDGETTPITKTATYKVVRTVPKHVFETARGVLYPGVSDMYDAKQYVKPVNNSWSTNAQHMNFQFVGTYGPNKDVVGISTRLIRVTYDNRQTEDLTILSKVKPDPPRIDANSVTYKAGLTNQEIKVNNVLNNSSVKLFKADNTPLNVTNITHGSGFSSVVTVSDALPNGGIKAKSSISMNNVTYTTQDEHGQVVTVTRNESVDSNDSASVTVTPQLQATTEGAVFIKGGDGFDFGHVERFIQNPPHGATVAWHDSPDTWKNTVGNTHKTAVVTLPSGQGTRNVEVPVKVYPVANAKAPSRDVKGQNLTHGTNAIDYITFDPNTNTNGITAAWANRQQPNNQQAGVQHLNVDVTYPGISAAKRVPVTVNVYQFEFPQTTYTTTVGGTLASGTQASGYAHMQNASGLPTDGFTYKWNRDTTGTNDANWAAMNKPNTAQVVNAKYDVIYNGHTFATSLPAKFVVKDVQPAKPTVTETAAGAITIAPGANQTVNTHAGNVTTYADKLVIKRNGNVVTTFTRRNNTSPWVKEASAANVTGIVGTNNGITVAAGTFNPADTIQVVATQGSGETISDEQRSDDFTVVAPQPNQATTKIWQNGHIDITPNNPSGHLINPTQAMDIAYTEKVGNGAEHSKTINVVR

-448 QTESTNAQ
+448 QTETTNAQ

-519 TSVATFNE
+519 ASVAAFND

-617 KIQQINQVLAGSPT
+617 KVQQINQVLAGSPT
-631 VEQINTNTSAANQA
+631 VDQINTNTSAANQA

-719 DKVTEANQAKDQLNT
+719 DKVAEANQAKDQLNT

-901 AVNDIKQTTHSLNT
+901 AVNDIKQTTQSLNT

-1001 ALGHLNNLNNAQRQ
+1001 ALGHLNNLNNVQRQ

-1082 TIINQTTNPTMSVDD
+1082 TIINQTANPTMSVDD

-1103 AVTSNKNALNGDEK
+1103 AVTTNKNALNGDEK
-1117 LAQSKTDAARAIDAL
+1117 LVQSKTDAARAIDAL

-1173 QGAINDEQTTLNS
+1173 QGAINDEQTTLN
-1186 QNYQDATPSKKT
+1186 
-1198 AYTNAVQA
+1198 
-1206 AKDIL
+1206 
-1211 NKSNGQNKTKDQ
+1211 
-1223 VTEAMNQLNS
+1223 
-1233 AKNNLD
+1233 
-1239 GTRLLDQAKQTAKQ
+1239 
-1253 QLNNMTHLTTAQKTN
+1253 
-1268 LTNQINSGTTVAGVH
+1268 
-1283 TVQSN
+1283 
-1288 ANTLDQA
+1288 
-1295 MNTLRQ
+1295 
-1301 SIANKDATKASED
+1301 
-1314 YVDANND
+1314 
-1321 KQTAYNNA
+1321 
-1329 VAAAETIINA
+1329 
-1339 NSNPEMNPST
+1339 
-1349 ITQKA
+1349 
-1354 EQVNSSKT
+1354 
-1362 ALNGDENL
+1362 
-1370 AAAKQNAKTYLN
+1370 
-1382 TLTSITDAQKN
+1382 
-1393 NLISQIS
+1393 
-1400 SATRVSGVD
+1400 
-1409 TVKQNAQHLDQ
+1409 
-1420 AMASL
+1420 
-1425 QSGINNES
+1425 
-1433 QVKSSEKYRDAD
+1433 
-1445 TNKQQEYDNA
+1445 
-1455 ITAAKAILNKSTG
+1455 
-1468 PNTAQNAVEA
+1468 
-1478 ALQRVNNAKDALNGD
+1478 
-1493 AKLIAA
+1493 
-1499 QNAAKQHLGTLTHIT
+1499 
-1514 TAQRNDLTNQISQ
+1514 
-1527 ATNLA
+1527 
-1532 GVESVK
+1532 
-1538 QSANSLDGAMGNL
+1538 
-1551 QTAINDKSGTLASQN
+1551 
-1566 FLDADEQKRNAYNQA
+1566 
-1581 VSAAETILNKQ
+1581 
-1592 TGPNTAKTA
+1592 
-1601 VEQALNNVNNA
+1601 
-1612 KHALNGTQNLNNAK
+1612 
-1626 QAAITAIN
+1626 
-1634 GASDLNQKQKD
+1634 
-1645 ALKTQ
+1645 
-1650 ANGAQRVS
+1650 
-1658 NAQDVQRNA
+1658 
-1667 TELNTA
+1667 
-1673 MGTLKHAIADKT
+1673 
-1685 NTLAS
+1685 
-1690 SKYVNADSTKQN
+1690 
-1702 AYTTKVTNAEHIIS
+1702 
-1716 GTPTVVTTPS
+1716 
-1726 EVTAAANQVNSA
+1726 
-1738 KQELNGDERLRVAKQ
+1738 
-1753 NANTAI
+1753 
-1759 DALTQLNTPQKAK
+1759 
-1772 LKEQVG
+1772 
-1778 QANRLED
+1778 
-1785 VQTVQTNGQ
+1785 
-1794 ALNNAMKGLRD
+1794 
-1805 SIANETTVKASQNYT
+1805 
-1820 DASSNNQSTY
+1820 
-1830 NSAVSNAK
+1830 
-1838 GIINQT
+1838 
-1844 NNPTMDTSAIT
+1844 
-1855 QATTQ
+1855 
-1860 VNNAKNGLNG
+1860 
-1870 AENLRNAQ
+1870 
-1878 NTAKQNLNTL
+1878 
-1888 SHLTN
+1888 
-1893 NQKSAIS
+1893 
-1900 TQIDRAGH
+1900 
-1908 VSEVTAAKNAATELN
+1908 
-1923 TQMGNLEQ
+1923 
-1931 AIHDQNTVKQSVKFT
+1931 
-1946 DADKAKRDAYTNAV
+1946 
-1960 SRAEAILN
+1960 
-1968 KTQGANTSKQ
+1968 
-1978 DVEAAIQNVSSAKN
+1978 
-1992 ALNGDQNVTNA
+1992 
-2003 KNAAKNALNN
+2003 
-2013 LTSINNAQK
+2013 
-2022 RDLTT
+2022 
-2027 KIDQATTVAGV
+2027 
-2038 EAVSNTGTQLNTA
+2038 
-2051 MANLQNGIN
+2051 
-2060 DKTNTLASEN
+2060 
-2070 YHDADSDKKTA
+2070 
-2081 YTQAVTNA
+2081 
-2089 ENILNKNSGSN
+2089 
-2100 LDKTAVENALSQ
+2100 
-2112 VANAKGALNGNH
+2112 
-2124 NLEQAKSNANT
+2124 
-2135 TINGLQHLTTAQK
+2135 
-2148 DKLKQQV
+2148 
-2155 QQAQNVAG
+2155 
-2163 VDTVKSSANTLNGA
+2163 
-2177 MGTLRN
+2177 
-2183 SIQDNT
+2183 
-2189 ATKNGQNYLDATGS
+2189 
-2203 NKTNYNNAVDSANGV
+2203 
-2218 INATSN
+2218 
-2224 PNMDANAIN
+2224 
-2233 QIATQVTSTKNA
+2233 
-2245 LDGTHNLTQ
+2245 
-2254 AKQTATNA
+2254 
-2262 IDGATNLNK
+2262 
-2271 AQKDALKAQV
+2271 
-2281 TSAQRVANVTSI
+2281 
-2293 QQTANELNTAMGQ
+2293 
-2306 LQHGIDDENATK
+2306 
-2318 QTQKYRDAEQS
+2318 
-2329 KKTAYDQ
+2329 
-2336 AVAAAK
+2336 
-2342 AILNKQTGSNSDK
+2342 
-2355 AAVDRALQQ
+2355 
-2364 VTSTKDALNG
+2364 
-2374 DAKLAEAKA
+2374 
-2383 AAKQNLGTLNHIT
+2383 
-2396 NAQRTDL
+2396 
-2403 EGQIN
+2403 
-2408 QATTVDGVNTVKT
+2408 
-2421 NANTLDG
+2421 
-2428 AMNSLQ
+2428 
-2434 GSINDKDA
+2434 
-2442 TLRNQNY
+2442 
-2449 LDADESKRN
+2449 
-2458 AYTQAVTAAEGI
+2458 
-2470 LNKQTGGNTSKADVD
+2470 
-2485 NALNAVTRAKAAL
+2485 
-2498 NGAENLRN
+2498 
-2506 AKTSATN
+2506 
-2513 TINGLPNL
+2513 
-2521 TQLQKDNLKHQVEQA
+2521 
-2536 QNVAGVNGVKD
+2536 
-2547 KGNTLNTAMGA
+2547 
-2558 LRTSIQNDNT
+2558 
-2568 TKTSQN
+2568 
-2574 YLDASDSNKNNYN
+2574 
-2587 TAVNNANGVINATNN
+2587 
-2602 PNMDANAINGMAN
+2602 
-2615 QVNTTK
+2615 
-2621 AALNGVQNLAQ
+2621 
-2632 AKTNATNTINNAHDL
+2632 
-2647 NQKQKDALKTQVNN
+2647 
-2661 AQRVSDANNVQ
+2661 
-2672 HTATELN
+2672 
-2679 GAMTALKAAI
+2679 
-2689 ADKERTKASGNYV
+2689 
-2702 NADQEKRQAYDS
+2702 
-2714 KVTNAE
+2714 
-2720 NIINGTPNATLT
+2720 
-2732 VNDVN
+2732 
-2737 SATSQVNAAKTA
+2737 
-2749 LNGDNNLRVAKEN
+2749 
-2762 ANNTIDGLAQLNN
+2762 
-2775 AQKAKL
+2775 
-2781 KEQVQS
+2781 
-2787 ATTLEG
+2787 
-2793 VQTVKNS
+2793 
-2800 SQTLN
+2800 
-2805 TAMKGLRDSIAN
+2805 
-2817 EATIKAGQNYTDASP
+2817 
-2832 TNRNEYDS
+2832 
-2840 AVTAAK
+2840 
-2846 AIINQTSNPT
+2846 
-2856 MEPNTITQATSQ
+2856 
-2868 VTTKEHALNGA
+2868 
-2879 QNLAQ
+2879 
-2884 AKTTAKNNLNNLT
+2884 
-2897 SINNAQK
+2897 
-2904 DALTRSIDGAT
+2904 
-2915 TVAGVNQE
+2915 
-2923 TAKATELNNAM
+2923 
-2934 HSLQNGIN
+2934 
-2942 DEAQTKQTQK
+2942 
-2952 YLDAEPIKKSAYD
+2952 
-2965 QAVNAAKAILTKASG
+2965 
-2980 QNVDKAAVEQAL
+2980 
-2992 QNVNSTKTALNG
+2992 
-3004 DAKLNEAKAAAK
+3004 
-3016 QTLGT
+3016 
-3021 LTHINNAQRTALD
+3021 
-3034 NEITQATNVEG
+3034 
-3045 VNTVKAKAQQL
+3045 
-3056 DGAMGQLETSIRDKD
+3056 
-3071 TTLQSQ
+3071 SQ

-3196 AETKA
+3196 ADTKA

-3218 KVTAAENIVSGTPTP
+3218 KVTAAEHIVSGTPTP
-3233 TLTPADVTNAATQV
+3233 TLTPSDVTNAATQV

-3301 RDNAQTLNSAMKGLR
+3301 RDNAQTLNTAMKGLR

-3329 NYTDASPNNRSEY
+3329 NYTDASQNKQNDYNN
-3342 DSAVTAA
+3342 AVTAA
-3349 KAIIDQ
+3349 KAIIGQ

-3360 MNAQEINQAKDQ
+3360 MITQEINQAKDQ
-3372 VTAKQQALNGQENL
+3372 VTVKQQALNGQENL

-3404 DAQKDA
+3404 NAQKDA
-3410 VKRQIEGATHVNE
+3410 AKRQIEGATHVNE

-3486 TAKDNVESAL
+3486 TAKDGVETAL

-3511 VANAKSTAKN
+3511 VANAKTTAKN

-3534 EALKTQ
+3534 AALKSQ
-3540 IEGASTVAGVNQVS
+3540 IEGATTVAGVNQVS
-3554 TTASELNTAMSNLQ
+3554 TMASELNTAMSNLQ
-3568 SGINDEAATKAAQKY
+3568 RGINDEAATKAAQKY
-3583 TDADRDKQTAYNDAV
+3583 TEADRDKQTAYNDAV

-3609 GSNDNKAAVEQALQR
+3609 GSNDNKVAVEQALQR

-3681 NAGTLDQA
+3681 NAGTLNQA

-3701 TTKSSEDYQDANADL
+3701 ATKSSEDYQDANADL
-3716 QNAYNRAVSD
+3716 QNAYNDAVTN

-3771 KTDIGRLTDLNN
+3771 KSDIGRLTDLNN

-4092 KKTAFDNAIIQAESY
+4092 KKTAFDNAITQAESY
-4107 LNKDHGA
+4107 LNKDHGT

-4155 THLNTPQKTAL
+4155 TQLNTPQKTAL

-4199 IADHDTIVAGGNY
+4199 IGDHDTIVAGGNY

-4259 GLNGD
+4259 SLNGD

-4359 INATSQPTLNPSA
+4359 INATSQPTLDPSA

-4396 KQETTANINQ
+4396 KQETTANINR

-4526 NQRLS
+4526 NQTLS

-4662 TNAQKDALKQLVQQS
+4662 TNAQKEALKQLVQQS

-4744 TLDPTVINQA
+4744 SLDPTVINQA
-4754 AGQVSTTKNALNG
+4754 AGQVSTSKNALNG

-4850 QAYNTAVT
+4850 QTYNTAVT

-4881 QQVNATKQALNGNAN
+4881 QQVNAAKQALNGNAN

-4902 EATALINSSNDLNQ
+4902 EATALINNSNDLNQ

-4969 NADPDKQNAY
+4969 NADSDKQNAY

-5020 TNLATAKQNVQQAI
+5020 TNLATAKQNVQHAI

-5044 RDEYNKQITQATLVP
+5044 RDEYSKQITQATLVP

-5070 LNDAM
+5070 LNDAMTQLKQGIANKAQIKGSENYHDADTDKQTAYDNAVTKAEELLKQTTNPTMDPNTIQQALTKVNDTNQALNGNQKLADAKQDAKTTLGTLDHLNDAQKQALTTQVEQAPDIATVNNVKQNAQNLNNAMTNLNNALQDKTETLNSINFTDADQAKKDDYTNAVSHAEGILSKANGSNASQTEVEQAMQRVNEAKQALNGNDNVQRAKDAAKQVITNANDLNQAQKDALKQQVDAAQTVANVNTIKQTAQDLNQAM

-5255 TQAVTTMNQAKDA
+5255 TKAVTTMNQAKDA

-5824 NTLNQAMHGL
+5824 NTLNQAMHAL

-5883 INQAA
+5883 INQVA

-5941 VKQDLTEAQ
+5941 VKQDLTEVQ

-6219 QTEAGS
+6219 QTESGS

-6251 TNNPTLDK
+6251 TGNPTLDK
-6259 AQVEQLTQAVNQAK
+6259 AQVEQLTHAFKQAK

-6313 AATRDE
+6313 AATRGE

-6339 SIQDQQQTES
+6339 SIQDQQQTEA

-6427 AQQQALTDA
+6427 AQQQTLTDA

-6512 AVEQALTKLQEKEN
+6512 AVEQALTKLQEKVN

-6598 VEQTVDYT
+6598 VEQTIDYT
-6606 QADSDKQNAYK
+6606 QADSDKQKAYK

-6748 ALDKSTG
+6748 ALDKSSG
-6755 QNLTAEQVIKLNDAI
+6755 QNLTAEQVIKLNDAV

-7012 DINGAIQTV
+7012 DINGAIQAV

-7118 ANKDVDKQVQSL
+7118 ANKDVDKQVQAL
-7130 IDEIDRN
+7130 IDEIDR
-7137 PNLTDKEKQALKD
+7137 
-7150 RINQILQQGHNGI
+7150 
-7163 NNAMTKEE
+7163 
-7171 IEQAKAQL
+7171 
-7179 AQALQDIKDLVK
+7179 
-7191 AKEDAKQDVDKQ
+7191 
-7203 VQALIDEIDQ
+7203 
-7213 NPNLTD
+7213 
-7219 KEKQAL
+7219 
-7225 KDRIN
+7225 
-7230 QILQQGHNGIN
+7230 
-7241 NAMTKEEIEQAKAQ
+7241 
-7255 LAQALQDIKDLVKA
+7255 
-7269 KENAKQDIDK
+7269 
-7279 RVQALIDE
+7279 
-7287 IDQNPNLTDKEKQAL
+7287 NPNLTDKEKQAL

-7342 LVKAKEDAKNAIKA
+7342 LVKAKEDAKQDVDKQVQA
-7356 LANAKRDQIN
+7356 L
-7366 SNPDL
+7366 
-7371 TPEQKAKALKEIDE
+7371 
-7385 AEKRALQNVENA
+7385 
-7397 QTIDQLNRG
+7397 
-7406 LNLGLDDIRNTHVWE
+7406 
-7421 VDEQPAVNEIFEAT
+7421 
-7435 PEQILVNGELIV
+7435 
-7447 HRDDIITE
+7447 
-7455 QDILAHINLIDQL
+7455 
-7468 SAEVI
+7468 
-7473 DTPSTAT
+7473 
-7480 ISDSLTA
+7480 
-7487 KVEVT
+7487 
-7492 LLDGSKVIVNVPV
+7492 
-7505 KVVEKELSVVK
+7505 
-7516 QQAIESIEN
+7516 
-7525 AAQQKIDEI
+7525 IDEI
-7534 NNSVTLT
+7534 
-7541 LEQKEAAIAEV
+7541 
-7552 NKLKQQAIDYINNAP
+7552 D
-7567 DVHSVEEIQQQEQA
+7567 
-7581 HIEQFYPEQFTIEQA
+7581 
-7596 KSNAIKSIEDAIQ
+7596 
-7609 HMIDEIKARTD
+7609 
-7620 LTDKEKQ
+7620 
-7627 EAIAKLNQLK
+7627 
-7637 EQAIQ
+7637 
-7642 AIQRA
+7642 
-7647 QSIDEISEQLEQFK
+7647 
-7661 AQMKAAN
+7661 
-7668 PTAKELAKRKQEAI
+7668 
-7682 SRIKDFSNEKINS
+7682 
-7695 IRNSEIGTTDEKQAA
+7695 
-7710 MNQINE
+7710 
-7716 IVLETIRDINNAHTL
+7716 
-7731 QQVEAALNNGIARIS
+7731 
-7746 AVQIVISDR
+7746 
-7755 AKQSSSTGNESNSHL
+7755 
-7770 TIGYGTANHPFN
+7770 
-7782 SSTIGHK
+7782 
-7789 KKIDEDDDIDPLH
+7789 
-7802 MRHFSN
+7802 
-7808 NFGNVIKNAIG
+7808 
-7819 VVGISGLLASFWFFI
+7819 
-7834 AKRRRKEDE
+7834 
-7843 EEELEIRDNNKDS
+7843 
-7856 IKETLDDTKHL
+7856 
-7867 PLLFAKRRRKEDEE
+7867 
-7881 DVTVEEKDTLNNGE
+7881 
-7895 SLDKVKHTPFFL
+7895 
-7907 PKRRRK
+7907 
-7913 EDEEDVEVTN
+7913 
-7923 ENTDE
+7923 
-7928 KVLQDNEHSPIL
+7928 
-7940 IAKRRKDKEVDVETT
+7940 
-7955 TSIESNEDD
+7955 
-7964 APLLLAKKK
+7964 
-7973 NQKDNQS
+7973 
-7980 KGKKSASK
+7980 
-7988 NLLKS
+7988 

>member
-1 MGNGAEHSKTINVVR
+1 MNYRDKIQKFSIRKYTVGTFSTVIATLVFLGFNTSQAHAAETNQPASVVKQKQQSNNEQTENRESQVQNSQNSQNSQSLTATHENEQPNISQANLVDQKVAQSSTTNDEQPASQNVNTKKDSATAATTQPDKEESKHKQNESQSANKNGNDNRAAHVENHEANVVTASDSSDNGNVQHDRNELQAFFDANYHDYRFIDRENADSGTFNYVKGIFDKINTLLGSNDPINNKDLQLAYKELEQAVALIRTMPQRQQTSRRSNRIQTRSVESRAAEPRSVSDYQNANSSYYVENANDGSGYPVGTYINASSKGAPYNLPTTPWNTLKASDSKEIALMTAKQTGDGYQWVIKFNKGHAPHQNMIFWFALPADQVPVGRTDFVTVNSDGTNVQWSHGAGAGANKPLQQMWEYGVNDPHRSHDFKIRNRSGQVIYDWPTVHIYSLEDLSRASDYFSEAGATPATKAFGRQNFEYINGQKPAESPGVPKVYTFIGQGDASYTISFKTQGPTVNKLYYAAGGRALEYNQLFMYSQLYVESTQDHQQRLNGLRQVVNRTYRIGTTKRVEVSQGNVQTKKVLESTNLNIDDFVDDPLSYVKTPSNKVLGFYSNNANTNAFRPGGAQQLNEYQLSQLFTDQKLQEAARTRNPIRLMIGFDYPDAYGNSETLVPVNLTVLPEIQHNIKFFKNDDTQNIAEKPFSKQAGHPVFYVYAGNQGNASVNLGGSVTSIQPLRINLTSNENFTDKDWQITGIPRTLHIENSTNRPNNARERNIELVGNLLPGDYFGTIRFGRKEQLFEIRVKPHTPTITTTAEQLRGTALQKVPVNISGIPLDPSALVYLVAPTNQTTNGGSEADQIPSGYTILATGTPDGVHNTITIQPKDYVVFIPPVGKQIRAVVYYNKVVASNMSNAVTILPDDIPPTINNPVGINAKYYRGDEVSFTMGVSDRHSGLKSTTITTLPSGWTSNLTKSDNKNGSLAITGRVSMNQAFNSDITFKVSATDNVNNTTNDSQSKHVSIHVGKISEDAHPIVLGNTEKVVVVNPTAVSNDEKQSIITAFMNKNQNIRGYLASTDPVTVDNNGNVTLHYRDGSSTTLDATNVMTYEPVVKSEYQTANAAKTATVTIAKGQSFNIGDIKQYFTLSNGQAIPSGTFTNITSDRTIPTAQEVSQMNAGTQLYHITATNAYHKDSEDFYISLKIIDVKQPEGDQRVYRTSTYDLTTDEISKVKQAFINANRDVITLAEGDISVTNTPNGANVSTITVNINKGRLTKSFASNLANMNFLRWVNFPQDYTVSWTNAKIANRPTDGGLSWSDDHKSLIYRYDATLGTQITTNDILTMLKATTTVPGLRNNITGNEKSQAEAGGRPNFRTTGYSQSNATTDGQRQFTLNGQVIQVLDIINPSNGYGGQPVTNSNTRANHSNSTVVNVNEPAANGAGAFTIDHVVKSNSTHNASDAVYKAQLYLTPYGPKQYVEHLNQNTGNTTDAINIYFVPSDLVNPTISVGNYTNHQVFSGETFTNTITANDNFGVQSVTVPNTSQITGTVDNNHQHVSATAPNVTSATNKTINLLATDTSGNTATTSFNVTVKPLRDKYRVGTSSTAANPVRIANISNNATVSQADQTTIINSLTFTETVPNRSYARASANEITSKTVSNVSCTGNNANVTVTVTYQDGTTSTVTVPVKHVIPEIVAHSHYTVQGQDFPAGNGSSASDYFKLSNGSDIPDATITWVSGQAPNKDNTRIGEDITVTAHILIDGETTQITKTATYKVVRTVPKHVFETARGVLYPGVSDMYDAKQYVKPVNNSWSTNAQHMNFQFVGTYGPNKDVVGISTRLIRVTYDNRQTEDLTILSKVKPDPPRIDANSVTYKAGLTNQEIKVNNVLNNSSVKLFKADNTPLNVTNITHGSGFSSVVTVSDALPNGGIKAKSSISMNNVTYTTQDEHGQVVTVTRNESVDSNDSATVTVTPQLQATTEGAVFIKGGDGFDFGHVERFIQNPPHGATVAWHDSPDTWKNTVGNTHKTAVVTLPNGQGTRNVEVPVKVYPVANAKAPSRDVKGQNLTNGTDAINYITFDPNTNTNGITAAWANRQQPNNQQAGVQHLNVDVTYPGISAAKRVPVTLNVYQFEFPQTTYTTTVGGTLASGTQASGYAQMQNATGLPTDGFTYKWNRDTTGTNDANWSAMNKPNVAKVVNAKYDVIYNGHTFATSLPAKFVVKDVQPAKPTVTETAAGAITIAPGANQTVNTHAGNVTTYADKLVIKRNGNVVTTFTRRNNTSPWVKEASAATVAGIAGTNNGITVAAGTFNPADTIQVVATQGSGETVSDEQRSDDFTVVAPQPNQATTKIWQNGHIDITPNNPSGHLINPTQAMDIAYTEKVGNGAEHSKTINVVR

-170 EGKKPGTITQYNN
+170 DGKKPGTITQYNN

-212 VSDALTKVRA
+212 VSDALTKVQA
-222 AQTKIDQAKALL
+222 AQTKINEAKALL

-442 NAKRAG
+442 DAKRAG

-519 TSVATFNE
+519 ASIAAFNE

-555 VTAANAAKTALDQA
+555 VTAANAAKSALDQA

-662 LQNAKTQLE
+662 LQTAKTQLE

-901 AVNDIKQTTHSLNT
+901 AVNDIKQTTQSLNT

-967 TPSDVN
+967 TPSDVT

-1211 NKSNGQNKTKDQ
+1211 NKSYGQNKTKDQ
-1223 VTEAMNQLNS
+1223 VTEAMNQVNS

-1268 LTNQINSGTTVAGVH
+1268 LTNQINNGTTVAGVQ

-1393 NLISQIS
+1393 NLISQIT

-1425 QSGINNES
+1425 QNGINNES

-1455 ITAAKAILNKSTG
+1455 ITAAKAILNKQHG
-1468 PNTAQNAVEA
+1468 PNTAQNDVEA
-1478 ALQRVNNAKDALNGD
+1478 ALRRVNTAKDALNGD

-1538 QSANSLDGAMGNL
+1538 ESANSLDGAMGNL

-1645 ALKTQ
+1645 ALKAQ

-1658 NAQDVQRNA
+1658 NAQDVQHNA

-1702 AYTTKVTNAEHIIS
+1702 AYTTKVTNAENIIS

-2281 TSAQRVANVTSI
+2281 TSAQRV
-2293 QQTANELNTAMGQ
+2293 
-2306 LQHGIDDENATK
+2306 
-2318 QTQKYRDAEQS
+2318 
-2329 KKTAYDQ
+2329 
-2336 AVAAAK
+2336 
-2342 AILNKQTGSNSDK
+2342 
-2355 AAVDRALQQ
+2355 
-2364 VTSTKDALNG
+2364 
-2374 DAKLAEAKA
+2374 
-2383 AAKQNLGTLNHIT
+2383 
-2396 NAQRTDL
+2396 
-2403 EGQIN
+2403 
-2408 QATTVDGVNTVKT
+2408 
-2421 NANTLDG
+2421 
-2428 AMNSLQ
+2428 
-2434 GSINDKDA
+2434 
-2442 TLRNQNY
+2442 
-2449 LDADESKRN
+2449 
-2458 AYTQAVTAAEGI
+2458 
-2470 LNKQTGGNTSKADVD
+2470 
-2485 NALNAVTRAKAAL
+2485 
-2498 NGAENLRN
+2498 
-2506 AKTSATN
+2506 
-2513 TINGLPNL
+2513 
-2521 TQLQKDNLKHQVEQA
+2521 
-2536 QNVAGVNGVKD
+2536 
-2547 KGNTLNTAMGA
+2547 
-2558 LRTSIQNDNT
+2558 
-2568 TKTSQN
+2568 
-2574 YLDASDSNKNNYN
+2574 
-2587 TAVNNANGVINATNN
+2587 
-2602 PNMDANAINGMAN
+2602 
-2615 QVNTTK
+2615 
-2621 AALNGVQNLAQ
+2621 
-2632 AKTNATNTINNAHDL
+2632 
-2647 NQKQKDALKTQVNN
+2647 
-2661 AQRVSDANNVQ
+2661 SDANNVQ

-2952 YLDAEPIKKSAYD
+2952 YLDAEPNKKSAYD

-2980 QNVDKAAVEQAL
+2980 QNVDKSAVEQAL

-3233 TLTPADVTNAATQV
+3233 TLTPSDVTNAATQV

-3301 RDNAQTLNSAMKGLR
+3301 RDNAQTLNTAMKGLR
-3316 DSIANEATIKAGQ
+3316 DSIANEATIKADQ

-3349 KAIIDQ
+3349 KAIIGQ

-3404 DAQKDA
+3404 NAQKEA
-3410 VKRQIEGATHVNE
+3410 AKRQIEGATHVNE

-3486 TAKDNVESAL
+3486 TAKDGVETAL
-3496 QNVQRAKNELNGNQN
+3496 ENVQRAKNELNGNQN
-3511 VANAKSTAKN
+3511 VANAKTTAKN

-3540 IEGASTVAGVNQVS
+3540 IEGATTVAGVNQVS

-3568 SGINDEAATKAAQKY
+3568 RGINDEAATKAAQKY
-3583 TDADRDKQTAYNDAV
+3583 TDADREKQTAYNDAV

-3609 GSNDNKAAVEQALQR
+3609 GTNENKAAVEQALQR

-3646 QQLATMSHLTN
+3646 QQVATMSHLTD

-3664 EQIERGTTVAGV
+3664 SQIESGTTVAGV

-3701 TTKSSEDYQDANADL
+3701 ATKSSEDYQDANADL
-3716 QNAYNRAVSD
+3716 QNAYNDAVTN

-3771 KTDIGRLTDLNN
+3771 KSDIGRLTDLNN

-3834 YTDADQPKQ
+3834 YKDADQPKQ

-3894 TAKRALASYS
+3894 SAKRALASYS

-3916 QIDNATTVADVT
+3916 QIDNATTVAGVT

-4070 ESAIANKDQT
+4070 ETAIANKDQT

-4137 DANLQRAKTEATQ
+4137 DANLRRAKTEATQ

-4245 DVTAATQRVNNAET
+4245 DVTAVTQRVNNAET

-4264 TNLATAKQQAKDA
+4264 TNLATAKQQAKDT

-4359 INATSQPTLNPSA
+4359 INATSQPTLDPSA

-4384 TALNGAQNLANK
+4384 TALNGVQNLANK

-4462 NFTDADP
+4462 NFTDADT

-4487 QANGTNANQS
+4487 QANGTNANQ
-4497 QVEAALSTVTTTKQ
+4497 
-4511 ALNGDRKVTDAKNNA
+4511 
-4526 NQRLS
+4526 
-4531 TLDNL
+4531 
-4536 NNAQK
+4536 
-4541 GAVTGNIN
+4541 
-4549 QAHTVAEVTQ
+4549 
-4559 AIQTAQE
+4559 
-4566 LNTAM
+4566 
-4571 GNLKNSLNDKDTT
+4571 
-4584 LGSQNFA
+4584 
-4591 DADPEKK
+4591 
-4598 NAYNEA
+4598 
-4604 VRNAENILNKS
+4604 
-4615 TGTNVP
+4615 
-4621 KDQVEA
+4621 
-4627 AMNQVNTTKAALNGT
+4627 
-4642 QNLEKAKQHANT
+4642 
-4654 AIDGLSHL
+4654 
-4662 TNAQKDALKQLVQQS
+4662 
-4677 TTVAEAQGNE
+4677 
-4687 QKANNVD
+4687 
-4694 AAMDKLRQSIADNAT
+4694 
-4709 TKQNQNY
+4709 
-4716 TDASPNKKDAY
+4716 
-4727 NNAVTTAQGIID
+4727 
-4739 QTTNP
+4739 
-4744 TLDPTVINQA
+4744 
-4754 AGQVSTTKNALNG
+4754 
-4767 NENLEAAKQQA
+4767 
-4778 TQSLGSLDN
+4778 
-4787 LNNAQ
+4787 
-4792 KQAVTNQING
+4792 
-4802 AHTVDEAN
+4802 
-4810 QIKQNAQN
+4810 
-4818 LNTAM
+4818 
-4823 GNLKQAIA
+4823 
-4831 DKDATKATVNFTDA
+4831 
-4845 DQAKQ
+4845 
-4850 QAYNTAVT
+4850 
-4858 NAENII
+4858 
-4864 SKANGG
+4864 
-4870 NATQTEVEQAI
+4870 
-4881 QQVNATKQALNGNAN
+4881 
-4896 VQHAKD
+4896 
-4902 EATALINSSNDLNQ
+4902 
-4916 AQKDALKQQV
+4916 
-4926 QNATTVAGVNN
+4926 
-4937 VKQTAQ
+4937 
-4943 ELNNAMTQLKQGIAD
+4943 
-4958 KEQTKADGNFV
+4958 
-4969 NADPDKQNAY
+4969 
-4979 NQAVAKAEALI
+4979 
-4990 SGTPD
+4990 
-4995 VVVTPSEITAALNK
+4995 
-5009 VTQAKNDLNGN
+5009 
-5020 TNLATAKQNVQQAI
+5020 
-5034 DQLPN
+5034 
-5039 LNQAQ
+5039 
-5044 RDEYNKQITQATLVP
+5044 
-5059 NVNAIQQAATT
+5059 
-5070 LNDAM
+5070 
-5075 TQLKQGIADKDQ
+5075 
-5087 TKANGNFV
+5087 
-5095 NADTDKQNAYNNAVA
+5095 
-5110 HAEQIISGTP
+5110 
-5120 NANVDP
+5120 
-5126 QQVAQ
+5126 
-5131 ALQQVNQAKGDLN
+5131 
-5144 GNHNLQVAKDNANTA
+5144 
-5159 IDQLP
+5159 
-5164 NLNQP
+5164 
-5169 QKTALKDQ
+5169 
-5177 VSHAELVTGVN
+5177 
-5188 AIKQNADAL
+5188 
-5197 NNAMGTLKQQIQ
+5197 
-5209 ANSQV
+5209 
-5214 PQSVDFTQADQ
+5214 
-5225 DKQQA
+5225 
-5230 YNNAANQAQQIANGT
+5230 
-5245 PTPVLAPDTV
+5245 
-5255 TQAVTTMNQAKDA
+5255 
-5268 LNGDEK
+5268 
-5274 LAQAKQDA
+5274 
-5282 LANLDTLRDLNQ
+5282 
-5294 PQRDALRNQIN
+5294 
-5305 QAQAL
+5305 
-5310 ATVEQTK
+5310 
-5317 QNAQNVN
+5317 
-5324 TAMGNLKQG
+5324 
-5333 IANKDTVKASE
+5333 
-5344 NYHDADVDKQ
+5344 
-5354 TAYTNAVSQAEGIIN
+5354 
-5369 QTTNPTLNP
+5369 
-5378 DDITRALTQVTDAKN
+5378 
-5393 SLNGE
+5393 
-5398 AKLATEKQNAKDAV
+5398 
-5412 SGMTHLNDAQKQALK
+5412 
-5427 GQIDQSPEIA
+5427 
-5437 TVNQVK
+5437 
-5443 QTATSLDQA
+5443 
-5452 MDQLSQAINDK
+5452 
-5463 DQILADGNYLNA
+5463 
-5475 DPDKQNAYKQAVA
+5475 
-5488 KAEALLNKQSG
+5488 
-5499 TNEVQ
+5499 
-5504 AQVESITNEV
+5504 
-5514 NAAKQA
+5514 
-5520 LNGNDNLANAKQQ
+5520 
-5533 AKQQLANLT
+5533 
-5542 HLNDAQKQSF
+5542 
-5552 ESQITQ
+5552 
-5558 APLVTDVTTIN
+5558 
-5569 QKAQTLDH
+5569 
-5577 AMELLR
+5577 
-5583 NSVAD
+5583 
-5588 NQTTLASEDYHDATA
+5588 
-5603 QRQNDYNKA
+5603 
-5612 VTAANNIINQT
+5612 
-5623 TSPTMNPD
+5623 
-5631 DVNGATT
+5631 
-5638 QVNNTKVALD
+5638 
-5648 GDENLAA
+5648 
-5655 AKQQANNRLDQLD
+5655 
-5668 HLNNAQ
+5668 
-5674 KQQLQ
+5674 
-5679 SQITQSSDIAA
+5679 
-5690 VNGHK
+5690 
-5695 QTAES
+5695 
-5700 LNTAMGNLIN
+5700 
-5710 AIADHQAVE
+5710 
-5719 QRGNFINADTDKQTA
+5719 
-5734 YNTAVNEAAAMINKQ
+5734 
-5749 TGQNANQTEVE
+5749 
-5760 QAITKVQTTLQAL
+5760 
-5773 NGDHNL
+5773 
-5779 QVAKTN
+5779 
-5785 ATQAIDALTS
+5785 
-5795 LNDPQKTAL
+5795 
-5804 KDQVTAATLVT
+5804 
-5815 AVHQIEQNA
+5815 
-5824 NTLNQAMHGL
+5824 
-5834 RQSIQDNA
+5834 
-5842 ATKANSKYINE
+5842 
-5853 DQPEQQNYDQAVQA
+5853 
-5867 ANNIINEQT
+5867 
-5876 ATLDNNA
+5876 
-5883 INQAA
+5883 
-5888 ATVNTTKAALHGDV
+5888 
-5902 KLQNDKDHAKQTVS
+5902 
-5916 QLAHLN
+5916 
-5922 NAQKH
+5922 
-5927 MEDTLID
+5927 
-5934 SETTRTA
+5934 
-5941 VKQDLTEAQ
+5941 
-5950 ALDQLMDALQ
+5950 
-5960 QSIADKD
+5960 
-5967 ATRASSAYVN
+5967 
-5977 AEPNKKQ
+5977 
-5984 AYDEAVQNAESIIA
+5984 
-5998 GLNNPTINK
+5998 
-6007 GNVSSATQAVIS
+6007 
-6019 SKNALDGVERLA
+6019 
-6031 QDKQTAGNSLNH
+6031 
-6043 LDQLTPAQQQ
+6043 
-6053 ALENQI
+6053 
-6059 NNATTRDKVAEIIAQ
+6059 
-6074 AQALNEAMKALKE
+6074 
-6087 SIKDQPQ
+6087 
-6094 TEASSKFINE
+6094 
-6104 DQAQKDAYTQAVQH
+6104 
-6118 AKDLINKTTDP
+6118 
-6129 TLAKSIIDQA
+6129 
-6139 TQAVTDAKNNLH
+6139 
-6151 GDQKLAQ
+6151 
-6158 DKQRA
+6158 
-6163 TETLNNL
+6163 
-6170 SNLNTPQRQALE
+6170 
-6182 NQINNAA
+6182 
-6189 TRGEV
+6189 
-6194 AQKLTE
+6194 
-6200 AQALNQAM
+6200 
-6208 EALRNSIQDQQ
+6208 
-6219 QTEAGS
+6219 
-6225 KFINEDKPQKDA
+6225 
-6237 YQAAVQN
+6237 
-6244 AKDLINQ
+6244 
-6251 TNNPTLDK
+6251 
-6259 AQVEQLTQAVNQAK
+6259 
-6273 DNLHGDQKL
+6273 
-6282 ADDKQHAVTDLN
+6282 
-6294 QLNGLNNPQRQAL
+6294 
-6307 ESQINN
+6307 
-6313 AATRDE
+6313 
-6319 VAQKLAEAKAL
+6319 
-6330 DQAMQALRN
+6330 
-6339 SIQDQQQTES
+6339 
-6349 GSKFINEDKPQ
+6349 
-6360 KDAYQAAVQNA
+6360 
-6371 KDLINQTG
+6371 
-6379 NPTLDKSQVEQLT
+6379 
-6392 QAVTTAK
+6392 
-6399 DNLHG
+6399 
-6404 DQKLARD
+6404 
-6411 QQQAVTTV
+6411 
-6419 NALPNLNH
+6419 
-6427 AQQQALTDA
+6427 
-6436 INAAPTRTE
+6436 
-6445 VAQHVQTATELDH
+6445 
-6458 AMETLKNKVDQV
+6458 
-6470 NTDKAQPNYTE
+6470 
-6481 ASTDKKEAVD
+6481 
-6491 QALQAAQSITD
+6491 
-6502 PTNGSNANKD
+6502 
-6512 AVEQALTKLQEKEN
+6512 
-6526 ELNGNERVAEAKT
+6526 
-6539 QAKQTID
+6539 
-6546 QLTHLNA
+6546 
-6553 DQIATAKQNIDQAT
+6553 
-6567 KLQPIAELV
+6567 
-6576 DQATQLN
+6576 
-6583 QSMDQLQQAVNEHAN
+6583 
-6598 VEQTVDYT
+6598 
-6606 QADSDKQNAYK
+6606 
-6617 QAIAD
+6617 
-6622 AENVLKQNANKQ
+6622 
-6634 QVDQALQNILNA
+6634 
-6646 KQALNGDERVALAKT
+6646 
-6661 NGKHDI
+6661 
-6667 DQLNALNNAQQDGFK
+6667 
-6682 GRIDQ
+6682 
-6687 SNDLNQIQQIVD
+6687 
-6699 EAKALNRAMDQLS
+6699 
-6712 QEITGNEG
+6712 
-6720 RTKGSTNYVNADT
+6720 
-6733 QVKQVYD
+6733 
-6740 EAVDKAKQ
+6740 
-6748 ALDKSTG
+6748 
-6755 QNLTAEQVIKLNDAI
+6755 
-6770 TAAKKALN
+6770 
-6778 GEERLNNRKAEA
+6778 
-6790 LQRLDQLTHLNNAQ
+6790 
-6804 RQLAI
+6804 
-6809 QQINNAET
+6809 
-6817 LNKASRAI
+6817 
-6825 NRATKLDNAMGAV
+6825 
-6838 QQYIDEQH
+6838 
-6846 LGVIS
+6846 
-6851 STNYINADDNLKA
+6851 
-6864 NYDNAIANAAH
+6864 
-6875 ELDKVQG
+6875 
-6882 NAIAKAEAEQLKQN
+6882 
-6896 IIDAQNALN
+6896 
-6905 GDQNLANAKDKA
+6905 
-6917 NAFVNSLNGLN
+6917 
-6928 QQQQD
+6928 
-6933 LAHKAINNADTVSDV
+6933 
-6948 TDIVNNQIDLN
+6948 
-6959 DAMETLKHL
+6959 
-6968 VDNEIPNAEQT
+6968 
-6979 VNYQNADDNAKT
+6979 
-6991 NFDDAKRLANTLLNS
+6991 
-7006 DNTNVN
+7006 
-7012 DINGAIQTV
+7012 
-7021 NDAIHNLN
+7021 
-7029 GDQRLQDAK
+7029 
-7038 DKAIQSINQA
+7038 
-7048 LANKLKEIEASNAT
+7048 
-7062 DQDKLIA
+7062 
-7069 KNKAEELANSIIN
+7069 
-7082 NINKATSNQAVSQVQ
+7082 
-7097 TAGNHAIEQ
+7097 
-7106 VHANEIPKAKID
+7106 
-7118 ANKDVDKQVQSL
+7118 
-7130 IDEIDRN
+7130 
-7137 PNLTDKEKQALKD
+7137 
-7150 RINQILQQGHNGI
+7150 
-7163 NNAMTKEE
+7163 
-7171 IEQAKAQL
+7171 
-7179 AQALQDIKDLVK
+7179 
-7191 AKEDAKQDVDKQ
+7191 
-7203 VQALIDEIDQ
+7203 
-7213 NPNLTD
+7213 
-7219 KEKQAL
+7219 
-7225 KDRIN
+7225 
-7230 QILQQGHNGIN
+7230 
-7241 NAMTKEEIEQAKAQ
+7241 
-7255 LAQALQDIKDLVKA
+7255 
-7269 KENAKQDIDK
+7269 
-7279 RVQALIDE
+7279 
-7287 IDQNPNLTDKEKQAL
+7287 
-7302 KDRINQILQQG
+7302 
-7313 HNDINNA
+7313 
-7320 LTKEEIEQA
+7320 
-7329 KAQLAQALQDIKD
+7329 
-7342 LVKAKEDAKNAIKA
+7342 
-7356 LANAKRDQIN
+7356 
-7366 SNPDL
+7366 
-7371 TPEQKAKALKEIDE
+7371 
-7385 AEKRALQNVENA
+7385 
-7397 QTIDQLNRG
+7397 
-7406 LNLGLDDIRNTHVWE
+7406 
-7421 VDEQPAVNEIFEAT
+7421 
-7435 PEQILVNGELIV
+7435 
-7447 HRDDIITE
+7447 
-7455 QDILAHINLIDQL
+7455 
-7468 SAEVI
+7468 
-7473 DTPSTAT
+7473 
-7480 ISDSLTA
+7480 
-7487 KVEVT
+7487 
-7492 LLDGSKVIVNVPV
+7492 
-7505 KVVEKELSVVK
+7505 
-7516 QQAIESIEN
+7516 
-7525 AAQQKIDEI
+7525 
-7534 NNSVTLT
+7534 
-7541 LEQKEAAIAEV
+7541 
-7552 NKLKQQAIDYINNAP
+7552 
-7567 DVHSVEEIQQQEQA
+7567 
-7581 HIEQFYPEQFTIEQA
+7581 
-7596 KSNAIKSIEDAIQ
+7596 
-7609 HMIDEIKARTD
+7609 
-7620 LTDKEKQ
+7620 
-7627 EAIAKLNQLK
+7627 
-7637 EQAIQ
+7637 
-7642 AIQRA
+7642 
-7647 QSIDEISEQLEQFK
+7647 
-7661 AQMKAAN
+7661 
-7668 PTAKELAKRKQEAI
+7668 
-7682 SRIKDFSNEKINS
+7682 
-7695 IRNSEIGTTDEKQAA
+7695 
-7710 MNQINE
+7710 
-7716 IVLETIRDINNAHTL
+7716 
-7731 QQVEAALNNGIARIS
+7731 
-7746 AVQIVISDR
+7746 
-7755 AKQSSSTGNESNSHL
+7755 
-7770 TIGYGTANHPFN
+7770 
-7782 SSTIGHK
+7782 
-7789 KKIDEDDDIDPLH
+7789 
-7802 MRHFSN
+7802 
-7808 NFGNVIKNAIG
+7808 
-7819 VVGISGLLASFWFFI
+7819 
-7834 AKRRRKEDE
+7834 
-7843 EEELEIRDNNKDS
+7843 
-7856 IKETLDDTKHL
+7856 
-7867 PLLFAKRRRKEDEE
+7867 
-7881 DVTVEEKDTLNNGE
+7881 
-7895 SLDKVKHTPFFL
+7895 
-7907 PKRRRK
+7907 
-7913 EDEEDVEVTN
+7913 
-7923 ENTDE
+7923 
-7928 KVLQDNEHSPIL
+7928 
-7940 IAKRRKDKEVDVETT
+7940 
-7955 TSIESNEDD
+7955 
-7964 APLLLAKKK
+7964 
-7973 NQKDNQS
+7973 
-7980 KGKKSASK
+7980 
-7988 NLLKS
+7988 

>member
-1 MGNGAEHSKTINVVR
+1 M
-16 GQNNQWTIAN
+16 
-26 KPDYVTLD
+26 
-34 AQTGKVT
+34 
-41 FNANTIKPNSSI
+41 
-53 TITPKAGTGHSVSS
+53 
-67 NPSTLTAPAAHTVN
+67 
-81 TTEIVKDYGSNVT
+81 
-94 AAEINNAVQVANK
+94 
-107 RTATIKNGTAMPTN
+107 
-121 LAGGSTTTIPVTV
+121 
-134 TYNDGSTEEVQ
+134 
-145 ESIFTKADKRELIT
+145 
-159 AKNHL
+159 
-164 DDPVST
+164 
-170 EGKKPGTITQYNN
+170 
-183 AMHNAQQQINTA
+183 
-195 KTEAQQVINNE
+195 
-206 RATPQQ
+206 
-212 VSDALTKVRA
+212 
-222 AQTKIDQAKALL
+222 
-234 QNKEDNSQLVT
+234 
-245 SKNNLQSSVNQV
+245 
-257 PSTAGM
+257 
-263 TQQSIDNYN
+263 
-272 AKKREA
+272 
-278 ETEITAA
+278 
-285 QRVIDNG
+285 
-292 DATAQQISD
+292 
-301 EKHRVDNALTALN
+301 
-314 QAKHDLTADTHALE
+314 
-328 QAVQQLNRTGTTTG
+328 
-342 KKPASITAYNNS
+342 
-354 IRALQSDLTSAKN
+354 
-367 SANAIIQKPIRTV
+367 
-380 QEVQSALTNVNRV
+380 
-393 NERLTQAINQLVP
+393 
-406 LADNSAL
+406 
-413 RTAKTKLDEEINKS
+413 
-427 VTTDGMTQSSIQAYE
+427 
-442 NAKRAG
+442 
-448 QTESTNAQ
+448 
-456 NVINN
+456 
-461 GDATDQQIA
+461 
-470 AEKTKVE
+470 
-477 EKYNSLKQAIAGLT
+477 
-491 PDLAPLQTAKTQLQN
+491 
-506 DIDQPTS
+506 
-513 TTGMTS
+513 
-519 TSVATFNE
+519 
-527 KLSAARTKIQE
+527 
-538 IDRVLASHPDV
+538 
-549 ATIRQN
+549 
-555 VTAANAAKTALDQA
+555 
-569 RNGLTVDKAPLENAK
+569 
-584 NQLQHSIDTQTS
+584 
-596 TTGMTQDS
+596 
-604 INAYNAKLTAARN
+604 
-617 KIQQINQVLAGSPT
+617 
-631 VEQINTNTSAANQA
+631 
-645 KSDLDHARQ
+645 
-654 ALTPDKAP
+654 
-662 LQNAKTQLE
+662 
-671 QSINQPT
+671 
-678 DTTGMTTASLNA
+678 
-690 YNQKL
+690 
-695 QAARQKLT
+695 
-703 EINQVLNGNP
+703 
-713 TVQNIN
+713 
-719 DKVTEANQAKDQLNT
+719 
-734 ARQGLTLDRQPAL
+734 
-747 TTLHGASNL
+747 
-756 NQAQQNNF
+756 
-764 TQQINAAQN
+764 
-773 HAALE
+773 
-778 TIKSN
+778 
-783 ITALNTAMTKLK
+783 
-795 DSVADNNTIKSGQN
+795 
-809 YTDATPANKQAYDN
+809 
-823 AVNAAKGV
+823 
-831 IGETTNPTM
+831 
-840 DVNTVNQKA
+840 
-849 ASVKST
+849 
-855 KDALDGQ
+855 
-862 QNLQRAKTEATN
+862 
-874 AITHASDLNQAQKN
+874 
-888 ALTQQV
+888 
-894 NSAQNVQ
+894 
-901 AVNDIKQTTHSLNT
+901 
-915 AMTGLK
+915 
-921 RGVANHNQ
+921 
-929 VVQSDNYVNADTNKK
+929 
-944 NDYNNAYNHANDIIN
+944 
-959 GNAQHPVI
+959 
-967 TPSDVN
+967 
-973 NALSNVTS
+973 
-981 KEHALNGE
+981 
-989 AKLNAA
+989 
-995 KQEANT
+995 
-1001 ALGHLNNLNNAQRQ
+1001 
-1015 NLQSQINGAHQ
+1015 
-1026 IDAVNTIKQ
+1026 
-1035 NATNLNSAMGNLRQA
+1035 
-1050 VADKDQVKRTE
+1050 
-1061 DYADADTAKQN
+1061 
-1072 AYNSA
+1072 
-1077 VSSAE
+1077 
-1082 TIINQTTNPTMSVDD
+1082 
-1097 VNRATS
+1097 
-1103 AVTSNKNALNGDEK
+1103 
-1117 LAQSKTDAARAIDAL
+1117 
-1132 PHLNNAQKADVKSKI
+1132 
-1147 NAASNIAGVNTV
+1147 
-1159 KQQGTDLNTAMGNL
+1159 
-1173 QGAINDEQTTLNS
+1173 
-1186 QNYQDATPSKKT
+1186 
-1198 AYTNAVQA
+1198 
-1206 AKDIL
+1206 
-1211 NKSNGQNKTKDQ
+1211 
-1223 VTEAMNQLNS
+1223 
-1233 AKNNLD
+1233 
-1239 GTRLLDQAKQTAKQ
+1239 
-1253 QLNNMTHLTTAQKTN
+1253 
-1268 LTNQINSGTTVAGVH
+1268 
-1283 TVQSN
+1283 
-1288 ANTLDQA
+1288 
-1295 MNTLRQ
+1295 
-1301 SIANKDATKASED
+1301 
-1314 YVDANND
+1314 
-1321 KQTAYNNA
+1321 
-1329 VAAAETIINA
+1329 
-1339 NSNPEMNPST
+1339 
-1349 ITQKA
+1349 
-1354 EQVNSSKT
+1354 
-1362 ALNGDENL
+1362 
-1370 AAAKQNAKTYLN
+1370 
-1382 TLTSITDAQKN
+1382 
-1393 NLISQIS
+1393 
-1400 SATRVSGVD
+1400 
-1409 TVKQNAQHLDQ
+1409 
-1420 AMASL
+1420 
-1425 QSGINNES
+1425 
-1433 QVKSSEKYRDAD
+1433 
-1445 TNKQQEYDNA
+1445 
-1455 ITAAKAILNKSTG
+1455 
-1468 PNTAQNAVEA
+1468 
-1478 ALQRVNNAKDALNGD
+1478 
-1493 AKLIAA
+1493 
-1499 QNAAKQHLGTLTHIT
+1499 
-1514 TAQRNDLTNQISQ
+1514 
-1527 ATNLA
+1527 
-1532 GVESVK
+1532 
-1538 QSANSLDGAMGNL
+1538 
-1551 QTAINDKSGTLASQN
+1551 
-1566 FLDADEQKRNAYNQA
+1566 
-1581 VSAAETILNKQ
+1581 
-1592 TGPNTAKTA
+1592 
-1601 VEQALNNVNNA
+1601 
-1612 KHALNGTQNLNNAK
+1612 
-1626 QAAITAIN
+1626 
-1634 GASDLNQKQKD
+1634 
-1645 ALKTQ
+1645 
-1650 ANGAQRVS
+1650 
-1658 NAQDVQRNA
+1658 
-1667 TELNTA
+1667 
-1673 MGTLKHAIADKT
+1673 
-1685 NTLAS
+1685 
-1690 SKYVNADSTKQN
+1690 
-1702 AYTTKVTNAEHIIS
+1702 
-1716 GTPTVVTTPS
+1716 
-1726 EVTAAANQVNSA
+1726 
-1738 KQELNGDERLRVAKQ
+1738 
-1753 NANTAI
+1753 
-1759 DALTQLNTPQKAK
+1759 
-1772 LKEQVG
+1772 
-1778 QANRLED
+1778 
-1785 VQTVQTNGQ
+1785 
-1794 ALNNAMKGLRD
+1794 
-1805 SIANETTVKASQNYT
+1805 
-1820 DASSNNQSTY
+1820 
-1830 NSAVSNAK
+1830 
-1838 GIINQT
+1838 
-1844 NNPTMDTSAIT
+1844 
-1855 QATTQ
+1855 
-1860 VNNAKNGLNG
+1860 
-1870 AENLRNAQ
+1870 
-1878 NTAKQNLNTL
+1878 
-1888 SHLTN
+1888 
-1893 NQKSAIS
+1893 
-1900 TQIDRAGH
+1900 
-1908 VSEVTAAKNAATELN
+1908 
-1923 TQMGNLEQ
+1923 
-1931 AIHDQNTVKQSVKFT
+1931 
-1946 DADKAKRDAYTNAV
+1946 
-1960 SRAEAILN
+1960 
-1968 KTQGANTSKQ
+1968 
-1978 DVEAAIQNVSSAKN
+1978 
-1992 ALNGDQNVTNA
+1992 
-2003 KNAAKNALNN
+2003 
-2013 LTSINNAQK
+2013 
-2022 RDLTT
+2022 
-2027 KIDQATTVAGV
+2027 
-2038 EAVSNTGTQLNTA
+2038 
-2051 MANLQNGIN
+2051 
-2060 DKTNTLASEN
+2060 
-2070 YHDADSDKKTA
+2070 
-2081 YTQAVTNA
+2081 
-2089 ENILNKNSGSN
+2089 
-2100 LDKTAVENALSQ
+2100 
-2112 VANAKGALNGNH
+2112 
-2124 NLEQAKSNANT
+2124 
-2135 TINGLQHLTTAQK
+2135 
-2148 DKLKQQV
+2148 
-2155 QQAQNVAG
+2155 
-2163 VDTVKSSANTLNGA
+2163 
-2177 MGTLRN
+2177 
-2183 SIQDNT
+2183 
-2189 ATKNGQNYLDATGS
+2189 
-2203 NKTNYNNAVDSANGV
+2203 
-2218 INATSN
+2218 
-2224 PNMDANAIN
+2224 
-2233 QIATQVTSTKNA
+2233 
-2245 LDGTHNLTQ
+2245 
-2254 AKQTATNA
+2254 
-2262 IDGATNLNK
+2262 
-2271 AQKDALKAQV
+2271 
-2281 TSAQRVANVTSI
+2281 
-2293 QQTANELNTAMGQ
+2293 
-2306 LQHGIDDENATK
+2306 
-2318 QTQKYRDAEQS
+2318 
-2329 KKTAYDQ
+2329 
-2336 AVAAAK
+2336 
-2342 AILNKQTGSNSDK
+2342 
-2355 AAVDRALQQ
+2355 
-2364 VTSTKDALNG
+2364 
-2374 DAKLAEAKA
+2374 
-2383 AAKQNLGTLNHIT
+2383 
-2396 NAQRTDL
+2396 
-2403 EGQIN
+2403 
-2408 QATTVDGVNTVKT
+2408 
-2421 NANTLDG
+2421 
-2428 AMNSLQ
+2428 
-2434 GSINDKDA
+2434 
-2442 TLRNQNY
+2442 
-2449 LDADESKRN
+2449 
-2458 AYTQAVTAAEGI
+2458 
-2470 LNKQTGGNTSKADVD
+2470 
-2485 NALNAVTRAKAAL
+2485 
-2498 NGAENLRN
+2498 
-2506 AKTSATN
+2506 
-2513 TINGLPNL
+2513 
-2521 TQLQKDNLKHQVEQA
+2521 
-2536 QNVAGVNGVKD
+2536 
-2547 KGNTLNTAMGA
+2547 
-2558 LRTSIQNDNT
+2558 
-2568 TKTSQN
+2568 
-2574 YLDASDSNKNNYN
+2574 
-2587 TAVNNANGVINATNN
+2587 
-2602 PNMDANAINGMAN
+2602 
-2615 QVNTTK
+2615 
-2621 AALNGVQNLAQ
+2621 
-2632 AKTNATNTINNAHDL
+2632 
-2647 NQKQKDALKTQVNN
+2647 
-2661 AQRVSDANNVQ
+2661 
-2672 HTATELN
+2672 
-2679 GAMTALKAAI
+2679 
-2689 ADKERTKASGNYV
+2689 
-2702 NADQEKRQAYDS
+2702 
-2714 KVTNAE
+2714 
-2720 NIINGTPNATLT
+2720 
-2732 VNDVN
+2732 
-2737 SATSQVNAAKTA
+2737 
-2749 LNGDNNLRVAKEN
+2749 
-2762 ANNTIDGLAQLNN
+2762 
-2775 AQKAKL
+2775 
-2781 KEQVQS
+2781 
-2787 ATTLEG
+2787 
-2793 VQTVKNS
+2793 
-2800 SQTLN
+2800 
-2805 TAMKGLRDSIAN
+2805 
-2817 EATIKAGQNYTDASP
+2817 
-2832 TNRNEYDS
+2832 
-2840 AVTAAK
+2840 
-2846 AIINQTSNPT
+2846 
-2856 MEPNTITQATSQ
+2856 
-2868 VTTKEHALNGA
+2868 
-2879 QNLAQ
+2879 
-2884 AKTTAKNNLNNLT
+2884 
-2897 SINNAQK
+2897 
-2904 DALTRSIDGAT
+2904 
-2915 TVAGVNQE
+2915 
-2923 TAKATELNNAM
+2923 
-2934 HSLQNGIN
+2934 
-2942 DEAQTKQTQK
+2942 
-2952 YLDAEPIKKSAYD
+2952 
-2965 QAVNAAKAILTKASG
+2965 
-2980 QNVDKAAVEQAL
+2980 
-2992 QNVNSTKTALNG
+2992 
-3004 DAKLNEAKAAAK
+3004 
-3016 QTLGT
+3016 
-3021 LTHINNAQRTALD
+3021 
-3034 NEITQATNVEG
+3034 
-3045 VNTVKAKAQQL
+3045 
-3056 DGAMGQLETSIRDKD
+3056 
-3071 TTLQSQ
+3071 
-3077 NYQDADDAKRT
+3077 
-3088 AYSQAVNAAATILN
+3088 
-3102 KTAGGNTPK
+3102 
-3111 ADVERAMQ
+3111 
-3119 AVTQANTA
+3119 
-3127 LNGIQNLERAK
+3127 
-3138 QAANT
+3138 
-3143 AITNASDLNTKQK
+3143 
-3156 EALKAQVTSAGR
+3156 
-3168 VSAANGVEHTATE
+3168 
-3181 LNTAM
+3181 
-3186 TALKR
+3186 
-3191 AIADK
+3191 
-3196 AETKA
+3196 
-3201 SGNYV
+3201 
-3206 NADANKRQAYDE
+3206 
-3218 KVTAAENIVSGTPTP
+3218 
-3233 TLTPADVTNAATQV
+3233 
-3247 TNAKTQLNGNH
+3247 
-3258 NLEVAK
+3258 
-3264 QNANTAIDGLTSLNG
+3264 
-3279 PQKAKLKEQVGQ
+3279 
-3291 ATTLPNVQTV
+3291 
-3301 RDNAQTLNSAMKGLR
+3301 
-3316 DSIANEATIKAGQ
+3316 
-3329 NYTDASPNNRSEY
+3329 
-3342 DSAVTAA
+3342 
-3349 KAIIDQ
+3349 
-3355 TTSPS
+3355 
-3360 MNAQEINQAKDQ
+3360 
-3372 VTAKQQALNGQENL
+3372 
-3386 RTAQTNAKQHL
+3386 
-3397 NGLSDLT
+3397 
-3404 DAQKDA
+3404 
-3410 VKRQIEGATHVNE
+3410 
-3423 VTQAQNNADAL
+3423 
-3434 NTAMT
+3434 
-3439 NLKNGIQDQ
+3439 
-3448 NTIKQGVN
+3448 
-3456 FTDADEAKRNAYT
+3456 
-3469 NAVTQAEQ
+3469 
-3477 ILNKAQGPN
+3477 
-3486 TAKDNVESAL
+3486 
-3496 QNVQRAKNELNGNQN
+3496 
-3511 VANAKSTAKN
+3511 
-3521 ALNNLTSINNAQK
+3521 
-3534 EALKTQ
+3534 
-3540 IEGASTVAGVNQVS
+3540 
-3554 TTASELNTAMSNLQ
+3554 
-3568 SGINDEAATKAAQKY
+3568 
-3583 TDADRDKQTAYNDAV
+3583 
-3598 TAAKTLLDKTA
+3598 
-3609 GSNDNKAAVEQALQR
+3609 
-3624 VNTAKT
+3624 
-3630 ALNGD
+3630 
-3635 ARLNEAKNTAK
+3635 
-3646 QQLATMSHLTN
+3646 
-3657 AQKANLT
+3657 
-3664 EQIERGTTVAGV
+3664 
-3676 QGIQA
+3676 
-3681 NAGTLDQA
+3681 
-3689 MNQLRQSIASKD
+3689 
-3701 TTKSSEDYQDANADL
+3701 
-3716 QNAYNRAVSD
+3716 
-3726 AEGIISATNNPE
+3726 
-3738 MNPDTINQKASQV
+3738 
-3751 NSAKSALNGD
+3751 
-3761 EKLAAAKQTA
+3761 
-3771 KTDIGRLTDLNN
+3771 
-3783 AQRTAANAEVDQA
+3783 
-3796 PNLAA
+3796 
-3801 VTAAKNKATSLNTA
+3801 
-3815 MGNLKHA
+3815 
-3822 LAEKDNTKRSVN
+3822 
-3834 YTDADQPKQ
+3834 
-3843 QAYDTAVTQAE
+3843 
-3854 AITNANGSNANETQV
+3854 
-3869 QAALNQLNQAKNDL
+3869 
-3883 NGDNKVAQAKE
+3883 
-3894 TAKRALASYS
+3894 
-3904 NLNNAQSTAATS
+3904 
-3916 QIDNATTVADVT
+3916 
-3928 AAQNTANELNTAMG
+3928 
-3942 QLQNGINDQNTVKQQ
+3942 
-3957 VNFTDADQ
+3957 
-3965 GKKDAYTN
+3965 
-3973 AVTNAQGILDKAN
+3973 
-3986 GQNMTKAQ
+3986 
-3994 VEAALNQVTTAK
+3994 
-4006 NALNG
+4006 
-4011 DANVRQAKS
+4011 
-4020 DAKANLGTLTHLNNA
+4020 
-4035 QKQDLTS
+4035 
-4042 QIEGATTVN
+4042 
-4051 GVNSVKTKAQD
+4051 
-4062 LDGAMQRL
+4062 
-4070 ESAIANKDQT
+4070 
-4080 KASENYIDADPT
+4080 
-4092 KKTAFDNAIIQAESY
+4092 
-4107 LNKDHGA
+4107 
-4114 NKDKQAVEQAI
+4114 
-4125 QSVTSTENALNG
+4125 
-4137 DANLQRAKTEATQ
+4137 
-4150 AIDNL
+4150 
-4155 THLNTPQKTAL
+4155 
-4166 KQQVNAAQRV
+4166 NAAQRV

-4199 IADHDTIVAGGNY
+4199 IADHDTIVASGNY

-4328 KDEVKAS
+4328 KDDVKAS
-4335 QPYVDADTDKQNAYN
+4335 QPYVDADRDKQNAYN
-4350 TAVTSAENI
+4350 TAVTNAENI
-4359 INATSQPTLNPSA
+4359 INATSQPTLDPSA

-4378 QVNTNK
+4378 QVSTNK

-4526 NQRLS
+4526 NQTLS

-4591 DADPEKK
+4591 DADSEKK

-4604 VRNAENILNKS
+4604 VHNAENILNKS

-4627 AMNQVNTTKAALNGT
+4627 AMNQVNATKAALNGT

-4662 TNAQKDALKQLVQQS
+4662 TNAQKEALKQLVQQS

-4716 TDASPNKKDAY
+4716 TDASQNKKDAY

-4739 QTTNP
+4739 QTTSP

-4778 TQSLGSLDN
+4778 SQSLGSLDN

-4792 KQAVTNQING
+4792 KQTVTDQING

-4870 NATQTEVEQAI
+4870 NATQAEVEQAI
-4881 QQVNATKQALNGNAN
+4881 KQVNAAKQALNGNAN

-4990 SGTPD
+4990 SATPD

-5020 TNLATAKQNVQQAI
+5020 TNLATAKQNVQHAI

-5044 RDEYNKQITQATLVP
+5044 RDEYSKQITQATLVP

-5070 LNDAM
+5070 LNDAMTQLKQGIANKAQIKGSENYHDADTDKQTAYDNAVTKAEELLKQTTNPTMDPNTIQQALTKVNDTNQALNGNQKLADAKQDAKTTLGTLDHLNDAQKQALTTQVEQAPDIATVNNVKQNAQNLNNAMTNLNNALQDKTETLNSINFTDADQAKKDAYTNAVSHAEGILSKANGSNASQTEVEQAMQRVNEAKQALNGNDNVQRAKDAAKQVITNANDLNQAQKDALKQQVDAAQTVANVNTIKQTAQDLNQAM

-5230 YNNAANQAQQIANGT
+5230 YNNAANQAQQIANGI
-5245 PTPVLAPDTV
+5245 PTPVLTPDTV

-5274 LAQAKQDA
+5274 LAQAKQEA

-5324 TAMGNLKQG
+5324 TAMSNLKQG

-5344 NYHDADVDKQ
+5344 NYHDADADKQ

-5378 DDITRALTQVTDAKN
+5378 DEITRALTQVTDAKN
-5393 SLNGE
+5393 GLNGE

-5463 DQILADGNYLNA
+5463 AQTLADGNYLNA

-5603 QRQNDYNKA
+5603 QRQNDYNQA

-5734 YNTAVNEAAAMINKQ
+5734 YSTAVNEAAAMINKQ

-5888 ATVNTTKAALHGDV
+5888 TTVNTTKAALHGDV

-5984 AYDEAVQNAESIIA
+5984 SYDEAVQNAESIIA

-6053 ALENQI
+6053 AL
-6059 NNATTRDKVAEIIAQ
+6059 
-6074 AQALNEAMKALKE
+6074 
-6087 SIKDQPQ
+6087 
-6094 TEASSKFINE
+6094 
-6104 DQAQKDAYTQAVQH
+6104 
-6118 AKDLINKTTDP
+6118 
-6129 TLAKSIIDQA
+6129 
-6139 TQAVTDAKNNLH
+6139 
-6151 GDQKLAQ
+6151 
-6158 DKQRA
+6158 
-6163 TETLNNL
+6163 
-6170 SNLNTPQRQALE
+6170 
-6182 NQINNAA
+6182 
-6189 TRGEV
+6189 
-6194 AQKLTE
+6194 
-6200 AQALNQAM
+6200 
-6208 EALRNSIQDQQ
+6208 
-6219 QTEAGS
+6219 
-6225 KFINEDKPQKDA
+6225 
-6237 YQAAVQN
+6237 
-6244 AKDLINQ
+6244 
-6251 TNNPTLDK
+6251 
-6259 AQVEQLTQAVNQAK
+6259 
-6273 DNLHGDQKL
+6273 
-6282 ADDKQHAVTDLN
+6282 
-6294 QLNGLNNPQRQAL
+6294 
-6307 ESQINN
+6307 
-6313 AATRDE
+6313 
-6319 VAQKLAEAKAL
+6319 
-6330 DQAMQALRN
+6330 
-6339 SIQDQQQTES
+6339 
-6349 GSKFINEDKPQ
+6349 
-6360 KDAYQAAVQNA
+6360 
-6371 KDLINQTG
+6371 
-6379 NPTLDKSQVEQLT
+6379 
-6392 QAVTTAK
+6392 
-6399 DNLHG
+6399 
-6404 DQKLARD
+6404 
-6411 QQQAVTTV
+6411 
-6419 NALPNLNH
+6419 
-6427 AQQQALTDA
+6427 TDA

-6491 QALQAAQSITD
+6491 QALQAAESITD

-6512 AVEQALTKLQEKEN
+6512 AVDQVLTKLQEKEN

-6712 QEITGNEG
+6712 QEITDNEG

-6740 EAVDKAKQ
+6740 ETVDKAKQ

-6755 QNLTAEQVIKLNDAI
+6755 QNLTAKQVIKLNDAV

-7012 DINGAIQTV
+7012 DINGAIQAV

-7118 ANKDVDKQVQSL
+7118 ANKDVDKQVQAL

-7230 QILQQGHNGIN
+7230 QILQQGHNDIN
-7241 NAMTKEEIEQAKAQ
+7241 NAMTKEAIEQAKER

-7269 KENAKQDIDK
+7269 KEDAKNDIDK

-7525 AAQQKIDEI
+7525 AAQQKINEI

-7552 NKLKQQAIDYINNAP
+7552 NKLKQQAIDHVNNAP

-7581 HIEQFYPEQFTIEQA
+7581 HIEQFNPEQFTIEQA

-7695 IRNSEIGTTDEKQAA
+7695 IRNSEIGTADEKQAA

-7746 AVQIVISDR
+7746 AVQIVTSDR

-7789 KKIDEDDDIDPLH
+7789 KKLDEDDDIDPLH

-7881 DVTVEEKDTLNNGE
+7881 DVTVEEKDSLNNGE

-7928 KVLQDNEHSPIL
+7928 KVLKDNEHSPL
-7940 IAKRRKDKEVDVETT
+7940 LFAKRRKDKEEDVETT
-7955 TSIESNEDD
+7955 TSIESKDEDV
-7964 APLLLAKKK
+7964 PLLLAKKK

-7980 KGKKSASK
+7980 KDKKSASK
-7988 NLLKS
+7988 NTSKKVAAKKKKKKAKKNKK

>member
-1 MGNGAEHSKTINVVR
+1 MNYRDKIQKFSIRKYTVGTFSTVIATLVFLGFNTSQAHAAETNQPASVVKQKQQSNNEQTENRESQVQNSQNSQNGQSLSATHENEQPKISQANLVDQKVAQSSTTNDEQPASQNVNTKKDSATAATTQPDKEENKHKQNESQSANKNGNDNRAAHVENHEANVVTASDLSDNGNVQHDRNELQAFFDANYHDYRFIDRENADSGTFNYVKGIFDKINTLLGSNDPINNKDLQLAYKELEQAVALIRTMPQRQQTSRRSNRIQTRSVESRAAEPRSVSDYQNANSSYYVENANDGSGYPVGTYINASSKGAPYNLPTTPWNTLKASDSKEIALMTAKQTGDGYQWVIKFNKGHAPHQNMIFWFALPADQVPVGRTDFVTVNSDGTNVQWSHGAGAGANKPLQQMWEYGVNDPHRSHDFKIRNRSGQVIYEWPTVHIYSLEDLSRASDYFSEAGATAATKAFGRQNFEYINGQKPAESPGVPKVYTFFGQGDASYTISFKTQGPTVNKLYYAAGGRALEYNQLFMYSQLYVESTQDHQQRLNGLRQVVNRTYRIGTTKRVEVSQGNVQTKKVLESTNLNIDDFVDDPLSYVKTPSNKVLGFYSTNANTNAFRPGGAQELNEYQLSQLFTDQKLQEAARTRNPIRLMIGFDYPDGYGNSETLVPVNLTVLPEIQHNIKFYKNDDTQNIAEKPFSKQAGHPVFYVYAGNQGNASVNLGGSVTSIQPLRINLTSNENFTDKDWQITGIPRTLHIENSTNRPNNARERNIELVGNLLPGDYFGTIRFGRKEQLFEIRVKPHTPTITTTAEQLRGTELQKVPVNISGIPLDPSALVYLVAPTAQTTNGGTEADQIPSGYTILATGTPDGVHNTITIRPQDYVVFIPPVGKQIRAVVYYNKVVASNMSNAVTILPDDIPPTINNPVGINAKYYRGDEVNFTMGVSDRHSGIKSTTITTLPSGWTSNLTKSDNKNGSLAITGRVSMNQAFNSDITFKVSATDNVNNTTNDSQSKHVSIHVGKISEDAHPIVLGNTEKVVVVNPTAVSNDEKQSIITAFMNKNQNIRGYLASSNPVTVDNNGNVTLHYRDGSSTTLDATNVMTYEPVVKPEYQTANAAKTATVTIAKGQSFNIGDIKQYFTLSNGQAIPSGTFTNITSDRAIPTAQEVSQMNAGTQLYHIVASNAYHKDTEDFYISLKIVDVKQPEGDQRVYRTSTYDLTTDEISKVKQAFINANRDVITLAEGDISVTNTPNGANVSTITVNINKGRLTKSFASNLANMNFLRWVNFPQDYTVTWTNAKIANRPTDGGLSWSDDHKSLIYRYDATLGTQITTNDILTMLKATTTVPGLRNNITGNEKAQAEAGGRPNYRTTGYSQANASSDGQRQYTLNGQVIQILDIINPSNGYGGQTVTNSNTRANHSNSTVVNVNEPAANGAGAFTIDHVVKSNSTHNASDAVYKAQLYLTPYGPKQYVEHLNQNTGNTTDAINIYFVPSDLVNPTISVGNYTNHQVFSGETFTNTITANDNFGVQSVTVPTTSQITGTVDNNHQHVSATAPNVTSATTKTINLLATDTSGNTATTTFNVTVKPLRDKYRVGTSSTAANPVRIANISNNATVSQADQTAIINSLTFTETVPNRNYATASANEITSKTVSNVSRTGNNANVTVTVTYQDGTTSTVTVPVKHVIPEIVAHSHYTVQGQDFPAGNGSSASDYFKLSNGSAIPDATITWVSGQAPNKDNTRIGQDINVTANILIDGETTPITKTATYKVVSSVPKHVFETNRGAVFPGVSDVYDAKQYVKPVNDSWTQNAQRMNFQFTNSYGPSKDVVGISTRDIRVTYDNHQTQIIKILAKVKPDPPRIDGNSVTYKAGLTNQQIKINNVLSSSSIKLFKADNTPLTITNTTYGSGNTAVVTVSDALPNGVIKARSSITMNNVTYTTQDEHGRAIDVTRNESVDSNDSATVTVTPQLQATTEGAVFIKGGDGFDFGHVERFIQNPPHGATVAWHDSPDTWKNTVGNTHKTAVVTLPSGQGTRNVEVPVKVYPVANAKAPSRDVKGQNLTNGTDAMNYITFDPNTNTNGITAAWANRQQPNNQQAGVQHLNVDVTYPGISAAKRVPVTVNVYQFEFPQTTYTTTVGGTLASGTQASGYAQMQNATGLPTDGFTYKWNNAATGTNDANWAAMNKPNMAKVVNAKYDVIYNGHTFATSLPAKFVVKDVQPAKPTVTETAAGAITIAPGANQTVNTHAGNVTTYADKLVIKRNGNVVTTFTRRNNTSPWVKEASAATVAGIAGTNNGITVAAGTFNPADTIQVVATQGSGETISDEQRSDDFTVVVPQPNQATTKIWQNGHIDITPNNPTGHLINPTQAMDIAYTEKVGNGAEHSKTINVVR

-41 FNANTIKPNSSI
+41 FNANTVKPNSAI
-53 TITPKAGTGHSVSS
+53 TITPKAGTGHSASS
-67 NPSTLTAPAAHTVN
+67 NSSTLTAPATHTVN

-134 TYNDGSTEEVQ
+134 TYNDGSSEEVQ

-170 EGKKPGTITQYNN
+170 DGKKPGTITQYNN
-183 AMHNAQQQINTA
+183 AIHNAQQQINTA
-195 KTEAQQVINNE
+195 KTEAQQVINND

-212 VSDALTKVRA
+212 VNAALSKVQA
-222 AQTKIDQAKALL
+222 AQTKINEAKALL

-442 NAKRAG
+442 NAKRVG

-470 AEKTKVE
+470 AEKAKVE

-491 PDLAPLQTAKTQLQN
+491 PDLAPLQAAKTQLQN

-519 TSVATFNE
+519 ASVATFNE

-604 INAYNAKLTAARN
+604 VNAYNAKLTAARN

-631 VEQINTNTSAANQA
+631 VDQINTNTSAANQA

-654 ALTPDKAP
+654 ALTPDKTP
-662 LQNAKTQLE
+662 LQTAKTQLE

-695 QAARQKLT
+695 QAARQKLA

-747 TTLHGASNL
+747 NTLHGASNL

-783 ITALNTAMTKLK
+783 ITALNNAMTKLK
-795 DSVADNNTIKSGQN
+795 ESVADNNTIKSGQN
-809 YTDATPANKQAYDN
+809 YTDATPANKPAYDN

-901 AVNDIKQTTHSLNT
+901 AVNDIKQTTQSLNT

-981 KEHALNGE
+981 KEQALNGNT
-989 AKLNAA
+989 KLNAA

-1026 IDAVNTIKQ
+1026 IETVNTIKQ
-1035 NATNLNSAMGNLRQA
+1035 NATNLNSAMGNLRHA
-1050 VADKDQVKRTE
+1050 VADKEQVKRTE
-1061 DYADADTAKQN
+1061 DYVDADTAKQN

-1082 TIINQTTNPTMSVDD
+1082 TIINQSTNPTMSVDD

-1103 AVTSNKNALNGDEK
+1103 AVTNNKNALNGDEK
-1117 LAQSKTDAARAIDAL
+1117 LAQAKTDVARAIDAL
-1132 PHLNNAQKADVKSKI
+1132 SHLNNAQKADVKSKI

-1223 VTEAMNQLNS
+1223 VAEAMNQVNS
-1233 AKNNLD
+1233 AKTNLD

-1329 VAAAETIINA
+1329 VVAAETIINA

-1370 AAAKQNAKTYLN
+1370 ATAKQNAKTYLN
-1382 TLTSITDAQKN
+1382 SLTSITDAQKN

-1420 AMASL
+1420 AMANL
-1425 QSGINNES
+1425 QNGINNES

-1455 ITAAKAILNKSTG
+1455 ITAAKAILNKQHG

-1478 ALQRVNNAKDALNGD
+1478 ALQRVNTAKDALNGD

-1499 QNAAKQHLGTLTHIT
+1499 QNAAKQHLVTLTHIT

-1532 GVESVK
+1532 GVETVK

-1551 QTAINDKSGTLASQN
+1551 QTAINDKAGTLASQN

-1601 VEQALNNVNNA
+1601 VEQALNNVNSA

-1645 ALKTQ
+1645 ALKAQ

-1673 MGTLKHAIADKT
+1673 MGTLKHAIVDKT

-1785 VQTVQTNGQ
+1785 VQSVQTNGQ

-1805 SIANETTVKASQNYT
+1805 SISNETTVKASQNYT
-1820 DASSNNQSTY
+1820 DASPNNQSTY

-1844 NNPTMDTSAIT
+1844 NNPTMDASTIT

-1900 TQIDRAGH
+1900 SQIDRAGH

-1931 AIHDQNTVKQSVKFT
+1931 AIHDQNTVKQGVNFT

-1960 SRAEAILN
+1960 SRAETILN

-1978 DVEAAIQNVSSAKN
+1978 DVEAAIQNVTSAKN

-2003 KNAAKNALNN
+2003 KNTAKHALNN

-2060 DKTNTLASEN
+2060 DKANTLASEN

-2100 LDKTAVENALSQ
+2100 LDKAAVENALSQ
-2112 VANAKGALNGNH
+2112 VTNAKGTLNGNH

-2163 VDTVKSSANTLNGA
+2163 VNTVKSSANTLNGA

-2189 ATKNGQNYLDATGS
+2189 ATKNGQNYLDATER

-2396 NAQRTDL
+2396 NAQRTAL

-2408 QATTVDGVNTVKT
+2408 QAATVDGVNTVKT

-2506 AKTSATN
+2506 TKTSATN

-2587 TAVNNANGVINATNN
+2587 TAVNNANGVINATSN
-2602 PNMDANAINGMAN
+2602 PNMDANAINGMA
-2615 QVNTTK
+2615 
-2621 AALNGVQNLAQ
+2621 
-2632 AKTNATNTINNAHDL
+2632 
-2647 NQKQKDALKTQVNN
+2647 
-2661 AQRVSDANNVQ
+2661 
-2672 HTATELN
+2672 
-2679 GAMTALKAAI
+2679 
-2689 ADKERTKASGNYV
+2689 
-2702 NADQEKRQAYDS
+2702 
-2714 KVTNAE
+2714 
-2720 NIINGTPNATLT
+2720 
-2732 VNDVN
+2732 
-2737 SATSQVNAAKTA
+2737 
-2749 LNGDNNLRVAKEN
+2749 
-2762 ANNTIDGLAQLNN
+2762 
-2775 AQKAKL
+2775 
-2781 KEQVQS
+2781 
-2787 ATTLEG
+2787 
-2793 VQTVKNS
+2793 
-2800 SQTLN
+2800 
-2805 TAMKGLRDSIAN
+2805 
-2817 EATIKAGQNYTDASP
+2817 
-2832 TNRNEYDS
+2832 
-2840 AVTAAK
+2840 
-2846 AIINQTSNPT
+2846 
-2856 MEPNTITQATSQ
+2856 
-2868 VTTKEHALNGA
+2868 
-2879 QNLAQ
+2879 
-2884 AKTTAKNNLNNLT
+2884 
-2897 SINNAQK
+2897 
-2904 DALTRSIDGAT
+2904 
-2915 TVAGVNQE
+2915 
-2923 TAKATELNNAM
+2923 
-2934 HSLQNGIN
+2934 
-2942 DEAQTKQTQK
+2942 
-2952 YLDAEPIKKSAYD
+2952 
-2965 QAVNAAKAILTKASG
+2965 
-2980 QNVDKAAVEQAL
+2980 
-2992 QNVNSTKTALNG
+2992 
-3004 DAKLNEAKAAAK
+3004 
-3016 QTLGT
+3016 
-3021 LTHINNAQRTALD
+3021 
-3034 NEITQATNVEG
+3034 
-3045 VNTVKAKAQQL
+3045 
-3056 DGAMGQLETSIRDKD
+3056 
-3071 TTLQSQ
+3071 
-3077 NYQDADDAKRT
+3077 
-3088 AYSQAVNAAATILN
+3088 
-3102 KTAGGNTPK
+3102 
-3111 ADVERAMQ
+3111 
-3119 AVTQANTA
+3119 
-3127 LNGIQNLERAK
+3127 
-3138 QAANT
+3138 
-3143 AITNASDLNTKQK
+3143 
-3156 EALKAQVTSAGR
+3156 
-3168 VSAANGVEHTATE
+3168 
-3181 LNTAM
+3181 
-3186 TALKR
+3186 
-3191 AIADK
+3191 
-3196 AETKA
+3196 
-3201 SGNYV
+3201 
-3206 NADANKRQAYDE
+3206 
-3218 KVTAAENIVSGTPTP
+3218 
-3233 TLTPADVTNAATQV
+3233 
-3247 TNAKTQLNGNH
+3247 
-3258 NLEVAK
+3258 
-3264 QNANTAIDGLTSLNG
+3264 
-3279 PQKAKLKEQVGQ
+3279 
-3291 ATTLPNVQTV
+3291 
-3301 RDNAQTLNSAMKGLR
+3301 
-3316 DSIANEATIKAGQ
+3316 
-3329 NYTDASPNNRSEY
+3329 
-3342 DSAVTAA
+3342 
-3349 KAIIDQ
+3349 
-3355 TTSPS
+3355 
-3360 MNAQEINQAKDQ
+3360 
-3372 VTAKQQALNGQENL
+3372 
-3386 RTAQTNAKQHL
+3386 
-3397 NGLSDLT
+3397 
-3404 DAQKDA
+3404 
-3410 VKRQIEGATHVNE
+3410 
-3423 VTQAQNNADAL
+3423 
-3434 NTAMT
+3434 
-3439 NLKNGIQDQ
+3439 
-3448 NTIKQGVN
+3448 
-3456 FTDADEAKRNAYT
+3456 
-3469 NAVTQAEQ
+3469 
-3477 ILNKAQGPN
+3477 
-3486 TAKDNVESAL
+3486 
-3496 QNVQRAKNELNGNQN
+3496 
-3511 VANAKSTAKN
+3511 
-3521 ALNNLTSINNAQK
+3521 
-3534 EALKTQ
+3534 
-3540 IEGASTVAGVNQVS
+3540 
-3554 TTASELNTAMSNLQ
+3554 
-3568 SGINDEAATKAAQKY
+3568 
-3583 TDADRDKQTAYNDAV
+3583 
-3598 TAAKTLLDKTA
+3598 
-3609 GSNDNKAAVEQALQR
+3609 
-3624 VNTAKT
+3624 
-3630 ALNGD
+3630 
-3635 ARLNEAKNTAK
+3635 
-3646 QQLATMSHLTN
+3646 
-3657 AQKANLT
+3657 
-3664 EQIERGTTVAGV
+3664 
-3676 QGIQA
+3676 
-3681 NAGTLDQA
+3681 
-3689 MNQLRQSIASKD
+3689 
-3701 TTKSSEDYQDANADL
+3701 
-3716 QNAYNRAVSD
+3716 
-3726 AEGIISATNNPE
+3726 
-3738 MNPDTINQKASQV
+3738 
-3751 NSAKSALNGD
+3751 
-3761 EKLAAAKQTA
+3761 
-3771 KTDIGRLTDLNN
+3771 
-3783 AQRTAANAEVDQA
+3783 
-3796 PNLAA
+3796 
-3801 VTAAKNKATSLNTA
+3801 
-3815 MGNLKHA
+3815 
-3822 LAEKDNTKRSVN
+3822 
-3834 YTDADQPKQ
+3834 
-3843 QAYDTAVTQAE
+3843 
-3854 AITNANGSNANETQV
+3854 
-3869 QAALNQLNQAKNDL
+3869 
-3883 NGDNKVAQAKE
+3883 
-3894 TAKRALASYS
+3894 
-3904 NLNNAQSTAATS
+3904 
-3916 QIDNATTVADVT
+3916 
-3928 AAQNTANELNTAMG
+3928 
-3942 QLQNGINDQNTVKQQ
+3942 
-3957 VNFTDADQ
+3957 
-3965 GKKDAYTN
+3965 
-3973 AVTNAQGILDKAN
+3973 
-3986 GQNMTKAQ
+3986 
-3994 VEAALNQVTTAK
+3994 
-4006 NALNG
+4006 
-4011 DANVRQAKS
+4011 
-4020 DAKANLGTLTHLNNA
+4020 
-4035 QKQDLTS
+4035 
-4042 QIEGATTVN
+4042 
-4051 GVNSVKTKAQD
+4051 
-4062 LDGAMQRL
+4062 
-4070 ESAIANKDQT
+4070 
-4080 KASENYIDADPT
+4080 
-4092 KKTAFDNAIIQAESY
+4092 
-4107 LNKDHGA
+4107 
-4114 NKDKQAVEQAI
+4114 
-4125 QSVTSTENALNG
+4125 
-4137 DANLQRAKTEATQ
+4137 
-4150 AIDNL
+4150 
-4155 THLNTPQKTAL
+4155 
-4166 KQQVNAAQRV
+4166 
-4176 SGVTD
+4176 
-4181 LKNSATSLNNAM
+4181 
-4193 DQLKQA
+4193 
-4199 IADHDTIVAGGNY
+4199 
-4212 TNASPDKQG
+4212 
-4221 AYTDAYNAAKNIVNG
+4221 
-4236 SPNVITNAA
+4236 
-4245 DVTAATQRVNNAET
+4245 
-4259 GLNGD
+4259 
-4264 TNLATAKQQAKDA
+4264 
-4277 LRQMTHLSDAQKQSI
+4277 
-4292 TGQIDSATQVTG
+4292 
-4304 VQSVKD
+4304 
-4310 NATNL
+4310 
-4315 DNAMNQLRNSIAN
+4315 
-4328 KDEVKAS
+4328 
-4335 QPYVDADTDKQNAYN
+4335 
-4350 TAVTSAENI
+4350 
-4359 INATSQPTLNPSA
+4359 
-4372 VTQAAN
+4372 
-4378 QVNTNK
+4378 
-4384 TALNGAQNLANK
+4384 
-4396 KQETTANINQ
+4396 
-4406 LSHLNNAQKQDLN
+4406 
-4419 TQVTNAPNISTVNQV
+4419 
-4434 KTKAEQLDQAMER
+4434 
-4447 LINGIQDKD
+4447 
-4456 QVKQSV
+4456 
-4462 NFTDADP
+4462 
-4469 EKQTAYNNAV
+4469 
-4479 TAAENIIN
+4479 
-4487 QANGTNANQS
+4487 
-4497 QVEAALSTVTTTKQ
+4497 
-4511 ALNGDRKVTDAKNNA
+4511 
-4526 NQRLS
+4526 
-4531 TLDNL
+4531 
-4536 NNAQK
+4536 
-4541 GAVTGNIN
+4541 
-4549 QAHTVAEVTQ
+4549 
-4559 AIQTAQE
+4559 
-4566 LNTAM
+4566 
-4571 GNLKNSLNDKDTT
+4571 
-4584 LGSQNFA
+4584 
-4591 DADPEKK
+4591 
-4598 NAYNEA
+4598 
-4604 VRNAENILNKS
+4604 
-4615 TGTNVP
+4615 
-4621 KDQVEA
+4621 
-4627 AMNQVNTTKAALNGT
+4627 NQVNTTKAALNGT

-4727 NNAVTTAQGIID
+4727 NNAVTTAQGIIN
-4739 QTTNP
+4739 QTTSP
-4744 TLDPTVINQA
+4744 TLDPNVINQA

-4870 NATQTEVEQAI
+4870 NATQSEVEQAI

-4926 QNATTVAGVNN
+4926 QNATTVAGVND

-4958 KEQTKADGNFV
+4958 KEKTKADGNFV

-5020 TNLATAKQNVQQAI
+5020 TILATAKQNVQQAI

-5070 LNDAM
+5070 LNDAMTQLKQGIANKAQIKGSENYHDADTDKQTAYDNAVTKAEELLKQTTNPTMDPNTIQQALTKVNDTNQALNGNQKLADAKQAAKTNLGTLDHLNDAQKQALTTQVEQAPDIATVNNVKQNAQNLNNAMTNLNNALHDKTETLNSINFTDADQAKKDAYTNAVSHAEGILSKANGSNASQTEVEQAMQRVSEAKQALNGNDNVQRAKDAAKQVITNANDLNQAQKDALKQQVDAAQTVANVNTIKQTAQDLNQAM

-5131 ALQQVNQAKGDLN
+5131 ALQQVTQAKGDLN

-5245 PTPVLAPDTV
+5245 PTPVLTPDTV

-5344 NYHDADVDKQ
+5344 NYHDADADKQ
-5354 TAYTNAVSQAEGIIN
+5354 SAYTNAVSQAEGIIN

-5378 DDITRALTQVTDAKN
+5378 DEITRALTQVTDAKN
-5393 SLNGE
+5393 GLNGE

-5412 SGMTHLNDAQKQALK
+5412 NAMTHLNDAQKQALK

-5452 MDQLSQAINDK
+5452 MNQLSQAINDK
-5463 DQILADGNYLNA
+5463 TQTLADGNYLNA

-5488 KAEALLNKQSG
+5488 KAEALLNKQNG

-5514 NAAKQA
+5514 NTAKQA

-5583 NSVAD
+5583 NSIAD
-5588 NQTTLASEDYHDATA
+5588 NQATLASEDYHDATA
-5603 QRQNDYNKA
+5603 QRQNDYNQA

-5631 DVNGATT
+5631 DVNNATN

-5648 GDENLAA
+5648 GDENLVA

-5668 HLNNAQ
+5668 HLNNVQ

-5734 YNTAVNEAAAMINKQ
+5734 YTTAVNEAEAMINKQ

-5834 RQSIQDNA
+5834 RESIQDNA

-5867 ANNIINEQT
+5867 ANSIINEQT

-5888 ATVNTTKAALHGDV
+5888 TTVNTTKAALHGDV

-5950 ALDQLMDALQ
+5950 ALDQLMNTLQ

-6007 GNVSSATQAVIS
+6007 GNVSSATQAVTT
-6019 SKNALDGVERLA
+6019 SKNGLDGVERLA

-6059 NNATTRDKVAEIIAQ
+6059 NNATTRDKVTEIIAQ

-6129 TLAKSIIDQA
+6129 TLVKSVIDQA
-6139 TQAVTDAKNNLH
+6139 TQAVNDAKNNLH

-6237 YQAAVQN
+6237 YQAAVQH

-6251 TNNPTLDK
+6251 TSNPTLDK
-6259 AQVEQLTQAVNQAK
+6259 AQVEQLTQGVN
-6273 DNLHGDQKL
+6273 
-6282 ADDKQHAVTDLN
+6282 
-6294 QLNGLNNPQRQAL
+6294 
-6307 ESQINN
+6307 
-6313 AATRDE
+6313 
-6319 VAQKLAEAKAL
+6319 
-6330 DQAMQALRN
+6330 
-6339 SIQDQQQTES
+6339 
-6349 GSKFINEDKPQ
+6349 
-6360 KDAYQAAVQNA
+6360 
-6371 KDLINQTG
+6371 
-6379 NPTLDKSQVEQLT
+6379 
-6392 QAVTTAK
+6392 
-6399 DNLHG
+6399 
-6404 DQKLARD
+6404 
-6411 QQQAVTTV
+6411 
-6419 NALPNLNH
+6419 
-6427 AQQQALTDA
+6427 
-6436 INAAPTRTE
+6436 
-6445 VAQHVQTATELDH
+6445 
-6458 AMETLKNKVDQV
+6458 
-6470 NTDKAQPNYTE
+6470 
-6481 ASTDKKEAVD
+6481 
-6491 QALQAAQSITD
+6491 
-6502 PTNGSNANKD
+6502 
-6512 AVEQALTKLQEKEN
+6512 
-6526 ELNGNERVAEAKT
+6526 
-6539 QAKQTID
+6539 
-6546 QLTHLNA
+6546 
-6553 DQIATAKQNIDQAT
+6553 
-6567 KLQPIAELV
+6567 
-6576 DQATQLN
+6576 
-6583 QSMDQLQQAVNEHAN
+6583 
-6598 VEQTVDYT
+6598 
-6606 QADSDKQNAYK
+6606 
-6617 QAIAD
+6617 
-6622 AENVLKQNANKQ
+6622 
-6634 QVDQALQNILNA
+6634 
-6646 KQALNGDERVALAKT
+6646 
-6661 NGKHDI
+6661 
-6667 DQLNALNNAQQDGFK
+6667 
-6682 GRIDQ
+6682 
-6687 SNDLNQIQQIVD
+6687 
-6699 EAKALNRAMDQLS
+6699 
-6712 QEITGNEG
+6712 
-6720 RTKGSTNYVNADT
+6720 
-6733 QVKQVYD
+6733 
-6740 EAVDKAKQ
+6740 
-6748 ALDKSTG
+6748 
-6755 QNLTAEQVIKLNDAI
+6755 
-6770 TAAKKALN
+6770 
-6778 GEERLNNRKAEA
+6778 
-6790 LQRLDQLTHLNNAQ
+6790 
-6804 RQLAI
+6804 
-6809 QQINNAET
+6809 
-6817 LNKASRAI
+6817 
-6825 NRATKLDNAMGAV
+6825 
-6838 QQYIDEQH
+6838 
-6846 LGVIS
+6846 
-6851 STNYINADDNLKA
+6851 
-6864 NYDNAIANAAH
+6864 
-6875 ELDKVQG
+6875 
-6882 NAIAKAEAEQLKQN
+6882 
-6896 IIDAQNALN
+6896 
-6905 GDQNLANAKDKA
+6905 
-6917 NAFVNSLNGLN
+6917 
-6928 QQQQD
+6928 
-6933 LAHKAINNADTVSDV
+6933 
-6948 TDIVNNQIDLN
+6948 
-6959 DAMETLKHL
+6959 
-6968 VDNEIPNAEQT
+6968 
-6979 VNYQNADDNAKT
+6979 
-6991 NFDDAKRLANTLLNS
+6991 
-7006 DNTNVN
+7006 
-7012 DINGAIQTV
+7012 
-7021 NDAIHNLN
+7021 
-7029 GDQRLQDAK
+7029 
-7038 DKAIQSINQA
+7038 
-7048 LANKLKEIEASNAT
+7048 
-7062 DQDKLIA
+7062 
-7069 KNKAEELANSIIN
+7069 
-7082 NINKATSNQAVSQVQ
+7082 
-7097 TAGNHAIEQ
+7097 
-7106 VHANEIPKAKID
+7106 
-7118 ANKDVDKQVQSL
+7118 
-7130 IDEIDRN
+7130 
-7137 PNLTDKEKQALKD
+7137 
-7150 RINQILQQGHNGI
+7150 
-7163 NNAMTKEE
+7163 
-7171 IEQAKAQL
+7171 
-7179 AQALQDIKDLVK
+7179 
-7191 AKEDAKQDVDKQ
+7191 
-7203 VQALIDEIDQ
+7203 
-7213 NPNLTD
+7213 
-7219 KEKQAL
+7219 
-7225 KDRIN
+7225 
-7230 QILQQGHNGIN
+7230 
-7241 NAMTKEEIEQAKAQ
+7241 
-7255 LAQALQDIKDLVKA
+7255 
-7269 KENAKQDIDK
+7269 
-7279 RVQALIDE
+7279 
-7287 IDQNPNLTDKEKQAL
+7287 
-7302 KDRINQILQQG
+7302 
-7313 HNDINNA
+7313 
-7320 LTKEEIEQA
+7320 
-7329 KAQLAQALQDIKD
+7329 
-7342 LVKAKEDAKNAIKA
+7342 
-7356 LANAKRDQIN
+7356 
-7366 SNPDL
+7366 
-7371 TPEQKAKALKEIDE
+7371 
-7385 AEKRALQNVENA
+7385 
-7397 QTIDQLNRG
+7397 
-7406 LNLGLDDIRNTHVWE
+7406 
-7421 VDEQPAVNEIFEAT
+7421 
-7435 PEQILVNGELIV
+7435 
-7447 HRDDIITE
+7447 
-7455 QDILAHINLIDQL
+7455 
-7468 SAEVI
+7468 
-7473 DTPSTAT
+7473 
-7480 ISDSLTA
+7480 
-7487 KVEVT
+7487 
-7492 LLDGSKVIVNVPV
+7492 
-7505 KVVEKELSVVK
+7505 
-7516 QQAIESIEN
+7516 
-7525 AAQQKIDEI
+7525 
-7534 NNSVTLT
+7534 
-7541 LEQKEAAIAEV
+7541 
-7552 NKLKQQAIDYINNAP
+7552 
-7567 DVHSVEEIQQQEQA
+7567 
-7581 HIEQFYPEQFTIEQA
+7581 
-7596 KSNAIKSIEDAIQ
+7596 
-7609 HMIDEIKARTD
+7609 
-7620 LTDKEKQ
+7620 
-7627 EAIAKLNQLK
+7627 
-7637 EQAIQ
+7637 
-7642 AIQRA
+7642 
-7647 QSIDEISEQLEQFK
+7647 
-7661 AQMKAAN
+7661 
-7668 PTAKELAKRKQEAI
+7668 
-7682 SRIKDFSNEKINS
+7682 
-7695 IRNSEIGTTDEKQAA
+7695 
-7710 MNQINE
+7710 
-7716 IVLETIRDINNAHTL
+7716 
-7731 QQVEAALNNGIARIS
+7731 
-7746 AVQIVISDR
+7746 
-7755 AKQSSSTGNESNSHL
+7755 
-7770 TIGYGTANHPFN
+7770 
-7782 SSTIGHK
+7782 
-7789 KKIDEDDDIDPLH
+7789 
-7802 MRHFSN
+7802 
-7808 NFGNVIKNAIG
+7808 
-7819 VVGISGLLASFWFFI
+7819 
-7834 AKRRRKEDE
+7834 
-7843 EEELEIRDNNKDS
+7843 
-7856 IKETLDDTKHL
+7856 
-7867 PLLFAKRRRKEDEE
+7867 
-7881 DVTVEEKDTLNNGE
+7881 
-7895 SLDKVKHTPFFL
+7895 
-7907 PKRRRK
+7907 
-7913 EDEEDVEVTN
+7913 
-7923 ENTDE
+7923 
-7928 KVLQDNEHSPIL
+7928 
-7940 IAKRRKDKEVDVETT
+7940 
-7955 TSIESNEDD
+7955 
-7964 APLLLAKKK
+7964 
-7973 NQKDNQS
+7973 
-7980 KGKKSASK
+7980 
-7988 NLLKS
+7988 

>member
-1 MGNGAEHSKTINVVR
+1 M
-16 GQNNQWTIAN
+16 
-26 KPDYVTLD
+26 
-34 AQTGKVT
+34 
-41 FNANTIKPNSSI
+41 
-53 TITPKAGTGHSVSS
+53 
-67 NPSTLTAPAAHTVN
+67 
-81 TTEIVKDYGSNVT
+81 
-94 AAEINNAVQVANK
+94 
-107 RTATIKNGTAMPTN
+107 
-121 LAGGSTTTIPVTV
+121 
-134 TYNDGSTEEVQ
+134 
-145 ESIFTKADKRELIT
+145 
-159 AKNHL
+159 
-164 DDPVST
+164 
-170 EGKKPGTITQYNN
+170 
-183 AMHNAQQQINTA
+183 
-195 KTEAQQVINNE
+195 
-206 RATPQQ
+206 
-212 VSDALTKVRA
+212 
-222 AQTKIDQAKALL
+222 
-234 QNKEDNSQLVT
+234 
-245 SKNNLQSSVNQV
+245 NQV
-257 PSTAGM
+257 
-263 TQQSIDNYN
+263 
-272 AKKREA
+272 
-278 ETEITAA
+278 
-285 QRVIDNG
+285 
-292 DATAQQISD
+292 
-301 EKHRVDNALTALN
+301 
-314 QAKHDLTADTHALE
+314 
-328 QAVQQLNRTGTTTG
+328 
-342 KKPASITAYNNS
+342 
-354 IRALQSDLTSAKN
+354 
-367 SANAIIQKPIRTV
+367 
-380 QEVQSALTNVNRV
+380 
-393 NERLTQAINQLVP
+393 
-406 LADNSAL
+406 
-413 RTAKTKLDEEINKS
+413 
-427 VTTDGMTQSSIQAYE
+427 
-442 NAKRAG
+442 
-448 QTESTNAQ
+448 
-456 NVINN
+456 
-461 GDATDQQIA
+461 
-470 AEKTKVE
+470 
-477 EKYNSLKQAIAGLT
+477 
-491 PDLAPLQTAKTQLQN
+491 
-506 DIDQPTS
+506 
-513 TTGMTS
+513 
-519 TSVATFNE
+519 
-527 KLSAARTKIQE
+527 
-538 IDRVLASHPDV
+538 
-549 ATIRQN
+549 
-555 VTAANAAKTALDQA
+555 
-569 RNGLTVDKAPLENAK
+569 
-584 NQLQHSIDTQTS
+584 
-596 TTGMTQDS
+596 
-604 INAYNAKLTAARN
+604 
-617 KIQQINQVLAGSPT
+617 
-631 VEQINTNTSAANQA
+631 
-645 KSDLDHARQ
+645 
-654 ALTPDKAP
+654 
-662 LQNAKTQLE
+662 
-671 QSINQPT
+671 
-678 DTTGMTTASLNA
+678 
-690 YNQKL
+690 
-695 QAARQKLT
+695 
-703 EINQVLNGNP
+703 
-713 TVQNIN
+713 
-719 DKVTEANQAKDQLNT
+719 
-734 ARQGLTLDRQPAL
+734 
-747 TTLHGASNL
+747 
-756 NQAQQNNF
+756 
-764 TQQINAAQN
+764 
-773 HAALE
+773 
-778 TIKSN
+778 
-783 ITALNTAMTKLK
+783 
-795 DSVADNNTIKSGQN
+795 
-809 YTDATPANKQAYDN
+809 
-823 AVNAAKGV
+823 
-831 IGETTNPTM
+831 
-840 DVNTVNQKA
+840 
-849 ASVKST
+849 
-855 KDALDGQ
+855 
-862 QNLQRAKTEATN
+862 
-874 AITHASDLNQAQKN
+874 
-888 ALTQQV
+888 
-894 NSAQNVQ
+894 
-901 AVNDIKQTTHSLNT
+901 
-915 AMTGLK
+915 
-921 RGVANHNQ
+921 
-929 VVQSDNYVNADTNKK
+929 
-944 NDYNNAYNHANDIIN
+944 
-959 GNAQHPVI
+959 
-967 TPSDVN
+967 
-973 NALSNVTS
+973 
-981 KEHALNGE
+981 
-989 AKLNAA
+989 
-995 KQEANT
+995 
-1001 ALGHLNNLNNAQRQ
+1001 
-1015 NLQSQINGAHQ
+1015 
-1026 IDAVNTIKQ
+1026 
-1035 NATNLNSAMGNLRQA
+1035 
-1050 VADKDQVKRTE
+1050 
-1061 DYADADTAKQN
+1061 
-1072 AYNSA
+1072 
-1077 VSSAE
+1077 
-1082 TIINQTTNPTMSVDD
+1082 
-1097 VNRATS
+1097 
-1103 AVTSNKNALNGDEK
+1103 
-1117 LAQSKTDAARAIDAL
+1117 
-1132 PHLNNAQKADVKSKI
+1132 
-1147 NAASNIAGVNTV
+1147 
-1159 KQQGTDLNTAMGNL
+1159 
-1173 QGAINDEQTTLNS
+1173 
-1186 QNYQDATPSKKT
+1186 
-1198 AYTNAVQA
+1198 
-1206 AKDIL
+1206 
-1211 NKSNGQNKTKDQ
+1211 
-1223 VTEAMNQLNS
+1223 NS

-1268 LTNQINSGTTVAGVH
+1268 LTNQINSGTTVAGVQ

-1393 NLISQIS
+1393 NLISQIT

-1425 QSGINNES
+1425 QNGINNES

-1538 QSANSLDGAMGNL
+1538 QNANSLDGAMGNL

-1645 ALKTQ
+1645 ALKAQ

-1658 NAQDVQRNA
+1658 NAQDVQHNA

-1738 KQELNGDERLRVAKQ
+1738 KQELNGDERLREAKQ

-1805 SIANETTVKASQNYT
+1805 SIANETTVKTSQNYT
-1820 DASSNNQSTY
+1820 DASPNNQSTY

-1900 TQIDRAGH
+1900 SQIDRAGH
-1908 VSEVTAAKNAATELN
+1908 VSEVTATKNAATELN

-2038 EAVSNTGTQLNTA
+2038 EAVSNTSTQLNTA

-2189 ATKNGQNYLDATGS
+2189 ATKNGQNYLDATER

-2498 NGAENLRN
+2498 NGADNLRN

-2513 TINGLPNL
+2513 TIDGLPNL

-2621 AALNGVQNLAQ
+2621 AALNGAQNLAQ

-2679 GAMTALKAAI
+2679 SAMTALKAAI

-2720 NIINGTPNATLT
+2720 NIISGTPNATLT

-2737 SATSQVNAAKTA
+2737 SAASQVNAAKTA
-2749 LNGDNNLRVAKEN
+2749 LNGDNNLRVAKEH

-2787 ATTLEG
+2787 ATTLDG

-2832 TNRNEYDS
+2832 NNRNEYDS

-2856 MEPNTITQATSQ
+2856 MEPNTITQVTSQ
-2868 VTTKEHALNGA
+2868 VTTKEQALNGA
-2879 QNLAQ
+2879 RNLAQ

-2942 DEAQTKQTQK
+2942 DETQTKQTQK
-2952 YLDAEPIKKSAYD
+2952 YLDAEPSKKSAYD

-3127 LNGIQNLERAK
+3127 LNGIQNLDRAK

-3258 NLEVAK
+3258 NLEVSK

-3301 RDNAQTLNSAMKGLR
+3301 RDNAQTLNTAMKGLR

-3329 NYTDASPNNRSEY
+3329 NYTDASQNKQTDYN
-3342 DSAVTAA
+3342 SAVTAA
-3349 KAIIDQ
+3349 KAIIGQ

-3486 TAKDNVESAL
+3486 TSKDGVETAL
-3496 QNVQRAKNELNGNQN
+3496 ENVQRAKNELNGNQN
-3511 VANAKSTAKN
+3511 VANAKTTAKN

-3534 EALKTQ
+3534 EALKSQ
-3540 IEGASTVAGVNQVS
+3540 IEGATTVAGVNQVS

-3568 SGINDEAATKAAQKY
+3568 NGINDEAATKAAQKY
-3583 TDADRDKQTAYNDAV
+3583 TDADREKQTAYNDAV

-3635 ARLNEAKNTAK
+3635 ERLNEAKNTAK
-3646 QQLATMSHLTN
+3646 QQVATMSHLTD

-3664 EQIERGTTVAGV
+3664 SQIESGTTVAGV

-3701 TTKSSEDYQDANADL
+3701 ATKSSEDYQDANADL
-3716 QNAYNRAVSD
+3716 QNAYNDAVTN

-3771 KTDIGRLTDLNN
+3771 KSDIGRLTDLNN

-3894 TAKRALASYS
+3894 SAKRALASYS

-3916 QIDNATTVADVT
+3916 QIDNATTVAGVT

-3973 AVTNAQGILDKAN
+3973 AVTNAQGILDKAH

-4051 GVNSVKTKAQD
+4051 GVNGVKTKAQD

-4070 ESAIANKDQT
+4070 QSAIANKDQT

-4092 KKTAFDNAIIQAESY
+4092 KKTAFDNAITQAESY

-4137 DANLQRAKTEATQ
+4137 DANLQRAKTEAIQ

-4199 IADHDTIVAGGNY
+4199 IADHDTIVASGNY

-4328 KDEVKAS
+4328 KDDVKAS
-4335 QPYVDADTDKQNAYN
+4335 QPYVDADRDKQNAYN
-4350 TAVTSAENI
+4350 TAVTNAENI
-4359 INATSQPTLNPSA
+4359 INATSQPTLDPSA

-4378 QVNTNK
+4378 QVSTNK

-4526 NQRLS
+4526 NQTLS

-4604 VRNAENILNKS
+4604 VHNAENILNKS

-4627 AMNQVNTTKAALNGT
+4627 AMNQVNATKAALNGT

-4662 TNAQKDALKQLVQQS
+4662 TNAQKEALKQLVQQS

-4687 QKANNVD
+4687 QKANN
-4694 AAMDKLRQSIADNAT
+4694 
-4709 TKQNQNY
+4709 
-4716 TDASPNKKDAY
+4716 
-4727 NNAVTTAQGIID
+4727 
-4739 QTTNP
+4739 
-4744 TLDPTVINQA
+4744 
-4754 AGQVSTTKNALNG
+4754 
-4767 NENLEAAKQQA
+4767 
-4778 TQSLGSLDN
+4778 
-4787 LNNAQ
+4787 
-4792 KQAVTNQING
+4792 
-4802 AHTVDEAN
+4802 VDEAN

-4870 NATQTEVEQAI
+4870 NATQAEVEQAI
-4881 QQVNATKQALNGNAN
+4881 KQVNAAKQALNGNAN

-4990 SGTPD
+4990 SATPD

-5020 TNLATAKQNVQQAI
+5020 INLATAKQNVQHAI

-5044 RDEYNKQITQATLVP
+5044 RDEYSKQITQATLVP

-5070 LNDAM
+5070 LNDAMTQLKQGIANKAQIKGSENYHDADTDKQTAYDNAVTKAEELLKQTTNPTMDPNTIQQALTKVNDTNQALNGNQKLADAKQDAKTTLGTLDHLNDAQKQALTTQVEQAPDIATVNNVKQNAQNLNNAMTNLNNALQDKTETLNSINFTDADQAKKDAYTNAVSHAEGILSKANGSNASQTEVEQAMQRVNEAKQALNGNDNVQRAKDAAKQVITNANDLNQAQKDALKQQVDAAQTVANVNTIKQTAQDLNQAM

-5230 YNNAANQAQQIANGT
+5230 YNNAANQAQQIANGI
-5245 PTPVLAPDTV
+5245 PTPVLTPDTV

-5274 LAQAKQDA
+5274 LAQAKQEA

-5324 TAMGNLKQG
+5324 TAMSNLKQG

-5344 NYHDADVDKQ
+5344 NYHDADADKQ

-5378 DDITRALTQVTDAKN
+5378 DEITRALTQVTDAKN
-5393 SLNGE
+5393 GLNGE

-5463 DQILADGNYLNA
+5463 AQTLADGNYLNA

-5603 QRQNDYNKA
+5603 QRQNDYNQA

-5888 ATVNTTKAALHGDV
+5888 TTVNTTKAALHGDV

-5984 AYDEAVQNAESIIA
+5984 SYDEAVQNAESIIA

-6059 NNATTRDKVAEIIAQ
+6059 NNAT
-6074 AQALNEAMKALKE
+6074 
-6087 SIKDQPQ
+6087 
-6094 TEASSKFINE
+6094 
-6104 DQAQKDAYTQAVQH
+6104 
-6118 AKDLINKTTDP
+6118 
-6129 TLAKSIIDQA
+6129 
-6139 TQAVTDAKNNLH
+6139 
-6151 GDQKLAQ
+6151 
-6158 DKQRA
+6158 
-6163 TETLNNL
+6163 
-6170 SNLNTPQRQALE
+6170 
-6182 NQINNAA
+6182 

-6313 AATRDE
+6313 AATRGE

-6491 QALQAAQSITD
+6491 QALQAAESITD

-6512 AVEQALTKLQEKEN
+6512 AVDQVLTKLQEKEN

-6712 QEITGNEG
+6712 QEITDNEG

-6740 EAVDKAKQ
+6740 ETVDKAKQ

-6755 QNLTAEQVIKLNDAI
+6755 QNLTAKQVIKLNDAV

-7012 DINGAIQTV
+7012 DINGAIQAV

-7118 ANKDVDKQVQSL
+7118 ANKDVDKQVQAL

-7230 QILQQGHNGIN
+7230 QILQQGHNDIN
-7241 NAMTKEEIEQAKAQ
+7241 NAMTKEAIEQAKER

-7269 KENAKQDIDK
+7269 KEDAKNDSDK

-7525 AAQQKIDEI
+7525 AAQQKINEI

-7552 NKLKQQAIDYINNAP
+7552 NKLKQQAIDHVNNAP

-7581 HIEQFYPEQFTIEQA
+7581 HIEQFNPEQFTIEQA

-7695 IRNSEIGTTDEKQAA
+7695 IRNSEIGTADEKQAA

-7746 AVQIVISDR
+7746 AVQIVTSDR

-7789 KKIDEDDDIDPLH
+7789 KKLDEDDDIDPLH

-7881 DVTVEEKDTLNNGE
+7881 DVTVEEKDSLNNGE

-7928 KVLQDNEHSPIL
+7928 KVLKDNEHSPL
-7940 IAKRRKDKEVDVETT
+7940 LFAKRRKDKEEDVETT
-7955 TSIESNEDD
+7955 TSIESKDEDV
-7964 APLLLAKKK
+7964 PLLLAKKK

-7980 KGKKSASK
+7980 KDKKSASK
-7988 NLLKS
+7988 NTSKKVAAKKKKKKAKKNKK